1 MTDNKVILA
10 VNNGDGKTRLLTADA
25 GRTVKVKLIPGNKYL
40 LKNINDDFAPENITL
55 QRVDKALHIIQEG
68 DTQPSI
74 IIEDYFNGDPNNPVL
89 MGMAEDGLLY
99 AYVPLSGESYD
110 TGYLIADGS
119 MSPVALGGEPLGAG
133 GPLLTAPDDDNDMLF
148 GMLGWF
154 ALAAA
159 GVGAAFALSEMDK
172 DDGDNHSTPDKP
184 SIGTTMDDEGS
195 IKGPLKSGDT
205 TDDSTPTLT
214 GKGKPGDTIHIY
226 DNDKEIGSVIVDDEG
241 EWSYTPDKPLGEGE
255 HELTVVEKDPDGN
268 ASPPSDPIV
277 IVVDTVAPKAPTIEH
292 IMDKVGKTTGEIH
305 DDAYTDDPQ
314 PEMSGTGEAGATI
327 AIYDNG
333 KKIGETTVNDDGRWY
348 FKPSENLTDG
358 SHSITVSQT
367 DKAGNVSEP
376 SDERDFIVLTE
387 PPGKAE
393 TPEVIDNTGPVTG
406 PLKPGDVTDDSQPSF
421 SGEGTPGNTI
431 IIKDNDKEIGS
442 VIVDDEGKWSFTP
455 KDELAEGE
463 HNVVVVEEDPLGNEG
478 DPSDPIQI
486 IVDTTPPAKPDMADA
501 LDNTGPITGQ
511 LKGGDVTDE
520 TRPVFSGKGEP
531 GDTVTIYDGD
541 EVLGTTVI
549 DDKGNWTL
557 KPEKPLGE
565 GHHSITVTQ
574 TDKAG
579 NTSDPSEALE
589 FEVDTTAP
597 DASANVLNITAVADD
612 VGDRQGNVASGDIT
626 DDSKPLISG
635 IGEAGNTVF
644 VYTTD
649 SSGKH
654 LIGTAVVGSD
664 GTWSL
669 TPETPLTEG
678 LNKLTLE
685 TQDPAGNRVAGEAP
699 SYDINLLIPVST
711 APSINSVVDNAEPH
725 VGPLQKGEST
735 NDTTPTLSGSAAP
748 GDIVS
753 ILDNGK
759 VIGTVKA
766 DSNGKWAFSPDT
778 ALADGKHTFTV
789 TATDAAGNA
798 RTSGSFPIVI
808 DTAAPS
814 PAENIVINDN
824 VGDKQGPVGPGDTT
838 DDQSPTLSG
847 EAEPGSVVDIYDND
861 EKIGSVIVD
870 DEGKWSYTPDT
881 PLAKGDHEITT
892 TVTDPS
898 GNTSE
903 PSPGISFTVDP
914 DPNQVTVGEI
924 VDDQGPIVGN
934 LKPGT
939 VTDDVRPELS
949 GKGKPGSTVTIMD
962 GDDVLGS
969 TVVDPDGNWTF
980 TPEQDLADG
989 DHSLTV
995 ISKDPA
1001 GNEVTSPSFDIT
1013 VDATAPEKPVLGSAT
1028 DDVGT
1033 IRGDLS
1039 NGGTTDDANPTFNGS
1054 AEPGSRV
1061 DIYDNGEHIGSTIAD
1076 DNGAWQFTPTTPLP
1090 EGEHHITTTATDEAG
1105 NTGPESDDFV
1115 LVTDYTPPVAS
1126 SDVLNITSVMDDVGG
1141 RQGNVASG
1149 EITDDSK
1156 PVINGIG
1163 EAGSTVFVYSTD
1175 ANGKHL
1181 LGSAVVNSEGTWRLA
1196 LDTPL
1201 VEGLNQLTLETQDAV
1216 GNRVV
1221 GEAPSY
1227 DITVLIPV
1235 STEPSINS
1243 VVDNAEP
1250 HVGPMQKGETT
1261 NDTTPTLSGSAAP
1274 GDVVSILDN
1283 GKVIG
1288 TVKADS
1294 SGKWSFTPDTA
1305 LADGQHTFTV
1315 TATDAAG
1322 NARTSGTFPIVIDTA
1337 APSPAENI
1345 VINDNVGDKQGPV
1358 GPGDTTDDQS
1368 PTLSGEAEPGSV
1380 VDIYDNDEKIG
1391 SVIVDDE
1398 GKWSYTPD
1406 KPLAKGDHEITT
1418 TVTDPSGNTSEP
1430 SPGISFTVDPDPNQV
1445 TVGEVVDD
1453 QGPIVG
1459 NLKPGTVTDDAR
1471 PELSGKGKPGSTVTI
1486 MDGDDVLGSTVVDP
1500 DGNWTFTPEQDL
1512 ADGDHSLTVISKDP
1526 AGNDVT
1532 SPSFDISVDTVAPE
1546 KPVIGVATDDVGSSR
1561 GDLSSGSTTDDANPT
1576 FKGSAE
1582 PGSRVDIY
1590 DNGELIGS
1598 TMVDENG
1605 GWQFTPTTALPE
1617 GEHHITT
1624 TATDEAGNTGPES
1637 DDFVLITDYTAPD
1650 ASKVA
1655 ITEVYDDV
1663 NTAGVIA
1670 SGEETDDN
1678 RPLIKGTG
1686 AEPGNT
1692 ITVYNGDKVIGTAK
1706 VQADGTW
1713 SLEPTTPL
1721 PDGKYTLTA
1730 KETDGVGNV
1739 SGPSGEYIINVATVP
1754 PQAPTLDTVYDDVAP
1769 HADYLQKG
1777 DVTNDTT
1784 PTLSGSSGVA
1794 GGTISI
1800 YDNGRLIG
1808 TTSVGSNGSWSFTP
1822 DTALADGS
1830 HNFTATVTDGVGRTS
1845 EPTGGFGIVIDT
1857 KAPEAA
1863 SDLLVTDNVGAY
1875 QGPVVSGDTTD
1886 DNTPTLSGKAEPGS
1900 TVNIIDNGQV
1910 IGTAKVNPDGTW
1922 SYTPDQPLANGAHD
1936 LTTTVTDPSGNTGP
1950 EGSHVVI
1957 TVDVV
1962 PGKVEIT
1969 AVTDDTGSV
1978 TGSLSQGALT
1988 DDTRPQ
1994 ISGTAKAGSTV
2005 TIMDGSNVLG
2015 TTTAGA
2021 DGTWSFTPSVDL
2033 GRGDHTFTATAKDP
2047 MGNESSSSSWT
2058 VTIDTDAPVKP
2069 TIDAALDDV
2078 GSVQGN
2084 LANGGTTDD
2093 PTPTL
2098 SGKAEAGSTVKIY
2111 DQNGLLG
2118 EVTAKADG
2126 TWSFSPVAKLPEGEH
2141 RFHVT
2146 ATDKAGNTSVASD
2159 DFVLTLD
2166 YTAPDA
2172 SKLAITEVY
2181 DDVNTAGVIA
2191 SGEETDDN
2199 RPLIKGTGAEPGNT
2213 ITVYNGDKVIGTAK
2227 VQADGTW
2234 SLEPTTP
2241 LPDGKYTLTAK
2252 ETDGVGNVSGPSG
2265 EYIINVATIPPQAP
2279 TLDTVYDDVAP
2290 HADYLQKGDVTN
2302 DTTPTLSGSSGV
2314 AGGTISIYDNGRL
2327 IGTTSVGSNGS
2338 WSFTP
2343 DTALADGSHNFTAT
2357 VTDGVGRTSEPTGG
2371 FGIVIDTKAPEAAS
2385 DLLVTDNVGAYQG
2398 PVVSGDT
2405 TDDNTPTLS
2414 GKAEPGSTVNI
2425 IDNGQVIGTA
2435 KVNPDGTWSYT
2446 PDQPLAN
2453 GAHDLTTTVTDPS
2466 GNTGPEGSHVVIT
2479 VDVVP
2484 GKVEIT
2490 AVTDDTGSVTGSL
2503 SQGALT
2509 DDTRPQISGTAKA
2522 GSTVTIM
2529 DGSNVLGTT
2538 TAGADG
2544 TWSFTPSVDLG
2555 RGDHTFTATAKDPM
2569 GNESSSSS
2577 WTVTID
2583 TDAPVKPTI
2592 DAALDD
2598 VGSVQGNLANG
2609 GTTDDPT
2616 PTLSGKAEAGS
2627 TVKIYDQNGL
2637 LGEVTAKADGTWSF
2651 SPVAKLPEGEHRF
2664 HVTATD
2670 KAGNT
2675 SVASDDFVLTLDYTA
2690 PDASKLAITEVY
2702 DDVNTAGVIASG
2714 EETDDNRPLIKGTG
2728 AEPGNTITVYN
2739 GDKVIGTAK
2748 VQADGTWSLE
2758 PTTPLP
2764 DGKYTLTAKETD
2776 GVGNVSGPSGEY
2788 IINVA
2793 TVPPQAPTLDT
2804 VYDDVAPHAD
2814 YLQKG
2819 DVTNDTTPTLSGSSG
2834 VAGGTISIYDNGRLI
2849 GTTSVGSNGS
2859 WSFTPD
2865 TALADGSH
2873 NFTATVTDGVG
2884 RTSEPT
2890 GGFGIVI
2897 DTKAPDAASDLLV
2910 TDNVGAYQG
2919 PVVSGDTTDDNTP
2932 TLSGKA
2938 EPGSTVNIIDNGQV
2952 IGTAKVNPDGT
2963 WSYTPDQPLA
2973 NGAHDLTTTVTDPS
2987 GNTGPEGS
2995 HVVIT
3000 VDVVPGKVEITAV
3013 TDDTGSVTGS
3023 LSQGALTDD
3032 TRPQISGTAKAGSTV
3047 TIMDGSNVL
3056 GTTTVGADGTWSFTP
3071 SVDLGRGDHTFT
3083 ATAKDPMGNE
3093 SSSSSWTVTIDT
3105 DAPVKPTIDAALDD
3119 VGSVQGNLA
3128 NGGTTDDPTP
3138 TLSGKAEAG
3147 STVKIYDQNGLLG
3160 EVTAKA
3166 DGTWSFSPVAK
3177 LPEGEHRFHVTATDR
3192 AGNTSVASD
3201 DFVLT
3206 LDYTAPDASKLAI
3219 TEVYDDVN
3227 TAGVIASGE
3236 ETDDNRPLIKGTG
3249 AEAGNTITV
3258 YNGDKVI
3265 GTAKVQADGTWSLEP
3280 TTPLPDGKYTLTAKE
3295 TDGVGNVSGPSG
3307 EYIINVATVP
3317 PQAPTLD
3324 TVYDDVAPHAD
3335 YLQKGDVTNDTTPTL
3350 SGSSG
3355 VAGGTI
3361 SIYDNGRLIGTT
3373 SVAGN
3378 GSWSFTPDTALADGS
3393 HNFTATV
3400 TDGVGRTSE
3409 PTGGF
3414 GIVIDTKAPDA
3425 ASDLL
3430 VTDNVG
3436 AYQGPV
3442 VSGDT
3447 TDDNTP
3453 TLSGKAEPG
3462 STVNIIDNGQVI
3474 GTAKVN
3480 PDGTWSYT
3488 PDQPL
3493 ANGAHDLTTT
3503 VTDPSGN
3510 TGPEGSHVVITVDV
3524 VPGKVEIT
3532 AVTDDTGSV
3541 TGSLSQGALTDDTRP
3556 QISGT
3561 AKAGSTVTIMDGS
3574 NVLGTTTAGADGT
3587 WSFTPSVDLGRG
3599 DHTFTATAKD
3609 PMGNESASSSWT
3621 VTIDT
3626 DAPVKPTIDAALDD
3640 VGSVQGNL
3648 ANGGTTDDPT
3658 PTLSGK
3664 AEAGS
3669 TVKIYDQNGLLG
3681 EVTAKADGTWSFSPV
3696 AKLPEGEHRFHVT
3709 ATDRAGNTSVASD
3722 DFVLTLD
3729 YTAPDVSKVSITDVV
3744 DDFGSVTGSIASGGK
3759 TDDNTPLIKGTG
3771 AEPGN
3776 TITVYNGDKVIGTA
3790 KVQAD
3795 GTWELQVT
3803 KALPD
3808 GTYTLTVKETDS
3820 VGNTTAASPEY
3831 IIQIDAGG
3839 QPLPPTLSS
3848 VEDDV
3853 APHTGPLQK
3862 DATTNDN
3869 TLLLTGTA
3877 EAGVTVRIY
3886 GGPNGTTLLGET
3898 KADAQGKWSFNTP
3911 KLADGVHTF
3920 VAEAINDIGQVSP
3933 QTGGFPITVDTSAPG
3948 EVTGFIVSDNEGP
3961 QTGTLS
3967 NGDTTDDAT
3976 PTISGKAEPGSVVHI
3991 YVNGQ
3996 ENGTAVADANGNWTY
4011 TTGSLADG
4019 EYTFTARAED
4029 SAGNLGAENAG
4040 VTVTLDTSSVP
4051 VTIVRVMDD
4060 KGSVTGE
4067 LKAND
4072 VTDDARPEI
4081 IGKAKAGSTV
4091 TIMDGNV
4098 VLGSV
4103 KADASGNWVFTPTSD
4118 LGDGVHNITATAKDL
4133 TGKEDTSST
4142 FSFEIDSKAPNRP
4155 SIDYAEDQVGTI
4167 KDDLNSNDVTDDPQ
4181 PILHGTAEAGST
4193 VNIYTVDGTLL
4204 GSVTANSNGAWNFKP
4219 GSKLPEGKNTF
4230 YVTATDEAGNVS
4242 DKSAD
4247 FILTTD
4253 YTAPDASK
4261 VAITEVID
4269 NYGSVTGKV
4278 ESGGVLDDSR
4288 PVIKGTGAEI
4298 GNVITVYTTDAS
4310 GATKVLGTTKVDA
4323 NGTWTLTVS
4332 DALYA
4337 DLNKLTVTETD
4348 TTGNTAKPST
4358 SYDVTLSSAPGVPV
4372 IDGITD
4378 DAGSANVEL
4387 SNGGLTKDTT
4397 PTLHGTA
4404 SGVAGNTVTIYN
4416 GSQVVG
4422 TTTLDANGHW
4432 SFTPGTALADGSY
4445 HFTVTVTNTAGQES
4459 EKSQVYSID
4468 VDATAPNPATD
4479 ILIADDVSP
4488 ITGNLQDGDVTDD
4501 NKPTFSGKAEAG
4513 STVNILDGGKVI
4525 GSTTVDST
4533 GNWDWTPGTA
4543 LADGDHAF
4551 TTTVTDKAGNTSAPT
4566 GVVNITVD
4574 TQGST
4579 VALSIDG
4586 YHDDVGTNTGLI
4598 LGSGTSTDDTS
4609 PILQGSWSGDLET
4622 TESIRVYQDGILLGL
4637 AVLDRANH
4645 TWTMAVNGLVNAN
4658 TYKFTVVAV
4667 DAAGNESAPSA
4678 EFALTIDQ
4686 DAPTQT
4692 VSITSYTDDVGLVTG
4707 NMPGNTSTD
4716 DRQPVLNGKV
4726 TGTPLEAGDEVR
4738 IYDVS
4743 SNTMLGTATVNSDGT
4758 WSFELPPL
4766 DDNMT
4771 HTFRAVVAD
4780 NVGNE
4785 GTPSSDFAITVDL
4798 NLLVNKQDTLDT
4810 TPIVSGSTGFEI
4822 QQGEY
4827 VEVTVNGK
4835 TYSSQN
4841 GQVVVD
4847 MRNNTWYVQIP
4858 DADALNVGTYD
4869 VKAVLFDA
4877 AGVQIAADESS
4888 NELVVSPTPKVSV
4901 GAGGGDPDQKATSV
4915 TLSEDGVWRIHSNQT
4930 MLDSTAT
4937 SSSSLGDFSTTRLQ
4951 SNSGTGYSSN
4961 NYVQNATFIDYNRDG
4976 MMDLFTVDS
4985 NYDDGQQMFYYNG
4998 STYTAYQVGAFERAP
5013 QTGEFAGDANT
5024 DGSANTWSWYGG
5036 IVAID
5041 KNGDGYVDMI
5051 NGDQTPNDSAIRGG
5065 YGSQIVLNNDGTVVG
5080 MSKDGTFATDY
5091 AADSGYDP
5099 IGLDQSQPDMEL
5111 SGVDINNDG
5120 IVDFVMHSQN
5130 IVADGSRIDANGA
5143 TDSSAARSTNQARL
5157 VVVNGT
5163 NNGNW
5168 KVTQIVDNVFQR
5180 GSDSDPGIGNGVAM
5194 TWGDYNGDGY
5204 LDLFLGRGSESTT
5217 SDSSAGNNAGEYAS
5231 RIHFND
5237 GNGKLLSDDGDNN
5250 GIGNPTG
5257 MYTFNDTL
5265 AGGASL
5271 ALDWNHDGKMDV
5283 IELPGMESSS
5293 GGINDAAATGPIN
5306 LYTNTSVNGNTSF
5319 TTSNLLTQVGKS
5331 TIGGSSTAQQVTG
5344 AIAIDVDWD
5353 GDRDLLAFTSGGTTT
5368 YIENKNEVAH
5378 GTSIHLRILDEG
5390 GINTLFGNTVQLIDE
5405 ATGQVVSTQ
5414 IINAQSGNQTN
5425 DSTAIVDFYNLDA
5438 TKSYS
5443 AVILRST
5450 GGAVSNVGGVATV
5463 DGKAVQNVNKAW
5475 GGLTA
5480 AEGNH
5485 AYVLTTESENNVA
5498 NASASGGTNTTGIV
5512 GTGYNDTFFATL
5524 GNDLY
5529 NGAGGTETVSGVK
5542 SWNNTGGLDIV
5553 DYKLAGSTPL
5563 NIDLN
5568 KTGMQNTGFGS
5579 AQFVNVEGLAGGS
5592 GNDTFT
5598 GNAANNYFEGRA
5610 GADTFYLDN
5619 DGKGGGQDT
5628 LKYQVQENGRTN
5640 GTGGN
5645 GSDVVHGF
5653 VVGTVEATRKA
5664 DIIDISSLLVGYAGD
5679 ADGAAHYI
5687 NGVATIDAG
5696 DAIAQYLSVTYN
5708 GKDTILSID
5717 RDGSGSGF
5725 GASQVLTI
5733 ADTKVDL
5740 ETLLANHQLVIKG
5753 PDVSTMNYSALNEGV
5768 TVNMWTGFT
5777 SAGGKLEDIVKI
5789 VGTQTDDTI
5798 TDNSFSNVIA
5808 GEGGNDTFYLMN
5820 GGNDVL
5826 MYNVLEGMENDA
5838 TGGNGHDTVHGFKVG
5853 NVEKDGDAD
5862 TLNLSDLVDYSGPVT
5877 FFENNGKMELDAESK
5892 GLEDYLKVDV
5902 VGNDTVISVDIDGQ
5916 GGQHG
5921 FTQVV
5926 TLADVQTDLVTLLQ
5940 NNQIMM

>member
-110 TGYLIADGS
+110 TGYLMADGS

-333 KKIGETTVNDDGRWY
+333 KKIGETTVNEDGRWY

-501 LDNTGPITGQ
+501 QDNTGPITGQ

-565 GHHSITVTQ
+565 GDHSITVTQ

-725 VGPLQKGEST
+725 VGPMQKGEST

-748 GDIVS
+748 GDVVS

-759 VIGTVKA
+759 VIGTVTA
-766 DSNGKWAFSPDT
+766 DSNGKWAFTPDT

-914 DPNQVTVGEI
+914 DPNQVTVGEV
-924 VDDQGPIVGN
+924 VDDEGPIVGN

-939 VTDDVRPELS
+939 VTDDARPELS

-1175 ANGKHL
+1175 ANGNHL
-1181 LGSAVVNSEGTWRLA
+1181 LGSAVVDSEGNWTLA

-1216 GNRVV
+1216 GNRVA

-1322 NARTSGTFPIVIDTA
+1322 NARTSGSFPIVIDTA

-1430 SPGISFTVDPDPNQV
+1430 SPGISFTADPDPNQV

-1561 GDLSSGSTTDDANPT
+1561 GDLSNGSTTDDANPT

-1670 SGEETDDN
+1670 SGGETDDN

-1808 TTSVGSNGSWSFTP
+1808 TTSVAGNGSWSFTP

-1857 KAPEAA
+1857 KAPDAA

-1886 DNTPTLSGKAEPGS
+1886 DNTPTLSGRAEPGS

-2191 SGEETDDN
+2191 SG
-2199 RPLIKGTGAEPGNT
+2199 G
-2213 ITVYNGDKVIGTAK
+2213 
-2227 VQADGTW
+2227 
-2234 SLEPTTP
+2234 
-2241 LPDGKYTLTAK
+2241 
-2252 ETDGVGNVSGPSG
+2252 
-2265 EYIINVATIPPQAP
+2265 
-2279 TLDTVYDDVAP
+2279 
-2290 HADYLQKGDVTN
+2290 
-2302 DTTPTLSGSSGV
+2302 
-2314 AGGTISIYDNGRL
+2314 
-2327 IGTTSVGSNGS
+2327 
-2338 WSFTP
+2338 
-2343 DTALADGSHNFTAT
+2343 
-2357 VTDGVGRTSEPTGG
+2357 
-2371 FGIVIDTKAPEAAS
+2371 
-2385 DLLVTDNVGAYQG
+2385 
-2398 PVVSGDT
+2398 
-2405 TDDNTPTLS
+2405 
-2414 GKAEPGSTVNI
+2414 
-2425 IDNGQVIGTA
+2425 
-2435 KVNPDGTWSYT
+2435 
-2446 PDQPLAN
+2446 
-2453 GAHDLTTTVTDPS
+2453 
-2466 GNTGPEGSHVVIT
+2466 
-2479 VDVVP
+2479 
-2484 GKVEIT
+2484 
-2490 AVTDDTGSVTGSL
+2490 
-2503 SQGALT
+2503 
-2509 DDTRPQISGTAKA
+2509 
-2522 GSTVTIM
+2522 
-2529 DGSNVLGTT
+2529 
-2538 TAGADG
+2538 
-2544 TWSFTPSVDLG
+2544 
-2555 RGDHTFTATAKDPM
+2555 
-2569 GNESSSSS
+2569 
-2577 WTVTID
+2577 
-2583 TDAPVKPTI
+2583 
-2592 DAALDD
+2592 
-2598 VGSVQGNLANG
+2598 
-2609 GTTDDPT
+2609 
-2616 PTLSGKAEAGS
+2616 
-2627 TVKIYDQNGL
+2627 
-2637 LGEVTAKADGTWSF
+2637 
-2651 SPVAKLPEGEHRF
+2651 
-2664 HVTATD
+2664 
-2670 KAGNT
+2670 
-2675 SVASDDFVLTLDYTA
+2675 
-2690 PDASKLAITEVY
+2690 
-2702 DDVNTAGVIASG
+2702 
-2714 EETDDNRPLIKGTG
+2714 ETDDNRPLIKGTG

-2849 GTTSVGSNGS
+2849 GTTS
-2859 WSFTPD
+2859 
-2865 TALADGSH
+2865 A
-2873 NFTATVTDGVG
+2873 
-2884 RTSEPT
+2884 
-2890 GGFGIVI
+2890 
-2897 DTKAPDAASDLLV
+2897 
-2910 TDNVGAYQG
+2910 
-2919 PVVSGDTTDDNTP
+2919 
-2932 TLSGKA
+2932 
-2938 EPGSTVNIIDNGQV
+2938 
-2952 IGTAKVNPDGT
+2952 
-2963 WSYTPDQPLA
+2963 
-2973 NGAHDLTTTVTDPS
+2973 
-2987 GNTGPEGS
+2987 
-2995 HVVIT
+2995 
-3000 VDVVPGKVEITAV
+3000 
-3013 TDDTGSVTGS
+3013 
-3023 LSQGALTDD
+3023 
-3032 TRPQISGTAKAGSTV
+3032 
-3047 TIMDGSNVL
+3047 
-3056 GTTTVGADGTWSFTP
+3056 
-3071 SVDLGRGDHTFT
+3071 
-3083 ATAKDPMGNE
+3083 
-3093 SSSSSWTVTIDT
+3093 
-3105 DAPVKPTIDAALDD
+3105 
-3119 VGSVQGNLA
+3119 
-3128 NGGTTDDPTP
+3128 
-3138 TLSGKAEAG
+3138 
-3147 STVKIYDQNGLLG
+3147 
-3160 EVTAKA
+3160 
-3166 DGTWSFSPVAK
+3166 
-3177 LPEGEHRFHVTATDR
+3177 
-3192 AGNTSVASD
+3192 
-3201 DFVLT
+3201 
-3206 LDYTAPDASKLAI
+3206 
-3219 TEVYDDVN
+3219 
-3227 TAGVIASGE
+3227 
-3236 ETDDNRPLIKGTG
+3236 
-3249 AEAGNTITV
+3249 
-3258 YNGDKVI
+3258 
-3265 GTAKVQADGTWSLEP
+3265 
-3280 TTPLPDGKYTLTAKE
+3280 
-3295 TDGVGNVSGPSG
+3295 
-3307 EYIINVATVP
+3307 
-3317 PQAPTLD
+3317 
-3324 TVYDDVAPHAD
+3324 
-3335 YLQKGDVTNDTTPTL
+3335 
-3350 SGSSG
+3350 
-3355 VAGGTI
+3355 
-3361 SIYDNGRLIGTT
+3361 
-3373 SVAGN
+3373 AGN

-3453 TLSGKAEPG
+3453 TLSGKAE
-3462 STVNIIDNGQVI
+3462 
-3474 GTAKVN
+3474 
-3480 PDGTWSYT
+3480 
-3488 PDQPL
+3488 
-3493 ANGAHDLTTT
+3493 
-3503 VTDPSGN
+3503 
-3510 TGPEGSHVVITVDV
+3510 
-3524 VPGKVEIT
+3524 
-3532 AVTDDTGSV
+3532 
-3541 TGSLSQGALTDDTRP
+3541 
-3556 QISGT
+3556 
-3561 AKAGSTVTIMDGS
+3561 
-3574 NVLGTTTAGADGT
+3574 
-3587 WSFTPSVDLGRG
+3587 
-3599 DHTFTATAKD
+3599 
-3609 PMGNESASSSWT
+3609 
-3621 VTIDT
+3621 
-3626 DAPVKPTIDAALDD
+3626 
-3640 VGSVQGNL
+3640 
-3648 ANGGTTDDPT
+3648 
-3658 PTLSGK
+3658 
-3664 AEAGS
+3664 AGS

-3709 ATDRAGNTSVASD
+3709 ATDKAGNTSVASD

-3729 YTAPDVSKVSITDVV
+3729 FTAPDASKVSITDVV

-3808 GTYTLTVKETDS
+3808 GTYNLTVKETDS

-3961 QTGTLS
+3961 KTGTLS

-4118 LGDGVHNITATAKDL
+4118 LGDGVHNITAIAKDL
-4133 TGKEDTSST
+4133 TGNEDTSST

-4261 VAITEVID
+4261 VTID
-4269 NYGSVTGKV
+4269 SVTDNVGNV
-4278 ESGGVLDDSR
+4278 QGIVADGGVLDDSR
-4288 PVIKGTGAEI
+4288 PVIRGSGAET
-4298 GNVITVYTTDAS
+4298 GNVITVYTTDKD
-4310 GATKVLGTTKVDA
+4310 GNTKVLGTTKVDQ
-4323 NGTWTLTVS
+4323 NGKWELTPS
-4332 DALYA
+4332 ESLYG
-4337 DLNKLTVTETD
+4337 DSINKLTVTETD
-4348 TTGNTAKPST
+4348 SVGNVAKPAD
-4358 SYDVTLSSAPGVPV
+4358 SYDVIMSDTPNAPAIVNVLDDTGTTV
-4372 IDGITD
+4372 INLADN
-4378 DAGSANVEL
+4378 A
-4387 SNGGLTKDTT
+4387 LTKDDT
-4397 PTLHGTA
+4397 PTLKGTA
-4404 SGVAGNTVTIYN
+4404 DGVAGDTITIYN

-4422 TTTLDANGHW
+4422 KTTLNSDGTW
-4432 SFTPGTALADGSY
+4432 SFTPSPALADGNY
-4445 HFTVTVTNTAGQES
+4445 IFTVTNTNSAGQES
-4459 EKSQVYSID
+4459 ERSGSFTLTID
-4468 VDATAPNPATD
+4468 STAPNPVSG
-4479 ILIADDVSP
+4479 LQVADDQGAWKGQL
-4488 ITGNLQDGDVTDD
+4488 TDGMTTDD
-4501 NKPTFSGKAEAG
+4501 NKPTFTGKAEQGSTVTIYDNGQAIGSVVVTNTDGSWQYTPTTPLADGEHQFATQVTDPAGNASAIVDDITVNVSTGASYLQLLQVVDDVQETGGSRVLREGEVTNDSQVQLVGKATAGSTIIITDVGGVQLGTVKADANGDWEFTPLSSLSDGAHTLRITGTDPSNNPLTPIDFDLVVDTVAPVAPVITNVLDDVNPVQGSVAHGKPTNDTTPEITGTAEKG
-4513 STVNILDGGKVI
+4513 STVNVYHQVDATTRILLGTAVADSTTGLWTLQITDANKLTEGTWNLVATSTDAAGNISTPSNTWTIVVDTTVSDAVINISSISEDRGASDTDFITSDNTLLINGQLTKALQADEWVEISLDNGATWTRASTVTSTSWTVDMQNTPLNDGAYTIQARVVDNAGNV
-4525 GSTTVDST
+4525 GSTDSQALQVTT
-4533 GNWDWTPGTA
+4533 GGSDMNGLSTTTKVTTDTSHGLTT
-4543 LADGDHAF
+4543 GDHFSHAA
-4551 TTTVTDKAGNTSAPT
+4551 TATNSDMVTRDRTVTISGNLSAALQAGEHLQISLDNGKTWQTLALNGQSWSYVLPEATASTTHSFKLQVIDVAGNP
-4566 GVVNITVD
+4566 
-4574 TQGST
+4574 
-4579 VALSIDG
+4579 
-4586 YHDDVGTNTGLI
+4586 GTNTKFADSYNVVIDLDSPNGITGAPDVPQHTTTGDSFTFSSGQYGRVEAGAIVSLVSDVNNNGTYQEGLDQVI
-4598 LGSGTSTDDTS
+4598 GFVKANADGSWSLNTSLPSGAHNLAFVVWDEAGNRSSMSASTSTGVTEGGGSTLIEQTWGGTTDADSRGLNAAAVTISQDGLWSFFQSARGTSGTSTANA
-4609 PILQGSWSGDLET
+4609 G
-4622 TESIRVYQDGILLGL
+4622 RVYDSVTREDYDSTYL
-4637 AVLDRANH
+4637 AQPSTD
-4645 TWTMAVNGLVNAN
+4645 NGAGYN
-4658 TYKFTVVAV
+4658 V
-4667 DAAGNESAPSA
+4667 DS
-4678 EFALTIDQ
+4678 
-4686 DAPTQT
+4686 
-4692 VSITSYTDDVGLVTG
+4692 TSY
-4707 NMPGNTSTD
+4707 S
-4716 DRQPVLNGKV
+4716 R
-4726 TGTPLEAGDEVR
+4726 
-4738 IYDVS
+4738 Y
-4743 SNTMLGTATVNSDGT
+4743 VNSAA
-4758 WSFELPPL
+4758 F
-4766 DDNMT
+4766 
-4771 HTFRAVVAD
+4771 AD
-4780 NVGNE
+4780 
-4785 GTPSSDFAITVDL
+4785 I
-4798 NLLVNKQDTLDT
+4798 
-4810 TPIVSGSTGFEI
+4810 
-4822 QQGEY
+4822 
-4827 VEVTVNGK
+4827 
-4835 TYSSQN
+4835 
-4841 GQVVVD
+4841 
-4847 MRNNTWYVQIP
+4847 
-4858 DADALNVGTYD
+4858 
-4869 VKAVLFDA
+4869 
-4877 AGVQIAADESS
+4877 
-4888 NELVVSPTPKVSV
+4888 
-4901 GAGGGDPDQKATSV
+4901 
-4915 TLSEDGVWRIHSNQT
+4915 
-4930 MLDSTAT
+4930 
-4937 SSSSLGDFSTTRLQ
+4937 
-4951 SNSGTGYSSN
+4951 
-4961 NYVQNATFIDYNRDG
+4961 NRDG
-4976 MMDLFTVDS
+4976 YADVMSQISSYS
-4985 NYDDGQQMFYYNG
+4985 NAGR
-4998 STYTAYQVGAFERAP
+4998 TAY
-5013 QTGEFAGDANT
+5013 
-5024 DGSANTWSWYGG
+5024 W
-5036 IVAID
+5036 
-5041 KNGDGYVDMI
+5041 
-5051 NGDQTPNDSAIRGG
+5051 
-5065 YGSQIVLNNDGTVVG
+5065 L
-5080 MSKDGTFATDY
+5080 
-5091 AADSGYDP
+5091 
-5099 IGLDQSQPDMEL
+5099 
-5111 SGVDINNDG
+5111 
-5120 IVDFVMHSQN
+5120 QN
-5130 IVADGSRIDANGA
+5130 ADGSY
-5143 TDSSAARSTNQARL
+5143 SAKALDQ
-5157 VVVNGT
+5157 GT
-5163 NNGNW
+5163 LNHLG
-5168 KVTQIVDNVFQR
+5168 
-5180 GSDSDPGIGNGVAM
+5180 GVISY
-5194 TWGDYNGDGY
+5194 DREGDGY
-5204 LDLFLGRGSESTT
+5204 LDFVLGDSEADSISFIKNTQGTLSYEDNSGFSDGHPGGALPT
-5217 SDSSAGNNAGEYAS
+5217 S
-5231 RIHFND
+5231 
-5237 GNGKLLSDDGDNN
+5237 LSVLHEVGAVDIDNN
-5250 GIGNPTG
+5250 GTVDITAHIDYNGAGNLVGNNSRGLGILYNQTTG
-5257 MYTFNDTL
+5257 TSNTNFGEVGYYANVFRDDGHEDYGNLSISMTYADYNNDGWL
-5265 AGGASL
+5265 DLFLSRGSKGGSNSDESRIYLNDGTGKLNATDSQAQWFGDNVDGGTSL
-5271 ALDWNHDGKMDV
+5271 AVDWNHDGKMDI
-5283 IELPGMESSS
+5283 IEVPRS
-5293 GGINDAAATGPIN
+5293 GVTGSPM
-5306 LYTNTSVNGNTSF
+5306 LYTNTGSNNWGANKVSLTGS
-5319 TTSNLLTQVGKS
+5319 TTFNNM
-5331 TIGGSSTAQQVTG
+5331 TG
-5344 AIAIDVDWD
+5344 AVALDYDWD
-5353 GDRDLLAFTSGGTTT
+5353 GSMDLVLYRSGADADVVARDDAGRTMLV
-5368 YIENKNEVAH
+5368 KNTNIAAD
-5378 GTSIHLRILDEG
+5378 GTSLQIRIVDG
-5390 GINTLFGNTVQLIDE
+5390 NGINTFYSNTVKLYNSAGELVATQLINPQSS
-5405 ATGQVVSTQ
+5405 GSSNSMGLVSFF
-5414 IINAQSGNQTN
+5414 G
-5425 DSTAIVDFYNLDA
+5425 LDPNEV
-5438 TKSYS
+5438 YS
-5443 AVILRST
+5443 VQMLRIT
-5450 GGAVSNVGGVATV
+5450 
-5463 DGKAVQNVNKAW
+5463 DGKADHVGATSSIGGYTNGTVNESW
-5475 GGLTA
+5475 GGLTTGKA
-5480 AEGNH
+5480 H
-5485 AYVLTTESENNVA
+5485 DSYVLTAENSNAA
-5498 NASASGGTNTTGIV
+5498 NNTSGNNGII
-5512 GTGYNDTFFATL
+5512 GTGYNDTFF
-5524 GNDLY
+5524 
-5529 NGAGGTETVSGVK
+5529 
-5542 SWNNTGGLDIV
+5542 
-5553 DYKLAGSTPL
+5553 
-5563 NIDLN
+5563 
-5568 KTGMQNTGFGS
+5568 GS
-5579 AQFVNVEGLAGGS
+5579 A
-5592 GNDTFT
+5592 GNDTYNGGGGWNQIVSGNPVWSETAGMDVVDYSRSTTAINANLWTGTAT
-5598 GNAANNYFEGRA
+5598 GNGTDQLLNIEGLVGSSQQDTFTDNSANNVFEGRGGNDA
-5610 GADTFYLDN
+5610 FYL
-5619 DGKGGGQDT
+5619 
-5628 LKYQVQENGRTN
+5628 
-5640 GTGGN
+5640 
-5645 GSDVVHGF
+5645 
-5653 VVGTVEATRKA
+5653 
-5664 DIIDISSLLVGYAGD
+5664 
-5679 ADGAAHYI
+5679 
-5687 NGVATIDAG
+5687 
-5696 DAIAQYLSVTYN
+5696 
-5708 GKDTILSID
+5708 
-5717 RDGSGSGF
+5717 
-5725 GASQVLTI
+5725 
-5733 ADTKVDL
+5733 
-5740 ETLLANHQLVIKG
+5740 
-5753 PDVSTMNYSALNEGV
+5753 
-5768 TVNMWTGFT
+5768 VN
-5777 SAGGKLEDIVKI
+5777 
-5789 VGTQTDDTI
+5789 
-5798 TDNSFSNVIA
+5798 
-5808 GEGGNDTFYLMN
+5808 GGNDT
-5820 GGNDVL
+5820 L
-5826 MYNVLEGMENDA
+5826 MYKVLAGLSNDS
-5838 TGGNGHDTVHGFKVG
+5838 TGGNGHDTIHGFKVG
-5853 NVEKDGDAD
+5853 NLVKDSDAD
-5862 TLNLSDLVDYSGPVT
+5862 LLDMSELLDYKGSISFFEDEGKLELDYSSRGV
-5877 FFENNGKMELDAESK
+5877 LD
-5892 GLEDYLKVDV
+5892 YVKVEV
-5902 VGNDTVISVDIDGQ
+5902 VGSDTVISIDRDGQ

>member
-110 TGYLIADGS
+110 TGYLMADGS

-333 KKIGETTVNDDGRWY
+333 KKIGETTVNEDGRWY

-565 GHHSITVTQ
+565 GDHSITVTQ

-725 VGPLQKGEST
+725 VGPMQKGEST
-735 NDTTPTLSGSAAP
+735 NDTTPSLSGSAAP

-759 VIGTVKA
+759 VIGTVEA
-766 DSNGKWAFSPDT
+766 DSNGKWAFTPDT

-798 RTSGSFPIVI
+798 RTSGTFPIVI

-962 GDDVLGS
+962 GDDVQGS

-1181 LGSAVVNSEGTWRLA
+1181 LGSAVVNSEGTWTLA

-1598 TMVDENG
+1598 TVVDENG

-1678 RPLIKGTG
+1678 RPLLKGTG

-1692 ITVYNGDKVIGTAK
+1692 ITVYNGDKLIGTAT

-1857 KAPEAA
+1857 KAPDAA

-1886 DNTPTLSGKAEPGS
+1886 DNTPTLSGRAEPGS

-2146 ATDKAGNTSVASD
+2146 ATDKAGNTSVTSD

-2199 RPLIKGTGAEPGNT
+2199 RPLIKGTGAEP
-2213 ITVYNGDKVIGTAK
+2213 
-2227 VQADGTW
+2227 
-2234 SLEPTTP
+2234 
-2241 LPDGKYTLTAK
+2241 
-2252 ETDGVGNVSGPSG
+2252 
-2265 EYIINVATIPPQAP
+2265 
-2279 TLDTVYDDVAP
+2279 
-2290 HADYLQKGDVTN
+2290 
-2302 DTTPTLSGSSGV
+2302 
-2314 AGGTISIYDNGRL
+2314 
-2327 IGTTSVGSNGS
+2327 
-2338 WSFTP
+2338 
-2343 DTALADGSHNFTAT
+2343 
-2357 VTDGVGRTSEPTGG
+2357 
-2371 FGIVIDTKAPEAAS
+2371 
-2385 DLLVTDNVGAYQG
+2385 
-2398 PVVSGDT
+2398 
-2405 TDDNTPTLS
+2405 
-2414 GKAEPGSTVNI
+2414 
-2425 IDNGQVIGTA
+2425 
-2435 KVNPDGTWSYT
+2435 
-2446 PDQPLAN
+2446 
-2453 GAHDLTTTVTDPS
+2453 
-2466 GNTGPEGSHVVIT
+2466 
-2479 VDVVP
+2479 
-2484 GKVEIT
+2484 
-2490 AVTDDTGSVTGSL
+2490 
-2503 SQGALT
+2503 
-2509 DDTRPQISGTAKA
+2509 
-2522 GSTVTIM
+2522 
-2529 DGSNVLGTT
+2529 
-2538 TAGADG
+2538 
-2544 TWSFTPSVDLG
+2544 
-2555 RGDHTFTATAKDPM
+2555 
-2569 GNESSSSS
+2569 
-2577 WTVTID
+2577 
-2583 TDAPVKPTI
+2583 
-2592 DAALDD
+2592 
-2598 VGSVQGNLANG
+2598 
-2609 GTTDDPT
+2609 
-2616 PTLSGKAEAGS
+2616 
-2627 TVKIYDQNGL
+2627 
-2637 LGEVTAKADGTWSF
+2637 
-2651 SPVAKLPEGEHRF
+2651 
-2664 HVTATD
+2664 
-2670 KAGNT
+2670 
-2675 SVASDDFVLTLDYTA
+2675 
-2690 PDASKLAITEVY
+2690 
-2702 DDVNTAGVIASG
+2702 
-2714 EETDDNRPLIKGTG
+2714 
-2728 AEPGNTITVYN
+2728 
-2739 GDKVIGTAK
+2739 
-2748 VQADGTWSLE
+2748 
-2758 PTTPLP
+2758 
-2764 DGKYTLTAKETD
+2764 
-2776 GVGNVSGPSGEY
+2776 
-2788 IINVA
+2788 
-2793 TVPPQAPTLDT
+2793 
-2804 VYDDVAPHAD
+2804 
-2814 YLQKG
+2814 
-2819 DVTNDTTPTLSGSSG
+2819 
-2834 VAGGTISIYDNGRLI
+2834 
-2849 GTTSVGSNGS
+2849 
-2859 WSFTPD
+2859 
-2865 TALADGSH
+2865 
-2873 NFTATVTDGVG
+2873 
-2884 RTSEPT
+2884 
-2890 GGFGIVI
+2890 
-2897 DTKAPDAASDLLV
+2897 
-2910 TDNVGAYQG
+2910 
-2919 PVVSGDTTDDNTP
+2919 
-2932 TLSGKA
+2932 
-2938 EPGSTVNIIDNGQV
+2938 
-2952 IGTAKVNPDGT
+2952 
-2963 WSYTPDQPLA
+2963 
-2973 NGAHDLTTTVTDPS
+2973 
-2987 GNTGPEGS
+2987 
-2995 HVVIT
+2995 
-3000 VDVVPGKVEITAV
+3000 
-3013 TDDTGSVTGS
+3013 
-3023 LSQGALTDD
+3023 
-3032 TRPQISGTAKAGSTV
+3032 
-3047 TIMDGSNVL
+3047 
-3056 GTTTVGADGTWSFTP
+3056 
-3071 SVDLGRGDHTFT
+3071 
-3083 ATAKDPMGNE
+3083 
-3093 SSSSSWTVTIDT
+3093 
-3105 DAPVKPTIDAALDD
+3105 
-3119 VGSVQGNLA
+3119 
-3128 NGGTTDDPTP
+3128 
-3138 TLSGKAEAG
+3138 
-3147 STVKIYDQNGLLG
+3147 
-3160 EVTAKA
+3160 
-3166 DGTWSFSPVAK
+3166 
-3177 LPEGEHRFHVTATDR
+3177 
-3192 AGNTSVASD
+3192 
-3201 DFVLT
+3201 
-3206 LDYTAPDASKLAI
+3206 
-3219 TEVYDDVN
+3219 
-3227 TAGVIASGE
+3227 
-3236 ETDDNRPLIKGTG
+3236 
-3249 AEAGNTITV
+3249 GNTITV

-3436 AYQGPV
+3436 AWQGPV

-3453 TLSGKAEPG
+3453 TLSGRAEPG

-3510 TGPEGSHVVITVDV
+3510 TGPKGSHVVITVDV

-3709 ATDRAGNTSVASD
+3709 ATDKAGNTSSASD

-3729 YTAPDVSKVSITDVV
+3729 YTAPDASKVSITDVV

-3808 GTYTLTVKETDS
+3808 GTYNLTVKETDS

-3961 QTGTLS
+3961 KTGTLS

-4011 TTGSLADG
+4011 TTGSLVDG

-4081 IGKAKAGSTV
+4081 SGKAKAGSTV

-4103 KADASGNWVFTPTSD
+4103 KADASGTWVFTPTSD

-4261 VAITEVID
+4261 VTID
-4269 NYGSVTGKV
+4269 SVTDNVGNVQGSVAD
-4278 ESGGVLDDSR
+4278 GGVLDDSR
-4288 PVIKGTGAEI
+4288 PVIRGSGAET
-4298 GNVITVYTTDAS
+4298 GNVITVYTTDKD
-4310 GATKVLGTTKVDA
+4310 GNTKVLGTTKVDQ
-4323 NGTWTLTVS
+4323 NGKWELTPS
-4332 DALYA
+4332 ESLYG
-4337 DLNKLTVTETD
+4337 DSINKLTVTETD
-4348 TTGNTAKPST
+4348 SVGNVAKPAD
-4358 SYDVTLSSAPGVPV
+4358 SYDVIMSDTPNAPAIVNVLDDTGTTV
-4372 IDGITD
+4372 INLADN
-4378 DAGSANVEL
+4378 A
-4387 SNGGLTKDTT
+4387 LTKDDT
-4397 PTLHGTA
+4397 PTLKGTA
-4404 SGVAGNTVTIYN
+4404 DGVAGDTITIYN

-4422 TTTLDANGHW
+4422 KTTLNSDGTW
-4432 SFTPGTALADGSY
+4432 SFTPSPALADGNY
-4445 HFTVTVTNTAGQES
+4445 IFTVTNTNSAGQES
-4459 EKSQVYSID
+4459 DRSGSFTLTID
-4468 VDATAPNPATD
+4468 STAPNPVSG
-4479 ILIADDVSP
+4479 LQVADDQGAWKGQL
-4488 ITGNLQDGDVTDD
+4488 TDGMTTDD
-4501 NKPTFSGKAEAG
+4501 NKPTFTGKAEQGSTVTIYDNGQAIGSVVVTNTDGSWQYTPTTPLADGEHQFATQVTDPAGNASAIVDDITVNVSTGASYLQLLQVVDDVQETGGSRVLREGEVTNDSQVQLVGKATAGSTIIITDVGGVQLGTVKADANGDWEFTSLSSLSDGAHTLRITGTDPSNNPLTPIDFDLVVDTVAPVAPVITNVLDDVNPVQGSVAHGKPTNDTTPEITGTAEKG
-4513 STVNILDGGKVI
+4513 STVNVYHQVDA
-4525 GSTTVDST
+4525 TT
-4533 GNWDWTPGTA
+4533 
-4543 LADGDHAF
+4543 
-4551 TTTVTDKAGNTSAPT
+4551 
-4566 GVVNITVD
+4566 
-4574 TQGST
+4574 
-4579 VALSIDG
+4579 
-4586 YHDDVGTNTGLI
+4586 
-4598 LGSGTSTDDTS
+4598 
-4609 PILQGSWSGDLET
+4609 
-4622 TESIRVYQDGILLGL
+4622 RILLGT
-4637 AVLDRANH
+4637 AVADSTTGLWTLQITDANKLTEG
-4645 TWTMAVNGLVNAN
+4645 TWNLVA
-4658 TYKFTVVAV
+4658 TST
-4667 DAAGNESAPSA
+4667 DAAGNISTPSNTW
-4678 EFALTIDQ
+4678 TIVVD
-4686 DAPTQT
+4686 TT
-4692 VSITSYTDDVGLVTG
+4692 VSDAVINISSISEDRGASDTDFITSDNTLLINGQLTKALQADEWVEISLDNGATWTRASTV
-4707 NMPGNTSTD
+4707 TSTSWTVD
-4716 DRQPVLNGKV
+4716 MQNTPLNDGAYTIQARVLDNAGNVGSTDSQALQVTTGGSDMNGLSTTTKV
-4726 TGTPLEAGDEVR
+4726 TTDTSHGLTTGDHF
-4738 IYDVS
+4738 S
-4743 SNTMLGTATVNSDGT
+4743 HAATATNSDMVTRDRTVTISGNL
-4758 WSFELPPL
+4758 SAALQAGEHLQISL
-4766 DDNMT
+4766 D
-4771 HTFRAVVAD
+4771 
-4780 NVGNE
+4780 
-4785 GTPSSDFAITVDL
+4785 
-4798 NLLVNKQDTLDT
+4798 
-4810 TPIVSGSTGFEI
+4810 
-4822 QQGEY
+4822 
-4827 VEVTVNGK
+4827 NGK
-4835 TYSSQN
+4835 TWQTLALN
-4841 GQVVVD
+4841 GQSWSYVLPEATASTTHSFKLQVIDVAGNPGTNTKFADSYNVVIDLDSPNGITGAPDVPQHTTTGD
-4847 MRNNTWYVQIP
+4847 SFTFSSGQYGRVEAGAIVSLVSDVNNNGTYQEGLDQIIGFAKANADGSWSLNTSLPAGAHNLAFVVWDEAGNRSSMSASTSTGVTEGGGSTLIEQTWGGTT
-4858 DADALNVGTYD
+4858 DADSRGLNAAAVTISQDGLWSFFQSARGTSGTTTANAGRVYD
-4869 VKAVLFDA
+4869 AVTREDYDSTYLA
-4877 AGVQIAADESS
+4877 QPSTG
-4888 NELVVSPTPKVSV
+4888 N
-4901 GAGGGDPDQKATSV
+4901 GAGYNVDDASY
-4915 TLSEDGVWRIHSNQT
+4915 SRYI
-4930 MLDSTAT
+4930 
-4937 SSSSLGDFSTTRLQ
+4937 
-4951 SNSGTGYSSN
+4951 NS
-4961 NYVQNATFIDYNRDG
+4961 AAFADINRDG
-4976 MMDLFTVDS
+4976 YADVMSQVS
-4985 NYDDGQQMFYYNG
+4985 SYGNAGR
-4998 STYTAYQVGAFERAP
+4998 TAY
-5013 QTGEFAGDANT
+5013 
-5024 DGSANTWSWYGG
+5024 W
-5036 IVAID
+5036 
-5041 KNGDGYVDMI
+5041 
-5051 NGDQTPNDSAIRGG
+5051 
-5065 YGSQIVLNNDGTVVG
+5065 L
-5080 MSKDGTFATDY
+5080 
-5091 AADSGYDP
+5091 
-5099 IGLDQSQPDMEL
+5099 
-5111 SGVDINNDG
+5111 
-5120 IVDFVMHSQN
+5120 QN
-5130 IVADGSRIDANGA
+5130 ADGSY
-5143 TDSSAARSTNQARL
+5143 SAKALDQ
-5157 VVVNGT
+5157 GT
-5163 NNGNW
+5163 LNHLG
-5168 KVTQIVDNVFQR
+5168 
-5180 GSDSDPGIGNGVAM
+5180 GVISY
-5194 TWGDYNGDGY
+5194 DREGDGY
-5204 LDLFLGRGSESTT
+5204 LDFVLGDSEADSISFIKNTQGTLSYEDNSGFSDGHPGGALPT
-5217 SDSSAGNNAGEYAS
+5217 S
-5231 RIHFND
+5231 
-5237 GNGKLLSDDGDNN
+5237 LSVLHEVGAVDIDNN
-5250 GIGNPTG
+5250 GTVDITAHIDYNGAGNLVGNNSRGLGILYNQTTG
-5257 MYTFNDTL
+5257 TSKTNFGEVGYYANVFRDDGHEDYGNLSISMTYADYNNDGWL
-5265 AGGASL
+5265 DLFLSRGSKGGSNSDESRIYLNDGTGKLNATDSQAQWFGDNVDGGTSL
-5271 ALDWNHDGKMDV
+5271 AVDWNHDGKMDI
-5283 IELPGMESSS
+5283 IEVPRS
-5293 GGINDAAATGPIN
+5293 GVTGSPM
-5306 LYTNTSVNGNTSF
+5306 LYTNTGSNNWGANKVSLTGS
-5319 TTSNLLTQVGKS
+5319 TTFNNM
-5331 TIGGSSTAQQVTG
+5331 TG
-5344 AIAIDVDWD
+5344 AVALDYDWD
-5353 GDRDLLAFTSGGTTT
+5353 GSMDLVLYRSGADADVVARDDAGRTMLV
-5368 YIENKNEVAH
+5368 KNTNIAAD
-5378 GTSIHLRILDEG
+5378 GTSLQIRIVDG
-5390 GINTLFGNTVQLIDE
+5390 NGINTFYSNTVKLYNSAGELVATQLINPQSS
-5405 ATGQVVSTQ
+5405 GSSNSMGLVSFF
-5414 IINAQSGNQTN
+5414 G
-5425 DSTAIVDFYNLDA
+5425 LDPNEV
-5438 TKSYS
+5438 YS
-5443 AVILRST
+5443 VQMLRIT
-5450 GGAVSNVGGVATV
+5450 
-5463 DGKAVQNVNKAW
+5463 DGKADHVGATSSIGGYTNGTVNESW
-5475 GGLTA
+5475 GGLTTGKA
-5480 AEGNH
+5480 H
-5485 AYVLTTESENNVA
+5485 DSYVLTAESSNAANNT
-5498 NASASGGTNTTGIV
+5498 SGNNGII
-5512 GTGYNDTFFATL
+5512 GTGYNDTFF
-5524 GNDLY
+5524 
-5529 NGAGGTETVSGVK
+5529 
-5542 SWNNTGGLDIV
+5542 
-5553 DYKLAGSTPL
+5553 
-5563 NIDLN
+5563 
-5568 KTGMQNTGFGS
+5568 GS
-5579 AQFVNVEGLAGGS
+5579 A
-5592 GNDTFT
+5592 GNDTYNGGGGWNQIVSGNPVWSETAGMDVVDYSRSTTAINANLWTGTAT
-5598 GNAANNYFEGRA
+5598 GNGTDKLLNIEGLVGSSQQDTFTDNSANNVFEGRGGNDA
-5610 GADTFYLDN
+5610 FYL
-5619 DGKGGGQDT
+5619 
-5628 LKYQVQENGRTN
+5628 
-5640 GTGGN
+5640 
-5645 GSDVVHGF
+5645 
-5653 VVGTVEATRKA
+5653 
-5664 DIIDISSLLVGYAGD
+5664 
-5679 ADGAAHYI
+5679 
-5687 NGVATIDAG
+5687 
-5696 DAIAQYLSVTYN
+5696 
-5708 GKDTILSID
+5708 
-5717 RDGSGSGF
+5717 
-5725 GASQVLTI
+5725 
-5733 ADTKVDL
+5733 
-5740 ETLLANHQLVIKG
+5740 
-5753 PDVSTMNYSALNEGV
+5753 
-5768 TVNMWTGFT
+5768 VN
-5777 SAGGKLEDIVKI
+5777 
-5789 VGTQTDDTI
+5789 
-5798 TDNSFSNVIA
+5798 
-5808 GEGGNDTFYLMN
+5808 GGNDT
-5820 GGNDVL
+5820 L
-5826 MYNVLEGMENDA
+5826 MYKVLAGLSNDS
-5838 TGGNGHDTVHGFKVG
+5838 TGGNGHDTIHGFKVG
-5853 NVEKDGDAD
+5853 NLVKDSDAD
-5862 TLNLSDLVDYSGPVT
+5862 LLDMSELLDYKGSISFFEDEGKLELDYSSRGV
-5877 FFENNGKMELDAESK
+5877 LD
-5892 GLEDYLKVDV
+5892 YVKVEV
-5902 VGNDTVISVDIDGQ
+5902 VGSDTVISIDRDGQ

>member
-1 MTDNKVILA
+1 MTENKVILA

-40 LKNINDDFAPENITL
+40 LKNVNDDFAPENITL
-55 QRVDKALHIIQEG
+55 QRVGKALHIIQEG

-74 IIEDYFNGDPNNPVL
+74 IIENYFDGDSKNPTL

-99 AYVPLSGESYD
+99 AYIPLSGESYD
-110 TGYLIADGS
+110 NGYLMAEGGLA
-119 MSPVALGGEPLGAG
+119 PVALGGEPLGAG
-133 GPLLTAPDDDNDMLF
+133 GPLLSAPDDENDMLF

-159 GVGAAFALSEMDK
+159 GVGAAFALSELDK
-172 DDGDNHSTPDKP
+172 DESDSQPAPEKP
-184 SIGTTMDDEGS
+184 SIGKAVDDEGS
-195 IKGPLKSGDT
+195 IKGPLKSGDV
-205 TDDSTPTLT
+205 TDDSTPSLI
-214 GKGKPGDTIHIY
+214 GKGKPGDTIHII

-241 EWSYTPDKPLGEGE
+241 EWSYTPDKPLGDGE
-255 HELTVVEKDPDGN
+255 HDLSVVVEDPDGN
-268 ASPPSDPIV
+268 MSPPSDPIT
-277 IVVDTVAPKAPTIEH
+277 IVVDTVAPDAPTIEH
-292 IMDKVGKTTGEIH
+292 IMDKVGKVTGEILE
-305 DDAYTDDPQ
+305 DAYTDDPK

-327 AIYDNG
+327 TIYDNG

-358 SHSITVSQT
+358 NHSITVSQT

-393 TPEVIDNTGPVTG
+393 TPSVIDDNGPVTG
-406 PLKPGDVTDDSQPSF
+406 PLKPGDVTDDTKPSF

-431 IIKDNDKEIGS
+431 VIKDNDKEIGS
-442 VIVDDEGKWSFTP
+442 VIVDDEGKWTYTP
-455 KDELAEGE
+455 EKDLSEGE
-463 HNVVVVEEDPLGNEG
+463 HNVEVIEEDPLGNVG
-478 DPSDPIQI
+478 QPSDPIQI
-486 IVDTTPPAKPDMADA
+486 IVDTTPPARPDRVDA
-501 LDNTGPITGQ
+501 EDNTGPITGQ

-541 EVLGTTVI
+541 EVLGSTVI
-549 DDKGNWTL
+549 DDEGNWSL

-565 GHHSITVTQ
+565 GDHSITVTQ

-597 DASANVLNITAVADD
+597 DASADVLKITAVADD
-612 VGDRQGNVASGDIT
+612 VGDRQGNVASGEIT

-635 IGEAGNTVF
+635 IGEAGNTVY

-649 SSGKH
+649 ASGKH
-654 LIGTAVVGSD
+654 LIGSAVVGSD

-678 LNKLTLE
+678 LNQLTLE
-685 TQDPAGNRVAGEAP
+685 TQDPAGNRVAGDAP
-699 SYDINLLIPVST
+699 SYDINLLIPIST
-711 APSINSVVDNAEPH
+711 QPSINSVVDNSEPH
-725 VGPLQKGEST
+725 FGPLQKGDAT

-759 VIGTVKA
+759 VIGSVTA
-766 DSNGKWAFSPDT
+766 DSNGKWTFTPDA

-789 TATDAAGNA
+789 TATDAAGNS

-824 VGDKQGPVGPGDTT
+824 VGDKQGPVGSGDTT

-870 DEGKWSYTPDT
+870 DEGKWSYTPDK
-881 PLAKGDHEITT
+881 PLDKGDHEITT

-914 DPNQVTVGEI
+914 DPNQVTVGEV

-949 GKGKPGSTVTIMD
+949 GKGKPGSTVTIKD

-989 DHSLTV
+989 NHSLTV
-995 ISKDPA
+995 VSKDPA

-1039 NGGTTDDANPTFNGS
+1039 NGSTTDDANPTFNGS

-1076 DNGAWQFTPTTPLP
+1076 DKGAWQFTPTTPLP

-1115 LVTDYTPPVAS
+1115 LVTDYTPPVATG
-1126 SDVLNITSVMDDVGG
+1126 DVLNITSVMDDVGG

-1181 LGSAVVNSEGTWRLA
+1181 LGSAVVNSEGTWTLA

-1216 GNRVV
+1216 GNRVA

-1358 GPGDTTDDQS
+1358 GDGDTTDDQS

-1459 NLKPGTVTDDAR
+1459 NLRPGNVTDDAR
-1471 PELSGKGKPGSTVTI
+1471 PELGGKGKPGSTVTI

-1546 KPVIGVATDDVGSSR
+1546 KPVVGLATDDVGSSR

-1598 TMVDENG
+1598 TVVDENG

-1624 TATDEAGNTGPES
+1624 TATDKAGNTGPES

-1686 AEPGNT
+1686 AEAGNT
-1692 ITVYNGDKVIGTAK
+1692 ITVYSGDKVIGTAT

-1721 PDGKYTLTA
+1721 PDGKYTLTAKETDGVGNVSGPSAEYIINVATVPPQAPTLDTVYDDVAPHADYLQKGDVTNDTTPTLSGSSGVAGGTISIYDNGRLIGTTTVGSNGSWSFTPDTALADGSHSFTATVTDGVGRTSEPTGGFGIVIDTKAPDAASDLLVTDNVGAYQGPVVSGDTTDDNTPTLSGRAEPGSTVNIIDNGQVIGSTKVNPDGTWSYTPDQPLANGAHDLTTTVTDPSGNTGPEGSHVVITVDVVPGKVEITAVTDDAGSVTGSLSQNAVTDDTRPQISGTAKAGSTVTIMDGSNVLGTTTAGADGTWSFTPSVDLGRGDHTFTATAKDPTGNESSSSSWTVTIDTDAPVKPTIDAALDDVGTVQGALSNGSSTDDPTPTLSGKAEAGSTVKIYDQNGLLGEVTAKADGTWSFSPVAKLPEGEHRFHVTATDRAGNTSSASDDFVLTLDYTAPDASKLAITEVYDDVNTAGVIASGEETDDNRPLIKGTGAEPGNTITVYNGDKVIGTATVQADGTWSLEPTTPLPDGRYTLTA

-1808 TTSVGSNGSWSFTP
+1808 TTTVGSNGSWSFTP

-1830 HNFTATVTDGVGRTS
+1830 HS
-1845 EPTGGFGIVIDT
+1845 
-1857 KAPEAA
+1857 
-1863 SDLLVTDNVGAY
+1863 
-1875 QGPVVSGDTTD
+1875 
-1886 DNTPTLSGKAEPGS
+1886 
-1900 TVNIIDNGQV
+1900 
-1910 IGTAKVNPDGTW
+1910 
-1922 SYTPDQPLANGAHD
+1922 
-1936 LTTTVTDPSGNTGP
+1936 
-1950 EGSHVVI
+1950 
-1957 TVDVV
+1957 
-1962 PGKVEIT
+1962 
-1969 AVTDDTGSV
+1969 
-1978 TGSLSQGALT
+1978 
-1988 DDTRPQ
+1988 
-1994 ISGTAKAGSTV
+1994 
-2005 TIMDGSNVLG
+2005 
-2015 TTTAGA
+2015 
-2021 DGTWSFTPSVDL
+2021 
-2033 GRGDHTFTATAKDP
+2033 
-2047 MGNESSSSSWT
+2047 
-2058 VTIDTDAPVKP
+2058 
-2069 TIDAALDDV
+2069 
-2078 GSVQGN
+2078 
-2084 LANGGTTDD
+2084 
-2093 PTPTL
+2093 
-2098 SGKAEAGSTVKIY
+2098 
-2111 DQNGLLG
+2111 
-2118 EVTAKADG
+2118 
-2126 TWSFSPVAKLPEGEH
+2126 
-2141 RFHVT
+2141 
-2146 ATDKAGNTSVASD
+2146 
-2159 DFVLTLD
+2159 
-2166 YTAPDA
+2166 
-2172 SKLAITEVY
+2172 
-2181 DDVNTAGVIA
+2181 
-2191 SGEETDDN
+2191 
-2199 RPLIKGTGAEPGNT
+2199 
-2213 ITVYNGDKVIGTAK
+2213 
-2227 VQADGTW
+2227 
-2234 SLEPTTP
+2234 
-2241 LPDGKYTLTAK
+2241 
-2252 ETDGVGNVSGPSG
+2252 
-2265 EYIINVATIPPQAP
+2265 
-2279 TLDTVYDDVAP
+2279 
-2290 HADYLQKGDVTN
+2290 
-2302 DTTPTLSGSSGV
+2302 
-2314 AGGTISIYDNGRL
+2314 
-2327 IGTTSVGSNGS
+2327 
-2338 WSFTP
+2338 
-2343 DTALADGSHNFTAT
+2343 
-2357 VTDGVGRTSEPTGG
+2357 
-2371 FGIVIDTKAPEAAS
+2371 
-2385 DLLVTDNVGAYQG
+2385 
-2398 PVVSGDT
+2398 
-2405 TDDNTPTLS
+2405 
-2414 GKAEPGSTVNI
+2414 
-2425 IDNGQVIGTA
+2425 
-2435 KVNPDGTWSYT
+2435 
-2446 PDQPLAN
+2446 
-2453 GAHDLTTTVTDPS
+2453 
-2466 GNTGPEGSHVVIT
+2466 
-2479 VDVVP
+2479 
-2484 GKVEIT
+2484 
-2490 AVTDDTGSVTGSL
+2490 
-2503 SQGALT
+2503 
-2509 DDTRPQISGTAKA
+2509 
-2522 GSTVTIM
+2522 
-2529 DGSNVLGTT
+2529 
-2538 TAGADG
+2538 
-2544 TWSFTPSVDLG
+2544 
-2555 RGDHTFTATAKDPM
+2555 
-2569 GNESSSSS
+2569 
-2577 WTVTID
+2577 
-2583 TDAPVKPTI
+2583 
-2592 DAALDD
+2592 
-2598 VGSVQGNLANG
+2598 
-2609 GTTDDPT
+2609 
-2616 PTLSGKAEAGS
+2616 
-2627 TVKIYDQNGL
+2627 
-2637 LGEVTAKADGTWSF
+2637 
-2651 SPVAKLPEGEHRF
+2651 
-2664 HVTATD
+2664 
-2670 KAGNT
+2670 
-2675 SVASDDFVLTLDYTA
+2675 
-2690 PDASKLAITEVY
+2690 
-2702 DDVNTAGVIASG
+2702 
-2714 EETDDNRPLIKGTG
+2714 
-2728 AEPGNTITVYN
+2728 
-2739 GDKVIGTAK
+2739 
-2748 VQADGTWSLE
+2748 
-2758 PTTPLP
+2758 
-2764 DGKYTLTAKETD
+2764 
-2776 GVGNVSGPSGEY
+2776 
-2788 IINVA
+2788 
-2793 TVPPQAPTLDT
+2793 
-2804 VYDDVAPHAD
+2804 
-2814 YLQKG
+2814 
-2819 DVTNDTTPTLSGSSG
+2819 
-2834 VAGGTISIYDNGRLI
+2834 
-2849 GTTSVGSNGS
+2849 
-2859 WSFTPD
+2859 
-2865 TALADGSH
+2865 
-2873 NFTATVTDGVG
+2873 FTATVTDGVG

-2932 TLSGKA
+2932 TLSGRA

-2952 IGTAKVNPDGT
+2952 IGSTKVNPDGT

-3000 VDVVPGKVEITAV
+3000 VDVVPGKVEITGV
-3013 TDDTGSVTGS
+3013 TDDAGSVTGS
-3023 LSQGALTDD
+3023 LSQ
-3032 TRPQISGTAKAGSTV
+3032 
-3047 TIMDGSNVL
+3047 N
-3056 GTTTVGADGTWSFTP
+3056 
-3071 SVDLGRGDHTFT
+3071 
-3083 ATAKDPMGNE
+3083 
-3093 SSSSSWTVTIDT
+3093 
-3105 DAPVKPTIDAALDD
+3105 
-3119 VGSVQGNLA
+3119 
-3128 NGGTTDDPTP
+3128 
-3138 TLSGKAEAG
+3138 
-3147 STVKIYDQNGLLG
+3147 
-3160 EVTAKA
+3160 
-3166 DGTWSFSPVAK
+3166 
-3177 LPEGEHRFHVTATDR
+3177 
-3192 AGNTSVASD
+3192 
-3201 DFVLT
+3201 
-3206 LDYTAPDASKLAI
+3206 
-3219 TEVYDDVN
+3219 
-3227 TAGVIASGE
+3227 
-3236 ETDDNRPLIKGTG
+3236 
-3249 AEAGNTITV
+3249 
-3258 YNGDKVI
+3258 
-3265 GTAKVQADGTWSLEP
+3265 
-3280 TTPLPDGKYTLTAKE
+3280 
-3295 TDGVGNVSGPSG
+3295 
-3307 EYIINVATVP
+3307 
-3317 PQAPTLD
+3317 
-3324 TVYDDVAPHAD
+3324 
-3335 YLQKGDVTNDTTPTL
+3335 
-3350 SGSSG
+3350 
-3355 VAGGTI
+3355 
-3361 SIYDNGRLIGTT
+3361 
-3373 SVAGN
+3373 
-3378 GSWSFTPDTALADGS
+3378 
-3393 HNFTATV
+3393 
-3400 TDGVGRTSE
+3400 
-3409 PTGGF
+3409 
-3414 GIVIDTKAPDA
+3414 
-3425 ASDLL
+3425 
-3430 VTDNVG
+3430 
-3436 AYQGPV
+3436 
-3442 VSGDT
+3442 
-3447 TDDNTP
+3447 
-3453 TLSGKAEPG
+3453 
-3462 STVNIIDNGQVI
+3462 
-3474 GTAKVN
+3474 
-3480 PDGTWSYT
+3480 
-3488 PDQPL
+3488 
-3493 ANGAHDLTTT
+3493 
-3503 VTDPSGN
+3503 
-3510 TGPEGSHVVITVDV
+3510 
-3524 VPGKVEIT
+3524 
-3532 AVTDDTGSV
+3532 AV
-3541 TGSLSQGALTDDTRP
+3541 TDDTRP

-3599 DHTFTATAKD
+3599 EHTFTATAKD

-3648 ANGGTTDDPT
+3648 ANGGSTDDPT

-3681 EVTAKADGTWSFSPV
+3681 EVTAKADGTWSFSPT

-3709 ATDRAGNTSVASD
+3709 ATDRAGNTSAASD
-3722 DFVLTLD
+3722 DFVLNLD
-3729 YTAPDVSKVSITDVV
+3729 YIAPDASKVSITDVV
-3744 DDFGSVTGSIASGGK
+3744 DDFGSVTGSVTSGGK

-3771 AEPGN
+3771 AEAGN

-3808 GTYTLTVKETDS
+3808 GTYNLTVKETDS

-3877 EAGVTVRIY
+3877 EANVTVRIY

-3961 QTGTLS
+3961 KTGVLA

-3976 PTISGKAEPGSVVHI
+3976 PTISGKAEPGSVVHV

-4067 LKAND
+4067 MKAND

-4155 SIDYAEDQVGTI
+4155 SIDYAEDQVGTV

-4261 VAITEVID
+4261 VTID
-4269 NYGSVTGKV
+4269 SVTDNVGNV
-4278 ESGGVLDDSR
+4278 QGIVADGGVLDDSR
-4288 PVIKGTGAEI
+4288 PVIRGSGAEV
-4298 GNVITVYTTDAS
+4298 GNVITVYTTDKD
-4310 GATKVLGTTKVDA
+4310 GNTKVLGTTTVDQ
-4323 NGTWTLTVS
+4323 NGKWELTPS
-4332 DALYA
+4332 ESLYG
-4337 DLNKLTVTETD
+4337 DSINQLTVTETD
-4348 TTGNTAKPST
+4348 RVGNVAKPAD
-4358 SYDVTLSSAPGVPV
+4358 SYDVIMSDTPDAPAILNVLDDTGTTV
-4372 IDGITD
+4372 INL
-4378 DAGSANVEL
+4378 AN
-4387 SNGGLTKDTT
+4387 NALTKDDT
-4397 PTLHGTA
+4397 PTLKGTA
-4404 SGVAGNTVTIYN
+4404 DGAAGDTITIYN

-4422 TTTLDANGHW
+4422 KTTLNSDGTW
-4432 SFTPGTALADGSY
+4432 SFTPSPALADGSY
-4445 HFTVTVTNTAGQES
+4445 TFTVTNTNSAGQES
-4459 EKSQVYSID
+4459 DRSGSFTVTID
-4468 VDATAPNPATD
+4468 STAPNPVSGLQVSDDQGAWKGQLTD
-4479 ILIADDVSP
+4479 GM
-4488 ITGNLQDGDVTDD
+4488 TTDD
-4501 NKPTFSGKAEAG
+4501 NKPTFTGKAEQGSTVTIYDNGQAMGTVTVTNPDGSWQFTPSTPLVDGEHQFATQVTDPAGNASAIVDDITVNVSTGASYLQLLQVVDDVQEAGGSRVLRDGEVTNDSQVQLVGKATAGSTIIITDVGGVQLGTVKADANGNWEFTPTSSLSDGAHTLRITGTDPSNNPLTPIDFDLVVDTVAPVAPAITDVLDDVNPVQGSVAHGKPTNDTTPEITGTAEKG
-4513 STVNILDGGKVI
+4513 STVNVYHQVDA
-4525 GSTTVDST
+4525 TT
-4533 GNWDWTPGTA
+4533 
-4543 LADGDHAF
+4543 
-4551 TTTVTDKAGNTSAPT
+4551 
-4566 GVVNITVD
+4566 
-4574 TQGST
+4574 
-4579 VALSIDG
+4579 
-4586 YHDDVGTNTGLI
+4586 
-4598 LGSGTSTDDTS
+4598 
-4609 PILQGSWSGDLET
+4609 
-4622 TESIRVYQDGILLGL
+4622 RILLGTAVADSTTGQWTLQITDANKL
-4637 AVLDRANH
+4637 AEG
-4645 TWTMAVNGLVNAN
+4645 TWNLVA
-4658 TYKFTVVAV
+4658 TST
-4667 DAAGNESAPSA
+4667 DAAGNVSTPSNTW
-4678 EFALTIDQ
+4678 TIVVD
-4686 DAPTQT
+4686 TT
-4692 VSITSYTDDVGLVTG
+4692 VSDAVINISSVSEDRGASDTDFITSDNTLLINGELNKALQADEWVEISLDNGVTW
-4707 NMPGNTSTD
+4707 TRAST
-4716 DRQPVLNGKV
+4716 V
-4726 TGTPLEAGDEVR
+4726 TGTSWTVDMQSTPLNDGAYTIQARVVDNAGNVGSTDSQALQVASGGSDMNGLSTTTKVTTDTSHGLTTGDHFSHAATATNGDMVTRDRTVTISGNLSAALQAGEHLQISLDNGKTWKTLALNGQSWSYELPEATASTTHSFKLQVIDVAGNPGTNTNFADSYNVVIDLDSPNGITGAPDVPQHTTTGDSFTFSSGQYGRVEAGAIISLVSDVNNNGTYQEGLDQVIGFVKANADGSWSLNTSLPSGAHNLAFVVWDEAGNR
-4738 IYDVS
+4738 S
-4743 SNTMLGTATVNSDGT
+4743 SMSASTSTGVTEGGGSTLIEQTWGGTTDADSRGLNAAAVTISQDGLWSFFQSARGTSGTATANAGRVYDSVTREDYDSTYLAQPSTENGAGYDVDSTSYSRYVNSAA
-4758 WSFELPPL
+4758 F
-4766 DDNMT
+4766 
-4771 HTFRAVVAD
+4771 AD
-4780 NVGNE
+4780 
-4785 GTPSSDFAITVDL
+4785 I
-4798 NLLVNKQDTLDT
+4798 
-4810 TPIVSGSTGFEI
+4810 
-4822 QQGEY
+4822 
-4827 VEVTVNGK
+4827 
-4835 TYSSQN
+4835 
-4841 GQVVVD
+4841 
-4847 MRNNTWYVQIP
+4847 
-4858 DADALNVGTYD
+4858 
-4869 VKAVLFDA
+4869 
-4877 AGVQIAADESS
+4877 
-4888 NELVVSPTPKVSV
+4888 
-4901 GAGGGDPDQKATSV
+4901 
-4915 TLSEDGVWRIHSNQT
+4915 
-4930 MLDSTAT
+4930 
-4937 SSSSLGDFSTTRLQ
+4937 
-4951 SNSGTGYSSN
+4951 
-4961 NYVQNATFIDYNRDG
+4961 NRDG
-4976 MMDLFTVDS
+4976 YADVMSQISSYS
-4985 NYDDGQQMFYYNG
+4985 NAGR
-4998 STYTAYQVGAFERAP
+4998 TAY
-5013 QTGEFAGDANT
+5013 
-5024 DGSANTWSWYGG
+5024 W
-5036 IVAID
+5036 
-5041 KNGDGYVDMI
+5041 
-5051 NGDQTPNDSAIRGG
+5051 
-5065 YGSQIVLNNDGTVVG
+5065 L
-5080 MSKDGTFATDY
+5080 
-5091 AADSGYDP
+5091 
-5099 IGLDQSQPDMEL
+5099 
-5111 SGVDINNDG
+5111 
-5120 IVDFVMHSQN
+5120 QN
-5130 IVADGSRIDANGA
+5130 ADGSY
-5143 TDSSAARSTNQARL
+5143 SAKALDQ
-5157 VVVNGT
+5157 GT
-5163 NNGNW
+5163 LNHLG
-5168 KVTQIVDNVFQR
+5168 
-5180 GSDSDPGIGNGVAM
+5180 GVISY
-5194 TWGDYNGDGY
+5194 DREGDGY
-5204 LDLFLGRGSESTT
+5204 LDFVLGDSEADSISFIKNTQGTLSYEDNSGFSDGHPGGALPT
-5217 SDSSAGNNAGEYAS
+5217 S
-5231 RIHFND
+5231 
-5237 GNGKLLSDDGDNN
+5237 LSVLHEVGAVDIDNN
-5250 GIGNPTG
+5250 GTVDITAHIDYNGAGNLVGNNSRGLGILYNQTTG
-5257 MYTFNDTL
+5257 TSKTNFGEVGYYANVFRDDGHEDYGNLSISMTYADYNNDGWL
-5265 AGGASL
+5265 DLFLSRGSKGGSNSDESRIYLNDGTGKLNATDSQAQWFGDNVDGGTSL
-5271 ALDWNHDGKMDV
+5271 AVDWNHDGKMDI
-5283 IELPGMESSS
+5283 IEVPRS
-5293 GGINDAAATGPIN
+5293 GVTGSPM
-5306 LYTNTSVNGNTSF
+5306 LYTNTGSNNWGANKVSLTGS
-5319 TTSNLLTQVGKS
+5319 TTFNNM
-5331 TIGGSSTAQQVTG
+5331 TG
-5344 AIAIDVDWD
+5344 AVALDYDWD
-5353 GDRDLLAFTSGGTTT
+5353 GSMDLVLYRSGADADVVARDDAGRTMLV
-5368 YIENKNEVAH
+5368 KNTNIAAD
-5378 GTSIHLRILDEG
+5378 GTSLQIRIVDG
-5390 GINTLFGNTVQLIDE
+5390 NGINTFYSNTVKLYNSAGELVATQLINPQSSGSSNSMGLVSFFGLDPNEVYSVQMLRITDGE
-5405 ATGQVVSTQ
+5405 ADHVGATSSIG
-5414 IINAQSGNQTN
+5414 GYTN
-5425 DSTAIVDFYNLDA
+5425 
-5438 TKSYS
+5438 
-5443 AVILRST
+5443 
-5450 GGAVSNVGGVATV
+5450 GTV
-5463 DGKAVQNVNKAW
+5463 NESW
-5475 GGLTA
+5475 GGLTTGKA
-5480 AEGNH
+5480 H
-5485 AYVLTTESENNVA
+5485 DSYVLTAESGNAANNT
-5498 NASASGGTNTTGIV
+5498 SGNSGIV
-5512 GTGYNDTFFATL
+5512 GTGYNDTFF
-5524 GNDLY
+5524 
-5529 NGAGGTETVSGVK
+5529 
-5542 SWNNTGGLDIV
+5542 
-5553 DYKLAGSTPL
+5553 
-5563 NIDLN
+5563 
-5568 KTGMQNTGFGS
+5568 GS
-5579 AQFVNVEGLAGGS
+5579 A
-5592 GNDTFT
+5592 GNDTYNGGGGWNQIVSGKPVWSETAGMDVVDYSRSTTAINANLWTGTAT
-5598 GNAANNYFEGRA
+5598 GNGTDKLLNIEGLL
-5610 GADTFYLDN
+5610 GSSQQDTF
-5619 DGKGGGQDT
+5619 
-5628 LKYQVQENGRTN
+5628 
-5640 GTGGN
+5640 
-5645 GSDVVHGF
+5645 
-5653 VVGTVEATRKA
+5653 
-5664 DIIDISSLLVGYAGD
+5664 
-5679 ADGAAHYI
+5679 
-5687 NGVATIDAG
+5687 
-5696 DAIAQYLSVTYN
+5696 
-5708 GKDTILSID
+5708 
-5717 RDGSGSGF
+5717 
-5725 GASQVLTI
+5725 
-5733 ADTKVDL
+5733 
-5740 ETLLANHQLVIKG
+5740 
-5753 PDVSTMNYSALNEGV
+5753 
-5768 TVNMWTGFT
+5768 
-5777 SAGGKLEDIVKI
+5777 
-5789 VGTQTDDTI
+5789 
-5798 TDNSFSNVIA
+5798 TDNSANNLFDGRGGNDAFYLVN
-5808 GEGGNDTFYLMN
+5808 GGNDT
-5820 GGNDVL
+5820 L
-5826 MYNVLEGMENDA
+5826 MYNVLEGMTNDS
-5838 TGGNGHDTVHGFKVG
+5838 TGGNGHDTIHGFKVG
-5853 NVEKDGDAD
+5853 NLVKDSDAD
-5862 TLNLSDLVDYSGPVT
+5862 LLDMSELLDYKGSISFFEDDGKLELDYSSRGV
-5877 FFENNGKMELDAESK
+5877 LD
-5892 GLEDYLKVDV
+5892 YVKVEV
-5902 VGNDTVISVDIDGQ
+5902 VGSDTVISIDRDGQ

>member
-10 VNNGDGKTRLLTADA
+10 VNNGDGKTRLLTAEA
-25 GRTVKVKLIPGNKYL
+25 GRTVKVKLIPGNKYV

-74 IIEDYFNGDPNNPVL
+74 IIEDYFNGDPTNPVL

-99 AYVPLSGESYD
+99 AYVPLSGDSYD
-110 TGYLIADGS
+110 TGYLMADGS

-172 DDGDNHSTPDKP
+172 DEGDNSSTPDKP
-184 SIGTTMDDEGS
+184 SIGNAVDDEGS
-195 IKGPLKSGDT
+195 IKGPLKTGDV

-214 GKGKPGDTIHIY
+214 GKGKPGDTIHII
-226 DNDKEIGSVIVDDEG
+226 DNGKEIGSVIVDDEG

-255 HELTVVEKDPDGN
+255 HELSVVEKDPDGN
-268 ASPPSDPIV
+268 TSPPSDPIV
-277 IVVDTVAPKAPTIEH
+277 IVVDTIAPKAPTIEH
-292 IMDKVGKTTGEIH
+292 IMDKVGKVTGEILE
-305 DDAYTDDPQ
+305 DAYTDDPK

-327 AIYDNG
+327 TIYDNG

-348 FKPSENLTDG
+348 FKPSENLADG

-367 DKAGNVSEP
+367 DKAGNVSKP
-376 SDERDFIVLTE
+376 SDDREFMVLTE

-393 TPEVIDNTGPVTG
+393 TPDVIDNTGPVTG

-431 IIKDNDKEIGS
+431 VIKDNDKEIGS

-463 HNVVVVEEDPLGNEG
+463 HNVVVVEEDPLGNVG

-501 LDNTGPITGQ
+501 QDNTGPITGQ

-565 GHHSITVTQ
+565 GDHSITVTQ

-597 DASANVLNITAVADD
+597 DASADVLNITAVVDD
-612 VGDRQGNVASGDIT
+612 VGDRQGNVASGEIT

-669 TPETPLTEG
+669 TPDTPLTEG

-685 TQDPAGNRVAGEAP
+685 TQDPAGNRVAGDAP

-748 GDIVS
+748 GDTIS

-766 DSNGKWAFSPDT
+766 DSNGKWAFTPDS

-808 DTAAPS
+808 DTAAPA

-824 VGDKQGPVGPGDTT
+824 VGDKQGPVGSGDTT

-847 EAEPGSVVDIYDND
+847 EAEPGSTVDIYDND

-870 DEGKWSYTPDT
+870 DEGKWSYTPEK
-881 PLAKGDHEITT
+881 PLDKGDHEITT

-914 DPNQVTVGEI
+914 DPNQVTVGEV

-949 GKGKPGSTVTIMD
+949 GKGKPGSTVTIKD

-995 ISKDPA
+995 VSTDPA
-1001 GNEVTSPSFDIT
+1001 GNEATSPSFDIT

-1039 NGGTTDDANPTFNGS
+1039 NGGTTDDANPTFNGT

-1076 DNGAWQFTPTTPLP
+1076 DKGAWQFTPTTPLP

-1115 LVTDYTPPVAS
+1115 LVTDYTPPVAT
-1126 SDVLNITSVMDDVGG
+1126 SDVLSITSVMDDVGG

-1181 LGSAVVNSEGTWRLA
+1181 LGSAVVDNDGNWTLA

-1216 GNRVV
+1216 GNRVA

-1294 SGKWSFTPDTA
+1294 SGKWVFTPDSA

-1337 APSPAENI
+1337 APAPAENI

-1358 GPGDTTDDQS
+1358 GSGDTTDDQS
-1368 PTLSGEAEPGSV
+1368 PTLSGEAEPGST

-1398 GKWSYTPD
+1398 GKWSYTPE
-1406 KPLAKGDHEITT
+1406 KPLDKGDHEITT

-1486 MDGDDVLGSTVVDP
+1486 KDGDDVLGSTVVDP

-1512 ADGDHSLTVISKDP
+1512 ADGDHSLTVVSTDP

-1576 FKGSAE
+1576 FNGTAE

-1598 TMVDENG
+1598 TVVDENG
-1605 GWQFTPTTALPE
+1605 GWQFTPTTPLPE

-1624 TATDEAGNTGPES
+1624 TATDKAGNTSPES

-1650 ASKVA
+1650 ASKLA

-1670 SGEETDDN
+1670 SGGETDDN

-1692 ITVYNGDKVIGTAK
+1692 ITVYNGDRVIGTAK

-1730 KETDGVGNV
+1730 KETDSVGNV

-1808 TTSVGSNGSWSFTP
+1808 TTTVGSNGSWSFTP
-1822 DTALADGS
+1822 DTALSDGS

-1857 KAPEAA
+1857 KAPDAA

-1875 QGPVVSGDTTD
+1875 QGPVVSGDITD

-1978 TGSLSQGALT
+1978 TGSLSQNAVT

-2084 LANGGTTDD
+2084 LANG
-2093 PTPTL
+2093 
-2098 SGKAEAGSTVKIY
+2098 
-2111 DQNGLLG
+2111 
-2118 EVTAKADG
+2118 
-2126 TWSFSPVAKLPEGEH
+2126 
-2141 RFHVT
+2141 
-2146 ATDKAGNTSVASD
+2146 
-2159 DFVLTLD
+2159 
-2166 YTAPDA
+2166 
-2172 SKLAITEVY
+2172 
-2181 DDVNTAGVIA
+2181 
-2191 SGEETDDN
+2191 
-2199 RPLIKGTGAEPGNT
+2199 
-2213 ITVYNGDKVIGTAK
+2213 
-2227 VQADGTW
+2227 
-2234 SLEPTTP
+2234 
-2241 LPDGKYTLTAK
+2241 
-2252 ETDGVGNVSGPSG
+2252 
-2265 EYIINVATIPPQAP
+2265 
-2279 TLDTVYDDVAP
+2279 
-2290 HADYLQKGDVTN
+2290 
-2302 DTTPTLSGSSGV
+2302 SS
-2314 AGGTISIYDNGRL
+2314 
-2327 IGTTSVGSNGS
+2327 
-2338 WSFTP
+2338 
-2343 DTALADGSHNFTAT
+2343 
-2357 VTDGVGRTSEPTGG
+2357 
-2371 FGIVIDTKAPEAAS
+2371 
-2385 DLLVTDNVGAYQG
+2385 
-2398 PVVSGDT
+2398 
-2405 TDDNTPTLS
+2405 
-2414 GKAEPGSTVNI
+2414 
-2425 IDNGQVIGTA
+2425 
-2435 KVNPDGTWSYT
+2435 
-2446 PDQPLAN
+2446 
-2453 GAHDLTTTVTDPS
+2453 
-2466 GNTGPEGSHVVIT
+2466 
-2479 VDVVP
+2479 
-2484 GKVEIT
+2484 
-2490 AVTDDTGSVTGSL
+2490 
-2503 SQGALT
+2503 
-2509 DDTRPQISGTAKA
+2509 
-2522 GSTVTIM
+2522 
-2529 DGSNVLGTT
+2529 
-2538 TAGADG
+2538 
-2544 TWSFTPSVDLG
+2544 
-2555 RGDHTFTATAKDPM
+2555 
-2569 GNESSSSS
+2569 
-2577 WTVTID
+2577 
-2583 TDAPVKPTI
+2583 
-2592 DAALDD
+2592 
-2598 VGSVQGNLANG
+2598 
-2609 GTTDDPT
+2609 
-2616 PTLSGKAEAGS
+2616 
-2627 TVKIYDQNGL
+2627 
-2637 LGEVTAKADGTWSF
+2637 
-2651 SPVAKLPEGEHRF
+2651 
-2664 HVTATD
+2664 
-2670 KAGNT
+2670 
-2675 SVASDDFVLTLDYTA
+2675 
-2690 PDASKLAITEVY
+2690 
-2702 DDVNTAGVIASG
+2702 
-2714 EETDDNRPLIKGTG
+2714 
-2728 AEPGNTITVYN
+2728 
-2739 GDKVIGTAK
+2739 
-2748 VQADGTWSLE
+2748 
-2758 PTTPLP
+2758 
-2764 DGKYTLTAKETD
+2764 
-2776 GVGNVSGPSGEY
+2776 
-2788 IINVA
+2788 
-2793 TVPPQAPTLDT
+2793 
-2804 VYDDVAPHAD
+2804 
-2814 YLQKG
+2814 
-2819 DVTNDTTPTLSGSSG
+2819 
-2834 VAGGTISIYDNGRLI
+2834 
-2849 GTTSVGSNGS
+2849 
-2859 WSFTPD
+2859 
-2865 TALADGSH
+2865 
-2873 NFTATVTDGVG
+2873 
-2884 RTSEPT
+2884 
-2890 GGFGIVI
+2890 
-2897 DTKAPDAASDLLV
+2897 
-2910 TDNVGAYQG
+2910 
-2919 PVVSGDTTDDNTP
+2919 
-2932 TLSGKA
+2932 
-2938 EPGSTVNIIDNGQV
+2938 
-2952 IGTAKVNPDGT
+2952 
-2963 WSYTPDQPLA
+2963 
-2973 NGAHDLTTTVTDPS
+2973 
-2987 GNTGPEGS
+2987 
-2995 HVVIT
+2995 
-3000 VDVVPGKVEITAV
+3000 
-3013 TDDTGSVTGS
+3013 
-3023 LSQGALTDD
+3023 
-3032 TRPQISGTAKAGSTV
+3032 
-3047 TIMDGSNVL
+3047 
-3056 GTTTVGADGTWSFTP
+3056 
-3071 SVDLGRGDHTFT
+3071 
-3083 ATAKDPMGNE
+3083 
-3093 SSSSSWTVTIDT
+3093 
-3105 DAPVKPTIDAALDD
+3105 
-3119 VGSVQGNLA
+3119 
-3128 NGGTTDDPTP
+3128 TDDPTP

-3192 AGNTSVASD
+3192 AGNTSAASD
-3201 DFVLT
+3201 DFVLN
-3206 LDYTAPDASKLAI
+3206 LDFTAPDA
-3219 TEVYDDVN
+3219 
-3227 TAGVIASGE
+3227 
-3236 ETDDNRPLIKGTG
+3236 
-3249 AEAGNTITV
+3249 
-3258 YNGDKVI
+3258 
-3265 GTAKVQADGTWSLEP
+3265 
-3280 TTPLPDGKYTLTAKE
+3280 
-3295 TDGVGNVSGPSG
+3295 
-3307 EYIINVATVP
+3307 
-3317 PQAPTLD
+3317 
-3324 TVYDDVAPHAD
+3324 
-3335 YLQKGDVTNDTTPTL
+3335 
-3350 SGSSG
+3350 
-3355 VAGGTI
+3355 
-3361 SIYDNGRLIGTT
+3361 
-3373 SVAGN
+3373 
-3378 GSWSFTPDTALADGS
+3378 
-3393 HNFTATV
+3393 
-3400 TDGVGRTSE
+3400 
-3409 PTGGF
+3409 
-3414 GIVIDTKAPDA
+3414 
-3425 ASDLL
+3425 
-3430 VTDNVG
+3430 
-3436 AYQGPV
+3436 
-3442 VSGDT
+3442 
-3447 TDDNTP
+3447 
-3453 TLSGKAEPG
+3453 
-3462 STVNIIDNGQVI
+3462 
-3474 GTAKVN
+3474 
-3480 PDGTWSYT
+3480 
-3488 PDQPL
+3488 
-3493 ANGAHDLTTT
+3493 
-3503 VTDPSGN
+3503 
-3510 TGPEGSHVVITVDV
+3510 
-3524 VPGKVEIT
+3524 
-3532 AVTDDTGSV
+3532 
-3541 TGSLSQGALTDDTRP
+3541 
-3556 QISGT
+3556 
-3561 AKAGSTVTIMDGS
+3561 
-3574 NVLGTTTAGADGT
+3574 
-3587 WSFTPSVDLGRG
+3587 
-3599 DHTFTATAKD
+3599 
-3609 PMGNESASSSWT
+3609 
-3621 VTIDT
+3621 
-3626 DAPVKPTIDAALDD
+3626 
-3640 VGSVQGNL
+3640 
-3648 ANGGTTDDPT
+3648 
-3658 PTLSGK
+3658 
-3664 AEAGS
+3664 
-3669 TVKIYDQNGLLG
+3669 
-3681 EVTAKADGTWSFSPV
+3681 
-3696 AKLPEGEHRFHVT
+3696 
-3709 ATDRAGNTSVASD
+3709 
-3722 DFVLTLD
+3722 
-3729 YTAPDVSKVSITDVV
+3729 SKVSITDVV

-3808 GTYTLTVKETDS
+3808 GTYNLTVKETDS

-3862 DATTNDN
+3862 DALTNDN

-3877 EAGVTVRIY
+3877 EANVTVRIY

-3898 KADAQGKWSFNTP
+3898 RADAQGKWSFNTP

-3961 QTGTLS
+3961 KTGTLS

-3996 ENGTAVADANGNWTY
+3996 ENGTAVADANGNWSY

-4029 SAGNLGAENAG
+4029 AAGNLGAENAG

-4060 KGSVTGE
+4060 KGTVTGE

-4081 IGKAKAGSTV
+4081 IGKAKAGSTA
-4091 TIMDGNV
+4091 TIKDGNV
-4098 VLGSV
+4098 VLGTV
-4103 KADASGNWVFTPTSD
+4103 MADASGNWTFTPTSD

-4167 KDDLNSNDVTDDPQ
+4167 KDDLSNNDVTDDPQ

-4193 VNIYTVDGTLL
+4193 VNIYTLDGTLL
-4204 GSVTANSNGAWNFKP
+4204 GSVTANSSGAWNFKP

-4261 VAITEVID
+4261 VTID
-4269 NYGSVTGKV
+4269 SVTDNVGNV
-4278 ESGGVLDDSR
+4278 QGIVADGGVLDDSR
-4288 PVIKGTGAEI
+4288 PVIRGSGAEA
-4298 GNVITVYTTDAS
+4298 GNVITVYTTDKD
-4310 GATKVLGTTKVDA
+4310 GNTKVLGTTTVDQ
-4323 NGTWTLTVS
+4323 NGKWELTPS
-4332 DALYA
+4332 ESLYG
-4337 DLNKLTVTETD
+4337 DSINKLTVTETD
-4348 TTGNTAKPST
+4348 RVGNVAKPAD
-4358 SYDVTLSSAPGVPV
+4358 SYDVIMSDTPDAPAIVNVLDDTGTTV
-4372 IDGITD
+4372 INL
-4378 DAGSANVEL
+4378 AN
-4387 SNGGLTKDTT
+4387 NALTKDDT
-4397 PTLHGTA
+4397 PTLKGTA
-4404 SGVAGNTVTIYN
+4404 DGTAGDTITIYN
-4416 GSQVVG
+4416 GTQVVG
-4422 TTTLDANGHW
+4422 KTTLNSDGTW
-4432 SFTPGTALADGSY
+4432 SFTPSPALADGNY
-4445 HFTVTVTNTAGQES
+4445 TFTVTNTNSAGQES
-4459 EKSQVYSID
+4459 DRSGSFTLTID
-4468 VDATAPNPATD
+4468 STAPNPVSGLQVSDDQGAWKGQLTD
-4479 ILIADDVSP
+4479 GM
-4488 ITGNLQDGDVTDD
+4488 TTDD
-4501 NKPTFSGKAEAG
+4501 NKPTFTGKAEQGSTVTIYDNGQAIGSVVVTNTDGSWQYTPTTPLADGEHQFATQVTDPAGNSSAIVDDITVNVSTGASYLQLLQVVDDVQEAGGSRVLREGDVTNDSQVQLVGKATAGSTIIITDVGGVQLGTVKADANGNWEFTLLSSLKDGAHTLRITGTDPSNNPLTPIDFDLVVDTVAPVAPVITNVLDDVNPVQGSVAHGKPTNDTTPEITGTAEKG
-4513 STVNILDGGKVI
+4513 STVNVYHQVDA
-4525 GSTTVDST
+4525 TT
-4533 GNWDWTPGTA
+4533 
-4543 LADGDHAF
+4543 
-4551 TTTVTDKAGNTSAPT
+4551 
-4566 GVVNITVD
+4566 
-4574 TQGST
+4574 
-4579 VALSIDG
+4579 
-4586 YHDDVGTNTGLI
+4586 
-4598 LGSGTSTDDTS
+4598 
-4609 PILQGSWSGDLET
+4609 
-4622 TESIRVYQDGILLGL
+4622 RILLGTAVADSTTGHWTLQISDANKL
-4637 AVLDRANH
+4637 AEG
-4645 TWTMAVNGLVNAN
+4645 TWNLVA
-4658 TYKFTVVAV
+4658 TST
-4667 DAAGNESAPSA
+4667 DAAGNISTPSNTW
-4678 EFALTIDQ
+4678 TIVVD
-4686 DAPTQT
+4686 TT
-4692 VSITSYTDDVGLVTG
+4692 VSDAVINISSVSEDRGASDTDFITSD
-4707 NMPGNTSTD
+4707 NTLLINGELNKALQADEWVEVSLDNGATWTRAST
-4716 DRQPVLNGKV
+4716 V
-4726 TGTPLEAGDEVR
+4726 TGTSWTVDMQNTPLNDGAYTIQARVVDNAGNVGSTDSQALQVASGGS
-4738 IYDVS
+4738 DMNGLTTTTKVTTDTS
-4743 SNTMLGTATVNSDGT
+4743 HGLTTGDHFSHAATATNGDMITRDRTVTISGNLSAALQAGEHLQI
-4758 WSFELPPL
+4758 SL
-4766 DDNMT
+4766 D
-4771 HTFRAVVAD
+4771 
-4780 NVGNE
+4780 
-4785 GTPSSDFAITVDL
+4785 
-4798 NLLVNKQDTLDT
+4798 
-4810 TPIVSGSTGFEI
+4810 
-4822 QQGEY
+4822 
-4827 VEVTVNGK
+4827 NGK
-4835 TYSSQN
+4835 TWKTLALN
-4841 GQVVVD
+4841 GQSWSYELPEAMASVTHNFKLQVIDVAGNPGTNTKFADSYNVVIDLDSPDGITGAPNVPQHTTTGD
-4847 MRNNTWYVQIP
+4847 SFTFSSGQYGRVEAGAIVSLVSDVNNNGTYQEGLDQVIGFAKANADGSWTLNTTLPAGAHNLAFVVWDEAGNRSSMSASTSTGVTEGGGSTLIEQTWGGTT
-4858 DADALNVGTYD
+4858 DADSRGLNAAAVTISQDGLWSFFQSARGTSGTTTANAGRVYD
-4869 VKAVLFDA
+4869 
-4877 AGVQIAADESS
+4877 
-4888 NELVVSPTPKVSV
+4888 
-4901 GAGGGDPDQKATSV
+4901 SV
-4915 TLSEDGVWRIHSNQT
+4915 TREDY
-4930 MLDSTAT
+4930 DSTYLAQPST
-4937 SSSSLGDFSTTRLQ
+4937 SNGADYNVDDPYYSRYI
-4951 SNSGTGYSSN
+4951 NS
-4961 NYVQNATFIDYNRDG
+4961 ATFADINRDG
-4976 MMDLFTVDS
+4976 YTDVMSQVS
-4985 NYDDGQQMFYYNG
+4985 SYGNAGR
-4998 STYTAYQVGAFERAP
+4998 TAY
-5013 QTGEFAGDANT
+5013 
-5024 DGSANTWSWYGG
+5024 W
-5036 IVAID
+5036 
-5041 KNGDGYVDMI
+5041 
-5051 NGDQTPNDSAIRGG
+5051 
-5065 YGSQIVLNNDGTVVG
+5065 L
-5080 MSKDGTFATDY
+5080 
-5091 AADSGYDP
+5091 
-5099 IGLDQSQPDMEL
+5099 
-5111 SGVDINNDG
+5111 
-5120 IVDFVMHSQN
+5120 QN
-5130 IVADGSRIDANGA
+5130 ADGSY
-5143 TDSSAARSTNQARL
+5143 SAKALDQ
-5157 VVVNGT
+5157 
-5163 NNGNW
+5163 
-5168 KVTQIVDNVFQR
+5168 
-5180 GSDSDPGIGNGVAM
+5180 GSLNHLGGVIAY
-5194 TWGDYNGDGY
+5194 DREGDGY
-5204 LDLFLGRGSESTT
+5204 LDFVLADSEA
-5217 SDSSAGNNAGEYAS
+5217 DSISFVKNENGTLSHEDNAGFY
-5231 RIHFND
+5231 D
-5237 GNGKLLSDDGDNN
+5237 GHPGGAIPSALSVLHEVGAVDIDNN
-5250 GIGNPTG
+5250 GTVDITAHIDYNGAGSYVGNLSRGLGILYNQTNG
-5257 MYTFNDTL
+5257 TTKTSFGEVGYYANVFRNDGHEDYGNRSISMTYGDYNNDGWL
-5265 AGGASL
+5265 DLFLTRGSKGGANSDESRIYLNDGTGKLNATDSQALWFGDNVDGGTSL
-5271 ALDWNHDGKMDV
+5271 AVDWNHDGKMDI
-5283 IELPGMESSS
+5283 IEVPRSDVNGAPM
-5293 GGINDAAATGPIN
+5293 
-5306 LYTNTSVNGNTSF
+5306 LYTNTGSNNWGTSKVSLTGNTMF
-5319 TTSNLLTQVGKS
+5319 NNL
-5331 TIGGSSTAQQVTG
+5331 TG
-5344 AIAIDVDWD
+5344 AVALDYDWD
-5353 GDRDLLAFTSGGTTT
+5353 GSMDLVLYRSGADANVVTSDDAARTLLV
-5368 YIENKNEVAH
+5368 KNTNIAAD
-5378 GTSIHLRILDEG
+5378 GTSLQIRIVDG
-5390 GINTLFGNTVQLIDE
+5390 NGINTFYSNTVKLYNSAGELVATQLINPQSS
-5405 ATGQVVSTQ
+5405 GSSNSMGLVSFF
-5414 IINAQSGNQTN
+5414 G
-5425 DSTAIVDFYNLDA
+5425 LDPNEV
-5438 TKSYS
+5438 YS
-5443 AVILRST
+5443 VQMLRIT
-5450 GGAVSNVGGVATV
+5450 
-5463 DGKAVQNVNKAW
+5463 DGKADHVGATGSIGGYTNGTVNENW
-5475 GGLTA
+5475 GGLTTGKA
-5480 AEGNH
+5480 H
-5485 AYVLTTESENNVA
+5485 DSYVLTAESGTAA
-5498 NASASGGTNTTGIV
+5498 NNTTGNSGTI
-5512 GTGYNDTFFATL
+5512 GTGYNDTFF
-5524 GNDLY
+5524 
-5529 NGAGGTETVSGVK
+5529 
-5542 SWNNTGGLDIV
+5542 
-5553 DYKLAGSTPL
+5553 
-5563 NIDLN
+5563 
-5568 KTGMQNTGFGS
+5568 GS
-5579 AQFVNVEGLAGGS
+5579 A
-5592 GNDTFT
+5592 GNDTYNGGGGWNQIVSGKPVWSEKAGMDVVDYSRSTTAINANLWTGTAT
-5598 GNAANNYFEGRA
+5598 GNGTDKLLSIEGLVGSSQQDTFTDNSANNVFEGRGGNDA
-5610 GADTFYLDN
+5610 FYL
-5619 DGKGGGQDT
+5619 
-5628 LKYQVQENGRTN
+5628 
-5640 GTGGN
+5640 
-5645 GSDVVHGF
+5645 
-5653 VVGTVEATRKA
+5653 
-5664 DIIDISSLLVGYAGD
+5664 
-5679 ADGAAHYI
+5679 
-5687 NGVATIDAG
+5687 
-5696 DAIAQYLSVTYN
+5696 
-5708 GKDTILSID
+5708 
-5717 RDGSGSGF
+5717 
-5725 GASQVLTI
+5725 
-5733 ADTKVDL
+5733 
-5740 ETLLANHQLVIKG
+5740 
-5753 PDVSTMNYSALNEGV
+5753 
-5768 TVNMWTGFT
+5768 VN
-5777 SAGGKLEDIVKI
+5777 
-5789 VGTQTDDTI
+5789 
-5798 TDNSFSNVIA
+5798 
-5808 GEGGNDTFYLMN
+5808 GGNDT
-5820 GGNDVL
+5820 L
-5826 MYNVLEGMENDA
+5826 MYKVLAGMTNDS
-5838 TGGNGHDTVHGFKVG
+5838 TGGNGHDTIHGFKVG
-5853 NVEKDGDAD
+5853 NLVKDSDAD
-5862 TLNLSDLVDYSGPVT
+5862 LLDMSELLDYKGSVS
-5877 FFENNGKMELDAESK
+5877 FFEDEGKL
-5892 GLEDYLKVDV
+5892 
-5902 VGNDTVISVDIDGQ
+5902 
-5916 GGQHG
+5916 
-5921 FTQVV
+5921 
-5926 TLADVQTDLVTLLQ
+5926 
-5940 NNQIMM
+5940 

>member
-1 MTDNKVILA
+1 MTENKVILA

-40 LKNINDDFAPENITL
+40 LKNVNDDFAPENITL
-55 QRVDKALHIIQEG
+55 QRVGKALHIIQEG

-74 IIEDYFNGDPNNPVL
+74 IIENYFDGDSKNPTL

-99 AYVPLSGESYD
+99 AYIPLSGESYD
-110 TGYLIADGS
+110 NGYLMAEGGLA
-119 MSPVALGGEPLGAG
+119 PVALGGEPLGAG
-133 GPLLTAPDDDNDMLF
+133 GPLLSAPDDENDMLF

-159 GVGAAFALSEMDK
+159 GVGAAFALSELDK
-172 DDGDNHSTPDKP
+172 DESDSQPAPEKP
-184 SIGTTMDDEGS
+184 SIGKAVDDEGS
-195 IKGPLKSGDT
+195 IKGPLKSGDV
-205 TDDSTPTLT
+205 TDDSTPSLI
-214 GKGKPGDTIHIY
+214 GKGKPGDTIHII

-241 EWSYTPDKPLGEGE
+241 EWSYTPDKPLGDGE
-255 HELTVVEKDPDGN
+255 HDLSVVVEDPDGN
-268 ASPPSDPIV
+268 MSPPSDPIT
-277 IVVDTVAPKAPTIEH
+277 IVVDTVAPDAPTIEH
-292 IMDKVGKTTGEIH
+292 IMDKVGKVTGEILE
-305 DDAYTDDPQ
+305 DAYTDDPK

-327 AIYDNG
+327 TIYDNG
-333 KKIGETTVNDDGRWY
+333 KKIGETSVNDDGRWY

-358 SHSITVSQT
+358 NHSITVSQT

-393 TPEVIDNTGPVTG
+393 TPSVIDDNGPVTG
-406 PLKPGDVTDDSQPSF
+406 PLKPGDVTDDTKPSF

-431 IIKDNDKEIGS
+431 VIKDNDKEIGS
-442 VIVDDEGKWSFTP
+442 VIVDDEGKWTYTP
-455 KDELAEGE
+455 EKDLSEGE
-463 HNVVVVEEDPLGNEG
+463 HNVEVIEEDPLGNVG
-478 DPSDPIQI
+478 QPSDPIQI
-486 IVDTTPPAKPDMADA
+486 IVDTTPPARPDRVDA
-501 LDNTGPITGQ
+501 EDNTGPITGQ

-541 EVLGTTVI
+541 EVLGSTVI
-549 DDKGNWTL
+549 DDEGNWSL

-565 GHHSITVTQ
+565 GDHSITVTQ

-597 DASANVLNITAVADD
+597 DASADVLKITAVADD
-612 VGDRQGNVASGDIT
+612 VGDRQGNVASGEIT

-635 IGEAGNTVF
+635 IGEAGNTVY

-649 SSGKH
+649 ASGKH
-654 LIGTAVVGSD
+654 LIGSAVVGSD

-678 LNKLTLE
+678 LNQLTLE
-685 TQDPAGNRVAGEAP
+685 TQDPAGNRVAGDAP
-699 SYDINLLIPVST
+699 SYDINLLIPIST
-711 APSINSVVDNAEPH
+711 QPSINSVVDNSEPH
-725 VGPLQKGEST
+725 VGPLQKGDAT

-759 VIGTVKA
+759 VIGSVTA
-766 DSNGKWAFSPDT
+766 DSNGKWTFTPDA

-789 TATDAAGNA
+789 TATDAAGNS

-824 VGDKQGPVGPGDTT
+824 VGDKQGPVGSGDTT

-870 DEGKWSYTPDT
+870 DEGKWSYTPDK
-881 PLAKGDHEITT
+881 PLDKGDHEITT

-914 DPNQVTVGEI
+914 DPNQVTVGEV

-949 GKGKPGSTVTIMD
+949 GKGKPGSTVTIKD

-989 DHSLTV
+989 NHSLTV
-995 ISKDPA
+995 VSKDPA

-1039 NGGTTDDANPTFNGS
+1039 NGSTTDDANPTFNGS

-1076 DNGAWQFTPTTPLP
+1076 DKGAWQFTPTTPLP

-1115 LVTDYTPPVAS
+1115 LVTDYTPPVATG
-1126 SDVLNITSVMDDVGG
+1126 DVLNITSVMDDVGG

-1181 LGSAVVNSEGTWRLA
+1181 LGSAVVNSEGTWTLA

-1216 GNRVV
+1216 GNRVA

-1288 TVKADS
+1288 TAKADS

-1358 GPGDTTDDQS
+1358 GDGDTTDDQS

-1459 NLKPGTVTDDAR
+1459 NLRPGNVTDDAR
-1471 PELSGKGKPGSTVTI
+1471 PELGGKGKPGSTVTI

-1546 KPVIGVATDDVGSSR
+1546 KPVVGLATDDVGSSR

-1598 TMVDENG
+1598 TVVDENG

-1624 TATDEAGNTGPES
+1624 TATDKAGNTGPES

-1721 PDGKYTLTA
+1721 PDGRYTLTA

-1808 TTSVGSNGSWSFTP
+1808 TTTVGSNGSWSFTP

-1830 HNFTATVTDGVGRTS
+1830 HSFTATVTDGVGRTS

-1857 KAPEAA
+1857 KAPDAA

-1886 DNTPTLSGKAEPGS
+1886 DNTPTLSGRAEPGS

-1910 IGTAKVNPDGTW
+1910 IGSTKVNPDGTW

-1969 AVTDDTGSV
+1969 AVTDDAGSV
-1978 TGSLSQGALT
+1978 TGSLSQNAVT

-2084 LANGGTTDD
+2084 LANGGSTDD

-2126 TWSFSPVAKLPEGEH
+2126 TWSFSP
-2141 RFHVT
+2141 T
-2146 ATDKAGNTSVASD
+2146 
-2159 DFVLTLD
+2159 
-2166 YTAPDA
+2166 
-2172 SKLAITEVY
+2172 
-2181 DDVNTAGVIA
+2181 
-2191 SGEETDDN
+2191 
-2199 RPLIKGTGAEPGNT
+2199 
-2213 ITVYNGDKVIGTAK
+2213 
-2227 VQADGTW
+2227 
-2234 SLEPTTP
+2234 
-2241 LPDGKYTLTAK
+2241 
-2252 ETDGVGNVSGPSG
+2252 
-2265 EYIINVATIPPQAP
+2265 
-2279 TLDTVYDDVAP
+2279 
-2290 HADYLQKGDVTN
+2290 
-2302 DTTPTLSGSSGV
+2302 
-2314 AGGTISIYDNGRL
+2314 
-2327 IGTTSVGSNGS
+2327 
-2338 WSFTP
+2338 
-2343 DTALADGSHNFTAT
+2343 
-2357 VTDGVGRTSEPTGG
+2357 
-2371 FGIVIDTKAPEAAS
+2371 
-2385 DLLVTDNVGAYQG
+2385 
-2398 PVVSGDT
+2398 
-2405 TDDNTPTLS
+2405 
-2414 GKAEPGSTVNI
+2414 
-2425 IDNGQVIGTA
+2425 
-2435 KVNPDGTWSYT
+2435 
-2446 PDQPLAN
+2446 
-2453 GAHDLTTTVTDPS
+2453 
-2466 GNTGPEGSHVVIT
+2466 
-2479 VDVVP
+2479 
-2484 GKVEIT
+2484 
-2490 AVTDDTGSVTGSL
+2490 
-2503 SQGALT
+2503 
-2509 DDTRPQISGTAKA
+2509 
-2522 GSTVTIM
+2522 
-2529 DGSNVLGTT
+2529 
-2538 TAGADG
+2538 
-2544 TWSFTPSVDLG
+2544 
-2555 RGDHTFTATAKDPM
+2555 
-2569 GNESSSSS
+2569 
-2577 WTVTID
+2577 
-2583 TDAPVKPTI
+2583 
-2592 DAALDD
+2592 
-2598 VGSVQGNLANG
+2598 
-2609 GTTDDPT
+2609 
-2616 PTLSGKAEAGS
+2616 
-2627 TVKIYDQNGL
+2627 
-2637 LGEVTAKADGTWSF
+2637 
-2651 SPVAKLPEGEHRF
+2651 
-2664 HVTATD
+2664 
-2670 KAGNT
+2670 
-2675 SVASDDFVLTLDYTA
+2675 
-2690 PDASKLAITEVY
+2690 
-2702 DDVNTAGVIASG
+2702 
-2714 EETDDNRPLIKGTG
+2714 
-2728 AEPGNTITVYN
+2728 
-2739 GDKVIGTAK
+2739 
-2748 VQADGTWSLE
+2748 
-2758 PTTPLP
+2758 
-2764 DGKYTLTAKETD
+2764 
-2776 GVGNVSGPSGEY
+2776 
-2788 IINVA
+2788 
-2793 TVPPQAPTLDT
+2793 
-2804 VYDDVAPHAD
+2804 
-2814 YLQKG
+2814 
-2819 DVTNDTTPTLSGSSG
+2819 
-2834 VAGGTISIYDNGRLI
+2834 
-2849 GTTSVGSNGS
+2849 
-2859 WSFTPD
+2859 
-2865 TALADGSH
+2865 
-2873 NFTATVTDGVG
+2873 
-2884 RTSEPT
+2884 
-2890 GGFGIVI
+2890 
-2897 DTKAPDAASDLLV
+2897 
-2910 TDNVGAYQG
+2910 
-2919 PVVSGDTTDDNTP
+2919 
-2932 TLSGKA
+2932 
-2938 EPGSTVNIIDNGQV
+2938 
-2952 IGTAKVNPDGT
+2952 
-2963 WSYTPDQPLA
+2963 
-2973 NGAHDLTTTVTDPS
+2973 
-2987 GNTGPEGS
+2987 
-2995 HVVIT
+2995 
-3000 VDVVPGKVEITAV
+3000 
-3013 TDDTGSVTGS
+3013 
-3023 LSQGALTDD
+3023 
-3032 TRPQISGTAKAGSTV
+3032 
-3047 TIMDGSNVL
+3047 
-3056 GTTTVGADGTWSFTP
+3056 
-3071 SVDLGRGDHTFT
+3071 
-3083 ATAKDPMGNE
+3083 
-3093 SSSSSWTVTIDT
+3093 
-3105 DAPVKPTIDAALDD
+3105 
-3119 VGSVQGNLA
+3119 
-3128 NGGTTDDPTP
+3128 
-3138 TLSGKAEAG
+3138 
-3147 STVKIYDQNGLLG
+3147 
-3160 EVTAKA
+3160 
-3166 DGTWSFSPVAK
+3166 AK

-3192 AGNTSVASD
+3192 AGNTSAASD
-3201 DFVLT
+3201 DFVLN
-3206 LDYTAPDASKLAI
+3206 LDYTAPDA
-3219 TEVYDDVN
+3219 
-3227 TAGVIASGE
+3227 
-3236 ETDDNRPLIKGTG
+3236 
-3249 AEAGNTITV
+3249 
-3258 YNGDKVI
+3258 
-3265 GTAKVQADGTWSLEP
+3265 
-3280 TTPLPDGKYTLTAKE
+3280 
-3295 TDGVGNVSGPSG
+3295 
-3307 EYIINVATVP
+3307 
-3317 PQAPTLD
+3317 
-3324 TVYDDVAPHAD
+3324 
-3335 YLQKGDVTNDTTPTL
+3335 
-3350 SGSSG
+3350 
-3355 VAGGTI
+3355 
-3361 SIYDNGRLIGTT
+3361 
-3373 SVAGN
+3373 
-3378 GSWSFTPDTALADGS
+3378 
-3393 HNFTATV
+3393 
-3400 TDGVGRTSE
+3400 
-3409 PTGGF
+3409 
-3414 GIVIDTKAPDA
+3414 
-3425 ASDLL
+3425 
-3430 VTDNVG
+3430 
-3436 AYQGPV
+3436 
-3442 VSGDT
+3442 
-3447 TDDNTP
+3447 
-3453 TLSGKAEPG
+3453 
-3462 STVNIIDNGQVI
+3462 
-3474 GTAKVN
+3474 
-3480 PDGTWSYT
+3480 
-3488 PDQPL
+3488 
-3493 ANGAHDLTTT
+3493 
-3503 VTDPSGN
+3503 
-3510 TGPEGSHVVITVDV
+3510 
-3524 VPGKVEIT
+3524 
-3532 AVTDDTGSV
+3532 
-3541 TGSLSQGALTDDTRP
+3541 
-3556 QISGT
+3556 
-3561 AKAGSTVTIMDGS
+3561 
-3574 NVLGTTTAGADGT
+3574 
-3587 WSFTPSVDLGRG
+3587 
-3599 DHTFTATAKD
+3599 
-3609 PMGNESASSSWT
+3609 
-3621 VTIDT
+3621 
-3626 DAPVKPTIDAALDD
+3626 
-3640 VGSVQGNL
+3640 
-3648 ANGGTTDDPT
+3648 
-3658 PTLSGK
+3658 
-3664 AEAGS
+3664 
-3669 TVKIYDQNGLLG
+3669 
-3681 EVTAKADGTWSFSPV
+3681 
-3696 AKLPEGEHRFHVT
+3696 
-3709 ATDRAGNTSVASD
+3709 
-3722 DFVLTLD
+3722 
-3729 YTAPDVSKVSITDVV
+3729 SKVSITDVV
-3744 DDFGSVTGSIASGGK
+3744 DDFGSVTGSVTSGGK

-3771 AEPGN
+3771 AEAGN

-3808 GTYTLTVKETDS
+3808 GTYNLTVKETDS

-3877 EAGVTVRIY
+3877 EANVTVRIY

-3961 QTGTLS
+3961 KTGVLA

-3976 PTISGKAEPGSVVHI
+3976 PTISGKAEPGSVVHV

-4067 LKAND
+4067 MKAND

-4155 SIDYAEDQVGTI
+4155 SIDYAEDQVGTV

-4261 VAITEVID
+4261 VTID
-4269 NYGSVTGKV
+4269 SVTDNVGNV
-4278 ESGGVLDDSR
+4278 QGIVADGGVLDDTR
-4288 PVIKGTGAEI
+4288 PVIRGSGAEV
-4298 GNVITVYTTDAS
+4298 GNVITVYTTDKD
-4310 GATKVLGTTKVDA
+4310 GNTKVLGTTTVDQ
-4323 NGTWTLTVS
+4323 NGKWELTPS
-4332 DALYA
+4332 ESLYG
-4337 DLNKLTVTETD
+4337 DSINQLTVTETD
-4348 TTGNTAKPST
+4348 RVGNVAKPAD
-4358 SYDVTLSSAPGVPV
+4358 SYDVIMSDTPDAPAILNVLDDTGTTV
-4372 IDGITD
+4372 INL
-4378 DAGSANVEL
+4378 AN
-4387 SNGGLTKDTT
+4387 NALTKDDT
-4397 PTLHGTA
+4397 PTLKGTA
-4404 SGVAGNTVTIYN
+4404 DGAAGDTITIYN

-4422 TTTLDANGHW
+4422 KTTLNSDGTW
-4432 SFTPGTALADGSY
+4432 SFTPSPALADGSY
-4445 HFTVTVTNTAGQES
+4445 TFTVTNTNSAGQES
-4459 EKSQVYSID
+4459 DRSGSFTVTID
-4468 VDATAPNPATD
+4468 STAPNPVSGLQVSDDQGAWKGQLTD
-4479 ILIADDVSP
+4479 GM
-4488 ITGNLQDGDVTDD
+4488 TTDD
-4501 NKPTFSGKAEAG
+4501 NKPTFTGKAEQGSTVTIYDNGQAMGTVTVTNPDGSWQFTPSTPLVDGEHQFATQVTDPAGNASAIVDDITVNVSTGASYLQLLQVVDDVQEAGGSRVLRDGEVTNDSQVQLVGKATAGSTIIITDVGGVQLGTVKADANGNWEFTPTSSLSDGAHTLRITGTDPSNNPLTPIDFDLVVDTVAPVAPAITDVLDDVNPVQGSVAHGKPTNDTTPEITGTAEKG
-4513 STVNILDGGKVI
+4513 STVNVYHQVDA
-4525 GSTTVDST
+4525 TT
-4533 GNWDWTPGTA
+4533 
-4543 LADGDHAF
+4543 
-4551 TTTVTDKAGNTSAPT
+4551 
-4566 GVVNITVD
+4566 
-4574 TQGST
+4574 
-4579 VALSIDG
+4579 
-4586 YHDDVGTNTGLI
+4586 
-4598 LGSGTSTDDTS
+4598 
-4609 PILQGSWSGDLET
+4609 
-4622 TESIRVYQDGILLGL
+4622 RILLGTAVADSTTGQWTLQITDANKL
-4637 AVLDRANH
+4637 AEG
-4645 TWTMAVNGLVNAN
+4645 TWNLVA
-4658 TYKFTVVAV
+4658 TST
-4667 DAAGNESAPSA
+4667 DAAGNVSTPSNTW
-4678 EFALTIDQ
+4678 TIVVD
-4686 DAPTQT
+4686 TT
-4692 VSITSYTDDVGLVTG
+4692 VSDAVINISSVSEDRGASDTDFITSDNTLLINGELNKALQADEWVEISLDNGVTW
-4707 NMPGNTSTD
+4707 TRAST
-4716 DRQPVLNGKV
+4716 V
-4726 TGTPLEAGDEVR
+4726 TGTSWTVDMQSTPLNDGAYTIQARVVDNAGNVGSTDSQALQVASGGSDMNGLSTTTKVTTDTSHGLTTGDHFSHAATATNGDMVTRDRTVTISGNLSAALQAGEHLQISLDNGKTWKTLALNGQSWSYELPEATASTTHSFKLQVIDVAGNPGTNTNFADSYNVVIDLDSPNGITGAPDVPQHTTTGDSFTFSSGQYGRVEAGAIISLVSDVNNNGTYQEGLDQVIGFVKANADGSWSLNTSLPSGAHNLAFVVWDEAGNR
-4738 IYDVS
+4738 S
-4743 SNTMLGTATVNSDGT
+4743 SMSASTSTGVTEGGGSTLIEQTWGGTTDADSRGLNAAAVTISQDGLWSFFQSARGTSGTATANAGRVYDSVTREDYDSTYLAQPSTENGAGYDVDSTSYSRYVNSAA
-4758 WSFELPPL
+4758 F
-4766 DDNMT
+4766 
-4771 HTFRAVVAD
+4771 AD
-4780 NVGNE
+4780 
-4785 GTPSSDFAITVDL
+4785 I
-4798 NLLVNKQDTLDT
+4798 
-4810 TPIVSGSTGFEI
+4810 
-4822 QQGEY
+4822 
-4827 VEVTVNGK
+4827 
-4835 TYSSQN
+4835 
-4841 GQVVVD
+4841 
-4847 MRNNTWYVQIP
+4847 
-4858 DADALNVGTYD
+4858 
-4869 VKAVLFDA
+4869 
-4877 AGVQIAADESS
+4877 
-4888 NELVVSPTPKVSV
+4888 
-4901 GAGGGDPDQKATSV
+4901 
-4915 TLSEDGVWRIHSNQT
+4915 
-4930 MLDSTAT
+4930 
-4937 SSSSLGDFSTTRLQ
+4937 
-4951 SNSGTGYSSN
+4951 
-4961 NYVQNATFIDYNRDG
+4961 NRDG
-4976 MMDLFTVDS
+4976 YADVMSQISSYS
-4985 NYDDGQQMFYYNG
+4985 NAGR
-4998 STYTAYQVGAFERAP
+4998 TAY
-5013 QTGEFAGDANT
+5013 
-5024 DGSANTWSWYGG
+5024 W
-5036 IVAID
+5036 
-5041 KNGDGYVDMI
+5041 
-5051 NGDQTPNDSAIRGG
+5051 
-5065 YGSQIVLNNDGTVVG
+5065 L
-5080 MSKDGTFATDY
+5080 
-5091 AADSGYDP
+5091 
-5099 IGLDQSQPDMEL
+5099 
-5111 SGVDINNDG
+5111 
-5120 IVDFVMHSQN
+5120 QN
-5130 IVADGSRIDANGA
+5130 ADGSY
-5143 TDSSAARSTNQARL
+5143 SAKALDQ
-5157 VVVNGT
+5157 GT
-5163 NNGNW
+5163 LNHLG
-5168 KVTQIVDNVFQR
+5168 
-5180 GSDSDPGIGNGVAM
+5180 GVISY
-5194 TWGDYNGDGY
+5194 DREGDGY
-5204 LDLFLGRGSESTT
+5204 LDFVLGDSEADSISFIKNTQGTLSYEDNSGFSDGHPGGALPT
-5217 SDSSAGNNAGEYAS
+5217 S
-5231 RIHFND
+5231 
-5237 GNGKLLSDDGDNN
+5237 LSVLHEVGAVDIDNN
-5250 GIGNPTG
+5250 GTVDITAHIDYNGAGNLVGNNSRGLGILYNQTTG
-5257 MYTFNDTL
+5257 TSKTNFGEVGYYANVFRDDGHEDYGNLSISMTYADYNNDGWL
-5265 AGGASL
+5265 DLFLSRGSKGGSNSDESRIYLNDGTGKLNATDSQAQWFGDNVDGGTSL
-5271 ALDWNHDGKMDV
+5271 AVDWNHDGKMDI
-5283 IELPGMESSS
+5283 IEVPRS
-5293 GGINDAAATGPIN
+5293 GVTGSPM
-5306 LYTNTSVNGNTSF
+5306 LYTNTGSNNWGANKVSLTGS
-5319 TTSNLLTQVGKS
+5319 TTFNNM
-5331 TIGGSSTAQQVTG
+5331 TG
-5344 AIAIDVDWD
+5344 AVALDYDWD
-5353 GDRDLLAFTSGGTTT
+5353 GSMDLVLYRSGADADVVARDDAGRTMLV
-5368 YIENKNEVAH
+5368 KNTNIAAD
-5378 GTSIHLRILDEG
+5378 GTSLQIRIVDG
-5390 GINTLFGNTVQLIDE
+5390 NGINTFYSNTVKLYNSAGELVATQLINPQSSGSSNSMGLVSFFGLDPNEVYSVQMLRITDGE
-5405 ATGQVVSTQ
+5405 ADHVGATSSIG
-5414 IINAQSGNQTN
+5414 GYTN
-5425 DSTAIVDFYNLDA
+5425 
-5438 TKSYS
+5438 
-5443 AVILRST
+5443 
-5450 GGAVSNVGGVATV
+5450 GTV
-5463 DGKAVQNVNKAW
+5463 NESW
-5475 GGLTA
+5475 GGLTTGKA
-5480 AEGNH
+5480 H
-5485 AYVLTTESENNVA
+5485 DSYVLTAESGNAANNT
-5498 NASASGGTNTTGIV
+5498 SGNSGIV
-5512 GTGYNDTFFATL
+5512 GTGYNDTFF
-5524 GNDLY
+5524 
-5529 NGAGGTETVSGVK
+5529 
-5542 SWNNTGGLDIV
+5542 
-5553 DYKLAGSTPL
+5553 
-5563 NIDLN
+5563 
-5568 KTGMQNTGFGS
+5568 GS
-5579 AQFVNVEGLAGGS
+5579 A
-5592 GNDTFT
+5592 GNDTYNGGGGWNQIVSGKPVWSETAGMDVVDYSRSTTAINANLWTGTAT
-5598 GNAANNYFEGRA
+5598 GNGTDKLLNIEGLL
-5610 GADTFYLDN
+5610 GSSQQDTF
-5619 DGKGGGQDT
+5619 
-5628 LKYQVQENGRTN
+5628 
-5640 GTGGN
+5640 
-5645 GSDVVHGF
+5645 
-5653 VVGTVEATRKA
+5653 
-5664 DIIDISSLLVGYAGD
+5664 
-5679 ADGAAHYI
+5679 
-5687 NGVATIDAG
+5687 
-5696 DAIAQYLSVTYN
+5696 
-5708 GKDTILSID
+5708 
-5717 RDGSGSGF
+5717 
-5725 GASQVLTI
+5725 
-5733 ADTKVDL
+5733 
-5740 ETLLANHQLVIKG
+5740 
-5753 PDVSTMNYSALNEGV
+5753 
-5768 TVNMWTGFT
+5768 
-5777 SAGGKLEDIVKI
+5777 
-5789 VGTQTDDTI
+5789 
-5798 TDNSFSNVIA
+5798 TDNSANNLFDGRGGNDAFYLVN
-5808 GEGGNDTFYLMN
+5808 GGNDT
-5820 GGNDVL
+5820 L
-5826 MYNVLEGMENDA
+5826 MYNVLEGMTNDS
-5838 TGGNGHDTVHGFKVG
+5838 TGGNGHDTIHGFKVG
-5853 NVEKDGDAD
+5853 NLVKDSDAD
-5862 TLNLSDLVDYSGPVT
+5862 LLDMSELLDYKGSISFFEDDGKLELDYSSRGV
-5877 FFENNGKMELDAESK
+5877 LD
-5892 GLEDYLKVDV
+5892 YVKVEV
-5902 VGNDTVISVDIDGQ
+5902 VGSDTVISIDRDGQ

>member
-1 MTDNKVILA
+1 MTENKVILA

-40 LKNINDDFAPENITL
+40 LKNVNDDFAPENITL
-55 QRVDKALHIIQEG
+55 QRVGKALHIIQEG

-74 IIEDYFNGDPNNPVL
+74 IIENYFDGDSKNPTL

-99 AYVPLSGESYD
+99 AYIPLSGESYD
-110 TGYLIADGS
+110 NGYLMAEGGLA
-119 MSPVALGGEPLGAG
+119 PVALGGEPLGAG
-133 GPLLTAPDDDNDMLF
+133 GPLLSAPDDENDMLF

-159 GVGAAFALSEMDK
+159 GVGAAFALSELDK
-172 DDGDNHSTPDKP
+172 DESDSQPAPEKP
-184 SIGTTMDDEGS
+184 SIGKAVDDEGS
-195 IKGPLKSGDT
+195 IKGPLKSGDV
-205 TDDSTPTLT
+205 TDDSTPSLI
-214 GKGKPGDTIHIY
+214 GKGKPGDTIHII

-241 EWSYTPDKPLGEGE
+241 EWSYTPDKPLGDGE
-255 HELTVVEKDPDGN
+255 HDLSVVVEDPDGN
-268 ASPPSDPIV
+268 MSPPSDPIT
-277 IVVDTVAPKAPTIEH
+277 IVVDTVAPDAPTIEH
-292 IMDKVGKTTGEIH
+292 IMDKVGKVTGEILE
-305 DDAYTDDPQ
+305 DAYTDDPK

-327 AIYDNG
+327 TIYDNG
-333 KKIGETTVNDDGRWY
+333 KKIGETSVNDDGRWY

-358 SHSITVSQT
+358 NHSITVSQT

-393 TPEVIDNTGPVTG
+393 TPSVIDDNGPVTG
-406 PLKPGDVTDDSQPSF
+406 PLKPGDVTDDTKPSF

-431 IIKDNDKEIGS
+431 VIKDNDKEIGS
-442 VIVDDEGKWSFTP
+442 VIVDDEGKWTYTP
-455 KDELAEGE
+455 EKDLSEGE
-463 HNVVVVEEDPLGNEG
+463 HNVEVIEEDPLGNVG
-478 DPSDPIQI
+478 QPSDPIQI
-486 IVDTTPPAKPDMADA
+486 IVDTTPPARPDRVDA
-501 LDNTGPITGQ
+501 EDNTGPITGQ

-541 EVLGTTVI
+541 EVLGSTVI
-549 DDKGNWTL
+549 DDEGNWSL

-565 GHHSITVTQ
+565 GDHSITVTQ

-597 DASANVLNITAVADD
+597 DASADVLKITAVADD
-612 VGDRQGNVASGDIT
+612 VGDRQGNVASGEIT

-635 IGEAGNTVF
+635 IGEAGNTVY

-649 SSGKH
+649 ASGKH
-654 LIGTAVVGSD
+654 LIGSAVVGSD

-678 LNKLTLE
+678 LNQLTLE
-685 TQDPAGNRVAGEAP
+685 TQDPAGNRVAGDAP
-699 SYDINLLIPVST
+699 SYDINLLIPIST
-711 APSINSVVDNAEPH
+711 QPSINSVVDNSEPH
-725 VGPLQKGEST
+725 VGPLQKGDAT

-759 VIGTVKA
+759 VIGSVTA
-766 DSNGKWAFSPDT
+766 DSNGKWTFTPDA

-789 TATDAAGNA
+789 TATDAAGNS

-824 VGDKQGPVGPGDTT
+824 VGDKQGPVGSGDTT

-870 DEGKWSYTPDT
+870 DEGKWSYTPDK
-881 PLAKGDHEITT
+881 PLDKGDHEITT

-914 DPNQVTVGEI
+914 DPNQVTVGEV

-949 GKGKPGSTVTIMD
+949 GKGKPGSTVTIKD

-989 DHSLTV
+989 NHSLTV
-995 ISKDPA
+995 VSKDPA

-1039 NGGTTDDANPTFNGS
+1039 NGSTTDDANPTFNGS

-1076 DNGAWQFTPTTPLP
+1076 DKGAWQFTPTTPLP

-1115 LVTDYTPPVAS
+1115 LVTDYTPPVATG
-1126 SDVLNITSVMDDVGG
+1126 DVLNITSVMDDVGG

-1181 LGSAVVNSEGTWRLA
+1181 LGSAVVNSEGTWTLA

-1216 GNRVV
+1216 GNRVA

-1288 TVKADS
+1288 TAKADS

-1358 GPGDTTDDQS
+1358 GDGDTTDDQS

-1459 NLKPGTVTDDAR
+1459 NLRPGNVTDDAR
-1471 PELSGKGKPGSTVTI
+1471 PELGGKGKPGSTVTI

-1546 KPVIGVATDDVGSSR
+1546 KPVVGLATDDVGSSR

-1598 TMVDENG
+1598 TVVDENG

-1624 TATDEAGNTGPES
+1624 TATDKAGNTGPES

-1721 PDGKYTLTA
+1721 PDGRYTLTA

-1808 TTSVGSNGSWSFTP
+1808 TTTVGSNGSWSFTP

-1830 HNFTATVTDGVGRTS
+1830 HS
-1845 EPTGGFGIVIDT
+1845 
-1857 KAPEAA
+1857 
-1863 SDLLVTDNVGAY
+1863 
-1875 QGPVVSGDTTD
+1875 
-1886 DNTPTLSGKAEPGS
+1886 
-1900 TVNIIDNGQV
+1900 
-1910 IGTAKVNPDGTW
+1910 
-1922 SYTPDQPLANGAHD
+1922 
-1936 LTTTVTDPSGNTGP
+1936 
-1950 EGSHVVI
+1950 
-1957 TVDVV
+1957 
-1962 PGKVEIT
+1962 
-1969 AVTDDTGSV
+1969 
-1978 TGSLSQGALT
+1978 
-1988 DDTRPQ
+1988 
-1994 ISGTAKAGSTV
+1994 
-2005 TIMDGSNVLG
+2005 
-2015 TTTAGA
+2015 
-2021 DGTWSFTPSVDL
+2021 
-2033 GRGDHTFTATAKDP
+2033 
-2047 MGNESSSSSWT
+2047 
-2058 VTIDTDAPVKP
+2058 
-2069 TIDAALDDV
+2069 
-2078 GSVQGN
+2078 
-2084 LANGGTTDD
+2084 
-2093 PTPTL
+2093 
-2098 SGKAEAGSTVKIY
+2098 
-2111 DQNGLLG
+2111 
-2118 EVTAKADG
+2118 
-2126 TWSFSPVAKLPEGEH
+2126 
-2141 RFHVT
+2141 
-2146 ATDKAGNTSVASD
+2146 
-2159 DFVLTLD
+2159 
-2166 YTAPDA
+2166 
-2172 SKLAITEVY
+2172 
-2181 DDVNTAGVIA
+2181 
-2191 SGEETDDN
+2191 
-2199 RPLIKGTGAEPGNT
+2199 
-2213 ITVYNGDKVIGTAK
+2213 
-2227 VQADGTW
+2227 
-2234 SLEPTTP
+2234 
-2241 LPDGKYTLTAK
+2241 
-2252 ETDGVGNVSGPSG
+2252 
-2265 EYIINVATIPPQAP
+2265 
-2279 TLDTVYDDVAP
+2279 
-2290 HADYLQKGDVTN
+2290 
-2302 DTTPTLSGSSGV
+2302 
-2314 AGGTISIYDNGRL
+2314 
-2327 IGTTSVGSNGS
+2327 
-2338 WSFTP
+2338 
-2343 DTALADGSHNFTAT
+2343 
-2357 VTDGVGRTSEPTGG
+2357 
-2371 FGIVIDTKAPEAAS
+2371 
-2385 DLLVTDNVGAYQG
+2385 
-2398 PVVSGDT
+2398 
-2405 TDDNTPTLS
+2405 
-2414 GKAEPGSTVNI
+2414 
-2425 IDNGQVIGTA
+2425 
-2435 KVNPDGTWSYT
+2435 
-2446 PDQPLAN
+2446 
-2453 GAHDLTTTVTDPS
+2453 
-2466 GNTGPEGSHVVIT
+2466 
-2479 VDVVP
+2479 
-2484 GKVEIT
+2484 
-2490 AVTDDTGSVTGSL
+2490 
-2503 SQGALT
+2503 
-2509 DDTRPQISGTAKA
+2509 
-2522 GSTVTIM
+2522 
-2529 DGSNVLGTT
+2529 
-2538 TAGADG
+2538 
-2544 TWSFTPSVDLG
+2544 
-2555 RGDHTFTATAKDPM
+2555 
-2569 GNESSSSS
+2569 
-2577 WTVTID
+2577 
-2583 TDAPVKPTI
+2583 
-2592 DAALDD
+2592 
-2598 VGSVQGNLANG
+2598 
-2609 GTTDDPT
+2609 
-2616 PTLSGKAEAGS
+2616 
-2627 TVKIYDQNGL
+2627 
-2637 LGEVTAKADGTWSF
+2637 
-2651 SPVAKLPEGEHRF
+2651 
-2664 HVTATD
+2664 
-2670 KAGNT
+2670 
-2675 SVASDDFVLTLDYTA
+2675 
-2690 PDASKLAITEVY
+2690 
-2702 DDVNTAGVIASG
+2702 
-2714 EETDDNRPLIKGTG
+2714 
-2728 AEPGNTITVYN
+2728 
-2739 GDKVIGTAK
+2739 
-2748 VQADGTWSLE
+2748 
-2758 PTTPLP
+2758 
-2764 DGKYTLTAKETD
+2764 
-2776 GVGNVSGPSGEY
+2776 
-2788 IINVA
+2788 
-2793 TVPPQAPTLDT
+2793 
-2804 VYDDVAPHAD
+2804 
-2814 YLQKG
+2814 
-2819 DVTNDTTPTLSGSSG
+2819 
-2834 VAGGTISIYDNGRLI
+2834 
-2849 GTTSVGSNGS
+2849 
-2859 WSFTPD
+2859 
-2865 TALADGSH
+2865 
-2873 NFTATVTDGVG
+2873 FTATVTDGVG

-2932 TLSGKA
+2932 TLSGRA

-2952 IGTAKVNPDGT
+2952 IGSTKVNPDGT
-2963 WSYTPDQPLA
+2963 WSFTPDQALS
-2973 NGAHDLTTTVTDPS
+2973 NGEHDLTTTVTDPS

-3000 VDVVPGKVEITAV
+3000 VDVVPGKVEITGV
-3013 TDDTGSVTGS
+3013 TDDAGSVTGS
-3023 LSQGALTDD
+3023 LSQ
-3032 TRPQISGTAKAGSTV
+3032 
-3047 TIMDGSNVL
+3047 N
-3056 GTTTVGADGTWSFTP
+3056 
-3071 SVDLGRGDHTFT
+3071 
-3083 ATAKDPMGNE
+3083 
-3093 SSSSSWTVTIDT
+3093 
-3105 DAPVKPTIDAALDD
+3105 
-3119 VGSVQGNLA
+3119 
-3128 NGGTTDDPTP
+3128 
-3138 TLSGKAEAG
+3138 
-3147 STVKIYDQNGLLG
+3147 
-3160 EVTAKA
+3160 
-3166 DGTWSFSPVAK
+3166 
-3177 LPEGEHRFHVTATDR
+3177 
-3192 AGNTSVASD
+3192 
-3201 DFVLT
+3201 
-3206 LDYTAPDASKLAI
+3206 
-3219 TEVYDDVN
+3219 
-3227 TAGVIASGE
+3227 
-3236 ETDDNRPLIKGTG
+3236 
-3249 AEAGNTITV
+3249 
-3258 YNGDKVI
+3258 
-3265 GTAKVQADGTWSLEP
+3265 
-3280 TTPLPDGKYTLTAKE
+3280 
-3295 TDGVGNVSGPSG
+3295 
-3307 EYIINVATVP
+3307 
-3317 PQAPTLD
+3317 
-3324 TVYDDVAPHAD
+3324 
-3335 YLQKGDVTNDTTPTL
+3335 
-3350 SGSSG
+3350 
-3355 VAGGTI
+3355 
-3361 SIYDNGRLIGTT
+3361 
-3373 SVAGN
+3373 
-3378 GSWSFTPDTALADGS
+3378 
-3393 HNFTATV
+3393 
-3400 TDGVGRTSE
+3400 
-3409 PTGGF
+3409 
-3414 GIVIDTKAPDA
+3414 
-3425 ASDLL
+3425 
-3430 VTDNVG
+3430 
-3436 AYQGPV
+3436 
-3442 VSGDT
+3442 
-3447 TDDNTP
+3447 
-3453 TLSGKAEPG
+3453 
-3462 STVNIIDNGQVI
+3462 
-3474 GTAKVN
+3474 
-3480 PDGTWSYT
+3480 
-3488 PDQPL
+3488 
-3493 ANGAHDLTTT
+3493 
-3503 VTDPSGN
+3503 
-3510 TGPEGSHVVITVDV
+3510 
-3524 VPGKVEIT
+3524 
-3532 AVTDDTGSV
+3532 AV
-3541 TGSLSQGALTDDTRP
+3541 TDDTRP

-3709 ATDRAGNTSVASD
+3709 ATDRAGNTSADSD

-3729 YTAPDVSKVSITDVV
+3729 YTAPDASKLAITEVYDDVKTAGVVASGGETDDNRPLIKGTGAEPGNTITVYNGDKVIGTATVQADGTWSLEPTTPLPDGRYTLTAKETDGVGNVSGPSGEYIINVATVPPQAPTLDTVYDDVAPHADYLQKGDVTNDTTPTLSGSSGVAGGTISIYDNGRLIGTATVGSNGSWSFTPDTALADGSHSFTATVTDGVGRTSEPTGGFGIVIDTKAPDAASDLLVTDNVGAYQGPVVSGDTTDDNTPTLSGRAEPGSTVNIIDNGQVIGSTKVNPDGTWSYTPDQPLANGAHDLTTTVTDPSGNTGPEGSHVVITVDVVPGKVEITGVTDDAGSVTGSLSRNAVTDDTRPQISGTAKAGSTVTIMDGSNVLGTTTAGADGTWSFTPSVDLGRGDHTFTATAKDPMGNESSSSSWTVTIDTDAPVKPTIDAALDDVGSVQGNLANGGSTDDPTPTLSGKAEAGSTVKIYDQNGLLGEVTAKADGTWSFSPTAKLPEGEHRFHVTATDRAGNTSAASDDFVLNLDYTAPDASKVSITDVV
-3744 DDFGSVTGSIASGGK
+3744 DDFGSVTGSVTSGGK

-3771 AEPGN
+3771 AEAGN

-3808 GTYTLTVKETDS
+3808 GTYNLTVKETDS

-3877 EAGVTVRIY
+3877 EANVTVRIY

-3961 QTGTLS
+3961 KTGVLA

-3976 PTISGKAEPGSVVHI
+3976 PTISGKAEPGSVVHV

-4067 LKAND
+4067 MKAND

-4155 SIDYAEDQVGTI
+4155 SIDYAEDQVGTV

-4261 VAITEVID
+4261 VTID
-4269 NYGSVTGKV
+4269 SVTDNVGNV
-4278 ESGGVLDDSR
+4278 QGIVADGGVLDDTR
-4288 PVIKGTGAEI
+4288 PVIRGSGAEV
-4298 GNVITVYTTDAS
+4298 GNVITVYTTDKD
-4310 GATKVLGTTKVDA
+4310 GNTKVLGTTTVDQ
-4323 NGTWTLTVS
+4323 NGKWELTPS
-4332 DALYA
+4332 ESLYG
-4337 DLNKLTVTETD
+4337 DSINQLTVTETD
-4348 TTGNTAKPST
+4348 RVGNVAKPAD
-4358 SYDVTLSSAPGVPV
+4358 SYDVIMSDTPDAPAILNVLDDTGTTV
-4372 IDGITD
+4372 INL
-4378 DAGSANVEL
+4378 AN
-4387 SNGGLTKDTT
+4387 NALTKDDT
-4397 PTLHGTA
+4397 PTLKGTA
-4404 SGVAGNTVTIYN
+4404 DGAAGDTITIYN

-4422 TTTLDANGHW
+4422 KTTLNSDGTW
-4432 SFTPGTALADGSY
+4432 SFTPSPALADGSY
-4445 HFTVTVTNTAGQES
+4445 TFTVTNTNSAGQES
-4459 EKSQVYSID
+4459 DRSGSFTVTID
-4468 VDATAPNPATD
+4468 STAPNPVSGLQVSDDQGAWKGQLTD
-4479 ILIADDVSP
+4479 GM
-4488 ITGNLQDGDVTDD
+4488 TTDD
-4501 NKPTFSGKAEAG
+4501 NKPTFTGKAEQGSTVTIYDNGQAMGTVTVTNPDGSWQFTPSTPLVDGEHQFATQVTDPAGNASAIVDDITVNVSTGASYLQLLQVVDDVQEAGGSRVLRDGEVTNDSQVQLVGKATAGSTIIITDVGGVQLGTVKADANGNWEFTPTSSLSDGAHTLRITGTDPSNNPLTPIDFDLVVDTVAPVAPAITDVLDDVNPVQGSVAHGKPTNDTTPEITGTAEKG
-4513 STVNILDGGKVI
+4513 STVNVYHQVDA
-4525 GSTTVDST
+4525 TT
-4533 GNWDWTPGTA
+4533 
-4543 LADGDHAF
+4543 
-4551 TTTVTDKAGNTSAPT
+4551 
-4566 GVVNITVD
+4566 
-4574 TQGST
+4574 
-4579 VALSIDG
+4579 
-4586 YHDDVGTNTGLI
+4586 
-4598 LGSGTSTDDTS
+4598 
-4609 PILQGSWSGDLET
+4609 
-4622 TESIRVYQDGILLGL
+4622 RILLGTAVADSTTGQWTLQITDANKL
-4637 AVLDRANH
+4637 AEG
-4645 TWTMAVNGLVNAN
+4645 TWNLVA
-4658 TYKFTVVAV
+4658 TST
-4667 DAAGNESAPSA
+4667 DAAGNVSTPSNTW
-4678 EFALTIDQ
+4678 TIVVD
-4686 DAPTQT
+4686 TT
-4692 VSITSYTDDVGLVTG
+4692 VSDAVINISSVSEDRGASDTDFITSDNTLLINGELNKALQADEWVEISLDNGVTW
-4707 NMPGNTSTD
+4707 TRAST
-4716 DRQPVLNGKV
+4716 V
-4726 TGTPLEAGDEVR
+4726 TGTSWTVDMQSTPLNDGAYTIQARVVDNAGNVGSTDSQALQVASGGSDMNGLSTTTKVTTDTSHGLTTGDHFSHAATATNGDMVTRDRTVTISGNLSAALQAGEHLQISLDNGKTWKTLALNGQSWSYELPEATASTTHSFKLQVIDVAGNPGTNTNFADSYNVVIDLDSPNGITGAPDVPQHTTTGDSFTFSSGQYGRVEAGAIISLVSDVNNNGTYQEGLDQVIGFVKANADGSWSLNTSLPSGAHNLAFVVWDEAGNR
-4738 IYDVS
+4738 S
-4743 SNTMLGTATVNSDGT
+4743 SMSASTSTGVTEGGGSTLIEQTWGGTTDADSRGLNAAAVTISQDGLWSFFQSARGTSGTATANAGRVYDSVTREDYDSTYLAQPSTENGAGYDVDSTSYSRYVNSAA
-4758 WSFELPPL
+4758 F
-4766 DDNMT
+4766 
-4771 HTFRAVVAD
+4771 AD
-4780 NVGNE
+4780 
-4785 GTPSSDFAITVDL
+4785 I
-4798 NLLVNKQDTLDT
+4798 
-4810 TPIVSGSTGFEI
+4810 
-4822 QQGEY
+4822 
-4827 VEVTVNGK
+4827 
-4835 TYSSQN
+4835 
-4841 GQVVVD
+4841 
-4847 MRNNTWYVQIP
+4847 
-4858 DADALNVGTYD
+4858 
-4869 VKAVLFDA
+4869 
-4877 AGVQIAADESS
+4877 
-4888 NELVVSPTPKVSV
+4888 
-4901 GAGGGDPDQKATSV
+4901 
-4915 TLSEDGVWRIHSNQT
+4915 
-4930 MLDSTAT
+4930 
-4937 SSSSLGDFSTTRLQ
+4937 
-4951 SNSGTGYSSN
+4951 
-4961 NYVQNATFIDYNRDG
+4961 NRDG
-4976 MMDLFTVDS
+4976 YADVMSQISSYS
-4985 NYDDGQQMFYYNG
+4985 NAGR
-4998 STYTAYQVGAFERAP
+4998 TAY
-5013 QTGEFAGDANT
+5013 
-5024 DGSANTWSWYGG
+5024 W
-5036 IVAID
+5036 
-5041 KNGDGYVDMI
+5041 
-5051 NGDQTPNDSAIRGG
+5051 
-5065 YGSQIVLNNDGTVVG
+5065 L
-5080 MSKDGTFATDY
+5080 
-5091 AADSGYDP
+5091 
-5099 IGLDQSQPDMEL
+5099 
-5111 SGVDINNDG
+5111 
-5120 IVDFVMHSQN
+5120 QN
-5130 IVADGSRIDANGA
+5130 ADGSY
-5143 TDSSAARSTNQARL
+5143 SAKALDQ
-5157 VVVNGT
+5157 GT
-5163 NNGNW
+5163 LNHLG
-5168 KVTQIVDNVFQR
+5168 
-5180 GSDSDPGIGNGVAM
+5180 GVISY
-5194 TWGDYNGDGY
+5194 DREGDGY
-5204 LDLFLGRGSESTT
+5204 LDFVLGDSEADSISFIKNTQGTLSYEDNSGFSDGHPGGALPT
-5217 SDSSAGNNAGEYAS
+5217 S
-5231 RIHFND
+5231 
-5237 GNGKLLSDDGDNN
+5237 LSVLHEVGAVDIDNN
-5250 GIGNPTG
+5250 GTVDITAHIDYNGAGNLVGNNSRGLGILYNQTTG
-5257 MYTFNDTL
+5257 TSKTNFGEVGYYANVFRDDGHEDYGNLSISMTYADYNNDGWL
-5265 AGGASL
+5265 DLFLSRGSKGGSNSDESRIYLNDGTGKLNATDSQAQWFGDNVDGGTSL
-5271 ALDWNHDGKMDV
+5271 AVDWNHDGKMDI
-5283 IELPGMESSS
+5283 IEVPRS
-5293 GGINDAAATGPIN
+5293 GVTGSPM
-5306 LYTNTSVNGNTSF
+5306 LYTNTGSNNWGANKVSLTGS
-5319 TTSNLLTQVGKS
+5319 TTFNNM
-5331 TIGGSSTAQQVTG
+5331 TG
-5344 AIAIDVDWD
+5344 AVALDYDWD
-5353 GDRDLLAFTSGGTTT
+5353 GSMDLVLYRSGADADVVARDDAGRTMLV
-5368 YIENKNEVAH
+5368 KNTNIAAD
-5378 GTSIHLRILDEG
+5378 GTSLQIRIVDG
-5390 GINTLFGNTVQLIDE
+5390 NGINTFYSNTVKLYNSAGELVATQLINPQSSGSSNSMGLVSFFGLDPNEVYSVQMLRITDGE
-5405 ATGQVVSTQ
+5405 ADHVGATSSIG
-5414 IINAQSGNQTN
+5414 GYTN
-5425 DSTAIVDFYNLDA
+5425 
-5438 TKSYS
+5438 
-5443 AVILRST
+5443 
-5450 GGAVSNVGGVATV
+5450 GTV
-5463 DGKAVQNVNKAW
+5463 NESW
-5475 GGLTA
+5475 GGLTTGKA
-5480 AEGNH
+5480 H
-5485 AYVLTTESENNVA
+5485 DSYVLTAESGNAANNT
-5498 NASASGGTNTTGIV
+5498 SGNSGIV
-5512 GTGYNDTFFATL
+5512 GTGYNDTFF
-5524 GNDLY
+5524 
-5529 NGAGGTETVSGVK
+5529 
-5542 SWNNTGGLDIV
+5542 
-5553 DYKLAGSTPL
+5553 
-5563 NIDLN
+5563 
-5568 KTGMQNTGFGS
+5568 GS
-5579 AQFVNVEGLAGGS
+5579 A
-5592 GNDTFT
+5592 GNDTYNGGGGWNQIVSGKPVWSETAGMDVVDYSRSTTAINANLWTGTAT
-5598 GNAANNYFEGRA
+5598 GNGTDKLLNIEGLL
-5610 GADTFYLDN
+5610 GSSQQDTF
-5619 DGKGGGQDT
+5619 
-5628 LKYQVQENGRTN
+5628 
-5640 GTGGN
+5640 
-5645 GSDVVHGF
+5645 
-5653 VVGTVEATRKA
+5653 
-5664 DIIDISSLLVGYAGD
+5664 
-5679 ADGAAHYI
+5679 
-5687 NGVATIDAG
+5687 
-5696 DAIAQYLSVTYN
+5696 
-5708 GKDTILSID
+5708 
-5717 RDGSGSGF
+5717 
-5725 GASQVLTI
+5725 
-5733 ADTKVDL
+5733 
-5740 ETLLANHQLVIKG
+5740 
-5753 PDVSTMNYSALNEGV
+5753 
-5768 TVNMWTGFT
+5768 
-5777 SAGGKLEDIVKI
+5777 
-5789 VGTQTDDTI
+5789 
-5798 TDNSFSNVIA
+5798 TDNSANNLFDGRGGNDAFYLVN
-5808 GEGGNDTFYLMN
+5808 GGNDT
-5820 GGNDVL
+5820 L
-5826 MYNVLEGMENDA
+5826 MYNVLEGMTNDS
-5838 TGGNGHDTVHGFKVG
+5838 TGGNGHDTIHGFKVG
-5853 NVEKDGDAD
+5853 NLVKDSDAD
-5862 TLNLSDLVDYSGPVT
+5862 LLDMSELLDYKGSISFFEDDGKLELDYSSRGV
-5877 FFENNGKMELDAESK
+5877 LD
-5892 GLEDYLKVDV
+5892 YVKVEV
-5902 VGNDTVISVDIDGQ
+5902 VGSDTVISIDRDGQ

>member
-1 MTDNKVILA
+1 MTENKVILA

-40 LKNINDDFAPENITL
+40 LKNVNDDFAPENITL
-55 QRVDKALHIIQEG
+55 QRVGKALHIIQEG

-74 IIEDYFNGDPNNPVL
+74 IIENYFDGDSKNPTL

-99 AYVPLSGESYD
+99 AYIPLSGESYD
-110 TGYLIADGS
+110 NGYLMAEGGLA
-119 MSPVALGGEPLGAG
+119 PVALGGEPLGAG
-133 GPLLTAPDDDNDMLF
+133 GPLLSAPDDENDMLF

-159 GVGAAFALSEMDK
+159 GVGAAFALSELDK
-172 DDGDNHSTPDKP
+172 DESDSQPAPEKP
-184 SIGTTMDDEGS
+184 SIGKAVDDEGS
-195 IKGPLKSGDT
+195 IKGPLKSGDV
-205 TDDSTPTLT
+205 TDDSTPSLI
-214 GKGKPGDTIHIY
+214 GKGKPGDTIHII

-241 EWSYTPDKPLGEGE
+241 EWSYTPDKPLGDGE
-255 HELTVVEKDPDGN
+255 HDLSVVVEDPDGN
-268 ASPPSDPIV
+268 MSPPSDPIT
-277 IVVDTVAPKAPTIEH
+277 IVVDTVAPDAPTIEH
-292 IMDKVGKTTGEIH
+292 IMDKVGKVTGEILE
-305 DDAYTDDPQ
+305 DAYTDDPK

-327 AIYDNG
+327 TIYDNG
-333 KKIGETTVNDDGRWY
+333 KKIGETSVNDDGRWY

-358 SHSITVSQT
+358 NHSITVSQT

-393 TPEVIDNTGPVTG
+393 TPSVIDDNGPVTG
-406 PLKPGDVTDDSQPSF
+406 PLKPGDVTDDTKPSF

-431 IIKDNDKEIGS
+431 VIKDNDKEIGS
-442 VIVDDEGKWSFTP
+442 VIVDDEGKWTYTP
-455 KDELAEGE
+455 EKDLSEGE
-463 HNVVVVEEDPLGNEG
+463 HNVEVIEEDPLGNVG
-478 DPSDPIQI
+478 QPSDPIQI
-486 IVDTTPPAKPDMADA
+486 IVDTTPPARPDRVDA
-501 LDNTGPITGQ
+501 EDNTGPITGQ

-541 EVLGTTVI
+541 EVLGSTVI
-549 DDKGNWTL
+549 DDEGNWSL

-565 GHHSITVTQ
+565 GDHSITVTQ

-597 DASANVLNITAVADD
+597 DASADVLKITAVADD
-612 VGDRQGNVASGDIT
+612 VGDRQGNVASGEIT

-635 IGEAGNTVF
+635 IGEAGNTVY

-649 SSGKH
+649 ASGKH
-654 LIGTAVVGSD
+654 LIGSAVVGSD

-678 LNKLTLE
+678 LNQLTLE
-685 TQDPAGNRVAGEAP
+685 TQDPAGNRVAGDAP
-699 SYDINLLIPVST
+699 SYDINLLIPIST
-711 APSINSVVDNAEPH
+711 QPSINSVVDNSEPH
-725 VGPLQKGEST
+725 VGPLQKGDAT

-759 VIGTVKA
+759 VIGSVTA
-766 DSNGKWAFSPDT
+766 DSNGKWTFTPDA

-789 TATDAAGNA
+789 TATDAAGNS

-824 VGDKQGPVGPGDTT
+824 VGDKQGPVGSGDTT

-870 DEGKWSYTPDT
+870 DEGKWSYTPDK
-881 PLAKGDHEITT
+881 PLDKGDHEITT

-914 DPNQVTVGEI
+914 DPNQVTVGEV

-949 GKGKPGSTVTIMD
+949 GKGKPGSTVTIKD

-989 DHSLTV
+989 NHSLTV
-995 ISKDPA
+995 VSKDPA

-1039 NGGTTDDANPTFNGS
+1039 NGSTTDDANPTFNGS

-1076 DNGAWQFTPTTPLP
+1076 DKGAWQFTPTTPLP

-1115 LVTDYTPPVAS
+1115 LVTDYTPPVATG
-1126 SDVLNITSVMDDVGG
+1126 DVLNITSVMDDVGG

-1181 LGSAVVNSEGTWRLA
+1181 LGSAVVNSEGTWTLA

-1216 GNRVV
+1216 GNRVA

-1227 DITVLIPV
+1227 DITALIPV

-1288 TVKADS
+1288 TAKADS

-1358 GPGDTTDDQS
+1358 GDGDTTDDQS

-1459 NLKPGTVTDDAR
+1459 NLRPGNVTDDAR
-1471 PELSGKGKPGSTVTI
+1471 PELGGKGKPGSTVTI

-1546 KPVIGVATDDVGSSR
+1546 KPVVGLATDDVGSSR

-1598 TMVDENG
+1598 TVVDENG

-1624 TATDEAGNTGPES
+1624 TATDKAGNTGPES

-1721 PDGKYTLTA
+1721 PDGRYTLTA

-1808 TTSVGSNGSWSFTP
+1808 TTTVGSNGSWSFTP

-1830 HNFTATVTDGVGRTS
+1830 HS
-1845 EPTGGFGIVIDT
+1845 
-1857 KAPEAA
+1857 
-1863 SDLLVTDNVGAY
+1863 
-1875 QGPVVSGDTTD
+1875 
-1886 DNTPTLSGKAEPGS
+1886 
-1900 TVNIIDNGQV
+1900 
-1910 IGTAKVNPDGTW
+1910 
-1922 SYTPDQPLANGAHD
+1922 
-1936 LTTTVTDPSGNTGP
+1936 
-1950 EGSHVVI
+1950 
-1957 TVDVV
+1957 
-1962 PGKVEIT
+1962 
-1969 AVTDDTGSV
+1969 
-1978 TGSLSQGALT
+1978 
-1988 DDTRPQ
+1988 
-1994 ISGTAKAGSTV
+1994 
-2005 TIMDGSNVLG
+2005 
-2015 TTTAGA
+2015 
-2021 DGTWSFTPSVDL
+2021 
-2033 GRGDHTFTATAKDP
+2033 
-2047 MGNESSSSSWT
+2047 
-2058 VTIDTDAPVKP
+2058 
-2069 TIDAALDDV
+2069 
-2078 GSVQGN
+2078 
-2084 LANGGTTDD
+2084 
-2093 PTPTL
+2093 
-2098 SGKAEAGSTVKIY
+2098 
-2111 DQNGLLG
+2111 
-2118 EVTAKADG
+2118 
-2126 TWSFSPVAKLPEGEH
+2126 
-2141 RFHVT
+2141 
-2146 ATDKAGNTSVASD
+2146 
-2159 DFVLTLD
+2159 
-2166 YTAPDA
+2166 
-2172 SKLAITEVY
+2172 
-2181 DDVNTAGVIA
+2181 
-2191 SGEETDDN
+2191 
-2199 RPLIKGTGAEPGNT
+2199 
-2213 ITVYNGDKVIGTAK
+2213 
-2227 VQADGTW
+2227 
-2234 SLEPTTP
+2234 
-2241 LPDGKYTLTAK
+2241 
-2252 ETDGVGNVSGPSG
+2252 
-2265 EYIINVATIPPQAP
+2265 
-2279 TLDTVYDDVAP
+2279 
-2290 HADYLQKGDVTN
+2290 
-2302 DTTPTLSGSSGV
+2302 
-2314 AGGTISIYDNGRL
+2314 
-2327 IGTTSVGSNGS
+2327 
-2338 WSFTP
+2338 
-2343 DTALADGSHNFTAT
+2343 
-2357 VTDGVGRTSEPTGG
+2357 
-2371 FGIVIDTKAPEAAS
+2371 
-2385 DLLVTDNVGAYQG
+2385 
-2398 PVVSGDT
+2398 
-2405 TDDNTPTLS
+2405 
-2414 GKAEPGSTVNI
+2414 
-2425 IDNGQVIGTA
+2425 
-2435 KVNPDGTWSYT
+2435 
-2446 PDQPLAN
+2446 
-2453 GAHDLTTTVTDPS
+2453 
-2466 GNTGPEGSHVVIT
+2466 
-2479 VDVVP
+2479 
-2484 GKVEIT
+2484 
-2490 AVTDDTGSVTGSL
+2490 
-2503 SQGALT
+2503 
-2509 DDTRPQISGTAKA
+2509 
-2522 GSTVTIM
+2522 
-2529 DGSNVLGTT
+2529 
-2538 TAGADG
+2538 
-2544 TWSFTPSVDLG
+2544 
-2555 RGDHTFTATAKDPM
+2555 
-2569 GNESSSSS
+2569 
-2577 WTVTID
+2577 
-2583 TDAPVKPTI
+2583 
-2592 DAALDD
+2592 
-2598 VGSVQGNLANG
+2598 
-2609 GTTDDPT
+2609 
-2616 PTLSGKAEAGS
+2616 
-2627 TVKIYDQNGL
+2627 
-2637 LGEVTAKADGTWSF
+2637 
-2651 SPVAKLPEGEHRF
+2651 
-2664 HVTATD
+2664 
-2670 KAGNT
+2670 
-2675 SVASDDFVLTLDYTA
+2675 
-2690 PDASKLAITEVY
+2690 
-2702 DDVNTAGVIASG
+2702 
-2714 EETDDNRPLIKGTG
+2714 
-2728 AEPGNTITVYN
+2728 
-2739 GDKVIGTAK
+2739 
-2748 VQADGTWSLE
+2748 
-2758 PTTPLP
+2758 
-2764 DGKYTLTAKETD
+2764 
-2776 GVGNVSGPSGEY
+2776 
-2788 IINVA
+2788 
-2793 TVPPQAPTLDT
+2793 
-2804 VYDDVAPHAD
+2804 
-2814 YLQKG
+2814 
-2819 DVTNDTTPTLSGSSG
+2819 
-2834 VAGGTISIYDNGRLI
+2834 
-2849 GTTSVGSNGS
+2849 
-2859 WSFTPD
+2859 
-2865 TALADGSH
+2865 
-2873 NFTATVTDGVG
+2873 FTATVTDGVG

-2932 TLSGKA
+2932 TLSGRA

-2952 IGTAKVNPDGT
+2952 IGSTKVNPDGT
-2963 WSYTPDQPLA
+2963 WSFTPDQALS
-2973 NGAHDLTTTVTDPS
+2973 NGEHDLTTTVTDPS

-3013 TDDTGSVTGS
+3013 TDDAGSVTGS
-3023 LSQGALTDD
+3023 LSQ
-3032 TRPQISGTAKAGSTV
+3032 
-3047 TIMDGSNVL
+3047 N
-3056 GTTTVGADGTWSFTP
+3056 
-3071 SVDLGRGDHTFT
+3071 
-3083 ATAKDPMGNE
+3083 
-3093 SSSSSWTVTIDT
+3093 
-3105 DAPVKPTIDAALDD
+3105 
-3119 VGSVQGNLA
+3119 
-3128 NGGTTDDPTP
+3128 
-3138 TLSGKAEAG
+3138 
-3147 STVKIYDQNGLLG
+3147 
-3160 EVTAKA
+3160 
-3166 DGTWSFSPVAK
+3166 
-3177 LPEGEHRFHVTATDR
+3177 
-3192 AGNTSVASD
+3192 
-3201 DFVLT
+3201 
-3206 LDYTAPDASKLAI
+3206 
-3219 TEVYDDVN
+3219 
-3227 TAGVIASGE
+3227 
-3236 ETDDNRPLIKGTG
+3236 
-3249 AEAGNTITV
+3249 
-3258 YNGDKVI
+3258 
-3265 GTAKVQADGTWSLEP
+3265 
-3280 TTPLPDGKYTLTAKE
+3280 
-3295 TDGVGNVSGPSG
+3295 
-3307 EYIINVATVP
+3307 
-3317 PQAPTLD
+3317 
-3324 TVYDDVAPHAD
+3324 
-3335 YLQKGDVTNDTTPTL
+3335 
-3350 SGSSG
+3350 
-3355 VAGGTI
+3355 
-3361 SIYDNGRLIGTT
+3361 
-3373 SVAGN
+3373 
-3378 GSWSFTPDTALADGS
+3378 
-3393 HNFTATV
+3393 
-3400 TDGVGRTSE
+3400 
-3409 PTGGF
+3409 
-3414 GIVIDTKAPDA
+3414 
-3425 ASDLL
+3425 
-3430 VTDNVG
+3430 
-3436 AYQGPV
+3436 
-3442 VSGDT
+3442 
-3447 TDDNTP
+3447 
-3453 TLSGKAEPG
+3453 
-3462 STVNIIDNGQVI
+3462 
-3474 GTAKVN
+3474 
-3480 PDGTWSYT
+3480 
-3488 PDQPL
+3488 
-3493 ANGAHDLTTT
+3493 
-3503 VTDPSGN
+3503 
-3510 TGPEGSHVVITVDV
+3510 
-3524 VPGKVEIT
+3524 
-3532 AVTDDTGSV
+3532 AV
-3541 TGSLSQGALTDDTRP
+3541 TDDTRP

-3709 ATDRAGNTSVASD
+3709 ATDRAGNTSADSDDFVLTLDYTAPDASKLAITEVYDDVKTAGVVASGGETDDNRPLIKGTGAEPGNTITVYNGDKVIGTATVQADGTWSLEPTTPLPDGRYTLTAKETDGVGNVSGPSGEYIINVATVPPQAPTLDTVYDDVAPHADYLQKGDVTNDTTPTLSGSSGVAGGTISIYDNGRLIGTATVGSNGSWSFTPDTALADGSHSFTATVTDGVGRTSEPTGGFGIVIDTKAPDAASDLLVTDNVGAYQGPVVSGDTTDDNTPTLSGRAEPGSTVNIIDNGQVIGSTKVNPDGTWSYTPDQPLANGAHDLTTTVTDPSGNTGPEGSHVVITVDVVPGKVEITGVTDDAGSVTGSLSRNAVTDDTRPQISGTAKAGSTVTIMDGSNVLGTTTAGADGTWSFTPSVDLGRGEHTFTATAKDPMGNESASSSWTVTIDTDAPVKPTIDAALDDVGTVQGALSNGSSTDDPTPTLSGKAEAGSTVKIYDQNGLLGEVTAKADGTWSFSPVAKLPEGEHRFHVTATDKAGNTSSASD

-3729 YTAPDVSKVSITDVV
+3729 YTAPDASKLAITEVYDDVNTAGVIASGEETDDNRPLIKGTGAEAGNTITVYSGDKVIGTATVQADGTWSLEPTTPLPDGRYTLTAKETDGVGNVSGPSGEYIINVATVPPQAPTLDTVYDDVAPHADYLQKGDVTNDTTPTLSGSSGVAGGTISIYDNGRLIGTTTVGSNGSWSFTPDTALADGSHSFTATVTDGVGRTSEPTGGFGIVIDTKAPDAASDLLVTDNVGAYQGPVVSGDTTDDNTPTLSGRAEPGSTVNIIDNGQVIGSTKVNPDGTWSFTPDQALSNGEHDLTTTVTDPSGNTGPEGSHVVITVDVVPGKVEITAVTDDAGSVTGSLSQNAVTDDTRPQISGTAKAGSTVTIMDGSNVLGTTTAGADGTWSFTPSVDLGRGDHTFTATAKDPMGNESSSSSWTVTIDTDAPVKPTIDAALDDVGSVQGNLANGGSTDDPTPTLSGKAEAGSTVKIYDQNGLLGEVTAKADGTWSFSPTAKLPEGEHRFHVTATDRAGNTSAASDDFVLNLDYTAPDASKVSITDVV
-3744 DDFGSVTGSIASGGK
+3744 DDFGSVTGSVTSGGK

-3771 AEPGN
+3771 AEAGN

-3808 GTYTLTVKETDS
+3808 GTYNLTVKETDS

-3877 EAGVTVRIY
+3877 EANVTVRIY

-3961 QTGTLS
+3961 KTGVLA

-3976 PTISGKAEPGSVVHI
+3976 PTISGKAEPGSVVHV

-4067 LKAND
+4067 MKAND

-4155 SIDYAEDQVGTI
+4155 SIDYAEDQVGTV

-4261 VAITEVID
+4261 VTID
-4269 NYGSVTGKV
+4269 SVTDNVGNV
-4278 ESGGVLDDSR
+4278 QGIVADGGVLDDTR
-4288 PVIKGTGAEI
+4288 PVIRGSGAEV
-4298 GNVITVYTTDAS
+4298 GNVITVYTTDKD
-4310 GATKVLGTTKVDA
+4310 GNTKVLGTTTVDQ
-4323 NGTWTLTVS
+4323 NGKWELTPS
-4332 DALYA
+4332 ESLYG
-4337 DLNKLTVTETD
+4337 DSINQLTVTETD
-4348 TTGNTAKPST
+4348 RVGNVAKPAD
-4358 SYDVTLSSAPGVPV
+4358 SYDVIMSDTPDAPAILNVLDDTGTTV
-4372 IDGITD
+4372 INL
-4378 DAGSANVEL
+4378 AN
-4387 SNGGLTKDTT
+4387 NALTKDDT
-4397 PTLHGTA
+4397 PTLKGTA
-4404 SGVAGNTVTIYN
+4404 DGAAGDTITIYN

-4422 TTTLDANGHW
+4422 KTTLNSDGTW
-4432 SFTPGTALADGSY
+4432 SFTPSPALADGSY
-4445 HFTVTVTNTAGQES
+4445 TFTVTNTNSAGQES
-4459 EKSQVYSID
+4459 DRSGSFTVTID
-4468 VDATAPNPATD
+4468 STAPNPVSGLQVSDDQGAWKGQLTD
-4479 ILIADDVSP
+4479 GM
-4488 ITGNLQDGDVTDD
+4488 TTDD
-4501 NKPTFSGKAEAG
+4501 NKPTFTGKAEQGSTVTIYDNGQAMGTVTVTNPDGSWQFTPSTPLVDGEHQFATQVTDPAGNASAIVDDITVNVSTGASYLQLLQVVDDVQEAGGSRVLRDGEVTNDSQVQLVGKATAGSTIIITDVGGVQLGTVKADANGNWEFTPTSSLSDGAHTLRITGTDPSNNPLTPIDFDLVVDTVAPVAPAITDVLDDVNPVQGSVAHGKPTNDTTPEITGTAEKG
-4513 STVNILDGGKVI
+4513 STVNVYHQVDA
-4525 GSTTVDST
+4525 TT
-4533 GNWDWTPGTA
+4533 
-4543 LADGDHAF
+4543 
-4551 TTTVTDKAGNTSAPT
+4551 
-4566 GVVNITVD
+4566 
-4574 TQGST
+4574 
-4579 VALSIDG
+4579 
-4586 YHDDVGTNTGLI
+4586 
-4598 LGSGTSTDDTS
+4598 
-4609 PILQGSWSGDLET
+4609 
-4622 TESIRVYQDGILLGL
+4622 RILLGTAVADSTTGQWTLQITDANKL
-4637 AVLDRANH
+4637 AEG
-4645 TWTMAVNGLVNAN
+4645 TWNLVA
-4658 TYKFTVVAV
+4658 TST
-4667 DAAGNESAPSA
+4667 DAAGNVSTPSNTW
-4678 EFALTIDQ
+4678 TIVVD
-4686 DAPTQT
+4686 TT
-4692 VSITSYTDDVGLVTG
+4692 VSDAVINISSVSEDRGASDTDFITSDNTLLINGELNKALQADEWVEISLDNGVTW
-4707 NMPGNTSTD
+4707 TRAST
-4716 DRQPVLNGKV
+4716 V
-4726 TGTPLEAGDEVR
+4726 TGTSWTVDMQSTPLNDGAYTIQARVVDNAGNVGSTDSQALQVASGGSDMNGLSTTTKVTTDTSHGLTTGDHFSHAATATNGDMVTRDRTVTISGNLSAALQAGEHLQISLDNGKTWKTLALNGQSWSYELPEATASTTHSFKLQVIDVAGNPGTNTNFADSYNVVIDLDSPNGITGAPDVPQHTTTGDSFTFSSGQYGRVEAGAIISLVSDVNNNGTYQEGLDQVIGFVKANADGSWSLNTSLPSGAHNLAFVVWDEAGNR
-4738 IYDVS
+4738 S
-4743 SNTMLGTATVNSDGT
+4743 SMSASTSTGVTEGGGSTLIEQTWGGTTDADSRGLNAAAVTISQDGLWSFFQSARGTSGTATANAGRVYDSVTREDYDSTYLAQPSTENGAGYDVDSTSYSRYVNSAA
-4758 WSFELPPL
+4758 F
-4766 DDNMT
+4766 
-4771 HTFRAVVAD
+4771 AD
-4780 NVGNE
+4780 
-4785 GTPSSDFAITVDL
+4785 I
-4798 NLLVNKQDTLDT
+4798 
-4810 TPIVSGSTGFEI
+4810 
-4822 QQGEY
+4822 
-4827 VEVTVNGK
+4827 
-4835 TYSSQN
+4835 
-4841 GQVVVD
+4841 
-4847 MRNNTWYVQIP
+4847 
-4858 DADALNVGTYD
+4858 
-4869 VKAVLFDA
+4869 
-4877 AGVQIAADESS
+4877 
-4888 NELVVSPTPKVSV
+4888 
-4901 GAGGGDPDQKATSV
+4901 
-4915 TLSEDGVWRIHSNQT
+4915 
-4930 MLDSTAT
+4930 
-4937 SSSSLGDFSTTRLQ
+4937 
-4951 SNSGTGYSSN
+4951 
-4961 NYVQNATFIDYNRDG
+4961 NRDG
-4976 MMDLFTVDS
+4976 YADVMSQISSYS
-4985 NYDDGQQMFYYNG
+4985 NAGR
-4998 STYTAYQVGAFERAP
+4998 TAY
-5013 QTGEFAGDANT
+5013 
-5024 DGSANTWSWYGG
+5024 W
-5036 IVAID
+5036 
-5041 KNGDGYVDMI
+5041 
-5051 NGDQTPNDSAIRGG
+5051 
-5065 YGSQIVLNNDGTVVG
+5065 L
-5080 MSKDGTFATDY
+5080 
-5091 AADSGYDP
+5091 
-5099 IGLDQSQPDMEL
+5099 
-5111 SGVDINNDG
+5111 
-5120 IVDFVMHSQN
+5120 QN
-5130 IVADGSRIDANGA
+5130 ADGSY
-5143 TDSSAARSTNQARL
+5143 SAKALDQ
-5157 VVVNGT
+5157 GT
-5163 NNGNW
+5163 LNHLG
-5168 KVTQIVDNVFQR
+5168 
-5180 GSDSDPGIGNGVAM
+5180 GVISY
-5194 TWGDYNGDGY
+5194 DREGDGY
-5204 LDLFLGRGSESTT
+5204 LDFVLGDSEADSISFIKNTQGTLSYEDNSGFSDGHPGGALPT
-5217 SDSSAGNNAGEYAS
+5217 S
-5231 RIHFND
+5231 
-5237 GNGKLLSDDGDNN
+5237 LSVLHEVGAVDIDNN
-5250 GIGNPTG
+5250 GTVDITAHIDYNGAGNLVGNNSRGLGILYNQTTG
-5257 MYTFNDTL
+5257 TSKTNFGEVGYYANVFRDDGHEDYGNLSISMTYADYNNDGWL
-5265 AGGASL
+5265 DLFLSRGSKGGSNSDESRIYLNDGTGKLNATDSQAQWFGDNVDGGTSL
-5271 ALDWNHDGKMDV
+5271 AVDWNHDGKMDI
-5283 IELPGMESSS
+5283 IEVPRS
-5293 GGINDAAATGPIN
+5293 GVTGSPM
-5306 LYTNTSVNGNTSF
+5306 LYTNTGSNNWGANKVSLTGS
-5319 TTSNLLTQVGKS
+5319 TTFNNM
-5331 TIGGSSTAQQVTG
+5331 TG
-5344 AIAIDVDWD
+5344 AVALDYDWD
-5353 GDRDLLAFTSGGTTT
+5353 GSMDLVLYRSGADADVVARDDAGRTMLV
-5368 YIENKNEVAH
+5368 KNTNIAAD
-5378 GTSIHLRILDEG
+5378 GTSLQIRIVDG
-5390 GINTLFGNTVQLIDE
+5390 NGINTFYSNTVKLYNSAGELVATQLINPQSSGSSNSMGLVSFFGLDPNEVYSVQMLRITDGE
-5405 ATGQVVSTQ
+5405 ADHVGATSSIG
-5414 IINAQSGNQTN
+5414 GYTN
-5425 DSTAIVDFYNLDA
+5425 
-5438 TKSYS
+5438 
-5443 AVILRST
+5443 
-5450 GGAVSNVGGVATV
+5450 GTV
-5463 DGKAVQNVNKAW
+5463 NESW
-5475 GGLTA
+5475 GGLTTGKA
-5480 AEGNH
+5480 H
-5485 AYVLTTESENNVA
+5485 DSYVLTAESGNAANNT
-5498 NASASGGTNTTGIV
+5498 SGNSGIV
-5512 GTGYNDTFFATL
+5512 GTGYNDTFF
-5524 GNDLY
+5524 
-5529 NGAGGTETVSGVK
+5529 
-5542 SWNNTGGLDIV
+5542 
-5553 DYKLAGSTPL
+5553 
-5563 NIDLN
+5563 
-5568 KTGMQNTGFGS
+5568 GS
-5579 AQFVNVEGLAGGS
+5579 A
-5592 GNDTFT
+5592 GNDTYNGGGGWNQIVSGKPVWSETAGMDVVDYSRSTTAINANLWTGTAT
-5598 GNAANNYFEGRA
+5598 GNGTDKLLNIEGLL
-5610 GADTFYLDN
+5610 GSSQQDTF
-5619 DGKGGGQDT
+5619 
-5628 LKYQVQENGRTN
+5628 
-5640 GTGGN
+5640 
-5645 GSDVVHGF
+5645 
-5653 VVGTVEATRKA
+5653 
-5664 DIIDISSLLVGYAGD
+5664 
-5679 ADGAAHYI
+5679 
-5687 NGVATIDAG
+5687 
-5696 DAIAQYLSVTYN
+5696 
-5708 GKDTILSID
+5708 
-5717 RDGSGSGF
+5717 
-5725 GASQVLTI
+5725 
-5733 ADTKVDL
+5733 
-5740 ETLLANHQLVIKG
+5740 
-5753 PDVSTMNYSALNEGV
+5753 
-5768 TVNMWTGFT
+5768 
-5777 SAGGKLEDIVKI
+5777 
-5789 VGTQTDDTI
+5789 
-5798 TDNSFSNVIA
+5798 TDNSANNLFDGRGGNDAFYLVN
-5808 GEGGNDTFYLMN
+5808 GGNDT
-5820 GGNDVL
+5820 L
-5826 MYNVLEGMENDA
+5826 MYNVLEGMTNDS
-5838 TGGNGHDTVHGFKVG
+5838 TGGNGHDTIHGFKVG
-5853 NVEKDGDAD
+5853 NLVKDSDAD
-5862 TLNLSDLVDYSGPVT
+5862 LLDMSELLDYKGSISFFEDDGKLELDYSSRGV
-5877 FFENNGKMELDAESK
+5877 LD
-5892 GLEDYLKVDV
+5892 YVKVEV
-5902 VGNDTVISVDIDGQ
+5902 VGSDTVISIDRDGQ

>member
-1 MTDNKVILA
+1 
-10 VNNGDGKTRLLTADA
+10 
-25 GRTVKVKLIPGNKYL
+25 
-40 LKNINDDFAPENITL
+40 
-55 QRVDKALHIIQEG
+55 
-68 DTQPSI
+68 
-74 IIEDYFNGDPNNPVL
+74 
-89 MGMAEDGLLY
+89 
-99 AYVPLSGESYD
+99 
-110 TGYLIADGS
+110 
-119 MSPVALGGEPLGAG
+119 MS
-133 GPLLTAPDDDNDMLF
+133 APDDENDMLF

-159 GVGAAFALSEMDK
+159 GVGAAFALSELDK
-172 DDGDNHSTPDKP
+172 DESDSQPAPEKP
-184 SIGTTMDDEGS
+184 SIGKAVDDEGS
-195 IKGPLKSGDT
+195 IKGPLKSGDV
-205 TDDSTPTLT
+205 TDDSTPSLI
-214 GKGKPGDTIHIY
+214 GKGKPGDTIHII

-241 EWSYTPDKPLGEGE
+241 EWSYTPDKPLGDGE
-255 HELTVVEKDPDGN
+255 HDLSVVVEDPDGN
-268 ASPPSDPIV
+268 MSPPSDPIT
-277 IVVDTVAPKAPTIEH
+277 IVVDTVAPDAPTIEH
-292 IMDKVGKTTGEIH
+292 IMDKVGKVTGEILE
-305 DDAYTDDPQ
+305 DAYTDDPK

-327 AIYDNG
+327 TIYDNG
-333 KKIGETTVNDDGRWY
+333 KKIGETSVNDDGRWY

-358 SHSITVSQT
+358 NHSITVSQT

-393 TPEVIDNTGPVTG
+393 TPSVIDDNGPVTG
-406 PLKPGDVTDDSQPSF
+406 PLKPGDVTDDTKPSF

-431 IIKDNDKEIGS
+431 VIKDNDKEIGS
-442 VIVDDEGKWSFTP
+442 VIVDDEGKWTYTP
-455 KDELAEGE
+455 EKDLSEGE
-463 HNVVVVEEDPLGNEG
+463 HNVEVIEEDPLGNVG
-478 DPSDPIQI
+478 QPSDPIQI
-486 IVDTTPPAKPDMADA
+486 IVDTTPPARPDRVYAE
-501 LDNTGPITGQ
+501 DNTGPITGQ

-541 EVLGTTVI
+541 EVLGSTVI
-549 DDKGNWTL
+549 DDEGNWSL

-565 GHHSITVTQ
+565 GDHSITVTQ

-597 DASANVLNITAVADD
+597 DASADVLKITAVADD
-612 VGDRQGNVASGDIT
+612 VGDRQGNVASGEIT
-626 DDSKPLISG
+626 DDSKPFISG
-635 IGEAGNTVF
+635 IGEAGNTVY

-649 SSGKH
+649 ASGKH
-654 LIGTAVVGSD
+654 LIGSAVVGSD

-678 LNKLTLE
+678 LNQLTLE
-685 TQDPAGNRVAGEAP
+685 TQDPAGNRVAGDAP
-699 SYDINLLIPVST
+699 SYDINLLIPIST
-711 APSINSVVDNAEPH
+711 QPSINSVVDNSEPH
-725 VGPLQKGEST
+725 FGPLQKGDAT

-759 VIGTVKA
+759 VIGSVTA
-766 DSNGKWAFSPDT
+766 DSNGKWTFTPDA

-789 TATDAAGNA
+789 TATDAAGNS

-824 VGDKQGPVGPGDTT
+824 VGDKQGPVGSGDTT

-870 DEGKWSYTPDT
+870 DEGKWSYTPDK
-881 PLAKGDHEITT
+881 PLDKGDHEITT

-914 DPNQVTVGEI
+914 DPNQVTVGEV

-949 GKGKPGSTVTIMD
+949 GKGKPGSTVTIKD

-989 DHSLTV
+989 NHSLTV
-995 ISKDPA
+995 VSKDPA

-1039 NGGTTDDANPTFNGS
+1039 NGSTTDDANPTFNGS

-1076 DNGAWQFTPTTPLP
+1076 DKGAWQFTPTTPLP

-1115 LVTDYTPPVAS
+1115 LVTDYTPPVATG
-1126 SDVLNITSVMDDVGG
+1126 DVLNITSVMDDVGG

-1181 LGSAVVNSEGTWRLA
+1181 LGSAVVNSEGTWTLA

-1216 GNRVV
+1216 GNRVA

-1358 GPGDTTDDQS
+1358 GDGDTTDDQS

-1459 NLKPGTVTDDAR
+1459 NLRPGNVTDDAR
-1471 PELSGKGKPGSTVTI
+1471 PELGGKGKPGSTVTI

-1546 KPVIGVATDDVGSSR
+1546 KPVVGLATDDVGSSR

-1598 TMVDENG
+1598 TVVDENG

-1624 TATDEAGNTGPES
+1624 TATDKAGNTGPES

-1692 ITVYNGDKVIGTAK
+1692 ITVYNGDKVIGTATVQADGTWSLEPTTPLPDGRYTLTAK
-1706 VQADGTW
+1706 ETDGVGNVSGPSAEYVINVATVPPQAPTLDTVYDDVAPHADYLQKGDVTNDTTPTLSGSSGVAGGTISIYDNGRLIGTTTVGSNGSWSFTPDTALADGSHSFTATVTDGVGRTSEPTGGFGIVIDTKAPDAASDLLVTDNVGAYQGPVVSGDTTDDNTPTLSGRAEPGSTVNIIDNGQVIGSTKVNPDGTWSFTPDQALSNGEHDLTTTVTDPSGNTGPEGSHVVITVDVVPGKVEITGVTDDAGSVTGSLSQNAVTDDTRPQISGTAKAGSTVTIMDGSNVLGTTTAGADGTWSFTPSVDLGRGDHTFTATAKDPTGNESSSSSWTVTIDTDAPVKPTIDAALDDVGTVQGALSNGSSTDDPTPTLSGKAEAGSTVKIYDQNGLLGEVTAKADGTWSFSPTAKLPEGEHRFHVTATDRAGNTSADSDDFVLTLDYTAPDASKLAITEVYDDVKTAGVIASGEETDDNRPLIKGTGAEAGNTITVYSGDKVIGTATVQADGTW

-1808 TTSVGSNGSWSFTP
+1808 TTTVGSNGSWSFTP

-1830 HNFTATVTDGVGRTS
+1830 HS
-1845 EPTGGFGIVIDT
+1845 
-1857 KAPEAA
+1857 
-1863 SDLLVTDNVGAY
+1863 
-1875 QGPVVSGDTTD
+1875 
-1886 DNTPTLSGKAEPGS
+1886 
-1900 TVNIIDNGQV
+1900 
-1910 IGTAKVNPDGTW
+1910 
-1922 SYTPDQPLANGAHD
+1922 
-1936 LTTTVTDPSGNTGP
+1936 
-1950 EGSHVVI
+1950 
-1957 TVDVV
+1957 
-1962 PGKVEIT
+1962 
-1969 AVTDDTGSV
+1969 
-1978 TGSLSQGALT
+1978 
-1988 DDTRPQ
+1988 
-1994 ISGTAKAGSTV
+1994 
-2005 TIMDGSNVLG
+2005 
-2015 TTTAGA
+2015 
-2021 DGTWSFTPSVDL
+2021 
-2033 GRGDHTFTATAKDP
+2033 
-2047 MGNESSSSSWT
+2047 
-2058 VTIDTDAPVKP
+2058 
-2069 TIDAALDDV
+2069 
-2078 GSVQGN
+2078 
-2084 LANGGTTDD
+2084 
-2093 PTPTL
+2093 
-2098 SGKAEAGSTVKIY
+2098 
-2111 DQNGLLG
+2111 
-2118 EVTAKADG
+2118 
-2126 TWSFSPVAKLPEGEH
+2126 
-2141 RFHVT
+2141 
-2146 ATDKAGNTSVASD
+2146 
-2159 DFVLTLD
+2159 
-2166 YTAPDA
+2166 
-2172 SKLAITEVY
+2172 
-2181 DDVNTAGVIA
+2181 
-2191 SGEETDDN
+2191 
-2199 RPLIKGTGAEPGNT
+2199 
-2213 ITVYNGDKVIGTAK
+2213 
-2227 VQADGTW
+2227 
-2234 SLEPTTP
+2234 
-2241 LPDGKYTLTAK
+2241 
-2252 ETDGVGNVSGPSG
+2252 
-2265 EYIINVATIPPQAP
+2265 
-2279 TLDTVYDDVAP
+2279 
-2290 HADYLQKGDVTN
+2290 
-2302 DTTPTLSGSSGV
+2302 
-2314 AGGTISIYDNGRL
+2314 
-2327 IGTTSVGSNGS
+2327 
-2338 WSFTP
+2338 
-2343 DTALADGSHNFTAT
+2343 
-2357 VTDGVGRTSEPTGG
+2357 
-2371 FGIVIDTKAPEAAS
+2371 
-2385 DLLVTDNVGAYQG
+2385 
-2398 PVVSGDT
+2398 
-2405 TDDNTPTLS
+2405 
-2414 GKAEPGSTVNI
+2414 
-2425 IDNGQVIGTA
+2425 
-2435 KVNPDGTWSYT
+2435 
-2446 PDQPLAN
+2446 
-2453 GAHDLTTTVTDPS
+2453 
-2466 GNTGPEGSHVVIT
+2466 
-2479 VDVVP
+2479 
-2484 GKVEIT
+2484 
-2490 AVTDDTGSVTGSL
+2490 
-2503 SQGALT
+2503 
-2509 DDTRPQISGTAKA
+2509 
-2522 GSTVTIM
+2522 
-2529 DGSNVLGTT
+2529 
-2538 TAGADG
+2538 
-2544 TWSFTPSVDLG
+2544 
-2555 RGDHTFTATAKDPM
+2555 
-2569 GNESSSSS
+2569 
-2577 WTVTID
+2577 
-2583 TDAPVKPTI
+2583 
-2592 DAALDD
+2592 
-2598 VGSVQGNLANG
+2598 
-2609 GTTDDPT
+2609 
-2616 PTLSGKAEAGS
+2616 
-2627 TVKIYDQNGL
+2627 
-2637 LGEVTAKADGTWSF
+2637 
-2651 SPVAKLPEGEHRF
+2651 
-2664 HVTATD
+2664 
-2670 KAGNT
+2670 
-2675 SVASDDFVLTLDYTA
+2675 
-2690 PDASKLAITEVY
+2690 
-2702 DDVNTAGVIASG
+2702 
-2714 EETDDNRPLIKGTG
+2714 
-2728 AEPGNTITVYN
+2728 
-2739 GDKVIGTAK
+2739 
-2748 VQADGTWSLE
+2748 
-2758 PTTPLP
+2758 
-2764 DGKYTLTAKETD
+2764 
-2776 GVGNVSGPSGEY
+2776 
-2788 IINVA
+2788 
-2793 TVPPQAPTLDT
+2793 
-2804 VYDDVAPHAD
+2804 
-2814 YLQKG
+2814 
-2819 DVTNDTTPTLSGSSG
+2819 
-2834 VAGGTISIYDNGRLI
+2834 
-2849 GTTSVGSNGS
+2849 
-2859 WSFTPD
+2859 
-2865 TALADGSH
+2865 
-2873 NFTATVTDGVG
+2873 FTATVTDGVG

-2932 TLSGKA
+2932 TLSGRA

-2952 IGTAKVNPDGT
+2952 IGSTKVNPDGT
-2963 WSYTPDQPLA
+2963 WSFTPDQALS
-2973 NGAHDLTTTVTDPS
+2973 NGEHDLTTTVTDPS
-2987 GNTGPEGS
+2987 GNTGPEGP

-3000 VDVVPGKVEITAV
+3000 VDVVPGKVEITGV
-3013 TDDTGSVTGS
+3013 TDDAGSVTGS
-3023 LSQGALTDD
+3023 LSQNAVTDD
-3032 TRPQISGTAKAGSTV
+3032 TRPQISGTAKAGSTI

-3056 GTTTVGADGTWSFTP
+3056 GTTTAGADGAWSFTP
-3071 SVDLGRGDHTFT
+3071 SVDLGRGEHTFT
-3083 ATAKDPMGNE
+3083 ATAKDPTGNE

-3192 AGNTSVASD
+3192 AGNTSADSD

-3219 TEVYDDVN
+3219 TEVYDDVK
-3227 TAGVIASGE
+3227 TAGVVASGG

-3249 AEAGNTITV
+3249 AEPGNTITV

-3265 GTAKVQADGTWSLEP
+3265 GTATVQADGTWSLEP
-3280 TTPLPDGKYTLTAKE
+3280 TTPLPDGRYTLTAKE
-3295 TDGVGNVSGPSG
+3295 TDGVGNVSGPSA
-3307 EYIINVATVP
+3307 EYVINVATVP

-3373 SVAGN
+3373 TVGSN

-3393 HNFTATV
+3393 HSFTATV

-3453 TLSGKAEPG
+3453 TLSGRAEPG

-3474 GTAKVN
+3474 GSTKVN
-3480 PDGTWSYT
+3480 PDGTWSST

-3532 AVTDDTGSV
+3532 AVTDDAGSV

-3609 PMGNESASSSWT
+3609 PTGNESSSSSWT

-3640 VGSVQGNL
+3640 VGTVQGAL
-3648 ANGGTTDDPT
+3648 SNGSSTDDPT

-3681 EVTAKADGTWSFSPV
+3681 EVTAKADGTWSFSPT

-3709 ATDRAGNTSVASD
+3709 ATDRAGNTSAASD
-3722 DFVLTLD
+3722 DFVLNLD
-3729 YTAPDVSKVSITDVV
+3729 YIAPDASKVSITDVV
-3744 DDFGSVTGSIASGGK
+3744 DDFGSVTGSVTSGGK

-3771 AEPGN
+3771 AEAGN

-3808 GTYTLTVKETDS
+3808 GTYNLTVKETDS

-3877 EAGVTVRIY
+3877 EANVTVRIY

-3961 QTGTLS
+3961 KTGVLA

-3976 PTISGKAEPGSVVHI
+3976 PTISGKAEPGSVVHV

-4029 SAGNLGAENAG
+4029 SAGNLGTENAG

-4067 LKAND
+4067 MKAND

-4155 SIDYAEDQVGTI
+4155 SIDYAEDQVGTV

-4261 VAITEVID
+4261 VTID
-4269 NYGSVTGKV
+4269 SVTDNVGNV
-4278 ESGGVLDDSR
+4278 QGIVADGGVLDDTR
-4288 PVIKGTGAEI
+4288 PVIRGSGAEV
-4298 GNVITVYTTDAS
+4298 GNVITVYTTDKD
-4310 GATKVLGTTKVDA
+4310 GNTKVLGTTTVDQ
-4323 NGTWTLTVS
+4323 NGKWELTPS
-4332 DALYA
+4332 ESLYG
-4337 DLNKLTVTETD
+4337 DSINQLTVTETD
-4348 TTGNTAKPST
+4348 RVGNVAKPAD
-4358 SYDVTLSSAPGVPV
+4358 SYDVIMSDTPDAPAILNVLDDTGTTV
-4372 IDGITD
+4372 INL
-4378 DAGSANVEL
+4378 AN
-4387 SNGGLTKDTT
+4387 NALTKDDT
-4397 PTLHGTA
+4397 PTLKGTA
-4404 SGVAGNTVTIYN
+4404 DGAAGDTITIYN

-4422 TTTLDANGHW
+4422 KTTLNSDGTW
-4432 SFTPGTALADGSY
+4432 SFTPSPALADGSY
-4445 HFTVTVTNTAGQES
+4445 TFTVTNTNSAGQES
-4459 EKSQVYSID
+4459 DRSGSFTVTID
-4468 VDATAPNPATD
+4468 STAPNPVSGLQVSDDQGAWKGQLTD
-4479 ILIADDVSP
+4479 GM
-4488 ITGNLQDGDVTDD
+4488 TTDD
-4501 NKPTFSGKAEAG
+4501 NKPTFTGKAEQGSTVTIYDNGQAMGTVTVTNPDGSWQFTPSTPLVDGEHQFATQVTDPAGNASAIVDDITVNVSTGASYLQLLQVVDDVQEAGGSRVLRDGEVTNDSQVQLVGKATAGSTIIITDVGGVQLGTVKADANGNWEFTPTSSLSDGAHTLRITGTDPSNNPLTPIDFDLVVDTVAPVAPAITDVLDDVNPVQGSVAHGKPTNDTTPEITGTAEKG
-4513 STVNILDGGKVI
+4513 STVNVYHQVDA
-4525 GSTTVDST
+4525 TT
-4533 GNWDWTPGTA
+4533 
-4543 LADGDHAF
+4543 
-4551 TTTVTDKAGNTSAPT
+4551 
-4566 GVVNITVD
+4566 
-4574 TQGST
+4574 
-4579 VALSIDG
+4579 
-4586 YHDDVGTNTGLI
+4586 
-4598 LGSGTSTDDTS
+4598 
-4609 PILQGSWSGDLET
+4609 
-4622 TESIRVYQDGILLGL
+4622 RILLGTAVADSTTGQWTLQITDANKL
-4637 AVLDRANH
+4637 AEG
-4645 TWTMAVNGLVNAN
+4645 TWNLVA
-4658 TYKFTVVAV
+4658 TST
-4667 DAAGNESAPSA
+4667 DAAGNVSTPSNTW
-4678 EFALTIDQ
+4678 TIVVD
-4686 DAPTQT
+4686 TT
-4692 VSITSYTDDVGLVTG
+4692 VSDAVINISSVSEDRGASDTDFITSDNTLLINGELNKALQADEWVEISLDNGVTW
-4707 NMPGNTSTD
+4707 TRAST
-4716 DRQPVLNGKV
+4716 V
-4726 TGTPLEAGDEVR
+4726 TGTSWTVDMQSTPLNDGAYTIQARVVDNAGNVGSTDSQALQVASGGSDMNGLSTTTKVTTDTSHGLTTGDHFSHAATATNGDMVTRDRTVTISGNLSAALQAGEHLQISLDNGKTWKTLALNGQSWSYELPEATASTTHSFKLQVIDVAGNPGTNTNFADSYNVVIDLDSPNGITGAPDVPQHTTTGDSFTFSSGQYGRVEAGAIISLVSDVNNNGTYQEGLDQVIGFVKANADGSWSLNTSLPSGAHNLAFVVWDEAGNR
-4738 IYDVS
+4738 S
-4743 SNTMLGTATVNSDGT
+4743 SMSASTSTGVTEGGGSTLIEQTWGGTTDADSRGLNAAAVTISQDGLWSFFQSARGTSGTATANAGRVYDSVTREDYDSTYLAQPSTENGAGYDVDSTSYSRYVNSAA
-4758 WSFELPPL
+4758 F
-4766 DDNMT
+4766 
-4771 HTFRAVVAD
+4771 AD
-4780 NVGNE
+4780 
-4785 GTPSSDFAITVDL
+4785 I
-4798 NLLVNKQDTLDT
+4798 
-4810 TPIVSGSTGFEI
+4810 
-4822 QQGEY
+4822 
-4827 VEVTVNGK
+4827 
-4835 TYSSQN
+4835 
-4841 GQVVVD
+4841 
-4847 MRNNTWYVQIP
+4847 
-4858 DADALNVGTYD
+4858 
-4869 VKAVLFDA
+4869 
-4877 AGVQIAADESS
+4877 
-4888 NELVVSPTPKVSV
+4888 
-4901 GAGGGDPDQKATSV
+4901 
-4915 TLSEDGVWRIHSNQT
+4915 
-4930 MLDSTAT
+4930 
-4937 SSSSLGDFSTTRLQ
+4937 
-4951 SNSGTGYSSN
+4951 
-4961 NYVQNATFIDYNRDG
+4961 NRDG
-4976 MMDLFTVDS
+4976 YADVMSQISSYS
-4985 NYDDGQQMFYYNG
+4985 NAGR
-4998 STYTAYQVGAFERAP
+4998 TAY
-5013 QTGEFAGDANT
+5013 
-5024 DGSANTWSWYGG
+5024 W
-5036 IVAID
+5036 
-5041 KNGDGYVDMI
+5041 
-5051 NGDQTPNDSAIRGG
+5051 
-5065 YGSQIVLNNDGTVVG
+5065 L
-5080 MSKDGTFATDY
+5080 
-5091 AADSGYDP
+5091 
-5099 IGLDQSQPDMEL
+5099 
-5111 SGVDINNDG
+5111 
-5120 IVDFVMHSQN
+5120 QN
-5130 IVADGSRIDANGA
+5130 ADGSY
-5143 TDSSAARSTNQARL
+5143 SAKALDQ
-5157 VVVNGT
+5157 GT
-5163 NNGNW
+5163 LNHLG
-5168 KVTQIVDNVFQR
+5168 
-5180 GSDSDPGIGNGVAM
+5180 GVISY
-5194 TWGDYNGDGY
+5194 DREGDGY
-5204 LDLFLGRGSESTT
+5204 LDFVLGDSEADSISFIKNTQGTLSYEDNSGFSDGHPGGALPT
-5217 SDSSAGNNAGEYAS
+5217 S
-5231 RIHFND
+5231 
-5237 GNGKLLSDDGDNN
+5237 LSVLHEVGAVDIDNN
-5250 GIGNPTG
+5250 GTVDITAHIDYNGAGNLVGNNSRGLGILYNQTTG
-5257 MYTFNDTL
+5257 TSKTNFGEVGYYANVFRDDGHEDYGNLSISMTYADYNNDGWL
-5265 AGGASL
+5265 DLFLSRGSKGGSNSDESRIYLNDGTGKLNATDSQAQWFGDNVDGGTSL
-5271 ALDWNHDGKMDV
+5271 AVDWNHDGKMDI
-5283 IELPGMESSS
+5283 IEVPRS
-5293 GGINDAAATGPIN
+5293 GVTGSPM
-5306 LYTNTSVNGNTSF
+5306 LYTNTGSNNWGANKVSLTGS
-5319 TTSNLLTQVGKS
+5319 TTFNNM
-5331 TIGGSSTAQQVTG
+5331 TG
-5344 AIAIDVDWD
+5344 AVALDYDWD
-5353 GDRDLLAFTSGGTTT
+5353 GSMDLVLYRSGADADVVARDDAGRTMLV
-5368 YIENKNEVAH
+5368 KNTNIAAD
-5378 GTSIHLRILDEG
+5378 GTSLQIRIVDG
-5390 GINTLFGNTVQLIDE
+5390 NGINTFYSNTVKLYNSAGELVATQLINPQSSGSSNSMGLVSFFGLDPNEVYSVQMLRITDGE
-5405 ATGQVVSTQ
+5405 ADHVGATSSIG
-5414 IINAQSGNQTN
+5414 GYTN
-5425 DSTAIVDFYNLDA
+5425 
-5438 TKSYS
+5438 
-5443 AVILRST
+5443 
-5450 GGAVSNVGGVATV
+5450 GTV
-5463 DGKAVQNVNKAW
+5463 NESW
-5475 GGLTA
+5475 GGLTTGKA
-5480 AEGNH
+5480 H
-5485 AYVLTTESENNVA
+5485 DSYVLTAESGNAANNT
-5498 NASASGGTNTTGIV
+5498 SGNSGIV
-5512 GTGYNDTFFATL
+5512 GTGYNDTFF
-5524 GNDLY
+5524 
-5529 NGAGGTETVSGVK
+5529 
-5542 SWNNTGGLDIV
+5542 
-5553 DYKLAGSTPL
+5553 
-5563 NIDLN
+5563 
-5568 KTGMQNTGFGS
+5568 GS
-5579 AQFVNVEGLAGGS
+5579 A
-5592 GNDTFT
+5592 GNDTYNGGGGWNQIVSGKPVWSETAGMDVVDYSRSTTAINANLWTGTAT
-5598 GNAANNYFEGRA
+5598 GNGTDKLLNIEGLL
-5610 GADTFYLDN
+5610 GSSQQDTF
-5619 DGKGGGQDT
+5619 
-5628 LKYQVQENGRTN
+5628 
-5640 GTGGN
+5640 
-5645 GSDVVHGF
+5645 
-5653 VVGTVEATRKA
+5653 
-5664 DIIDISSLLVGYAGD
+5664 
-5679 ADGAAHYI
+5679 
-5687 NGVATIDAG
+5687 
-5696 DAIAQYLSVTYN
+5696 
-5708 GKDTILSID
+5708 
-5717 RDGSGSGF
+5717 
-5725 GASQVLTI
+5725 
-5733 ADTKVDL
+5733 
-5740 ETLLANHQLVIKG
+5740 
-5753 PDVSTMNYSALNEGV
+5753 
-5768 TVNMWTGFT
+5768 
-5777 SAGGKLEDIVKI
+5777 
-5789 VGTQTDDTI
+5789 
-5798 TDNSFSNVIA
+5798 TDNSANNLFDGRGGNDAFYLVN
-5808 GEGGNDTFYLMN
+5808 GGNDT
-5820 GGNDVL
+5820 L
-5826 MYNVLEGMENDA
+5826 MYNVLEGMTNDS
-5838 TGGNGHDTVHGFKVG
+5838 TGGNGHDTIHGFKVG
-5853 NVEKDGDAD
+5853 NLVKDSDAD
-5862 TLNLSDLVDYSGPVT
+5862 LLDMSELLDYKGSISFFEDDGKLELDYSSRGV
-5877 FFENNGKMELDAESK
+5877 LD
-5892 GLEDYLKVDV
+5892 YVKVEV
-5902 VGNDTVISVDIDGQ
+5902 VGSDTVISIDRDGQ

>member
-110 TGYLIADGS
+110 TGYLMADGS

-333 KKIGETTVNDDGRWY
+333 KKIGETTVNEDGRWY

-501 LDNTGPITGQ
+501 QDNTGPITGQ

-565 GHHSITVTQ
+565 GDHSITVTQ

-725 VGPLQKGEST
+725 VGPMQKGEST

-748 GDIVS
+748 GDVVS

-759 VIGTVKA
+759 VIGTVTA
-766 DSNGKWAFSPDT
+766 DSNGKWAFTPDT

-914 DPNQVTVGEI
+914 DPNQVTVGEV

-1181 LGSAVVNSEGTWRLA
+1181 LGSAVVNSEGNWTLA

-1322 NARTSGTFPIVIDTA
+1322 NARISGTFPIVIDTA

-1624 TATDEAGNTGPES
+1624 TATDKAGNTGPES

-1670 SGEETDDN
+1670 SGGETDDN

-1686 AEPGNT
+1686 AEP
-1692 ITVYNGDKVIGTAK
+1692 
-1706 VQADGTW
+1706 
-1713 SLEPTTPL
+1713 
-1721 PDGKYTLTA
+1721 
-1730 KETDGVGNV
+1730 
-1739 SGPSGEYIINVATVP
+1739 
-1754 PQAPTLDTVYDDVAP
+1754 
-1769 HADYLQKG
+1769 
-1777 DVTNDTT
+1777 
-1784 PTLSGSSGVA
+1784 
-1794 GGTISI
+1794 
-1800 YDNGRLIG
+1800 
-1808 TTSVGSNGSWSFTP
+1808 
-1822 DTALADGS
+1822 
-1830 HNFTATVTDGVGRTS
+1830 
-1845 EPTGGFGIVIDT
+1845 
-1857 KAPEAA
+1857 
-1863 SDLLVTDNVGAY
+1863 
-1875 QGPVVSGDTTD
+1875 
-1886 DNTPTLSGKAEPGS
+1886 
-1900 TVNIIDNGQV
+1900 
-1910 IGTAKVNPDGTW
+1910 
-1922 SYTPDQPLANGAHD
+1922 
-1936 LTTTVTDPSGNTGP
+1936 
-1950 EGSHVVI
+1950 
-1957 TVDVV
+1957 
-1962 PGKVEIT
+1962 
-1969 AVTDDTGSV
+1969 
-1978 TGSLSQGALT
+1978 
-1988 DDTRPQ
+1988 
-1994 ISGTAKAGSTV
+1994 
-2005 TIMDGSNVLG
+2005 
-2015 TTTAGA
+2015 
-2021 DGTWSFTPSVDL
+2021 
-2033 GRGDHTFTATAKDP
+2033 
-2047 MGNESSSSSWT
+2047 
-2058 VTIDTDAPVKP
+2058 
-2069 TIDAALDDV
+2069 
-2078 GSVQGN
+2078 
-2084 LANGGTTDD
+2084 
-2093 PTPTL
+2093 
-2098 SGKAEAGSTVKIY
+2098 
-2111 DQNGLLG
+2111 
-2118 EVTAKADG
+2118 
-2126 TWSFSPVAKLPEGEH
+2126 
-2141 RFHVT
+2141 
-2146 ATDKAGNTSVASD
+2146 
-2159 DFVLTLD
+2159 
-2166 YTAPDA
+2166 
-2172 SKLAITEVY
+2172 
-2181 DDVNTAGVIA
+2181 
-2191 SGEETDDN
+2191 
-2199 RPLIKGTGAEPGNT
+2199 
-2213 ITVYNGDKVIGTAK
+2213 
-2227 VQADGTW
+2227 
-2234 SLEPTTP
+2234 
-2241 LPDGKYTLTAK
+2241 
-2252 ETDGVGNVSGPSG
+2252 
-2265 EYIINVATIPPQAP
+2265 
-2279 TLDTVYDDVAP
+2279 
-2290 HADYLQKGDVTN
+2290 
-2302 DTTPTLSGSSGV
+2302 
-2314 AGGTISIYDNGRL
+2314 
-2327 IGTTSVGSNGS
+2327 
-2338 WSFTP
+2338 
-2343 DTALADGSHNFTAT
+2343 
-2357 VTDGVGRTSEPTGG
+2357 
-2371 FGIVIDTKAPEAAS
+2371 
-2385 DLLVTDNVGAYQG
+2385 
-2398 PVVSGDT
+2398 
-2405 TDDNTPTLS
+2405 
-2414 GKAEPGSTVNI
+2414 
-2425 IDNGQVIGTA
+2425 
-2435 KVNPDGTWSYT
+2435 
-2446 PDQPLAN
+2446 
-2453 GAHDLTTTVTDPS
+2453 
-2466 GNTGPEGSHVVIT
+2466 
-2479 VDVVP
+2479 
-2484 GKVEIT
+2484 
-2490 AVTDDTGSVTGSL
+2490 
-2503 SQGALT
+2503 
-2509 DDTRPQISGTAKA
+2509 
-2522 GSTVTIM
+2522 
-2529 DGSNVLGTT
+2529 
-2538 TAGADG
+2538 
-2544 TWSFTPSVDLG
+2544 
-2555 RGDHTFTATAKDPM
+2555 
-2569 GNESSSSS
+2569 
-2577 WTVTID
+2577 
-2583 TDAPVKPTI
+2583 
-2592 DAALDD
+2592 
-2598 VGSVQGNLANG
+2598 
-2609 GTTDDPT
+2609 
-2616 PTLSGKAEAGS
+2616 
-2627 TVKIYDQNGL
+2627 
-2637 LGEVTAKADGTWSF
+2637 
-2651 SPVAKLPEGEHRF
+2651 
-2664 HVTATD
+2664 
-2670 KAGNT
+2670 
-2675 SVASDDFVLTLDYTA
+2675 
-2690 PDASKLAITEVY
+2690 
-2702 DDVNTAGVIASG
+2702 
-2714 EETDDNRPLIKGTG
+2714 
-2728 AEPGNTITVYN
+2728 
-2739 GDKVIGTAK
+2739 
-2748 VQADGTWSLE
+2748 
-2758 PTTPLP
+2758 
-2764 DGKYTLTAKETD
+2764 
-2776 GVGNVSGPSGEY
+2776 
-2788 IINVA
+2788 
-2793 TVPPQAPTLDT
+2793 
-2804 VYDDVAPHAD
+2804 
-2814 YLQKG
+2814 
-2819 DVTNDTTPTLSGSSG
+2819 
-2834 VAGGTISIYDNGRLI
+2834 
-2849 GTTSVGSNGS
+2849 
-2859 WSFTPD
+2859 
-2865 TALADGSH
+2865 
-2873 NFTATVTDGVG
+2873 
-2884 RTSEPT
+2884 
-2890 GGFGIVI
+2890 
-2897 DTKAPDAASDLLV
+2897 
-2910 TDNVGAYQG
+2910 
-2919 PVVSGDTTDDNTP
+2919 
-2932 TLSGKA
+2932 
-2938 EPGSTVNIIDNGQV
+2938 
-2952 IGTAKVNPDGT
+2952 
-2963 WSYTPDQPLA
+2963 
-2973 NGAHDLTTTVTDPS
+2973 
-2987 GNTGPEGS
+2987 
-2995 HVVIT
+2995 
-3000 VDVVPGKVEITAV
+3000 
-3013 TDDTGSVTGS
+3013 
-3023 LSQGALTDD
+3023 
-3032 TRPQISGTAKAGSTV
+3032 
-3047 TIMDGSNVL
+3047 
-3056 GTTTVGADGTWSFTP
+3056 
-3071 SVDLGRGDHTFT
+3071 
-3083 ATAKDPMGNE
+3083 
-3093 SSSSSWTVTIDT
+3093 
-3105 DAPVKPTIDAALDD
+3105 
-3119 VGSVQGNLA
+3119 
-3128 NGGTTDDPTP
+3128 
-3138 TLSGKAEAG
+3138 
-3147 STVKIYDQNGLLG
+3147 
-3160 EVTAKA
+3160 
-3166 DGTWSFSPVAK
+3166 
-3177 LPEGEHRFHVTATDR
+3177 
-3192 AGNTSVASD
+3192 
-3201 DFVLT
+3201 
-3206 LDYTAPDASKLAI
+3206 
-3219 TEVYDDVN
+3219 
-3227 TAGVIASGE
+3227 
-3236 ETDDNRPLIKGTG
+3236 
-3249 AEAGNTITV
+3249 GNTITV

-3609 PMGNESASSSWT
+3609 PMGNESSSSSWT

-3709 ATDRAGNTSVASD
+3709 ATDKAGNTSSASD

-3729 YTAPDVSKVSITDVV
+3729 YTAPDASKVSITDVV

-3808 GTYTLTVKETDS
+3808 GTYNLTVKETDS

-3961 QTGTLS
+3961 KTGTLS

-4118 LGDGVHNITATAKDL
+4118 LGDGVHNITAIAKDL
-4133 TGKEDTSST
+4133 TGNEDTSST

-4261 VAITEVID
+4261 VTID
-4269 NYGSVTGKV
+4269 SVTDNVGNV
-4278 ESGGVLDDSR
+4278 QGIVADGGVLDDSR
-4288 PVIKGTGAEI
+4288 PVIRGSGAET
-4298 GNVITVYTTDAS
+4298 GNVITVYTTDKD
-4310 GATKVLGTTKVDA
+4310 GNTKVLGTTKVDQ
-4323 NGTWTLTVS
+4323 NGKWELTPS
-4332 DALYA
+4332 ESLYG
-4337 DLNKLTVTETD
+4337 DSINKLTVTETD
-4348 TTGNTAKPST
+4348 SVGNVAKPAD
-4358 SYDVTLSSAPGVPV
+4358 SYDVIMSDTPNAPAIVNVLDDTGTTV
-4372 IDGITD
+4372 INLADN
-4378 DAGSANVEL
+4378 A
-4387 SNGGLTKDTT
+4387 LTKDDT
-4397 PTLHGTA
+4397 PTLKGTA
-4404 SGVAGNTVTIYN
+4404 DGVAGDTITIYN

-4422 TTTLDANGHW
+4422 KTTLNSDGTW
-4432 SFTPGTALADGSY
+4432 SFTPSPALADGNY
-4445 HFTVTVTNTAGQES
+4445 IFTVTNTNSAGQES
-4459 EKSQVYSID
+4459 DRSGSFTLTID
-4468 VDATAPNPATD
+4468 STAPNPVSG
-4479 ILIADDVSP
+4479 LQVADDQGAWKGQL
-4488 ITGNLQDGDVTDD
+4488 TDGMTTDD
-4501 NKPTFSGKAEAG
+4501 NKPTFTGKAEQGSTVTIYDNGQAIGSVVVTNTDGSWQYTPTTPLADGEHQFATQVTDPAGNASAIVDDITVNVSTGASYLQLLQVVDDVQETGGSRVLREGEVTNDSQVQLVGKATAGSTIIITDVGGVQLGTVKADANGDWEFTPLSSLSDGAHTLRITGTDPSNNPLTPIDFDLVVDTVAPVAPVITNVLDDVNPVQGSVAHGKPTNDTTPEITGTAEKG
-4513 STVNILDGGKVI
+4513 STVNVYHQVDATTRILLGTAVADSTTGLWTLQITDANKLTEGTWNLVATSTDAAGNISTPSNTWTIVVDTTVSDAVINISSISEDRGASDTDFITSDNTLLINGQLTKALQADEWVEISLDNGATWTRASTVTSTSWTVDMQNTPLNDGAYTIQARVVDNAGNV
-4525 GSTTVDST
+4525 GSTDSQALQVTT
-4533 GNWDWTPGTA
+4533 GGSDMNGLSTTTKVTTDTSHGLTT
-4543 LADGDHAF
+4543 GDHFSHAA
-4551 TTTVTDKAGNTSAPT
+4551 TATNSDMVTRDRTVTISGNLSAALQAGEHLQISLDNGKTWQTLALNGQSWSYVLPAATASTTHSFKLQVIDVAGNP
-4566 GVVNITVD
+4566 
-4574 TQGST
+4574 
-4579 VALSIDG
+4579 
-4586 YHDDVGTNTGLI
+4586 GTNTKFADSYNVVIDLDSPNGITGAPDVPQHTTTGDSFTFSSGQYGRVEAGAIVSLVSDVNNNGTYQEGLDQVI
-4598 LGSGTSTDDTS
+4598 GFVKANADGSWSLNTSLPSGAHNMAFVVWDEAGNRSSMSASTSTGVTEGGGSTLIEQTWGGTTDADSRGLNAAAVTISQDGLWSFFQSARGTSGTSTANA
-4609 PILQGSWSGDLET
+4609 G
-4622 TESIRVYQDGILLGL
+4622 RVYDSVTREDYDSTYL
-4637 AVLDRANH
+4637 AQPSTD
-4645 TWTMAVNGLVNAN
+4645 NGAGYN
-4658 TYKFTVVAV
+4658 V
-4667 DAAGNESAPSA
+4667 DS
-4678 EFALTIDQ
+4678 
-4686 DAPTQT
+4686 
-4692 VSITSYTDDVGLVTG
+4692 TSY
-4707 NMPGNTSTD
+4707 S
-4716 DRQPVLNGKV
+4716 R
-4726 TGTPLEAGDEVR
+4726 
-4738 IYDVS
+4738 Y
-4743 SNTMLGTATVNSDGT
+4743 VNSAA
-4758 WSFELPPL
+4758 F
-4766 DDNMT
+4766 
-4771 HTFRAVVAD
+4771 AD
-4780 NVGNE
+4780 
-4785 GTPSSDFAITVDL
+4785 I
-4798 NLLVNKQDTLDT
+4798 
-4810 TPIVSGSTGFEI
+4810 
-4822 QQGEY
+4822 
-4827 VEVTVNGK
+4827 
-4835 TYSSQN
+4835 
-4841 GQVVVD
+4841 
-4847 MRNNTWYVQIP
+4847 
-4858 DADALNVGTYD
+4858 
-4869 VKAVLFDA
+4869 
-4877 AGVQIAADESS
+4877 
-4888 NELVVSPTPKVSV
+4888 
-4901 GAGGGDPDQKATSV
+4901 
-4915 TLSEDGVWRIHSNQT
+4915 
-4930 MLDSTAT
+4930 
-4937 SSSSLGDFSTTRLQ
+4937 
-4951 SNSGTGYSSN
+4951 
-4961 NYVQNATFIDYNRDG
+4961 NRDG
-4976 MMDLFTVDS
+4976 YADVMSQISSYS
-4985 NYDDGQQMFYYNG
+4985 NAGR
-4998 STYTAYQVGAFERAP
+4998 TAY
-5013 QTGEFAGDANT
+5013 
-5024 DGSANTWSWYGG
+5024 W
-5036 IVAID
+5036 
-5041 KNGDGYVDMI
+5041 
-5051 NGDQTPNDSAIRGG
+5051 
-5065 YGSQIVLNNDGTVVG
+5065 L
-5080 MSKDGTFATDY
+5080 
-5091 AADSGYDP
+5091 
-5099 IGLDQSQPDMEL
+5099 
-5111 SGVDINNDG
+5111 
-5120 IVDFVMHSQN
+5120 QN
-5130 IVADGSRIDANGA
+5130 ADGSY
-5143 TDSSAARSTNQARL
+5143 SAKALDQ
-5157 VVVNGT
+5157 GT
-5163 NNGNW
+5163 LNHLG
-5168 KVTQIVDNVFQR
+5168 
-5180 GSDSDPGIGNGVAM
+5180 GVISY
-5194 TWGDYNGDGY
+5194 DREGDGY
-5204 LDLFLGRGSESTT
+5204 LDFVLGDSEADSISFIKNTQGTLSYEDNSGFSDGHPGGALPT
-5217 SDSSAGNNAGEYAS
+5217 S
-5231 RIHFND
+5231 
-5237 GNGKLLSDDGDNN
+5237 LSVLHEVGAVDIDNN
-5250 GIGNPTG
+5250 GTVDITAHIDYNGAGNLVGNNSRGLGILYNQTTG
-5257 MYTFNDTL
+5257 TSNTNFGEVGYYANVFRDDGHEDYGNLSISMTYADYNNDGWL
-5265 AGGASL
+5265 DLFLSRGSKGGSNSDESRIYLNDGTGKLNATDSQAQWFGDNVDGGTSL
-5271 ALDWNHDGKMDV
+5271 AVDWNHDGKMDI
-5283 IELPGMESSS
+5283 IEVPRS
-5293 GGINDAAATGPIN
+5293 GVTGSPM
-5306 LYTNTSVNGNTSF
+5306 LYTNTGSNNWGANKVSLTGS
-5319 TTSNLLTQVGKS
+5319 TTFNNM
-5331 TIGGSSTAQQVTG
+5331 TG
-5344 AIAIDVDWD
+5344 AVALDYDWD
-5353 GDRDLLAFTSGGTTT
+5353 GSMDLVLYRSGADADVVARDDAGRTMLV
-5368 YIENKNEVAH
+5368 KNTNIAAD
-5378 GTSIHLRILDEG
+5378 GTSLQIRIVDG
-5390 GINTLFGNTVQLIDE
+5390 NGINTFYSNTVKLYNSAGELVATQLINPQSS
-5405 ATGQVVSTQ
+5405 GSSNSMGLVSFF
-5414 IINAQSGNQTN
+5414 G
-5425 DSTAIVDFYNLDA
+5425 LDPNEV
-5438 TKSYS
+5438 YS
-5443 AVILRST
+5443 VQMLRIT
-5450 GGAVSNVGGVATV
+5450 
-5463 DGKAVQNVNKAW
+5463 DGKADHVGATSSIGGYTNGTVNESW
-5475 GGLTA
+5475 GGLTTGKA
-5480 AEGNH
+5480 H
-5485 AYVLTTESENNVA
+5485 DSYVLTAESSNAANNT
-5498 NASASGGTNTTGIV
+5498 SGNNGII
-5512 GTGYNDTFFATL
+5512 GTGYNDTFF
-5524 GNDLY
+5524 
-5529 NGAGGTETVSGVK
+5529 
-5542 SWNNTGGLDIV
+5542 
-5553 DYKLAGSTPL
+5553 
-5563 NIDLN
+5563 
-5568 KTGMQNTGFGS
+5568 GS
-5579 AQFVNVEGLAGGS
+5579 A
-5592 GNDTFT
+5592 GNDTYNGGGGWNQIVSGNPVWSETAGMDVVDYSRSTTAINANLWTGTAT
-5598 GNAANNYFEGRA
+5598 GNGTDKLLNIEGLVGSSQQDTFTDNSANNVFEGRGGNDA
-5610 GADTFYLDN
+5610 FYL
-5619 DGKGGGQDT
+5619 
-5628 LKYQVQENGRTN
+5628 
-5640 GTGGN
+5640 
-5645 GSDVVHGF
+5645 
-5653 VVGTVEATRKA
+5653 
-5664 DIIDISSLLVGYAGD
+5664 
-5679 ADGAAHYI
+5679 
-5687 NGVATIDAG
+5687 
-5696 DAIAQYLSVTYN
+5696 
-5708 GKDTILSID
+5708 
-5717 RDGSGSGF
+5717 
-5725 GASQVLTI
+5725 
-5733 ADTKVDL
+5733 
-5740 ETLLANHQLVIKG
+5740 
-5753 PDVSTMNYSALNEGV
+5753 
-5768 TVNMWTGFT
+5768 VN
-5777 SAGGKLEDIVKI
+5777 
-5789 VGTQTDDTI
+5789 
-5798 TDNSFSNVIA
+5798 
-5808 GEGGNDTFYLMN
+5808 GGNDT
-5820 GGNDVL
+5820 L
-5826 MYNVLEGMENDA
+5826 MYKVLAGLSNDS
-5838 TGGNGHDTVHGFKVG
+5838 TGGNGHDTIHGFKVG
-5853 NVEKDGDAD
+5853 NLVKDSDAD
-5862 TLNLSDLVDYSGPVT
+5862 LLDMSELLDYKGSISFFEDEGKLELDYSSRGV
-5877 FFENNGKMELDAESK
+5877 LD
-5892 GLEDYLKVDV
+5892 YVKVEV
-5902 VGNDTVISVDIDGQ
+5902 VGSDTVISIDRDGQ

-5926 TLADVQTDLVTLLQ
+5926 TLADMQTDLVTLLQ

>member
-110 TGYLIADGS
+110 TGYLMADGS

-277 IVVDTVAPKAPTIEH
+277 IIVDTVAPKAPTIEH

-501 LDNTGPITGQ
+501 QDNTGPITGQ

-565 GHHSITVTQ
+565 GDHSITVTQ

-725 VGPLQKGEST
+725 VGPMQKGEST

-748 GDIVS
+748 GDVVS

-759 VIGTVKA
+759 VIGTVEA
-766 DSNGKWAFSPDT
+766 DSNGKWAFTPDT

-914 DPNQVTVGEI
+914 DPNQVTVGEV

-1181 LGSAVVNSEGTWRLA
+1181 LGSAVVNSEGNWTLA

-1322 NARTSGTFPIVIDTA
+1322 NARISGTFPIVIDTA

-1624 TATDEAGNTGPES
+1624 TATDKAGNTGPES

-1670 SGEETDDN
+1670 SGGETDDN

-1808 TTSVGSNGSWSFTP
+1808 TTSVAGNGSWSFTP

-1857 KAPEAA
+1857 KAPDAA

-1886 DNTPTLSGKAEPGS
+1886 DNTPTLSGRAEPGS

-2146 ATDKAGNTSVASD
+2146 ATDKAGNTSSASD

-2166 YTAPDA
+2166 
-2172 SKLAITEVY
+2172 
-2181 DDVNTAGVIA
+2181 
-2191 SGEETDDN
+2191 
-2199 RPLIKGTGAEPGNT
+2199 
-2213 ITVYNGDKVIGTAK
+2213 
-2227 VQADGTW
+2227 
-2234 SLEPTTP
+2234 
-2241 LPDGKYTLTAK
+2241 
-2252 ETDGVGNVSGPSG
+2252 
-2265 EYIINVATIPPQAP
+2265 
-2279 TLDTVYDDVAP
+2279 
-2290 HADYLQKGDVTN
+2290 
-2302 DTTPTLSGSSGV
+2302 
-2314 AGGTISIYDNGRL
+2314 
-2327 IGTTSVGSNGS
+2327 
-2338 WSFTP
+2338 F
-2343 DTALADGSHNFTAT
+2343 
-2357 VTDGVGRTSEPTGG
+2357 
-2371 FGIVIDTKAPEAAS
+2371 
-2385 DLLVTDNVGAYQG
+2385 
-2398 PVVSGDT
+2398 
-2405 TDDNTPTLS
+2405 
-2414 GKAEPGSTVNI
+2414 
-2425 IDNGQVIGTA
+2425 
-2435 KVNPDGTWSYT
+2435 
-2446 PDQPLAN
+2446 
-2453 GAHDLTTTVTDPS
+2453 
-2466 GNTGPEGSHVVIT
+2466 
-2479 VDVVP
+2479 
-2484 GKVEIT
+2484 
-2490 AVTDDTGSVTGSL
+2490 
-2503 SQGALT
+2503 
-2509 DDTRPQISGTAKA
+2509 
-2522 GSTVTIM
+2522 
-2529 DGSNVLGTT
+2529 
-2538 TAGADG
+2538 
-2544 TWSFTPSVDLG
+2544 
-2555 RGDHTFTATAKDPM
+2555 
-2569 GNESSSSS
+2569 
-2577 WTVTID
+2577 
-2583 TDAPVKPTI
+2583 
-2592 DAALDD
+2592 
-2598 VGSVQGNLANG
+2598 
-2609 GTTDDPT
+2609 
-2616 PTLSGKAEAGS
+2616 
-2627 TVKIYDQNGL
+2627 
-2637 LGEVTAKADGTWSF
+2637 
-2651 SPVAKLPEGEHRF
+2651 
-2664 HVTATD
+2664 
-2670 KAGNT
+2670 
-2675 SVASDDFVLTLDYTA
+2675 
-2690 PDASKLAITEVY
+2690 
-2702 DDVNTAGVIASG
+2702 
-2714 EETDDNRPLIKGTG
+2714 
-2728 AEPGNTITVYN
+2728 
-2739 GDKVIGTAK
+2739 
-2748 VQADGTWSLE
+2748 
-2758 PTTPLP
+2758 
-2764 DGKYTLTAKETD
+2764 
-2776 GVGNVSGPSGEY
+2776 
-2788 IINVA
+2788 
-2793 TVPPQAPTLDT
+2793 
-2804 VYDDVAPHAD
+2804 
-2814 YLQKG
+2814 
-2819 DVTNDTTPTLSGSSG
+2819 
-2834 VAGGTISIYDNGRLI
+2834 
-2849 GTTSVGSNGS
+2849 
-2859 WSFTPD
+2859 
-2865 TALADGSH
+2865 
-2873 NFTATVTDGVG
+2873 
-2884 RTSEPT
+2884 
-2890 GGFGIVI
+2890 
-2897 DTKAPDAASDLLV
+2897 
-2910 TDNVGAYQG
+2910 
-2919 PVVSGDTTDDNTP
+2919 
-2932 TLSGKA
+2932 
-2938 EPGSTVNIIDNGQV
+2938 
-2952 IGTAKVNPDGT
+2952 
-2963 WSYTPDQPLA
+2963 
-2973 NGAHDLTTTVTDPS
+2973 
-2987 GNTGPEGS
+2987 
-2995 HVVIT
+2995 
-3000 VDVVPGKVEITAV
+3000 
-3013 TDDTGSVTGS
+3013 
-3023 LSQGALTDD
+3023 
-3032 TRPQISGTAKAGSTV
+3032 
-3047 TIMDGSNVL
+3047 
-3056 GTTTVGADGTWSFTP
+3056 
-3071 SVDLGRGDHTFT
+3071 
-3083 ATAKDPMGNE
+3083 
-3093 SSSSSWTVTIDT
+3093 
-3105 DAPVKPTIDAALDD
+3105 
-3119 VGSVQGNLA
+3119 
-3128 NGGTTDDPTP
+3128 
-3138 TLSGKAEAG
+3138 
-3147 STVKIYDQNGLLG
+3147 
-3160 EVTAKA
+3160 
-3166 DGTWSFSPVAK
+3166 
-3177 LPEGEHRFHVTATDR
+3177 
-3192 AGNTSVASD
+3192 
-3201 DFVLT
+3201 
-3206 LDYTAPDASKLAI
+3206 
-3219 TEVYDDVN
+3219 
-3227 TAGVIASGE
+3227 
-3236 ETDDNRPLIKGTG
+3236 
-3249 AEAGNTITV
+3249 
-3258 YNGDKVI
+3258 
-3265 GTAKVQADGTWSLEP
+3265 
-3280 TTPLPDGKYTLTAKE
+3280 
-3295 TDGVGNVSGPSG
+3295 
-3307 EYIINVATVP
+3307 
-3317 PQAPTLD
+3317 
-3324 TVYDDVAPHAD
+3324 
-3335 YLQKGDVTNDTTPTL
+3335 
-3350 SGSSG
+3350 
-3355 VAGGTI
+3355 
-3361 SIYDNGRLIGTT
+3361 
-3373 SVAGN
+3373 
-3378 GSWSFTPDTALADGS
+3378 
-3393 HNFTATV
+3393 
-3400 TDGVGRTSE
+3400 
-3409 PTGGF
+3409 
-3414 GIVIDTKAPDA
+3414 
-3425 ASDLL
+3425 
-3430 VTDNVG
+3430 
-3436 AYQGPV
+3436 
-3442 VSGDT
+3442 
-3447 TDDNTP
+3447 
-3453 TLSGKAEPG
+3453 
-3462 STVNIIDNGQVI
+3462 
-3474 GTAKVN
+3474 
-3480 PDGTWSYT
+3480 
-3488 PDQPL
+3488 
-3493 ANGAHDLTTT
+3493 
-3503 VTDPSGN
+3503 
-3510 TGPEGSHVVITVDV
+3510 
-3524 VPGKVEIT
+3524 
-3532 AVTDDTGSV
+3532 
-3541 TGSLSQGALTDDTRP
+3541 
-3556 QISGT
+3556 
-3561 AKAGSTVTIMDGS
+3561 
-3574 NVLGTTTAGADGT
+3574 
-3587 WSFTPSVDLGRG
+3587 
-3599 DHTFTATAKD
+3599 
-3609 PMGNESASSSWT
+3609 
-3621 VTIDT
+3621 
-3626 DAPVKPTIDAALDD
+3626 
-3640 VGSVQGNL
+3640 
-3648 ANGGTTDDPT
+3648 
-3658 PTLSGK
+3658 
-3664 AEAGS
+3664 
-3669 TVKIYDQNGLLG
+3669 
-3681 EVTAKADGTWSFSPV
+3681 
-3696 AKLPEGEHRFHVT
+3696 
-3709 ATDRAGNTSVASD
+3709 
-3722 DFVLTLD
+3722 
-3729 YTAPDVSKVSITDVV
+3729 TAPDVSKVSITDVV

-3808 GTYTLTVKETDS
+3808 GTYNLTVKETDS

-4011 TTGSLADG
+4011 TTGSLVDG

-4103 KADASGNWVFTPTSD
+4103 KADASGNWVFTTTSD
-4118 LGDGVHNITATAKDL
+4118 LGDGVHNITAIAKDL
-4133 TGKEDTSST
+4133 TGNEDTSST

-4261 VAITEVID
+4261 VTID
-4269 NYGSVTGKV
+4269 SVTDNVGNV
-4278 ESGGVLDDSR
+4278 QGIVADGGVLDDSR
-4288 PVIKGTGAEI
+4288 PVIRGSGAET
-4298 GNVITVYTTDAS
+4298 GNVITVYTTDKD
-4310 GATKVLGTTKVDA
+4310 GNTKVLGTTKVDQ
-4323 NGTWTLTVS
+4323 NGKWELTPS
-4332 DALYA
+4332 ESLYG
-4337 DLNKLTVTETD
+4337 DSINKLTVTETD
-4348 TTGNTAKPST
+4348 SVGNVAKPAD
-4358 SYDVTLSSAPGVPV
+4358 SYDVIMSDTPNAPAIVNVLDDTGTTV
-4372 IDGITD
+4372 INLADN
-4378 DAGSANVEL
+4378 A
-4387 SNGGLTKDTT
+4387 LTKDDT
-4397 PTLHGTA
+4397 PTLKGTA
-4404 SGVAGNTVTIYN
+4404 DGVAGDTITIYN

-4422 TTTLDANGHW
+4422 KTTLNSDGTW
-4432 SFTPGTALADGSY
+4432 SFTPSPALADGNY
-4445 HFTVTVTNTAGQES
+4445 IFTVTNTNSAGQES
-4459 EKSQVYSID
+4459 DRSGSFTLTID
-4468 VDATAPNPATD
+4468 STAPNPVSG
-4479 ILIADDVSP
+4479 LQVADDQGAWKGQL
-4488 ITGNLQDGDVTDD
+4488 TDGMTTDD
-4501 NKPTFSGKAEAG
+4501 NKPTFTGKAEQGSTVTIYDNGQAIGSVVVTNTDGSWQYTPTTPLADGEHQFATQVTDPAGNASAIVEDITVNVSTGASYLQLLQVVDDVQETGGSRVLREGDVINDSQVQLVGKATAGSTIIITDVGGVQLGTVKADANGDWEFTPLSSLSDGAHTLRITGTDPSNNPLTPIDFDLVVDTVAPVAPVITNVLDDVNPVQGSVAHGKPTNDTTPEITGTAEKG
-4513 STVNILDGGKVI
+4513 STVNVYHQVDATTRILLGTAVADSTTGLWTLQITDANKLTEGTWNLVATSTDAAGNISTPSNTWTIVVDTTVSDAVINISSISEDRGASDTDFITSDNTLLINGQLTKALQADEWVEISLDNGATWTRASTVTSTSWTVDMQNTPLNDGAYTIQARVVDNAGNV
-4525 GSTTVDST
+4525 GSTDSQALQVAT
-4533 GNWDWTPGTA
+4533 GGSDMNGLSTTTKVTTDTSHGLTT
-4543 LADGDHAF
+4543 GDHFSHAA
-4551 TTTVTDKAGNTSAPT
+4551 TATNSDMVTRDRTVTISGNLSAALQAGEHLQISLDNGKTWQTLALNGQSWSYVLPEATASTTHSFKLQVIDVAGNP
-4566 GVVNITVD
+4566 
-4574 TQGST
+4574 
-4579 VALSIDG
+4579 
-4586 YHDDVGTNTGLI
+4586 GTNTKFADSYNVVIDLDSPNGITGAPDVPQHTTTGDSFTFSSGQYGRVEAGAIVSLVSDVNNNGTYQEGLDQVI
-4598 LGSGTSTDDTS
+4598 GFVKANADGSWSLNTSLPSGAHNLAFVVWDEAGNRSSMSASTSTGVTEGGGSTLIEQTWGGTTDADSRGLNAAAVTISQDGLWSFFQSARGTSGTSTANA
-4609 PILQGSWSGDLET
+4609 G
-4622 TESIRVYQDGILLGL
+4622 RVYDSVTREDYDSTYL
-4637 AVLDRANH
+4637 AQPSTD
-4645 TWTMAVNGLVNAN
+4645 NGAGYN
-4658 TYKFTVVAV
+4658 V
-4667 DAAGNESAPSA
+4667 DS
-4678 EFALTIDQ
+4678 
-4686 DAPTQT
+4686 
-4692 VSITSYTDDVGLVTG
+4692 TSY
-4707 NMPGNTSTD
+4707 S
-4716 DRQPVLNGKV
+4716 R
-4726 TGTPLEAGDEVR
+4726 
-4738 IYDVS
+4738 Y
-4743 SNTMLGTATVNSDGT
+4743 VNSAA
-4758 WSFELPPL
+4758 F
-4766 DDNMT
+4766 
-4771 HTFRAVVAD
+4771 AD
-4780 NVGNE
+4780 
-4785 GTPSSDFAITVDL
+4785 I
-4798 NLLVNKQDTLDT
+4798 
-4810 TPIVSGSTGFEI
+4810 
-4822 QQGEY
+4822 
-4827 VEVTVNGK
+4827 
-4835 TYSSQN
+4835 
-4841 GQVVVD
+4841 
-4847 MRNNTWYVQIP
+4847 
-4858 DADALNVGTYD
+4858 
-4869 VKAVLFDA
+4869 
-4877 AGVQIAADESS
+4877 
-4888 NELVVSPTPKVSV
+4888 
-4901 GAGGGDPDQKATSV
+4901 
-4915 TLSEDGVWRIHSNQT
+4915 
-4930 MLDSTAT
+4930 
-4937 SSSSLGDFSTTRLQ
+4937 
-4951 SNSGTGYSSN
+4951 
-4961 NYVQNATFIDYNRDG
+4961 NRDG
-4976 MMDLFTVDS
+4976 YADVMSQISSYS
-4985 NYDDGQQMFYYNG
+4985 NAGR
-4998 STYTAYQVGAFERAP
+4998 TAY
-5013 QTGEFAGDANT
+5013 
-5024 DGSANTWSWYGG
+5024 W
-5036 IVAID
+5036 
-5041 KNGDGYVDMI
+5041 
-5051 NGDQTPNDSAIRGG
+5051 
-5065 YGSQIVLNNDGTVVG
+5065 L
-5080 MSKDGTFATDY
+5080 
-5091 AADSGYDP
+5091 
-5099 IGLDQSQPDMEL
+5099 
-5111 SGVDINNDG
+5111 
-5120 IVDFVMHSQN
+5120 QN
-5130 IVADGSRIDANGA
+5130 ADGSY
-5143 TDSSAARSTNQARL
+5143 SAKALDQ
-5157 VVVNGT
+5157 GT
-5163 NNGNW
+5163 LNHLG
-5168 KVTQIVDNVFQR
+5168 
-5180 GSDSDPGIGNGVAM
+5180 GVISY
-5194 TWGDYNGDGY
+5194 DREGDGY
-5204 LDLFLGRGSESTT
+5204 LDFVLGDSEADSISFIKNTQGTLSYEDNSGFSDGHPGGALPT
-5217 SDSSAGNNAGEYAS
+5217 S
-5231 RIHFND
+5231 
-5237 GNGKLLSDDGDNN
+5237 LSVLHEVGAVDIDNN
-5250 GIGNPTG
+5250 GTVDITAHIDYNGAGNLVGNNSRGLGILYNQTTG
-5257 MYTFNDTL
+5257 TSNTNFGEVGYYANVFRDDGHEDYGNLSISMTYADYNNDGWL
-5265 AGGASL
+5265 DLFLSRGSKGGSNSDESRIYLNDGTGKLNATDSQAQWFGDNVDGGTSL
-5271 ALDWNHDGKMDV
+5271 AVDWNHDGNMDI
-5283 IELPGMESSS
+5283 IEVPRS
-5293 GGINDAAATGPIN
+5293 GVTGSPM
-5306 LYTNTSVNGNTSF
+5306 LYTNTGSNNWGANKVSLTGS
-5319 TTSNLLTQVGKS
+5319 TTFNNM
-5331 TIGGSSTAQQVTG
+5331 TG
-5344 AIAIDVDWD
+5344 AVALDYDWD
-5353 GDRDLLAFTSGGTTT
+5353 GSMDLVLYRSGADADVVARDDAGRTMLV
-5368 YIENKNEVAH
+5368 KNTNIAAD
-5378 GTSIHLRILDEG
+5378 GTSLQIRIVDG
-5390 GINTLFGNTVQLIDE
+5390 NGINTFYSNTVKLYNSAGELVATQLINPQSS
-5405 ATGQVVSTQ
+5405 GSSNSMGLVSFF
-5414 IINAQSGNQTN
+5414 G
-5425 DSTAIVDFYNLDA
+5425 LDPNEV
-5438 TKSYS
+5438 YS
-5443 AVILRST
+5443 VQMLRIT
-5450 GGAVSNVGGVATV
+5450 
-5463 DGKAVQNVNKAW
+5463 DGKADHVGATSSIGGYTNGTVNESW
-5475 GGLTA
+5475 GGLTTGKA
-5480 AEGNH
+5480 H
-5485 AYVLTTESENNVA
+5485 DSYVLTAESSNAANNT
-5498 NASASGGTNTTGIV
+5498 SGNNGII
-5512 GTGYNDTFFATL
+5512 GTGYNDTFF
-5524 GNDLY
+5524 
-5529 NGAGGTETVSGVK
+5529 
-5542 SWNNTGGLDIV
+5542 
-5553 DYKLAGSTPL
+5553 
-5563 NIDLN
+5563 
-5568 KTGMQNTGFGS
+5568 GS
-5579 AQFVNVEGLAGGS
+5579 A
-5592 GNDTFT
+5592 GNDTYNGGGGWNQIVSGNPVWSETAGMDVVDYSRSTTAINANLWTGTAT
-5598 GNAANNYFEGRA
+5598 GNGTDKLLNIEGLVGSSQQDTFTDNSANNVFEGRGGNDA
-5610 GADTFYLDN
+5610 FYL
-5619 DGKGGGQDT
+5619 
-5628 LKYQVQENGRTN
+5628 
-5640 GTGGN
+5640 
-5645 GSDVVHGF
+5645 
-5653 VVGTVEATRKA
+5653 
-5664 DIIDISSLLVGYAGD
+5664 
-5679 ADGAAHYI
+5679 
-5687 NGVATIDAG
+5687 
-5696 DAIAQYLSVTYN
+5696 
-5708 GKDTILSID
+5708 
-5717 RDGSGSGF
+5717 
-5725 GASQVLTI
+5725 
-5733 ADTKVDL
+5733 
-5740 ETLLANHQLVIKG
+5740 
-5753 PDVSTMNYSALNEGV
+5753 
-5768 TVNMWTGFT
+5768 VN
-5777 SAGGKLEDIVKI
+5777 
-5789 VGTQTDDTI
+5789 
-5798 TDNSFSNVIA
+5798 
-5808 GEGGNDTFYLMN
+5808 GGNDT
-5820 GGNDVL
+5820 L
-5826 MYNVLEGMENDA
+5826 MYKVLAGLSNDS
-5838 TGGNGHDTVHGFKVG
+5838 TGGNGHDTIHGFKVG
-5853 NVEKDGDAD
+5853 NLVKDSDAD
-5862 TLNLSDLVDYSGPVT
+5862 LLDMSELLDYKGSISFFEDEGKLELDYSSRGV
-5877 FFENNGKMELDAESK
+5877 LD
-5892 GLEDYLKVDV
+5892 YVKVEV
-5902 VGNDTVISVDIDGQ
+5902 VGSDTVISIDRDGQ

>member
-1 MTDNKVILA
+1 MTENKVILA

-40 LKNINDDFAPENITL
+40 LKNVNDDFAPENITL
-55 QRVDKALHIIQEG
+55 QRVGKALHIIQEG

-74 IIEDYFNGDPNNPVL
+74 IIENYFDGDSKNPTL

-99 AYVPLSGESYD
+99 AYIPLSGESYD
-110 TGYLIADGS
+110 NGYLMAEGGLA
-119 MSPVALGGEPLGAG
+119 PVALGGEPLGAG
-133 GPLLTAPDDDNDMLF
+133 GPLLSAPDDENDMLF

-159 GVGAAFALSEMDK
+159 GVGAAFALSELDK
-172 DDGDNHSTPDKP
+172 DESDSQPAPEKP
-184 SIGTTMDDEGS
+184 SIGKAVDDEGS
-195 IKGPLKSGDT
+195 IKGPLKSGDV
-205 TDDSTPTLT
+205 TDDSTPSLI
-214 GKGKPGDTIHIY
+214 GKGKPGDTIHII

-241 EWSYTPDKPLGEGE
+241 EWSYTPDKPLGDGE
-255 HELTVVEKDPDGN
+255 HDLSVVVEDPDGN
-268 ASPPSDPIV
+268 MSPPSDPIT
-277 IVVDTVAPKAPTIEH
+277 IVVDTVAPDAPTIEH
-292 IMDKVGKTTGEIH
+292 IMDKVGKVTGEILE
-305 DDAYTDDPQ
+305 DAYTDDPK

-327 AIYDNG
+327 TIYDNG

-358 SHSITVSQT
+358 NHSITVSQT

-393 TPEVIDNTGPVTG
+393 TPSVIDDNGPVTG
-406 PLKPGDVTDDSQPSF
+406 PLKPGDVTDDTKPSF

-431 IIKDNDKEIGS
+431 VIKDNDKEIGS
-442 VIVDDEGKWSFTP
+442 VIVDDEGKWTYTP
-455 KDELAEGE
+455 EKDLSEGE
-463 HNVVVVEEDPLGNEG
+463 HNVEVIEEDPLGNVG
-478 DPSDPIQI
+478 QPSDPIQI
-486 IVDTTPPAKPDMADA
+486 IVDTTPPARPDRVYAE
-501 LDNTGPITGQ
+501 DNTGPITGQ

-541 EVLGTTVI
+541 EVLGSTVI
-549 DDKGNWTL
+549 DDEGNWSL

-565 GHHSITVTQ
+565 GDHSITVTQ

-597 DASANVLNITAVADD
+597 DASADVLKITAVADD
-612 VGDRQGNVASGDIT
+612 VGDRQGNVASGEIT

-635 IGEAGNTVF
+635 IGEAGNTVY

-649 SSGKH
+649 ASGKH
-654 LIGTAVVGSD
+654 LIGSAVVGSD

-678 LNKLTLE
+678 LNQLTLE
-685 TQDPAGNRVAGEAP
+685 TQDPAGNRVAGDAP
-699 SYDINLLIPVST
+699 SYDINLLIPIST
-711 APSINSVVDNAEPH
+711 QPSINSVVDNSEPH
-725 VGPLQKGEST
+725 FGPLQKGDAT

-759 VIGTVKA
+759 VIGSVTA
-766 DSNGKWAFSPDT
+766 DSNGKWTFTPDA

-789 TATDAAGNA
+789 TATDAAGNS

-824 VGDKQGPVGPGDTT
+824 VGDKQGPVGSGDTT

-870 DEGKWSYTPDT
+870 DEGKWSYTPDK
-881 PLAKGDHEITT
+881 PLDKGDHEITT

-914 DPNQVTVGEI
+914 DPNQVTVGEV

-949 GKGKPGSTVTIMD
+949 GKGKPGSTVTIKD

-989 DHSLTV
+989 NHSLTV
-995 ISKDPA
+995 VSKDPA

-1039 NGGTTDDANPTFNGS
+1039 NGSTTDDANPTFNGS

-1076 DNGAWQFTPTTPLP
+1076 DKGAWQFTPTTPLP

-1115 LVTDYTPPVAS
+1115 LVTDYTPPVATG
-1126 SDVLNITSVMDDVGG
+1126 DVLNITSVMDDVGG

-1181 LGSAVVNSEGTWRLA
+1181 LGSAVVNSEGTWTLA

-1216 GNRVV
+1216 GNRVA

-1358 GPGDTTDDQS
+1358 GDGDTTDDQS

-1459 NLKPGTVTDDAR
+1459 NLRPGNVTDDAR
-1471 PELSGKGKPGSTVTI
+1471 PELGGKGKPGSTVTI

-1546 KPVIGVATDDVGSSR
+1546 KPVVGLATDDVGSSR

-1598 TMVDENG
+1598 TVVDENG

-1624 TATDEAGNTGPES
+1624 TATDKAGNTGPES

-1721 PDGKYTLTA
+1721 PDGRYTLTAKETDGVGNVSGPSGEYIINVATVPPQAPTLDTVYDDVAPHADYLQKGDVTNDTTPTLSGSSGVIGGTISIYDNGRLIGTATVGSNGSWSFTPDTALADGSHSFTATVTDGVGRTSEPTGGFGIVIDTKAPDAASDLLVTDNVGAYQGPVVSGDTTDDNTPTLSGRAEPGSTVNIIDNGQVIGSTKVNPDGTWSFTPDQALSNGEHDLTTTVTDPSGNTGPEGSHVVITVDVVPGKVEITGVTDDAGSVTGSLSQNAVTDDTRPQISGTAKAGSTVTIMDGSNVLGTTTAGADGTWSFTPSVDLGRGEHTFTATAKDPMGNESASSSWTVTIDTDAPVKPTIDAALDDVGSVQANLANGGTTDDPTPTLSGKAEAGSTVKIYDQNGLLGEVTAKADGTWSFSPVAKLPEGEHRFHVTATDRAGNTSADSDDFVLTLDYTAPDASKLAITEVYDDVKTAGVVASGGETDDNRPLIKGTGAEPGNTITVYNGDKVIGTATVQADGTWSLEPTTPLPDGRYTLTA

-1808 TTSVGSNGSWSFTP
+1808 TATVGSNGSWSFTP

-1830 HNFTATVTDGVGRTS
+1830 HS
-1845 EPTGGFGIVIDT
+1845 
-1857 KAPEAA
+1857 
-1863 SDLLVTDNVGAY
+1863 
-1875 QGPVVSGDTTD
+1875 
-1886 DNTPTLSGKAEPGS
+1886 
-1900 TVNIIDNGQV
+1900 
-1910 IGTAKVNPDGTW
+1910 
-1922 SYTPDQPLANGAHD
+1922 
-1936 LTTTVTDPSGNTGP
+1936 
-1950 EGSHVVI
+1950 
-1957 TVDVV
+1957 
-1962 PGKVEIT
+1962 
-1969 AVTDDTGSV
+1969 
-1978 TGSLSQGALT
+1978 
-1988 DDTRPQ
+1988 
-1994 ISGTAKAGSTV
+1994 
-2005 TIMDGSNVLG
+2005 
-2015 TTTAGA
+2015 
-2021 DGTWSFTPSVDL
+2021 
-2033 GRGDHTFTATAKDP
+2033 
-2047 MGNESSSSSWT
+2047 
-2058 VTIDTDAPVKP
+2058 
-2069 TIDAALDDV
+2069 
-2078 GSVQGN
+2078 
-2084 LANGGTTDD
+2084 
-2093 PTPTL
+2093 
-2098 SGKAEAGSTVKIY
+2098 
-2111 DQNGLLG
+2111 
-2118 EVTAKADG
+2118 
-2126 TWSFSPVAKLPEGEH
+2126 
-2141 RFHVT
+2141 
-2146 ATDKAGNTSVASD
+2146 
-2159 DFVLTLD
+2159 
-2166 YTAPDA
+2166 
-2172 SKLAITEVY
+2172 
-2181 DDVNTAGVIA
+2181 
-2191 SGEETDDN
+2191 
-2199 RPLIKGTGAEPGNT
+2199 
-2213 ITVYNGDKVIGTAK
+2213 
-2227 VQADGTW
+2227 
-2234 SLEPTTP
+2234 
-2241 LPDGKYTLTAK
+2241 
-2252 ETDGVGNVSGPSG
+2252 
-2265 EYIINVATIPPQAP
+2265 
-2279 TLDTVYDDVAP
+2279 
-2290 HADYLQKGDVTN
+2290 
-2302 DTTPTLSGSSGV
+2302 
-2314 AGGTISIYDNGRL
+2314 
-2327 IGTTSVGSNGS
+2327 
-2338 WSFTP
+2338 
-2343 DTALADGSHNFTAT
+2343 
-2357 VTDGVGRTSEPTGG
+2357 
-2371 FGIVIDTKAPEAAS
+2371 
-2385 DLLVTDNVGAYQG
+2385 
-2398 PVVSGDT
+2398 
-2405 TDDNTPTLS
+2405 
-2414 GKAEPGSTVNI
+2414 
-2425 IDNGQVIGTA
+2425 
-2435 KVNPDGTWSYT
+2435 
-2446 PDQPLAN
+2446 
-2453 GAHDLTTTVTDPS
+2453 
-2466 GNTGPEGSHVVIT
+2466 
-2479 VDVVP
+2479 
-2484 GKVEIT
+2484 
-2490 AVTDDTGSVTGSL
+2490 
-2503 SQGALT
+2503 
-2509 DDTRPQISGTAKA
+2509 
-2522 GSTVTIM
+2522 
-2529 DGSNVLGTT
+2529 
-2538 TAGADG
+2538 
-2544 TWSFTPSVDLG
+2544 
-2555 RGDHTFTATAKDPM
+2555 
-2569 GNESSSSS
+2569 
-2577 WTVTID
+2577 
-2583 TDAPVKPTI
+2583 
-2592 DAALDD
+2592 
-2598 VGSVQGNLANG
+2598 
-2609 GTTDDPT
+2609 
-2616 PTLSGKAEAGS
+2616 
-2627 TVKIYDQNGL
+2627 
-2637 LGEVTAKADGTWSF
+2637 
-2651 SPVAKLPEGEHRF
+2651 
-2664 HVTATD
+2664 
-2670 KAGNT
+2670 
-2675 SVASDDFVLTLDYTA
+2675 
-2690 PDASKLAITEVY
+2690 
-2702 DDVNTAGVIASG
+2702 
-2714 EETDDNRPLIKGTG
+2714 
-2728 AEPGNTITVYN
+2728 
-2739 GDKVIGTAK
+2739 
-2748 VQADGTWSLE
+2748 
-2758 PTTPLP
+2758 
-2764 DGKYTLTAKETD
+2764 
-2776 GVGNVSGPSGEY
+2776 
-2788 IINVA
+2788 
-2793 TVPPQAPTLDT
+2793 
-2804 VYDDVAPHAD
+2804 
-2814 YLQKG
+2814 
-2819 DVTNDTTPTLSGSSG
+2819 
-2834 VAGGTISIYDNGRLI
+2834 
-2849 GTTSVGSNGS
+2849 
-2859 WSFTPD
+2859 
-2865 TALADGSH
+2865 
-2873 NFTATVTDGVG
+2873 FTATVTDGVG

-2932 TLSGKA
+2932 TLSGRA

-2952 IGTAKVNPDGT
+2952 IGSTKVNPDGT

-3000 VDVVPGKVEITAV
+3000 VDVVPGKVEITGV
-3013 TDDTGSVTGS
+3013 TDDAGSVTGS
-3023 LSQGALTDD
+3023 LSQ
-3032 TRPQISGTAKAGSTV
+3032 
-3047 TIMDGSNVL
+3047 N
-3056 GTTTVGADGTWSFTP
+3056 
-3071 SVDLGRGDHTFT
+3071 
-3083 ATAKDPMGNE
+3083 
-3093 SSSSSWTVTIDT
+3093 
-3105 DAPVKPTIDAALDD
+3105 
-3119 VGSVQGNLA
+3119 
-3128 NGGTTDDPTP
+3128 
-3138 TLSGKAEAG
+3138 
-3147 STVKIYDQNGLLG
+3147 
-3160 EVTAKA
+3160 
-3166 DGTWSFSPVAK
+3166 
-3177 LPEGEHRFHVTATDR
+3177 
-3192 AGNTSVASD
+3192 
-3201 DFVLT
+3201 
-3206 LDYTAPDASKLAI
+3206 
-3219 TEVYDDVN
+3219 
-3227 TAGVIASGE
+3227 
-3236 ETDDNRPLIKGTG
+3236 
-3249 AEAGNTITV
+3249 
-3258 YNGDKVI
+3258 
-3265 GTAKVQADGTWSLEP
+3265 
-3280 TTPLPDGKYTLTAKE
+3280 
-3295 TDGVGNVSGPSG
+3295 
-3307 EYIINVATVP
+3307 
-3317 PQAPTLD
+3317 
-3324 TVYDDVAPHAD
+3324 
-3335 YLQKGDVTNDTTPTL
+3335 
-3350 SGSSG
+3350 
-3355 VAGGTI
+3355 
-3361 SIYDNGRLIGTT
+3361 
-3373 SVAGN
+3373 
-3378 GSWSFTPDTALADGS
+3378 
-3393 HNFTATV
+3393 
-3400 TDGVGRTSE
+3400 
-3409 PTGGF
+3409 
-3414 GIVIDTKAPDA
+3414 
-3425 ASDLL
+3425 
-3430 VTDNVG
+3430 
-3436 AYQGPV
+3436 
-3442 VSGDT
+3442 
-3447 TDDNTP
+3447 
-3453 TLSGKAEPG
+3453 
-3462 STVNIIDNGQVI
+3462 
-3474 GTAKVN
+3474 
-3480 PDGTWSYT
+3480 
-3488 PDQPL
+3488 
-3493 ANGAHDLTTT
+3493 
-3503 VTDPSGN
+3503 
-3510 TGPEGSHVVITVDV
+3510 
-3524 VPGKVEIT
+3524 
-3532 AVTDDTGSV
+3532 AV
-3541 TGSLSQGALTDDTRP
+3541 TDDTRP

-3599 DHTFTATAKD
+3599 EHTFTATAKD

-3709 ATDRAGNTSVASD
+3709 ATDRAGNTSADSD

-3729 YTAPDVSKVSITDVV
+3729 YTAPDASKLAITEVYDDVKTAGVVASGGETDDNRPLIKGTGAEPGNTITVYNGDKVIGTATVQADGTWSLEPTTPLPDGRYTLTAKETDGVGNVSGPSGEYIINVATVPPQAPTLDTVYDDVAPHADYLQKGDVTNDTTPTLSGSSGVAGGTISIYDNGRLIGTATVGSNGSWSFTPDTALADGSHSFTATVTDGVGRTSEPTGGFGIVIDTKAPDAASDLLVTDNVGAYQGPVVSGDTTDDNTPTLSGRAEPGSTVNIIDNGQVIGSTKVNPDGTWSYTPDQPLANGAHDLTTTVTDPSGNTGPEGSHVVITVDVVPGKVEITGVTDDAGSVTGSLSQNAVTDDTRPQISGTAKAGSTVTIMDGSNVLGTTTAGADGTWSFTPSVDLGRGEHTFTATAKDPMGNESASSSWTVTIDTDAPVKPTIDAALDDVGSVQGNLANGGSTDDPTPTLSGKAEAGSTVKIYDQNGLLGEVTAKADGTWSFSPTAKLPEGEHRFHVTATDRAGNTSAASDDFVLNLDYTAPDASKVSITDVV
-3744 DDFGSVTGSIASGGK
+3744 DDFGSVTGSVTSGGK

-3771 AEPGN
+3771 AEAGN

-3808 GTYTLTVKETDS
+3808 GTYNLTVKETDS

-3877 EAGVTVRIY
+3877 EANVTVRIY

-3961 QTGTLS
+3961 KTGVLA

-3976 PTISGKAEPGSVVHI
+3976 PTISGKAEPGSVVHV

-4067 LKAND
+4067 MKAND

-4155 SIDYAEDQVGTI
+4155 SIDYAEDQVGTV

-4261 VAITEVID
+4261 VTID
-4269 NYGSVTGKV
+4269 SVTDNVGNV
-4278 ESGGVLDDSR
+4278 QGIVADGGVLDDTR
-4288 PVIKGTGAEI
+4288 PVIRGSGAEV
-4298 GNVITVYTTDAS
+4298 GNVITVYTTDKD
-4310 GATKVLGTTKVDA
+4310 GNTKVLGTTTVDQ
-4323 NGTWTLTVS
+4323 NGKWELTPS
-4332 DALYA
+4332 ESLYG
-4337 DLNKLTVTETD
+4337 DSINQLTVTETD
-4348 TTGNTAKPST
+4348 RVGNVAKPAD
-4358 SYDVTLSSAPGVPV
+4358 SYDVIMSDTPDAPAILNVLDDTGTTV
-4372 IDGITD
+4372 INL
-4378 DAGSANVEL
+4378 AN
-4387 SNGGLTKDTT
+4387 NALTKDDT
-4397 PTLHGTA
+4397 PTLKGTA
-4404 SGVAGNTVTIYN
+4404 DGAAGDTITIYN

-4422 TTTLDANGHW
+4422 KTTLNSDGTW
-4432 SFTPGTALADGSY
+4432 SFTPSPALADGSY
-4445 HFTVTVTNTAGQES
+4445 TFTVTNTNSAGQES
-4459 EKSQVYSID
+4459 DRSGSFTVTID
-4468 VDATAPNPATD
+4468 STAPNPVSGLQVSDDQGAWKGQLTD
-4479 ILIADDVSP
+4479 GM
-4488 ITGNLQDGDVTDD
+4488 TTDD
-4501 NKPTFSGKAEAG
+4501 NKPTFTGKAEQGSTVTIYDNGQAMGTVTVTNPDGSWQFTPSTPLVDGEHQFATQVTDPAGNASAIVDDITVNVSTGASYLQLLQVVDDVQEAGGSRVLRDGEVTNDSQVQLVGKATAGSTIIITDVGGVQLGTVKADANGNWEFTPTSSLSDGAHTLRITGTDPSNNPLTPIDFDLVVDTVAPVAPAITDVLDDVNPVQGSVAHGKPTNDTTPEITGTAEKG
-4513 STVNILDGGKVI
+4513 STVNVYHQVDA
-4525 GSTTVDST
+4525 TT
-4533 GNWDWTPGTA
+4533 
-4543 LADGDHAF
+4543 
-4551 TTTVTDKAGNTSAPT
+4551 
-4566 GVVNITVD
+4566 
-4574 TQGST
+4574 
-4579 VALSIDG
+4579 
-4586 YHDDVGTNTGLI
+4586 
-4598 LGSGTSTDDTS
+4598 
-4609 PILQGSWSGDLET
+4609 
-4622 TESIRVYQDGILLGL
+4622 RILLGTAVADSTTGQWTLQITDANKL
-4637 AVLDRANH
+4637 AEG
-4645 TWTMAVNGLVNAN
+4645 TWNLVA
-4658 TYKFTVVAV
+4658 TST
-4667 DAAGNESAPSA
+4667 DAAGNVSTPSNTW
-4678 EFALTIDQ
+4678 TIVVD
-4686 DAPTQT
+4686 TT
-4692 VSITSYTDDVGLVTG
+4692 VSDAVINISSVSEDRGASDTDFITSDNTLLINGELNKALQADEWVEISLDNGVTW
-4707 NMPGNTSTD
+4707 TRAST
-4716 DRQPVLNGKV
+4716 V
-4726 TGTPLEAGDEVR
+4726 TGTSWTVDMQSTPLNDGAYTIQARVVDNAGNVGSTDSQALQVASGGSDMNGLSTTTKVTTDTSHGLTTGDHFSHAATATNGDMVTRDRTVTISGNLSAALQAGEHLQISLDNGKTWKTLALNGQSWSYELPEATASTTHSFKLQVIDVAGNPGTNTNFADSYNVVIDLDSPNGITGAPDVPQHTTTGDSFTFSSGQYGRVEAGAIISLVSDVNNNGTYQEGLDQVIGFVKANADGSWSLNTSLPSGAHNLAFVVWDEAGNR
-4738 IYDVS
+4738 S
-4743 SNTMLGTATVNSDGT
+4743 SMSASTSTGVTEGGGSTLIEQTWGGTTDADSRGLNAAAVTISQDGLWSFFQSARGTSGTATANAGRVYDSVTREDYDSTYLAQPSTENGAGYDVDSTSYSRYVNSAA
-4758 WSFELPPL
+4758 F
-4766 DDNMT
+4766 
-4771 HTFRAVVAD
+4771 AD
-4780 NVGNE
+4780 
-4785 GTPSSDFAITVDL
+4785 I
-4798 NLLVNKQDTLDT
+4798 
-4810 TPIVSGSTGFEI
+4810 
-4822 QQGEY
+4822 
-4827 VEVTVNGK
+4827 
-4835 TYSSQN
+4835 
-4841 GQVVVD
+4841 
-4847 MRNNTWYVQIP
+4847 
-4858 DADALNVGTYD
+4858 
-4869 VKAVLFDA
+4869 
-4877 AGVQIAADESS
+4877 
-4888 NELVVSPTPKVSV
+4888 
-4901 GAGGGDPDQKATSV
+4901 
-4915 TLSEDGVWRIHSNQT
+4915 
-4930 MLDSTAT
+4930 
-4937 SSSSLGDFSTTRLQ
+4937 
-4951 SNSGTGYSSN
+4951 
-4961 NYVQNATFIDYNRDG
+4961 NRDG
-4976 MMDLFTVDS
+4976 YADVMSQISSYS
-4985 NYDDGQQMFYYNG
+4985 NAGR
-4998 STYTAYQVGAFERAP
+4998 TAY
-5013 QTGEFAGDANT
+5013 
-5024 DGSANTWSWYGG
+5024 W
-5036 IVAID
+5036 
-5041 KNGDGYVDMI
+5041 
-5051 NGDQTPNDSAIRGG
+5051 
-5065 YGSQIVLNNDGTVVG
+5065 L
-5080 MSKDGTFATDY
+5080 
-5091 AADSGYDP
+5091 
-5099 IGLDQSQPDMEL
+5099 
-5111 SGVDINNDG
+5111 
-5120 IVDFVMHSQN
+5120 QN
-5130 IVADGSRIDANGA
+5130 ADGSY
-5143 TDSSAARSTNQARL
+5143 SAKALDQ
-5157 VVVNGT
+5157 GT
-5163 NNGNW
+5163 LNHLG
-5168 KVTQIVDNVFQR
+5168 
-5180 GSDSDPGIGNGVAM
+5180 GVISY
-5194 TWGDYNGDGY
+5194 DREGDGY
-5204 LDLFLGRGSESTT
+5204 LDFVLGDSEADSISFIKNTQGTLSYEDNSGFSDGHPGGALPT
-5217 SDSSAGNNAGEYAS
+5217 S
-5231 RIHFND
+5231 
-5237 GNGKLLSDDGDNN
+5237 LSVLHEVGAVDIDNN
-5250 GIGNPTG
+5250 GTVDITAHIDYNGAGNLVGNNSRGLGILYNQTTG
-5257 MYTFNDTL
+5257 TSKTNFGEVGYYANVFRDDGHEDYGNLSISMTYADYNNDGWL
-5265 AGGASL
+5265 DLFLSRGSKGGSNSDESRIYLNDGTGKLNATDSQAQWFGDNVDGGTSL
-5271 ALDWNHDGKMDV
+5271 AVDWNHDGKMDI
-5283 IELPGMESSS
+5283 IEVPRS
-5293 GGINDAAATGPIN
+5293 GVTGSPM
-5306 LYTNTSVNGNTSF
+5306 LYTNTGSNNWGANKVSLTGS
-5319 TTSNLLTQVGKS
+5319 TTFNNM
-5331 TIGGSSTAQQVTG
+5331 TG
-5344 AIAIDVDWD
+5344 AVALDYDWD
-5353 GDRDLLAFTSGGTTT
+5353 GSMDLVLYRSGADADVVARDDAGRTMLV
-5368 YIENKNEVAH
+5368 KNTNIAAD
-5378 GTSIHLRILDEG
+5378 GTSLQIRIVDG
-5390 GINTLFGNTVQLIDE
+5390 NGINTFYSNTVKLYNSAGELVATQLINPQSSGSSNSMGLVSFFGLDPNEVYSVQMLRITDGE
-5405 ATGQVVSTQ
+5405 ADHVGATSSIG
-5414 IINAQSGNQTN
+5414 GYTN
-5425 DSTAIVDFYNLDA
+5425 
-5438 TKSYS
+5438 
-5443 AVILRST
+5443 
-5450 GGAVSNVGGVATV
+5450 GTV
-5463 DGKAVQNVNKAW
+5463 NESW
-5475 GGLTA
+5475 GGLTTGKA
-5480 AEGNH
+5480 H
-5485 AYVLTTESENNVA
+5485 DSYVLTAESGNAANNT
-5498 NASASGGTNTTGIV
+5498 SGNSGIV
-5512 GTGYNDTFFATL
+5512 GTGYNDTFF
-5524 GNDLY
+5524 
-5529 NGAGGTETVSGVK
+5529 
-5542 SWNNTGGLDIV
+5542 
-5553 DYKLAGSTPL
+5553 
-5563 NIDLN
+5563 
-5568 KTGMQNTGFGS
+5568 GS
-5579 AQFVNVEGLAGGS
+5579 A
-5592 GNDTFT
+5592 GNDTYNGGGGWNQIVSGKPVWSETAGMDVVDYSRSTTAINANLWTGTAT
-5598 GNAANNYFEGRA
+5598 GNGTDKLLNIEGLL
-5610 GADTFYLDN
+5610 GSSQQDTF
-5619 DGKGGGQDT
+5619 
-5628 LKYQVQENGRTN
+5628 
-5640 GTGGN
+5640 
-5645 GSDVVHGF
+5645 
-5653 VVGTVEATRKA
+5653 
-5664 DIIDISSLLVGYAGD
+5664 
-5679 ADGAAHYI
+5679 
-5687 NGVATIDAG
+5687 
-5696 DAIAQYLSVTYN
+5696 
-5708 GKDTILSID
+5708 
-5717 RDGSGSGF
+5717 
-5725 GASQVLTI
+5725 
-5733 ADTKVDL
+5733 
-5740 ETLLANHQLVIKG
+5740 
-5753 PDVSTMNYSALNEGV
+5753 
-5768 TVNMWTGFT
+5768 
-5777 SAGGKLEDIVKI
+5777 
-5789 VGTQTDDTI
+5789 
-5798 TDNSFSNVIA
+5798 TDNSANNLFDGRGGNDAFYLVN
-5808 GEGGNDTFYLMN
+5808 GGNDT
-5820 GGNDVL
+5820 L
-5826 MYNVLEGMENDA
+5826 MYNVLEGMTNDS
-5838 TGGNGHDTVHGFKVG
+5838 TGGNGHDTIHGFKVG
-5853 NVEKDGDAD
+5853 NLVKDSDAD
-5862 TLNLSDLVDYSGPVT
+5862 LLDMSELLDYKGSISFFEDDGKLELDYSSRGV
-5877 FFENNGKMELDAESK
+5877 LD
-5892 GLEDYLKVDV
+5892 YVKVEV
-5902 VGNDTVISVDIDGQ
+5902 VGSDTVISIDRDGQ

>member
-110 TGYLIADGS
+110 TGYLMADGS

-159 GVGAAFALSEMDK
+159 GVGAAFALSEMDN

-305 DDAYTDDPQ
+305 DDAYTDDPK

-333 KKIGETTVNDDGRWY
+333 KKIGETTVNEDGRWY

-501 LDNTGPITGQ
+501 QDNTGPITGQ

-565 GHHSITVTQ
+565 GDHSITVTQ

-725 VGPLQKGEST
+725 VGPMQKGEST

-748 GDIVS
+748 GDVVS

-759 VIGTVKA
+759 VIGTVEA
-766 DSNGKWAFSPDT
+766 DSNGKWAFTPDT

-798 RTSGSFPIVI
+798 RTSGTFPIVI

-914 DPNQVTVGEI
+914 DPNQVTVGEV
-924 VDDQGPIVGN
+924 VDDQGPSVGN

-1181 LGSAVVNSEGTWRLA
+1181 LGSAVVDSEGNWTLA

-1216 GNRVV
+1216 GNRVA

-1274 GDVVSILDN
+1274 GDVVSILDY

-1322 NARTSGTFPIVIDTA
+1322 NARTSGSFPIVIDTA

-1598 TMVDENG
+1598 TVVDENG

-1624 TATDEAGNTGPES
+1624 TATDKAGNTGPES

-1650 ASKVA
+1650 ASKLA

-1686 AEPGNT
+1686 AEPGNI

-1808 TTSVGSNGSWSFTP
+1808 TTTVGSNGSWSFTP

-1857 KAPEAA
+1857 KAPDAA

-2146 ATDKAGNTSVASD
+2146 ATDRAGNTSSASD

-2199 RPLIKGTGAEPGNT
+2199 RPLIKGTGAEPGNI

-2265 EYIINVATIPPQAP
+2265 EYIINVATVPPQAP

-2327 IGTTSVGSNGS
+2327 IGTTTVGSNGS

-2343 DTALADGSHNFTAT
+2343 GTALADGSHNFTAT

-2371 FGIVIDTKAPEAAS
+2371 FGIVIDTKAPDAAS

-2670 KAGNT
+2670 
-2675 SVASDDFVLTLDYTA
+2675 
-2690 PDASKLAITEVY
+2690 
-2702 DDVNTAGVIASG
+2702 
-2714 EETDDNRPLIKGTG
+2714 
-2728 AEPGNTITVYN
+2728 
-2739 GDKVIGTAK
+2739 
-2748 VQADGTWSLE
+2748 
-2758 PTTPLP
+2758 
-2764 DGKYTLTAKETD
+2764 
-2776 GVGNVSGPSGEY
+2776 
-2788 IINVA
+2788 
-2793 TVPPQAPTLDT
+2793 
-2804 VYDDVAPHAD
+2804 
-2814 YLQKG
+2814 
-2819 DVTNDTTPTLSGSSG
+2819 
-2834 VAGGTISIYDNGRLI
+2834 
-2849 GTTSVGSNGS
+2849 
-2859 WSFTPD
+2859 
-2865 TALADGSH
+2865 
-2873 NFTATVTDGVG
+2873 
-2884 RTSEPT
+2884 
-2890 GGFGIVI
+2890 
-2897 DTKAPDAASDLLV
+2897 
-2910 TDNVGAYQG
+2910 
-2919 PVVSGDTTDDNTP
+2919 
-2932 TLSGKA
+2932 
-2938 EPGSTVNIIDNGQV
+2938 
-2952 IGTAKVNPDGT
+2952 
-2963 WSYTPDQPLA
+2963 
-2973 NGAHDLTTTVTDPS
+2973 
-2987 GNTGPEGS
+2987 
-2995 HVVIT
+2995 
-3000 VDVVPGKVEITAV
+3000 
-3013 TDDTGSVTGS
+3013 
-3023 LSQGALTDD
+3023 
-3032 TRPQISGTAKAGSTV
+3032 
-3047 TIMDGSNVL
+3047 
-3056 GTTTVGADGTWSFTP
+3056 
-3071 SVDLGRGDHTFT
+3071 
-3083 ATAKDPMGNE
+3083 
-3093 SSSSSWTVTIDT
+3093 
-3105 DAPVKPTIDAALDD
+3105 
-3119 VGSVQGNLA
+3119 
-3128 NGGTTDDPTP
+3128 
-3138 TLSGKAEAG
+3138 
-3147 STVKIYDQNGLLG
+3147 
-3160 EVTAKA
+3160 
-3166 DGTWSFSPVAK
+3166 
-3177 LPEGEHRFHVTATDR
+3177 R

-3206 LDYTAPDASKLAI
+3206 LDYTDPDA
-3219 TEVYDDVN
+3219 
-3227 TAGVIASGE
+3227 
-3236 ETDDNRPLIKGTG
+3236 
-3249 AEAGNTITV
+3249 
-3258 YNGDKVI
+3258 
-3265 GTAKVQADGTWSLEP
+3265 
-3280 TTPLPDGKYTLTAKE
+3280 
-3295 TDGVGNVSGPSG
+3295 
-3307 EYIINVATVP
+3307 
-3317 PQAPTLD
+3317 
-3324 TVYDDVAPHAD
+3324 
-3335 YLQKGDVTNDTTPTL
+3335 
-3350 SGSSG
+3350 
-3355 VAGGTI
+3355 
-3361 SIYDNGRLIGTT
+3361 
-3373 SVAGN
+3373 
-3378 GSWSFTPDTALADGS
+3378 
-3393 HNFTATV
+3393 
-3400 TDGVGRTSE
+3400 
-3409 PTGGF
+3409 
-3414 GIVIDTKAPDA
+3414 
-3425 ASDLL
+3425 
-3430 VTDNVG
+3430 
-3436 AYQGPV
+3436 
-3442 VSGDT
+3442 
-3447 TDDNTP
+3447 
-3453 TLSGKAEPG
+3453 
-3462 STVNIIDNGQVI
+3462 
-3474 GTAKVN
+3474 
-3480 PDGTWSYT
+3480 
-3488 PDQPL
+3488 
-3493 ANGAHDLTTT
+3493 
-3503 VTDPSGN
+3503 
-3510 TGPEGSHVVITVDV
+3510 
-3524 VPGKVEIT
+3524 
-3532 AVTDDTGSV
+3532 
-3541 TGSLSQGALTDDTRP
+3541 
-3556 QISGT
+3556 
-3561 AKAGSTVTIMDGS
+3561 
-3574 NVLGTTTAGADGT
+3574 
-3587 WSFTPSVDLGRG
+3587 
-3599 DHTFTATAKD
+3599 
-3609 PMGNESASSSWT
+3609 
-3621 VTIDT
+3621 
-3626 DAPVKPTIDAALDD
+3626 
-3640 VGSVQGNL
+3640 
-3648 ANGGTTDDPT
+3648 
-3658 PTLSGK
+3658 
-3664 AEAGS
+3664 
-3669 TVKIYDQNGLLG
+3669 
-3681 EVTAKADGTWSFSPV
+3681 
-3696 AKLPEGEHRFHVT
+3696 
-3709 ATDRAGNTSVASD
+3709 
-3722 DFVLTLD
+3722 
-3729 YTAPDVSKVSITDVV
+3729 SKVSITDVV

-3808 GTYTLTVKETDS
+3808 GTYNLTVKETDS

-3961 QTGTLS
+3961 KTGTLS

-4118 LGDGVHNITATAKDL
+4118 LGDGVHNITAIAKDL
-4133 TGKEDTSST
+4133 TGNEDTSST

-4204 GSVTANSNGAWNFKP
+4204 GTVTANSNGAWNFKP

-4261 VAITEVID
+4261 VTID
-4269 NYGSVTGKV
+4269 SVTDNVGNV
-4278 ESGGVLDDSR
+4278 QGIVADGGVLDDSR
-4288 PVIKGTGAEI
+4288 PVIRGSGAEA
-4298 GNVITVYTTDAS
+4298 GNVITVYTTDKD
-4310 GATKVLGTTKVDA
+4310 GNTKVLGTTKVDQ
-4323 NGTWTLTVS
+4323 NGKWELTPS
-4332 DALYA
+4332 ESLYG
-4337 DLNKLTVTETD
+4337 DSINKLTVTETD
-4348 TTGNTAKPST
+4348 SVGNVAKPAD
-4358 SYDVTLSSAPGVPV
+4358 SYDVIMSDTPNAPAIVNVLDDTGTTV
-4372 IDGITD
+4372 INLADN
-4378 DAGSANVEL
+4378 A
-4387 SNGGLTKDTT
+4387 LTKDDT
-4397 PTLHGTA
+4397 PTLKGTA
-4404 SGVAGNTVTIYN
+4404 DGVAGDTITIYN

-4422 TTTLDANGHW
+4422 KTTLNSDGTW
-4432 SFTPGTALADGSY
+4432 SFTPSPALADGNY
-4445 HFTVTVTNTAGQES
+4445 IFTVTNTNSAGQES
-4459 EKSQVYSID
+4459 DRSGSFTLTID
-4468 VDATAPNPATD
+4468 STAPNPVSG
-4479 ILIADDVSP
+4479 LQVADDQGAWKGQL
-4488 ITGNLQDGDVTDD
+4488 TDGMTTDD
-4501 NKPTFSGKAEAG
+4501 NKPTFTGKAEQGSTVTIYDNGQAIGSVVVTNTDGSWQYTPTTPLADGEHQFATQVTDPAGNASAIVDDITVNVSTGASYLQLLQVVDDVQETGGSRVLREGEVTNDSQVQLVGKATAGSTIIITDVGGVQLGTVKADANGDWEFTPLSSLSDGAHTLRITGTDPSNNPLTPIDFDLVVDTVAPVAPVITNVLDDVNPVQGSVAHGKPTNDTMPEITGTAEKG
-4513 STVNILDGGKVI
+4513 STVNVYHQVDATTRILLGTAVADSTTGLWTLQLTDANKLTEGTWNLVATSTDAAGNISTPSNTWTIVVDTTVSDAVINISSISEDRGASNTDFVTSDNTLLINGQLTKALQADEWVEISLDNGATWTRASTVTSTSWTVDMQNTPLNDGAYTIQARVVDNAGNV
-4525 GSTTVDST
+4525 GSTDSQALQVAT
-4533 GNWDWTPGTA
+4533 GGSDMNGLSTTTKVTTDTSHGLTT
-4543 LADGDHAF
+4543 GDHFSHAA
-4551 TTTVTDKAGNTSAPT
+4551 TATNSDMVTRDRTVTISGNLSAALQAGEHLQISLDNGKTWQTLALNGQSWSYVLPEATASTTHSFKLQVIDVAGNP
-4566 GVVNITVD
+4566 
-4574 TQGST
+4574 
-4579 VALSIDG
+4579 
-4586 YHDDVGTNTGLI
+4586 GTNTKFADSYNVVIDLDSPNGITGAPDVPQHTTTGDSFTFSSGQYGRVEAGAIVSLVSDVNNNGTYQEGLDQVI
-4598 LGSGTSTDDTS
+4598 GFVKANADGSWSLNTSLPSGAHNLAFVVWDEAGNRSSMSASTSTGVTEGGGSTLIEQTWGGTTDADSRGLNAAAVTISQDGLWSFFQSARGTSGTSTANA
-4609 PILQGSWSGDLET
+4609 G
-4622 TESIRVYQDGILLGL
+4622 RVYDSVTREDYDSTYL
-4637 AVLDRANH
+4637 AQPS
-4645 TWTMAVNGLVNAN
+4645 TENGAG
-4658 TYKFTVVAV
+4658 YDV
-4667 DAAGNESAPSA
+4667 DS
-4678 EFALTIDQ
+4678 
-4686 DAPTQT
+4686 
-4692 VSITSYTDDVGLVTG
+4692 TSY
-4707 NMPGNTSTD
+4707 S
-4716 DRQPVLNGKV
+4716 R
-4726 TGTPLEAGDEVR
+4726 
-4738 IYDVS
+4738 Y
-4743 SNTMLGTATVNSDGT
+4743 VNSAA
-4758 WSFELPPL
+4758 F
-4766 DDNMT
+4766 
-4771 HTFRAVVAD
+4771 AD
-4780 NVGNE
+4780 
-4785 GTPSSDFAITVDL
+4785 I
-4798 NLLVNKQDTLDT
+4798 
-4810 TPIVSGSTGFEI
+4810 
-4822 QQGEY
+4822 
-4827 VEVTVNGK
+4827 
-4835 TYSSQN
+4835 
-4841 GQVVVD
+4841 
-4847 MRNNTWYVQIP
+4847 
-4858 DADALNVGTYD
+4858 
-4869 VKAVLFDA
+4869 
-4877 AGVQIAADESS
+4877 
-4888 NELVVSPTPKVSV
+4888 
-4901 GAGGGDPDQKATSV
+4901 
-4915 TLSEDGVWRIHSNQT
+4915 
-4930 MLDSTAT
+4930 
-4937 SSSSLGDFSTTRLQ
+4937 
-4951 SNSGTGYSSN
+4951 
-4961 NYVQNATFIDYNRDG
+4961 NRDG
-4976 MMDLFTVDS
+4976 YADVMSQISSYS
-4985 NYDDGQQMFYYNG
+4985 NAGR
-4998 STYTAYQVGAFERAP
+4998 TAY
-5013 QTGEFAGDANT
+5013 
-5024 DGSANTWSWYGG
+5024 W
-5036 IVAID
+5036 
-5041 KNGDGYVDMI
+5041 
-5051 NGDQTPNDSAIRGG
+5051 
-5065 YGSQIVLNNDGTVVG
+5065 L
-5080 MSKDGTFATDY
+5080 
-5091 AADSGYDP
+5091 
-5099 IGLDQSQPDMEL
+5099 
-5111 SGVDINNDG
+5111 
-5120 IVDFVMHSQN
+5120 QN
-5130 IVADGSRIDANGA
+5130 ADGSY
-5143 TDSSAARSTNQARL
+5143 SAKALDQ
-5157 VVVNGT
+5157 GT
-5163 NNGNW
+5163 LNHLG
-5168 KVTQIVDNVFQR
+5168 
-5180 GSDSDPGIGNGVAM
+5180 GVISY
-5194 TWGDYNGDGY
+5194 DREGDGY
-5204 LDLFLGRGSESTT
+5204 LDFVLGDSEADSISFIKNTQGTLSYEDNSGFSDGHPGGALPT
-5217 SDSSAGNNAGEYAS
+5217 S
-5231 RIHFND
+5231 
-5237 GNGKLLSDDGDNN
+5237 LSVLHEVGAVDIDNN
-5250 GIGNPTG
+5250 GTVDITAHIDYNGAGNLVGNNSRGLGILYNQTTG
-5257 MYTFNDTL
+5257 TSKTNFGEVGYYANVFRDDGHEDYGNLSISMTYADYNNDGWL
-5265 AGGASL
+5265 DLFLSRGSKGGSNSDESRIYLNDGTGKLNATDSQAQWFGDNVDGGTSL
-5271 ALDWNHDGKMDV
+5271 AVDWNHDGKMDI
-5283 IELPGMESSS
+5283 IEVPRS
-5293 GGINDAAATGPIN
+5293 GVTGSPM
-5306 LYTNTSVNGNTSF
+5306 LYTNTGSNNWGANKVSLTGS
-5319 TTSNLLTQVGKS
+5319 TTFNNM
-5331 TIGGSSTAQQVTG
+5331 TG
-5344 AIAIDVDWD
+5344 AVALDYDWD
-5353 GDRDLLAFTSGGTTT
+5353 GSMDLVLYRSGADADVVARDDAGRTMLV
-5368 YIENKNEVAH
+5368 KNTNIAAD
-5378 GTSIHLRILDEG
+5378 GTSLQIRIVDG
-5390 GINTLFGNTVQLIDE
+5390 NGINTFYSNTVKLYNSAGELVATQLINPQSS
-5405 ATGQVVSTQ
+5405 GSSNSMGLVSFF
-5414 IINAQSGNQTN
+5414 G
-5425 DSTAIVDFYNLDA
+5425 LDPNEV
-5438 TKSYS
+5438 YS
-5443 AVILRST
+5443 VQMLRIT
-5450 GGAVSNVGGVATV
+5450 
-5463 DGKAVQNVNKAW
+5463 DGKADHVGATGSIGGYTNGTVNENW
-5475 GGLTA
+5475 GGLTTGKA
-5480 AEGNH
+5480 H
-5485 AYVLTTESENNVA
+5485 DSYVLTAESSNAANNT
-5498 NASASGGTNTTGIV
+5498 SGNNGII
-5512 GTGYNDTFFATL
+5512 GTGYNDTFF
-5524 GNDLY
+5524 
-5529 NGAGGTETVSGVK
+5529 
-5542 SWNNTGGLDIV
+5542 
-5553 DYKLAGSTPL
+5553 
-5563 NIDLN
+5563 
-5568 KTGMQNTGFGS
+5568 GS
-5579 AQFVNVEGLAGGS
+5579 A
-5592 GNDTFT
+5592 GNDTYNGGGGWNQIVSGKPVWSETAGMDVVDYSRSTTAINANLWTGTAT
-5598 GNAANNYFEGRA
+5598 GNGTDKLLNIEGLVGSSQQDTFTDNSANNVFEGRGGNDA
-5610 GADTFYLDN
+5610 FYL
-5619 DGKGGGQDT
+5619 
-5628 LKYQVQENGRTN
+5628 
-5640 GTGGN
+5640 
-5645 GSDVVHGF
+5645 
-5653 VVGTVEATRKA
+5653 
-5664 DIIDISSLLVGYAGD
+5664 
-5679 ADGAAHYI
+5679 
-5687 NGVATIDAG
+5687 
-5696 DAIAQYLSVTYN
+5696 
-5708 GKDTILSID
+5708 
-5717 RDGSGSGF
+5717 
-5725 GASQVLTI
+5725 
-5733 ADTKVDL
+5733 
-5740 ETLLANHQLVIKG
+5740 
-5753 PDVSTMNYSALNEGV
+5753 
-5768 TVNMWTGFT
+5768 VN
-5777 SAGGKLEDIVKI
+5777 
-5789 VGTQTDDTI
+5789 
-5798 TDNSFSNVIA
+5798 
-5808 GEGGNDTFYLMN
+5808 GGNDT
-5820 GGNDVL
+5820 L
-5826 MYNVLEGMENDA
+5826 MYKVLAGLSNDS
-5838 TGGNGHDTVHGFKVG
+5838 TGGNGHDTIHGFKVG
-5853 NVEKDGDAD
+5853 NLVKDSDAD
-5862 TLNLSDLVDYSGPVT
+5862 LLDMSELLDYKGSISFFEDEGKLELDYSSRGV
-5877 FFENNGKMELDAESK
+5877 LD
-5892 GLEDYLKVDV
+5892 YVKVEV
-5902 VGNDTVISVDIDGQ
+5902 VGSDTVISIDRDGQ

>member
-1 MTDNKVILA
+1 MTENKVILA

-40 LKNINDDFAPENITL
+40 LKNVNDDFAPENITL
-55 QRVDKALHIIQEG
+55 QRVGKALHIIQEG

-74 IIEDYFNGDPNNPVL
+74 IIENYFDGDSKNPTL

-99 AYVPLSGESYD
+99 AYIPLSGESYD
-110 TGYLIADGS
+110 NGYLMAEGGLA
-119 MSPVALGGEPLGAG
+119 PVALGGEPLGAG
-133 GPLLTAPDDDNDMLF
+133 GPLLSAPDDENDMLF

-159 GVGAAFALSEMDK
+159 GVGAAFALSELEK
-172 DDGDNHSTPDKP
+172 DESDSQPAPEKP
-184 SIGTTMDDEGS
+184 SIGKAVDDEGS
-195 IKGPLKSGDT
+195 IKGPLKSGDV
-205 TDDSTPTLT
+205 TDDSTPSLI
-214 GKGKPGDTIHIY
+214 GKGKPGDTIHII

-241 EWSYTPDKPLGEGE
+241 EWSYTPDKPLGDGE
-255 HELTVVEKDPDGN
+255 HDLSVVVEDPDGN
-268 ASPPSDPIV
+268 MSPPSDPIT
-277 IVVDTVAPKAPTIEH
+277 IVVDTVAPDAPTIEH
-292 IMDKVGKTTGEIH
+292 IMDKVGKVTGEILE
-305 DDAYTDDPQ
+305 DAYTDDPK

-327 AIYDNG
+327 TIYDNG

-358 SHSITVSQT
+358 NHSITVSQT

-393 TPEVIDNTGPVTG
+393 TPSVIDDNGPVTG
-406 PLKPGDVTDDSQPSF
+406 PLKPGDVTDDTKPSF

-431 IIKDNDKEIGS
+431 VIKDNDKEIGS
-442 VIVDDEGKWSFTP
+442 VIVDDEGKWTYTP
-455 KDELAEGE
+455 EKDLSEGE
-463 HNVVVVEEDPLGNEG
+463 HNVEVIEEDPLGNVG
-478 DPSDPIQI
+478 QPSDPIQI
-486 IVDTTPPAKPDMADA
+486 IVDTTPPARPDRVDA
-501 LDNTGPITGQ
+501 EDNTGPITGQ

-541 EVLGTTVI
+541 EVLGSTVI
-549 DDKGNWTL
+549 DDEGNWSL

-565 GHHSITVTQ
+565 GDHSITVTQ

-597 DASANVLNITAVADD
+597 DASADVLKITAVADD
-612 VGDRQGNVASGDIT
+612 VGDRQGNVASGEIT

-635 IGEAGNTVF
+635 IGEAGNTVY

-649 SSGKH
+649 ASGKH
-654 LIGTAVVGSD
+654 LIGSAVVGSD

-678 LNKLTLE
+678 LNQLTLE
-685 TQDPAGNRVAGEAP
+685 TQDPAGNRVAGDAP
-699 SYDINLLIPVST
+699 SYDINLLIPIST
-711 APSINSVVDNAEPH
+711 QPSINSVVDNSEPH
-725 VGPLQKGEST
+725 VGPLQKGDAT

-759 VIGTVKA
+759 VIGSVTA
-766 DSNGKWAFSPDT
+766 DSNGKWTFTPDA

-789 TATDAAGNA
+789 TATDAAGNS

-824 VGDKQGPVGPGDTT
+824 VGDKQGPVGSGDTT

-870 DEGKWSYTPDT
+870 DEGKWSYTPDK
-881 PLAKGDHEITT
+881 PLDKGDHEITT

-914 DPNQVTVGEI
+914 DPNQVTVGEV

-949 GKGKPGSTVTIMD
+949 GKGKPGSTVTIKD

-989 DHSLTV
+989 NHSLTV
-995 ISKDPA
+995 VSKDPA

-1039 NGGTTDDANPTFNGS
+1039 NGSTTDDANPTFNGS

-1076 DNGAWQFTPTTPLP
+1076 DKGAWQFTPTTPLP

-1115 LVTDYTPPVAS
+1115 LVTDYTPPVATG
-1126 SDVLNITSVMDDVGG
+1126 DVLNITSVMDDVGG

-1181 LGSAVVNSEGTWRLA
+1181 LGSAVVNSEGTWTLA

-1216 GNRVV
+1216 GNRVA

-1358 GPGDTTDDQS
+1358 GDGDTTDDQS

-1459 NLKPGTVTDDAR
+1459 NLRPGNVTDDAR
-1471 PELSGKGKPGSTVTI
+1471 PELGGKGKPGSTVTI

-1546 KPVIGVATDDVGSSR
+1546 KPVVGLATDDVGSSR
-1561 GDLSSGSTTDDANPT
+1561 DDLSSGSTTDDANPT

-1598 TMVDENG
+1598 TVVDENG

-1624 TATDEAGNTGPES
+1624 TATDKAGNTGPES

-1692 ITVYNGDKVIGTAK
+1692 ITVYNGDKVIGTAT

-1721 PDGKYTLTA
+1721 PDGRYTLTA

-1808 TTSVGSNGSWSFTP
+1808 TTTVGSNGSWSFTP

-1830 HNFTATVTDGVGRTS
+1830 HS
-1845 EPTGGFGIVIDT
+1845 
-1857 KAPEAA
+1857 
-1863 SDLLVTDNVGAY
+1863 
-1875 QGPVVSGDTTD
+1875 
-1886 DNTPTLSGKAEPGS
+1886 
-1900 TVNIIDNGQV
+1900 
-1910 IGTAKVNPDGTW
+1910 
-1922 SYTPDQPLANGAHD
+1922 
-1936 LTTTVTDPSGNTGP
+1936 
-1950 EGSHVVI
+1950 
-1957 TVDVV
+1957 
-1962 PGKVEIT
+1962 
-1969 AVTDDTGSV
+1969 
-1978 TGSLSQGALT
+1978 
-1988 DDTRPQ
+1988 
-1994 ISGTAKAGSTV
+1994 
-2005 TIMDGSNVLG
+2005 
-2015 TTTAGA
+2015 
-2021 DGTWSFTPSVDL
+2021 
-2033 GRGDHTFTATAKDP
+2033 
-2047 MGNESSSSSWT
+2047 
-2058 VTIDTDAPVKP
+2058 
-2069 TIDAALDDV
+2069 
-2078 GSVQGN
+2078 
-2084 LANGGTTDD
+2084 
-2093 PTPTL
+2093 
-2098 SGKAEAGSTVKIY
+2098 
-2111 DQNGLLG
+2111 
-2118 EVTAKADG
+2118 
-2126 TWSFSPVAKLPEGEH
+2126 
-2141 RFHVT
+2141 
-2146 ATDKAGNTSVASD
+2146 
-2159 DFVLTLD
+2159 
-2166 YTAPDA
+2166 
-2172 SKLAITEVY
+2172 
-2181 DDVNTAGVIA
+2181 
-2191 SGEETDDN
+2191 
-2199 RPLIKGTGAEPGNT
+2199 
-2213 ITVYNGDKVIGTAK
+2213 
-2227 VQADGTW
+2227 
-2234 SLEPTTP
+2234 
-2241 LPDGKYTLTAK
+2241 
-2252 ETDGVGNVSGPSG
+2252 
-2265 EYIINVATIPPQAP
+2265 
-2279 TLDTVYDDVAP
+2279 
-2290 HADYLQKGDVTN
+2290 
-2302 DTTPTLSGSSGV
+2302 
-2314 AGGTISIYDNGRL
+2314 
-2327 IGTTSVGSNGS
+2327 
-2338 WSFTP
+2338 
-2343 DTALADGSHNFTAT
+2343 
-2357 VTDGVGRTSEPTGG
+2357 
-2371 FGIVIDTKAPEAAS
+2371 
-2385 DLLVTDNVGAYQG
+2385 
-2398 PVVSGDT
+2398 
-2405 TDDNTPTLS
+2405 
-2414 GKAEPGSTVNI
+2414 
-2425 IDNGQVIGTA
+2425 
-2435 KVNPDGTWSYT
+2435 
-2446 PDQPLAN
+2446 
-2453 GAHDLTTTVTDPS
+2453 
-2466 GNTGPEGSHVVIT
+2466 
-2479 VDVVP
+2479 
-2484 GKVEIT
+2484 
-2490 AVTDDTGSVTGSL
+2490 
-2503 SQGALT
+2503 
-2509 DDTRPQISGTAKA
+2509 
-2522 GSTVTIM
+2522 
-2529 DGSNVLGTT
+2529 
-2538 TAGADG
+2538 
-2544 TWSFTPSVDLG
+2544 
-2555 RGDHTFTATAKDPM
+2555 
-2569 GNESSSSS
+2569 
-2577 WTVTID
+2577 
-2583 TDAPVKPTI
+2583 
-2592 DAALDD
+2592 
-2598 VGSVQGNLANG
+2598 
-2609 GTTDDPT
+2609 
-2616 PTLSGKAEAGS
+2616 
-2627 TVKIYDQNGL
+2627 
-2637 LGEVTAKADGTWSF
+2637 
-2651 SPVAKLPEGEHRF
+2651 
-2664 HVTATD
+2664 
-2670 KAGNT
+2670 
-2675 SVASDDFVLTLDYTA
+2675 
-2690 PDASKLAITEVY
+2690 
-2702 DDVNTAGVIASG
+2702 
-2714 EETDDNRPLIKGTG
+2714 
-2728 AEPGNTITVYN
+2728 
-2739 GDKVIGTAK
+2739 
-2748 VQADGTWSLE
+2748 
-2758 PTTPLP
+2758 
-2764 DGKYTLTAKETD
+2764 
-2776 GVGNVSGPSGEY
+2776 
-2788 IINVA
+2788 
-2793 TVPPQAPTLDT
+2793 
-2804 VYDDVAPHAD
+2804 
-2814 YLQKG
+2814 
-2819 DVTNDTTPTLSGSSG
+2819 
-2834 VAGGTISIYDNGRLI
+2834 
-2849 GTTSVGSNGS
+2849 
-2859 WSFTPD
+2859 
-2865 TALADGSH
+2865 
-2873 NFTATVTDGVG
+2873 FTATVTDGVG

-2932 TLSGKA
+2932 TLSGRA

-2952 IGTAKVNPDGT
+2952 IGSTKVNPDGT

-3013 TDDTGSVTGS
+3013 TDDAGSVTGS
-3023 LSQGALTDD
+3023 LSQ
-3032 TRPQISGTAKAGSTV
+3032 
-3047 TIMDGSNVL
+3047 N
-3056 GTTTVGADGTWSFTP
+3056 
-3071 SVDLGRGDHTFT
+3071 
-3083 ATAKDPMGNE
+3083 
-3093 SSSSSWTVTIDT
+3093 
-3105 DAPVKPTIDAALDD
+3105 
-3119 VGSVQGNLA
+3119 
-3128 NGGTTDDPTP
+3128 
-3138 TLSGKAEAG
+3138 
-3147 STVKIYDQNGLLG
+3147 
-3160 EVTAKA
+3160 
-3166 DGTWSFSPVAK
+3166 
-3177 LPEGEHRFHVTATDR
+3177 
-3192 AGNTSVASD
+3192 
-3201 DFVLT
+3201 
-3206 LDYTAPDASKLAI
+3206 
-3219 TEVYDDVN
+3219 
-3227 TAGVIASGE
+3227 
-3236 ETDDNRPLIKGTG
+3236 
-3249 AEAGNTITV
+3249 
-3258 YNGDKVI
+3258 
-3265 GTAKVQADGTWSLEP
+3265 
-3280 TTPLPDGKYTLTAKE
+3280 
-3295 TDGVGNVSGPSG
+3295 
-3307 EYIINVATVP
+3307 
-3317 PQAPTLD
+3317 
-3324 TVYDDVAPHAD
+3324 
-3335 YLQKGDVTNDTTPTL
+3335 
-3350 SGSSG
+3350 
-3355 VAGGTI
+3355 
-3361 SIYDNGRLIGTT
+3361 
-3373 SVAGN
+3373 
-3378 GSWSFTPDTALADGS
+3378 
-3393 HNFTATV
+3393 
-3400 TDGVGRTSE
+3400 
-3409 PTGGF
+3409 
-3414 GIVIDTKAPDA
+3414 
-3425 ASDLL
+3425 
-3430 VTDNVG
+3430 
-3436 AYQGPV
+3436 
-3442 VSGDT
+3442 
-3447 TDDNTP
+3447 
-3453 TLSGKAEPG
+3453 
-3462 STVNIIDNGQVI
+3462 
-3474 GTAKVN
+3474 
-3480 PDGTWSYT
+3480 
-3488 PDQPL
+3488 
-3493 ANGAHDLTTT
+3493 
-3503 VTDPSGN
+3503 
-3510 TGPEGSHVVITVDV
+3510 
-3524 VPGKVEIT
+3524 
-3532 AVTDDTGSV
+3532 AV
-3541 TGSLSQGALTDDTRP
+3541 TDDTRP

-3681 EVTAKADGTWSFSPV
+3681 EVTAKADGTWSFSPT

-3709 ATDRAGNTSVASD
+3709 ATDRAGNTSAASD
-3722 DFVLTLD
+3722 DFVLNLD
-3729 YTAPDVSKVSITDVV
+3729 YTAPEASKVSITDVV
-3744 DDFGSVTGSIASGGK
+3744 DDFGSVTGSVTSGGK

-3771 AEPGN
+3771 AEAGN

-3808 GTYTLTVKETDS
+3808 GTYNLTVKETDS

-3877 EAGVTVRIY
+3877 EANVTVRIY

-3961 QTGTLS
+3961 KTGVLA

-3976 PTISGKAEPGSVVHI
+3976 PTISGKAEPGSVVHV

-4067 LKAND
+4067 MKAND

-4155 SIDYAEDQVGTI
+4155 SIDYAEDQVGTV

-4261 VAITEVID
+4261 VTID
-4269 NYGSVTGKV
+4269 SVTDNVGNV
-4278 ESGGVLDDSR
+4278 QGIVADGGVLDDSR
-4288 PVIKGTGAEI
+4288 PVIRGSGAEV
-4298 GNVITVYTTDAS
+4298 GNVITVYTTDKD
-4310 GATKVLGTTKVDA
+4310 GNTKVLGTTTVDQ
-4323 NGTWTLTVS
+4323 NGKWELTPS
-4332 DALYA
+4332 ESLYG
-4337 DLNKLTVTETD
+4337 DSINQLTVTETD
-4348 TTGNTAKPST
+4348 RVGNVAKPAD
-4358 SYDVTLSSAPGVPV
+4358 SYDVIMSDTPDAPAILNVLDDTGTTV
-4372 IDGITD
+4372 INL
-4378 DAGSANVEL
+4378 AN
-4387 SNGGLTKDTT
+4387 NALTKDDT
-4397 PTLHGTA
+4397 PTLKGTA
-4404 SGVAGNTVTIYN
+4404 DGAAGDTITIYN

-4422 TTTLDANGHW
+4422 KTTLNSDGTW
-4432 SFTPGTALADGSY
+4432 SFTPSPALADGSY
-4445 HFTVTVTNTAGQES
+4445 TFTVTNTNSAGQES
-4459 EKSQVYSID
+4459 DRSGSFTVTID
-4468 VDATAPNPATD
+4468 STAPNPVSGLQVSDDQGAWKGQLTD
-4479 ILIADDVSP
+4479 GM
-4488 ITGNLQDGDVTDD
+4488 TTDD
-4501 NKPTFSGKAEAG
+4501 NKPTFTGKAEQGSTVTIYDNGQAMGTVTVTNPDGSWQFTPSTPLVDGEHQFATQVTDPAGNASAIVDDITVNVSTGASYLQLLQVVDDVQEAGGSRVLRDGEVTNDSQVQLVGKATAGSTIIITDVGGVQLGTVKADANGNWEFTPTSSLSDGAHTLRITGTDPSNNPLTPIDFDLVVDTVAPVAPAITDVLDDVNPVQGSVAHGKPTNDTTPEITGTAEKG
-4513 STVNILDGGKVI
+4513 STVNVYHQVDA
-4525 GSTTVDST
+4525 TT
-4533 GNWDWTPGTA
+4533 
-4543 LADGDHAF
+4543 
-4551 TTTVTDKAGNTSAPT
+4551 
-4566 GVVNITVD
+4566 
-4574 TQGST
+4574 
-4579 VALSIDG
+4579 
-4586 YHDDVGTNTGLI
+4586 
-4598 LGSGTSTDDTS
+4598 
-4609 PILQGSWSGDLET
+4609 
-4622 TESIRVYQDGILLGL
+4622 RILLGTAVADSTTGQWTLQITDANKL
-4637 AVLDRANH
+4637 AED
-4645 TWTMAVNGLVNAN
+4645 TWNLVA
-4658 TYKFTVVAV
+4658 TST
-4667 DAAGNESAPSA
+4667 DAAGNVSTPSNTW
-4678 EFALTIDQ
+4678 TIVVD
-4686 DAPTQT
+4686 TT
-4692 VSITSYTDDVGLVTG
+4692 VSDAVINISSVSEDRGASDTDFITSDNTLLINGELNKALQADEWVEISLDNGVTW
-4707 NMPGNTSTD
+4707 TRAST
-4716 DRQPVLNGKV
+4716 V
-4726 TGTPLEAGDEVR
+4726 TGTSWTVDMQSTPLNDGAYTIQARVVDNAGNVGSTDSQALQVASGGSDMNGLSTTTKVTTDTSHGLTTGDHFSHAATATNGDMVTRDRTVTISGNLSAALQAGEHLQISLDNGKTWKTLALNGQSWSYELPEATASTTHSFKLQVIDVAGNPGTNTNFADSYNVVIDLDSPNGITGAPDVPQHTTTGDSFTFSSGQYGRVEAGAIISLVSDVNNNGTYQEGLDQVIGFVKANADGSWSLNTSLPSGAHNLAFVVWDEAGNR
-4738 IYDVS
+4738 S
-4743 SNTMLGTATVNSDGT
+4743 SMSASTSTGVTEGGGSTLIEQTWGGTTDADSRGLNAAAVTISQDGLWSFFQSARGTSGTATANAGRVYDSVTREDYDSTYLAQPSTENGAGYDVDSTSYSRYVNSAA
-4758 WSFELPPL
+4758 F
-4766 DDNMT
+4766 
-4771 HTFRAVVAD
+4771 AD
-4780 NVGNE
+4780 
-4785 GTPSSDFAITVDL
+4785 I
-4798 NLLVNKQDTLDT
+4798 
-4810 TPIVSGSTGFEI
+4810 
-4822 QQGEY
+4822 
-4827 VEVTVNGK
+4827 
-4835 TYSSQN
+4835 
-4841 GQVVVD
+4841 
-4847 MRNNTWYVQIP
+4847 
-4858 DADALNVGTYD
+4858 
-4869 VKAVLFDA
+4869 
-4877 AGVQIAADESS
+4877 
-4888 NELVVSPTPKVSV
+4888 
-4901 GAGGGDPDQKATSV
+4901 
-4915 TLSEDGVWRIHSNQT
+4915 
-4930 MLDSTAT
+4930 
-4937 SSSSLGDFSTTRLQ
+4937 
-4951 SNSGTGYSSN
+4951 
-4961 NYVQNATFIDYNRDG
+4961 NRDG
-4976 MMDLFTVDS
+4976 YADVMSQISSYS
-4985 NYDDGQQMFYYNG
+4985 NAGR
-4998 STYTAYQVGAFERAP
+4998 TAY
-5013 QTGEFAGDANT
+5013 
-5024 DGSANTWSWYGG
+5024 W
-5036 IVAID
+5036 
-5041 KNGDGYVDMI
+5041 
-5051 NGDQTPNDSAIRGG
+5051 
-5065 YGSQIVLNNDGTVVG
+5065 L
-5080 MSKDGTFATDY
+5080 
-5091 AADSGYDP
+5091 
-5099 IGLDQSQPDMEL
+5099 
-5111 SGVDINNDG
+5111 
-5120 IVDFVMHSQN
+5120 QN
-5130 IVADGSRIDANGA
+5130 ADGSY
-5143 TDSSAARSTNQARL
+5143 SAKALDQ
-5157 VVVNGT
+5157 GT
-5163 NNGNW
+5163 LNHLG
-5168 KVTQIVDNVFQR
+5168 
-5180 GSDSDPGIGNGVAM
+5180 GVISY
-5194 TWGDYNGDGY
+5194 DREGDGY
-5204 LDLFLGRGSESTT
+5204 LDFVLGDSEADSISFIKNTQGTLSYEDNSGFSDGHPGGALPT
-5217 SDSSAGNNAGEYAS
+5217 S
-5231 RIHFND
+5231 
-5237 GNGKLLSDDGDNN
+5237 LSVLHEVGAVDIDNN
-5250 GIGNPTG
+5250 GTVDITAHIDYNGAGNLVGNNSRGLGILYNQTTG
-5257 MYTFNDTL
+5257 TSKTNFGEVGYYANVFRDDGHEDYGNLSISMTYADYNNDGWL
-5265 AGGASL
+5265 DLFLSRGSKGGSNSDESRIYLNDGTGKLNATDSQAQWFGDNVDGGTSL
-5271 ALDWNHDGKMDV
+5271 AVDWNHDGKMDI
-5283 IELPGMESSS
+5283 IEVPRS
-5293 GGINDAAATGPIN
+5293 GVTGSPM
-5306 LYTNTSVNGNTSF
+5306 LYTNTGSNNWGANKVSLTGS
-5319 TTSNLLTQVGKS
+5319 TTFNNM
-5331 TIGGSSTAQQVTG
+5331 TG
-5344 AIAIDVDWD
+5344 AVALDYDWD
-5353 GDRDLLAFTSGGTTT
+5353 GSMDLVLYRSGADADVVARDDAGRTMLV
-5368 YIENKNEVAH
+5368 KNTNIAAD
-5378 GTSIHLRILDEG
+5378 GTSLQIRIVDG
-5390 GINTLFGNTVQLIDE
+5390 NGINTFYSNTVKLYNSAGELVATQLINPQSSGSSNSMGLVSFFGLDPNEVYSVQMLRITDGE
-5405 ATGQVVSTQ
+5405 ADHVGATSSIG
-5414 IINAQSGNQTN
+5414 GYTN
-5425 DSTAIVDFYNLDA
+5425 
-5438 TKSYS
+5438 
-5443 AVILRST
+5443 
-5450 GGAVSNVGGVATV
+5450 GTV
-5463 DGKAVQNVNKAW
+5463 NESW
-5475 GGLTA
+5475 GGLTTGKA
-5480 AEGNH
+5480 H
-5485 AYVLTTESENNVA
+5485 DSYVLTAESGNAANNT
-5498 NASASGGTNTTGIV
+5498 SGNSGIV
-5512 GTGYNDTFFATL
+5512 GTGYNDTFF
-5524 GNDLY
+5524 
-5529 NGAGGTETVSGVK
+5529 
-5542 SWNNTGGLDIV
+5542 
-5553 DYKLAGSTPL
+5553 
-5563 NIDLN
+5563 
-5568 KTGMQNTGFGS
+5568 GS
-5579 AQFVNVEGLAGGS
+5579 A
-5592 GNDTFT
+5592 GNDTYNGGGGWNQIVSGKPVWSETAGMDVVDYSRSTTAINANLWTGTAT
-5598 GNAANNYFEGRA
+5598 GNGTDKLLNIEGLL
-5610 GADTFYLDN
+5610 GSSQQDTF
-5619 DGKGGGQDT
+5619 
-5628 LKYQVQENGRTN
+5628 
-5640 GTGGN
+5640 
-5645 GSDVVHGF
+5645 
-5653 VVGTVEATRKA
+5653 
-5664 DIIDISSLLVGYAGD
+5664 
-5679 ADGAAHYI
+5679 
-5687 NGVATIDAG
+5687 
-5696 DAIAQYLSVTYN
+5696 
-5708 GKDTILSID
+5708 
-5717 RDGSGSGF
+5717 
-5725 GASQVLTI
+5725 
-5733 ADTKVDL
+5733 
-5740 ETLLANHQLVIKG
+5740 
-5753 PDVSTMNYSALNEGV
+5753 
-5768 TVNMWTGFT
+5768 
-5777 SAGGKLEDIVKI
+5777 
-5789 VGTQTDDTI
+5789 
-5798 TDNSFSNVIA
+5798 TDNSANNLFDGRGGNDAFYLVN
-5808 GEGGNDTFYLMN
+5808 GGNDT
-5820 GGNDVL
+5820 L
-5826 MYNVLEGMENDA
+5826 MYNVLEGMTNDS
-5838 TGGNGHDTVHGFKVG
+5838 TGGNGHDTIHGFKVG
-5853 NVEKDGDAD
+5853 NLVKDSDAD
-5862 TLNLSDLVDYSGPVT
+5862 LLDMSELLDYKGSISFFEDDGKLELDYSSRGV
-5877 FFENNGKMELDAESK
+5877 LD
-5892 GLEDYLKVDV
+5892 YVKVEV
-5902 VGNDTVISVDIDGQ
+5902 VGSDTVISIDRDGQ

>member
-110 TGYLIADGS
+110 TGYLMADGS

-333 KKIGETTVNDDGRWY
+333 KKIGETTVNEDGRWY

-501 LDNTGPITGQ
+501 QDNTGPITGQ

-565 GHHSITVTQ
+565 GDHSITVTQ

-725 VGPLQKGEST
+725 VGPMQKGEST

-748 GDIVS
+748 GDVVS

-759 VIGTVKA
+759 VIGTVTA
-766 DSNGKWAFSPDT
+766 DSNGKWAFTPDT

-870 DEGKWSYTPDT
+870 DEGKWSYTPDK

-914 DPNQVTVGEI
+914 DPNQVTVGEV

-939 VTDDVRPELS
+939 VTDDARPELS

-1181 LGSAVVNSEGTWRLA
+1181 LGSAVVNSEGTWTLA

-1250 HVGPMQKGETT
+1250 HVGPMQKGEST

-1288 TVKADS
+1288 TVTADS
-1294 SGKWSFTPDTA
+1294 NGKWAFTPDTA
-1305 LADGQHTFTV
+1305 LADGKHTFTV

-1322 NARTSGTFPIVIDTA
+1322 NARTSGSFPIVIDTA

-1598 TMVDENG
+1598 TVVDENG

-1624 TATDEAGNTGPES
+1624 TATDKAGNTGPES

-1808 TTSVGSNGSWSFTP
+1808 TTSVAGNGSWSFTP

-1857 KAPEAA
+1857 KAPDAA

-1886 DNTPTLSGKAEPGS
+1886 DNTPTLSG
-1900 TVNIIDNGQV
+1900 
-1910 IGTAKVNPDGTW
+1910 
-1922 SYTPDQPLANGAHD
+1922 
-1936 LTTTVTDPSGNTGP
+1936 
-1950 EGSHVVI
+1950 
-1957 TVDVV
+1957 
-1962 PGKVEIT
+1962 
-1969 AVTDDTGSV
+1969 
-1978 TGSLSQGALT
+1978 
-1988 DDTRPQ
+1988 R
-1994 ISGTAKAGSTV
+1994 
-2005 TIMDGSNVLG
+2005 
-2015 TTTAGA
+2015 
-2021 DGTWSFTPSVDL
+2021 
-2033 GRGDHTFTATAKDP
+2033 
-2047 MGNESSSSSWT
+2047 
-2058 VTIDTDAPVKP
+2058 
-2069 TIDAALDDV
+2069 
-2078 GSVQGN
+2078 
-2084 LANGGTTDD
+2084 
-2093 PTPTL
+2093 
-2098 SGKAEAGSTVKIY
+2098 
-2111 DQNGLLG
+2111 
-2118 EVTAKADG
+2118 
-2126 TWSFSPVAKLPEGEH
+2126 
-2141 RFHVT
+2141 
-2146 ATDKAGNTSVASD
+2146 
-2159 DFVLTLD
+2159 
-2166 YTAPDA
+2166 
-2172 SKLAITEVY
+2172 
-2181 DDVNTAGVIA
+2181 
-2191 SGEETDDN
+2191 
-2199 RPLIKGTGAEPGNT
+2199 
-2213 ITVYNGDKVIGTAK
+2213 
-2227 VQADGTW
+2227 
-2234 SLEPTTP
+2234 
-2241 LPDGKYTLTAK
+2241 
-2252 ETDGVGNVSGPSG
+2252 
-2265 EYIINVATIPPQAP
+2265 
-2279 TLDTVYDDVAP
+2279 
-2290 HADYLQKGDVTN
+2290 
-2302 DTTPTLSGSSGV
+2302 
-2314 AGGTISIYDNGRL
+2314 
-2327 IGTTSVGSNGS
+2327 
-2338 WSFTP
+2338 
-2343 DTALADGSHNFTAT
+2343 
-2357 VTDGVGRTSEPTGG
+2357 
-2371 FGIVIDTKAPEAAS
+2371 
-2385 DLLVTDNVGAYQG
+2385 
-2398 PVVSGDT
+2398 
-2405 TDDNTPTLS
+2405 
-2414 GKAEPGSTVNI
+2414 AEPGSTVNI

-2849 GTTSVGSNGS
+2849 GTTSV
-2859 WSFTPD
+2859 
-2865 TALADGSH
+2865 
-2873 NFTATVTDGVG
+2873 
-2884 RTSEPT
+2884 
-2890 GGFGIVI
+2890 
-2897 DTKAPDAASDLLV
+2897 
-2910 TDNVGAYQG
+2910 
-2919 PVVSGDTTDDNTP
+2919 
-2932 TLSGKA
+2932 
-2938 EPGSTVNIIDNGQV
+2938 
-2952 IGTAKVNPDGT
+2952 
-2963 WSYTPDQPLA
+2963 
-2973 NGAHDLTTTVTDPS
+2973 
-2987 GNTGPEGS
+2987 
-2995 HVVIT
+2995 
-3000 VDVVPGKVEITAV
+3000 
-3013 TDDTGSVTGS
+3013 
-3023 LSQGALTDD
+3023 
-3032 TRPQISGTAKAGSTV
+3032 
-3047 TIMDGSNVL
+3047 
-3056 GTTTVGADGTWSFTP
+3056 
-3071 SVDLGRGDHTFT
+3071 
-3083 ATAKDPMGNE
+3083 
-3093 SSSSSWTVTIDT
+3093 
-3105 DAPVKPTIDAALDD
+3105 
-3119 VGSVQGNLA
+3119 
-3128 NGGTTDDPTP
+3128 
-3138 TLSGKAEAG
+3138 
-3147 STVKIYDQNGLLG
+3147 
-3160 EVTAKA
+3160 
-3166 DGTWSFSPVAK
+3166 
-3177 LPEGEHRFHVTATDR
+3177 
-3192 AGNTSVASD
+3192 
-3201 DFVLT
+3201 
-3206 LDYTAPDASKLAI
+3206 
-3219 TEVYDDVN
+3219 
-3227 TAGVIASGE
+3227 
-3236 ETDDNRPLIKGTG
+3236 
-3249 AEAGNTITV
+3249 
-3258 YNGDKVI
+3258 
-3265 GTAKVQADGTWSLEP
+3265 
-3280 TTPLPDGKYTLTAKE
+3280 
-3295 TDGVGNVSGPSG
+3295 
-3307 EYIINVATVP
+3307 
-3317 PQAPTLD
+3317 
-3324 TVYDDVAPHAD
+3324 
-3335 YLQKGDVTNDTTPTL
+3335 
-3350 SGSSG
+3350 
-3355 VAGGTI
+3355 
-3361 SIYDNGRLIGTT
+3361 
-3373 SVAGN
+3373 AGN

-3453 TLSGKAEPG
+3453 TLSGRAEPG

-3609 PMGNESASSSWT
+3609 PMGNESSSSSWT

-3709 ATDRAGNTSVASD
+3709 ATDKAGNTSVASD

-3808 GTYTLTVKETDS
+3808 GTYNLTVKETDS

-3961 QTGTLS
+3961 KTGTLS

-4011 TTGSLADG
+4011 TTGSLVDG

-4118 LGDGVHNITATAKDL
+4118 LGDGVHNITAIAKDL

-4261 VAITEVID
+4261 VTID
-4269 NYGSVTGKV
+4269 SVTDNVGNV
-4278 ESGGVLDDSR
+4278 QGIVADGGVLDDSR
-4288 PVIKGTGAEI
+4288 PVIRGSGAET
-4298 GNVITVYTTDAS
+4298 GNVITVYTTDKD
-4310 GATKVLGTTKVDA
+4310 GNTKVLGTTKVDQ
-4323 NGTWTLTVS
+4323 NGKWELTPS
-4332 DALYA
+4332 ESLYG
-4337 DLNKLTVTETD
+4337 DSINKLTVTETD
-4348 TTGNTAKPST
+4348 SVGNVAKPAD
-4358 SYDVTLSSAPGVPV
+4358 SYDVIMSDTPNAPAIVNVLDDTGTTV
-4372 IDGITD
+4372 INLADN
-4378 DAGSANVEL
+4378 A
-4387 SNGGLTKDTT
+4387 LTKDDT
-4397 PTLHGTA
+4397 PTLKGTA
-4404 SGVAGNTVTIYN
+4404 DGVAGDTITIYN

-4422 TTTLDANGHW
+4422 KTTLNSDGTW
-4432 SFTPGTALADGSY
+4432 SFTPSPALADGNY
-4445 HFTVTVTNTAGQES
+4445 IFTVTNTNSAGQES
-4459 EKSQVYSID
+4459 DRSGSFTLTID
-4468 VDATAPNPATD
+4468 STAPNPVSG
-4479 ILIADDVSP
+4479 LQVADDQGAWKGQL
-4488 ITGNLQDGDVTDD
+4488 TDGMTTDD
-4501 NKPTFSGKAEAG
+4501 NKPTFTGKAEQGSTVTIYDNGQAIGSVVVTNTDGSWQYTPTTPLADGEHQFATQVTDPAGNASAIVDDITVNVSTGASYLQLLQVVDDVQETGGSRVLREGEVTNDSQVQLVGKATAGSTIIITDVGGVQLGTVKADANGDWEFTSLSSLSDGAHTLRITGTDPSNNPLTPIDFDLVVDTVAPVAPVITNVLDDVNPVQGSVAHGKPTNDTTPEITGTAEKG
-4513 STVNILDGGKVI
+4513 STVNVYHQVDA
-4525 GSTTVDST
+4525 TT
-4533 GNWDWTPGTA
+4533 
-4543 LADGDHAF
+4543 
-4551 TTTVTDKAGNTSAPT
+4551 
-4566 GVVNITVD
+4566 
-4574 TQGST
+4574 
-4579 VALSIDG
+4579 
-4586 YHDDVGTNTGLI
+4586 
-4598 LGSGTSTDDTS
+4598 
-4609 PILQGSWSGDLET
+4609 
-4622 TESIRVYQDGILLGL
+4622 RILLGT
-4637 AVLDRANH
+4637 AVADSTTGLWTLQITDANKLTEG
-4645 TWTMAVNGLVNAN
+4645 TWNLVA
-4658 TYKFTVVAV
+4658 TST
-4667 DAAGNESAPSA
+4667 DAAGNISTPSNTW
-4678 EFALTIDQ
+4678 TIVVD
-4686 DAPTQT
+4686 TT
-4692 VSITSYTDDVGLVTG
+4692 VSDAVINISSISEDRGASDTDFITSDNTLLINGQLTKALQADEWVEISLDNGATWTRASTV
-4707 NMPGNTSTD
+4707 TSTSWTVD
-4716 DRQPVLNGKV
+4716 MQNTPLNDGAYTIQARVVDNAGNVGSTDSQALQVTTGGSDMNGLSTTTKV
-4726 TGTPLEAGDEVR
+4726 TTDTSHGLTTGDHF
-4738 IYDVS
+4738 S
-4743 SNTMLGTATVNSDGT
+4743 HAATATNSDMVTRDRTVTISGNL
-4758 WSFELPPL
+4758 SAALQAGEHLQISL
-4766 DDNMT
+4766 D
-4771 HTFRAVVAD
+4771 
-4780 NVGNE
+4780 
-4785 GTPSSDFAITVDL
+4785 
-4798 NLLVNKQDTLDT
+4798 
-4810 TPIVSGSTGFEI
+4810 
-4822 QQGEY
+4822 
-4827 VEVTVNGK
+4827 NGK
-4835 TYSSQN
+4835 TWQTLALN
-4841 GQVVVD
+4841 GQSWSYVLPEATASTTHSFKLQVIDVAGNPGTNTKFADSYNVVIDLDSPNGITGAPDVPQHTTTGD
-4847 MRNNTWYVQIP
+4847 SFTFSSGQYGRVEAGAIVSLVSDVNNNGTYQEGLDQVIGFVKANADGSWSLNTSLPSGAHNLAFVVWDEAGNRSSMSASTSTGVTEGGGSTLIEQTWGGTT
-4858 DADALNVGTYD
+4858 DADSRGLNAAAVTISQDGLWSFFQSARGTSGTTTANAGRVYD
-4869 VKAVLFDA
+4869 AVTREDYDSTYLA
-4877 AGVQIAADESS
+4877 QPSTG
-4888 NELVVSPTPKVSV
+4888 N
-4901 GAGGGDPDQKATSV
+4901 GAGYNVDDASY
-4915 TLSEDGVWRIHSNQT
+4915 SRYI
-4930 MLDSTAT
+4930 
-4937 SSSSLGDFSTTRLQ
+4937 
-4951 SNSGTGYSSN
+4951 NS
-4961 NYVQNATFIDYNRDG
+4961 AAFADINRDG
-4976 MMDLFTVDS
+4976 YADVMSQVS
-4985 NYDDGQQMFYYNG
+4985 SYGNAGR
-4998 STYTAYQVGAFERAP
+4998 TAY
-5013 QTGEFAGDANT
+5013 
-5024 DGSANTWSWYGG
+5024 W
-5036 IVAID
+5036 
-5041 KNGDGYVDMI
+5041 
-5051 NGDQTPNDSAIRGG
+5051 
-5065 YGSQIVLNNDGTVVG
+5065 L
-5080 MSKDGTFATDY
+5080 
-5091 AADSGYDP
+5091 
-5099 IGLDQSQPDMEL
+5099 
-5111 SGVDINNDG
+5111 
-5120 IVDFVMHSQN
+5120 QN
-5130 IVADGSRIDANGA
+5130 ADGSY
-5143 TDSSAARSTNQARL
+5143 SAKALDQ
-5157 VVVNGT
+5157 GT
-5163 NNGNW
+5163 LNHLG
-5168 KVTQIVDNVFQR
+5168 
-5180 GSDSDPGIGNGVAM
+5180 GVISY
-5194 TWGDYNGDGY
+5194 DREGDGY
-5204 LDLFLGRGSESTT
+5204 LDFVLGDSEADSISFIKNTQGTLSYEDNSGFSDGHPGGALPT
-5217 SDSSAGNNAGEYAS
+5217 S
-5231 RIHFND
+5231 
-5237 GNGKLLSDDGDNN
+5237 LSVLHEVGAVDIDNN
-5250 GIGNPTG
+5250 GTVDITAHIDYNGAGNLVGNNSRGLGILYNQTTG
-5257 MYTFNDTL
+5257 TSNTNFGEVGYYANVFRDDGHEDYGNLSISMTYADYNNDGWL
-5265 AGGASL
+5265 DLFLSRGSKGGSNSDESRIYLNDGTGKLNATDSQAQWFGDNVDGGTSL
-5271 ALDWNHDGKMDV
+5271 AVDWNHDGKMDI
-5283 IELPGMESSS
+5283 IEVPRS
-5293 GGINDAAATGPIN
+5293 GVTGSPM
-5306 LYTNTSVNGNTSF
+5306 LYTNTGSNNWGANKVSLTGS
-5319 TTSNLLTQVGKS
+5319 TTFNNM
-5331 TIGGSSTAQQVTG
+5331 TG
-5344 AIAIDVDWD
+5344 AVALDYDWD
-5353 GDRDLLAFTSGGTTT
+5353 GSMDLVLYRSGADADVVARDDAGRTMLV
-5368 YIENKNEVAH
+5368 KNTNIAAD
-5378 GTSIHLRILDEG
+5378 GTSLQIRIVDG
-5390 GINTLFGNTVQLIDE
+5390 NGINTFYSNTVKLYNSAGELVATQLINPQSS
-5405 ATGQVVSTQ
+5405 GSSNSMGLVSFF
-5414 IINAQSGNQTN
+5414 G
-5425 DSTAIVDFYNLDA
+5425 LDPNEV
-5438 TKSYS
+5438 YS
-5443 AVILRST
+5443 VQMLRIT
-5450 GGAVSNVGGVATV
+5450 
-5463 DGKAVQNVNKAW
+5463 DGKADHVGATSSIGGYTNGTVNESW
-5475 GGLTA
+5475 GGLTTGKA
-5480 AEGNH
+5480 H
-5485 AYVLTTESENNVA
+5485 DSYVLTAESSNAANNT
-5498 NASASGGTNTTGIV
+5498 SGNNGII
-5512 GTGYNDTFFATL
+5512 GTGYNDTFF
-5524 GNDLY
+5524 
-5529 NGAGGTETVSGVK
+5529 
-5542 SWNNTGGLDIV
+5542 
-5553 DYKLAGSTPL
+5553 
-5563 NIDLN
+5563 
-5568 KTGMQNTGFGS
+5568 GS
-5579 AQFVNVEGLAGGS
+5579 A
-5592 GNDTFT
+5592 GNDTYNGGGGWNQIVSGNPVWSETAGMDVVDYSRSTTAINANLWTGTAT
-5598 GNAANNYFEGRA
+5598 GNGTDQLLNIEGLVGSSQQDTFTDNSANNVFEGRGGNDA
-5610 GADTFYLDN
+5610 FYL
-5619 DGKGGGQDT
+5619 
-5628 LKYQVQENGRTN
+5628 
-5640 GTGGN
+5640 
-5645 GSDVVHGF
+5645 
-5653 VVGTVEATRKA
+5653 
-5664 DIIDISSLLVGYAGD
+5664 
-5679 ADGAAHYI
+5679 
-5687 NGVATIDAG
+5687 
-5696 DAIAQYLSVTYN
+5696 
-5708 GKDTILSID
+5708 
-5717 RDGSGSGF
+5717 
-5725 GASQVLTI
+5725 
-5733 ADTKVDL
+5733 
-5740 ETLLANHQLVIKG
+5740 
-5753 PDVSTMNYSALNEGV
+5753 
-5768 TVNMWTGFT
+5768 VN
-5777 SAGGKLEDIVKI
+5777 
-5789 VGTQTDDTI
+5789 
-5798 TDNSFSNVIA
+5798 
-5808 GEGGNDTFYLMN
+5808 GGNDT
-5820 GGNDVL
+5820 L
-5826 MYNVLEGMENDA
+5826 MYKVLAGLSNDS
-5838 TGGNGHDTVHGFKVG
+5838 TGGNGHDTIHGFKVG
-5853 NVEKDGDAD
+5853 NLVKDSDAD
-5862 TLNLSDLVDYSGPVT
+5862 LLDMSELLDYKGSISFFEDEGKLELDYSSRGV
-5877 FFENNGKMELDAESK
+5877 LD
-5892 GLEDYLKVDV
+5892 YVKVEV
-5902 VGNDTVISVDIDGQ
+5902 VGSDTVISIDRDGQ

>member
-1 MTDNKVILA
+1 MTENKVILA

-25 GRTVKVKLIPGNKYL
+25 GRMVKVKLIPGNKYL
-40 LKNINDDFAPENITL
+40 LKNVNDDFAPENITL
-55 QRVDKALHIIQEG
+55 QRVGKALHIIQEG

-74 IIEDYFNGDPNNPVL
+74 IIENYFDGDSKNPTL

-99 AYVPLSGESYD
+99 AYIPLSGESYD
-110 TGYLIADGS
+110 NGYLMAEGGLA
-119 MSPVALGGEPLGAG
+119 PVALGGEPLGAG
-133 GPLLTAPDDDNDMLF
+133 GPLLSAPDDENDMLF

-159 GVGAAFALSEMDK
+159 GVGAAFALSELEK
-172 DDGDNHSTPDKP
+172 DESDSQPAPEKP
-184 SIGTTMDDEGS
+184 SIGKAVDDEGS
-195 IKGPLKSGDT
+195 IKGPLKSGDV
-205 TDDSTPTLT
+205 TDDSTPSLI
-214 GKGKPGDTIHIY
+214 GKGKPGDTIHII

-241 EWSYTPDKPLGEGE
+241 EWSYTPDKPLGDGE
-255 HELTVVEKDPDGN
+255 HDLSVVVEDPDGN
-268 ASPPSDPIV
+268 MSPPSDPIT
-277 IVVDTVAPKAPTIEH
+277 IVVDTVAPDAPTIEH
-292 IMDKVGKTTGEIH
+292 IMDKVGKVTGEILE
-305 DDAYTDDPQ
+305 DAYTDDPK

-327 AIYDNG
+327 TIYDNG

-358 SHSITVSQT
+358 NHSITVSQT

-393 TPEVIDNTGPVTG
+393 TPSVIDDNGPVTG
-406 PLKPGDVTDDSQPSF
+406 PLKPGDVTDDTKPSF

-431 IIKDNDKEIGS
+431 VIKDNDKEIGS
-442 VIVDDEGKWSFTP
+442 VIVDDEGKWTYTP
-455 KDELAEGE
+455 EKDLSEGE
-463 HNVVVVEEDPLGNEG
+463 HNVEVIEEDPLGNVG
-478 DPSDPIQI
+478 QPSDPIQI
-486 IVDTTPPAKPDMADA
+486 IVDTTPPARPDRVDA
-501 LDNTGPITGQ
+501 EDNTGPITGQ

-541 EVLGTTVI
+541 EVLGSTVI
-549 DDKGNWTL
+549 DDEGNWSL

-565 GHHSITVTQ
+565 GDHSITVTQ

-597 DASANVLNITAVADD
+597 DASADVLKITAVADD
-612 VGDRQGNVASGDIT
+612 VGDRQGNVASGEIT

-635 IGEAGNTVF
+635 IGEAGNTVY

-649 SSGKH
+649 ASGKH
-654 LIGTAVVGSD
+654 LIGSAVVGSD

-678 LNKLTLE
+678 LNQLTLE
-685 TQDPAGNRVAGEAP
+685 TQDPAGNRVAGDAP
-699 SYDINLLIPVST
+699 SYDINLLIPIST
-711 APSINSVVDNAEPH
+711 QPSINSVVDNSEPH
-725 VGPLQKGEST
+725 VGPLQKGDAT

-759 VIGTVKA
+759 VIGSVTA
-766 DSNGKWAFSPDT
+766 DSNGKWTFTPDA

-789 TATDAAGNA
+789 TATDAAGNS

-824 VGDKQGPVGPGDTT
+824 VGDKQGPVGSGDTT

-870 DEGKWSYTPDT
+870 DEGKWSYTPDK
-881 PLAKGDHEITT
+881 PLDKGDHEITT

-914 DPNQVTVGEI
+914 DPNQVTVGEV

-949 GKGKPGSTVTIMD
+949 GKGKPGSTVTIKD

-989 DHSLTV
+989 NHSLTV
-995 ISKDPA
+995 VSKDPA

-1039 NGGTTDDANPTFNGS
+1039 NGSTTDDANPTFNGS

-1076 DNGAWQFTPTTPLP
+1076 DKGAWQFTPTTPLP

-1115 LVTDYTPPVAS
+1115 LVTDYTPPVATG
-1126 SDVLNITSVMDDVGG
+1126 DVLNITSVMDDVGG

-1181 LGSAVVNSEGTWRLA
+1181 LGSAVVNSEGTWTLA

-1216 GNRVV
+1216 GNRVA

-1358 GPGDTTDDQS
+1358 GDGDTTDDQS

-1459 NLKPGTVTDDAR
+1459 NLRPGNVTDDAR
-1471 PELSGKGKPGSTVTI
+1471 PELGGKGKPGSTVTI

-1546 KPVIGVATDDVGSSR
+1546 KPVVGLATDDVGSSR

-1598 TMVDENG
+1598 TVVDENG

-1624 TATDEAGNTGPES
+1624 TATDKAGNTGPES

-1650 ASKVA
+1650 ASKLA

-1663 NTAGVIA
+1663 KTAGVVA
-1670 SGEETDDN
+1670 SGGETDDN

-1692 ITVYNGDKVIGTAK
+1692 ITVYNGDKVIGTAT

-1721 PDGKYTLTA
+1721 PDGRYTLTA

-1808 TTSVGSNGSWSFTP
+1808 TTTVGSNGSWSFTP

-1830 HNFTATVTDGVGRTS
+1830 HS
-1845 EPTGGFGIVIDT
+1845 
-1857 KAPEAA
+1857 
-1863 SDLLVTDNVGAY
+1863 
-1875 QGPVVSGDTTD
+1875 
-1886 DNTPTLSGKAEPGS
+1886 
-1900 TVNIIDNGQV
+1900 
-1910 IGTAKVNPDGTW
+1910 
-1922 SYTPDQPLANGAHD
+1922 
-1936 LTTTVTDPSGNTGP
+1936 
-1950 EGSHVVI
+1950 
-1957 TVDVV
+1957 
-1962 PGKVEIT
+1962 
-1969 AVTDDTGSV
+1969 
-1978 TGSLSQGALT
+1978 
-1988 DDTRPQ
+1988 
-1994 ISGTAKAGSTV
+1994 
-2005 TIMDGSNVLG
+2005 
-2015 TTTAGA
+2015 
-2021 DGTWSFTPSVDL
+2021 
-2033 GRGDHTFTATAKDP
+2033 
-2047 MGNESSSSSWT
+2047 
-2058 VTIDTDAPVKP
+2058 
-2069 TIDAALDDV
+2069 
-2078 GSVQGN
+2078 
-2084 LANGGTTDD
+2084 
-2093 PTPTL
+2093 
-2098 SGKAEAGSTVKIY
+2098 
-2111 DQNGLLG
+2111 
-2118 EVTAKADG
+2118 
-2126 TWSFSPVAKLPEGEH
+2126 
-2141 RFHVT
+2141 
-2146 ATDKAGNTSVASD
+2146 
-2159 DFVLTLD
+2159 
-2166 YTAPDA
+2166 
-2172 SKLAITEVY
+2172 
-2181 DDVNTAGVIA
+2181 
-2191 SGEETDDN
+2191 
-2199 RPLIKGTGAEPGNT
+2199 
-2213 ITVYNGDKVIGTAK
+2213 
-2227 VQADGTW
+2227 
-2234 SLEPTTP
+2234 
-2241 LPDGKYTLTAK
+2241 
-2252 ETDGVGNVSGPSG
+2252 
-2265 EYIINVATIPPQAP
+2265 
-2279 TLDTVYDDVAP
+2279 
-2290 HADYLQKGDVTN
+2290 
-2302 DTTPTLSGSSGV
+2302 
-2314 AGGTISIYDNGRL
+2314 
-2327 IGTTSVGSNGS
+2327 
-2338 WSFTP
+2338 
-2343 DTALADGSHNFTAT
+2343 
-2357 VTDGVGRTSEPTGG
+2357 
-2371 FGIVIDTKAPEAAS
+2371 
-2385 DLLVTDNVGAYQG
+2385 
-2398 PVVSGDT
+2398 
-2405 TDDNTPTLS
+2405 
-2414 GKAEPGSTVNI
+2414 
-2425 IDNGQVIGTA
+2425 
-2435 KVNPDGTWSYT
+2435 
-2446 PDQPLAN
+2446 
-2453 GAHDLTTTVTDPS
+2453 
-2466 GNTGPEGSHVVIT
+2466 
-2479 VDVVP
+2479 
-2484 GKVEIT
+2484 
-2490 AVTDDTGSVTGSL
+2490 
-2503 SQGALT
+2503 
-2509 DDTRPQISGTAKA
+2509 
-2522 GSTVTIM
+2522 
-2529 DGSNVLGTT
+2529 
-2538 TAGADG
+2538 
-2544 TWSFTPSVDLG
+2544 
-2555 RGDHTFTATAKDPM
+2555 
-2569 GNESSSSS
+2569 
-2577 WTVTID
+2577 
-2583 TDAPVKPTI
+2583 
-2592 DAALDD
+2592 
-2598 VGSVQGNLANG
+2598 
-2609 GTTDDPT
+2609 
-2616 PTLSGKAEAGS
+2616 
-2627 TVKIYDQNGL
+2627 
-2637 LGEVTAKADGTWSF
+2637 
-2651 SPVAKLPEGEHRF
+2651 
-2664 HVTATD
+2664 
-2670 KAGNT
+2670 
-2675 SVASDDFVLTLDYTA
+2675 
-2690 PDASKLAITEVY
+2690 
-2702 DDVNTAGVIASG
+2702 
-2714 EETDDNRPLIKGTG
+2714 
-2728 AEPGNTITVYN
+2728 
-2739 GDKVIGTAK
+2739 
-2748 VQADGTWSLE
+2748 
-2758 PTTPLP
+2758 
-2764 DGKYTLTAKETD
+2764 
-2776 GVGNVSGPSGEY
+2776 
-2788 IINVA
+2788 
-2793 TVPPQAPTLDT
+2793 
-2804 VYDDVAPHAD
+2804 
-2814 YLQKG
+2814 
-2819 DVTNDTTPTLSGSSG
+2819 
-2834 VAGGTISIYDNGRLI
+2834 
-2849 GTTSVGSNGS
+2849 
-2859 WSFTPD
+2859 
-2865 TALADGSH
+2865 
-2873 NFTATVTDGVG
+2873 FTATVTDGVG

-2932 TLSGKA
+2932 TLSGRA

-2952 IGTAKVNPDGT
+2952 IGSTKVNPDGT

-3013 TDDTGSVTGS
+3013 TDDAGSVTGS
-3023 LSQGALTDD
+3023 LSQ
-3032 TRPQISGTAKAGSTV
+3032 
-3047 TIMDGSNVL
+3047 N
-3056 GTTTVGADGTWSFTP
+3056 
-3071 SVDLGRGDHTFT
+3071 
-3083 ATAKDPMGNE
+3083 
-3093 SSSSSWTVTIDT
+3093 
-3105 DAPVKPTIDAALDD
+3105 
-3119 VGSVQGNLA
+3119 
-3128 NGGTTDDPTP
+3128 
-3138 TLSGKAEAG
+3138 
-3147 STVKIYDQNGLLG
+3147 
-3160 EVTAKA
+3160 
-3166 DGTWSFSPVAK
+3166 
-3177 LPEGEHRFHVTATDR
+3177 
-3192 AGNTSVASD
+3192 
-3201 DFVLT
+3201 
-3206 LDYTAPDASKLAI
+3206 
-3219 TEVYDDVN
+3219 
-3227 TAGVIASGE
+3227 
-3236 ETDDNRPLIKGTG
+3236 
-3249 AEAGNTITV
+3249 
-3258 YNGDKVI
+3258 
-3265 GTAKVQADGTWSLEP
+3265 
-3280 TTPLPDGKYTLTAKE
+3280 
-3295 TDGVGNVSGPSG
+3295 
-3307 EYIINVATVP
+3307 
-3317 PQAPTLD
+3317 
-3324 TVYDDVAPHAD
+3324 
-3335 YLQKGDVTNDTTPTL
+3335 
-3350 SGSSG
+3350 
-3355 VAGGTI
+3355 
-3361 SIYDNGRLIGTT
+3361 
-3373 SVAGN
+3373 
-3378 GSWSFTPDTALADGS
+3378 
-3393 HNFTATV
+3393 
-3400 TDGVGRTSE
+3400 
-3409 PTGGF
+3409 
-3414 GIVIDTKAPDA
+3414 
-3425 ASDLL
+3425 
-3430 VTDNVG
+3430 
-3436 AYQGPV
+3436 
-3442 VSGDT
+3442 
-3447 TDDNTP
+3447 
-3453 TLSGKAEPG
+3453 
-3462 STVNIIDNGQVI
+3462 
-3474 GTAKVN
+3474 
-3480 PDGTWSYT
+3480 
-3488 PDQPL
+3488 
-3493 ANGAHDLTTT
+3493 
-3503 VTDPSGN
+3503 
-3510 TGPEGSHVVITVDV
+3510 
-3524 VPGKVEIT
+3524 
-3532 AVTDDTGSV
+3532 AV
-3541 TGSLSQGALTDDTRP
+3541 TDDTRP

-3609 PMGNESASSSWT
+3609 PTGNESSSSWT

-3640 VGSVQGNL
+3640 VGTVQGAL
-3648 ANGGTTDDPT
+3648 SNGSSTDDPT

-3681 EVTAKADGTWSFSPV
+3681 EVTAKADGTWSFSPT

-3709 ATDRAGNTSVASD
+3709 ATDRAGNTSAASD
-3722 DFVLTLD
+3722 DFVLNLD
-3729 YTAPDVSKVSITDVV
+3729 YTAPEASKVSITDVV
-3744 DDFGSVTGSIASGGK
+3744 DDFGSVTGSVTSGGK

-3771 AEPGN
+3771 AEAGN

-3808 GTYTLTVKETDS
+3808 GTYNLTVKETDS

-3877 EAGVTVRIY
+3877 EANVTVRIY

-3961 QTGTLS
+3961 KTGVLA

-3976 PTISGKAEPGSVVHI
+3976 PTISGKAEPGSVVHV

-4067 LKAND
+4067 MKAND

-4155 SIDYAEDQVGTI
+4155 SIDYAEDQVGTV

-4261 VAITEVID
+4261 VTID
-4269 NYGSVTGKV
+4269 SVTDNVGNV
-4278 ESGGVLDDSR
+4278 QGIVADGGVLDDTR
-4288 PVIKGTGAEI
+4288 PVIRGSGAEV
-4298 GNVITVYTTDAS
+4298 GNVITVYTTDKD
-4310 GATKVLGTTKVDA
+4310 GNTKVLGTTTVDQ
-4323 NGTWTLTVS
+4323 NGKWELTPS
-4332 DALYA
+4332 ESLYG
-4337 DLNKLTVTETD
+4337 DSINQLTVTETD
-4348 TTGNTAKPST
+4348 RVGNVAKPAD
-4358 SYDVTLSSAPGVPV
+4358 SYDVIMSDTPDAPAILNVLDDTGTTV
-4372 IDGITD
+4372 INL
-4378 DAGSANVEL
+4378 AN
-4387 SNGGLTKDTT
+4387 NALTKDDT
-4397 PTLHGTA
+4397 PTLKGTA
-4404 SGVAGNTVTIYN
+4404 DGAAGDTITIYN

-4422 TTTLDANGHW
+4422 KTTLNSDGTW
-4432 SFTPGTALADGSY
+4432 SFTPSPALADGSY
-4445 HFTVTVTNTAGQES
+4445 TFTVTNTNSAGQES
-4459 EKSQVYSID
+4459 DRSGSFTVTID
-4468 VDATAPNPATD
+4468 STAPNPVSGLQVSDDQGAWKGQLTD
-4479 ILIADDVSP
+4479 GM
-4488 ITGNLQDGDVTDD
+4488 TTDD
-4501 NKPTFSGKAEAG
+4501 NKPTFTGKAEQGSTVTIYDNGQAMGTVTVTNPDGSWQFTPSTPLVDGEHQFATQVTDPAGNASAIVDDITVNVSTGASYLQLLQVVDDVQEAGGSRVLRDGEVTNDSQVQLVGKATAGSTIIITDVGGVQLGTVKADANGNWEFTPTSSLSDGAHTLRITGTDPSNNPLTPIDFDLVVDTVAPVAPAITDVLDDVNPVQGSVAHGKPTNDTTPEITGTAEKG
-4513 STVNILDGGKVI
+4513 STVNVYHQVDA
-4525 GSTTVDST
+4525 TT
-4533 GNWDWTPGTA
+4533 
-4543 LADGDHAF
+4543 
-4551 TTTVTDKAGNTSAPT
+4551 
-4566 GVVNITVD
+4566 
-4574 TQGST
+4574 
-4579 VALSIDG
+4579 
-4586 YHDDVGTNTGLI
+4586 
-4598 LGSGTSTDDTS
+4598 
-4609 PILQGSWSGDLET
+4609 
-4622 TESIRVYQDGILLGL
+4622 RILLGTAVADSTTGQWTLQITDANKL
-4637 AVLDRANH
+4637 AEG
-4645 TWTMAVNGLVNAN
+4645 TWNLVA
-4658 TYKFTVVAV
+4658 TST
-4667 DAAGNESAPSA
+4667 DAAGNVSTPSNTW
-4678 EFALTIDQ
+4678 TIVVD
-4686 DAPTQT
+4686 TT
-4692 VSITSYTDDVGLVTG
+4692 VSDAVINISSVSEDRGASDTDFITSDNTLLINGELNKALQADEWVEISLDNGVTW
-4707 NMPGNTSTD
+4707 TRAST
-4716 DRQPVLNGKV
+4716 V
-4726 TGTPLEAGDEVR
+4726 TGTSWTVDMQSTPLNDGAYTIQARVVDNAGNVGSTDSQALQVASGGSDMNGLSTTTKVTTDTSHGLTTGDHFSHAATATNGDMVTRDRTVTISGNLSAALQAGEHLQISLDNGKTWKTLALNGQSWSYELPEATASTTHSFKLQVIDVAGNPGTNTNFADSYNVVIDLDSPNGITGAPDVPQHTTTGDSFTFSSGQYGRVEAGAIISLVSDVNNNGTYQEGLDQVIGFVKANADGSWSLNTSLPSGAHNLAFVVWDEAGNR
-4738 IYDVS
+4738 S
-4743 SNTMLGTATVNSDGT
+4743 SMSASTSTGVTEGGGSTLIEQTWGGTTDADSRGLNAAAVTISQDGLWSFFQSARGTSGTATANAGRVYDSVTREDYDSTYLAQPSTENGAGYDVDSTSYSRYVNSAA
-4758 WSFELPPL
+4758 F
-4766 DDNMT
+4766 
-4771 HTFRAVVAD
+4771 AD
-4780 NVGNE
+4780 
-4785 GTPSSDFAITVDL
+4785 I
-4798 NLLVNKQDTLDT
+4798 
-4810 TPIVSGSTGFEI
+4810 
-4822 QQGEY
+4822 
-4827 VEVTVNGK
+4827 
-4835 TYSSQN
+4835 
-4841 GQVVVD
+4841 
-4847 MRNNTWYVQIP
+4847 
-4858 DADALNVGTYD
+4858 
-4869 VKAVLFDA
+4869 
-4877 AGVQIAADESS
+4877 
-4888 NELVVSPTPKVSV
+4888 
-4901 GAGGGDPDQKATSV
+4901 
-4915 TLSEDGVWRIHSNQT
+4915 
-4930 MLDSTAT
+4930 
-4937 SSSSLGDFSTTRLQ
+4937 
-4951 SNSGTGYSSN
+4951 
-4961 NYVQNATFIDYNRDG
+4961 NRDG
-4976 MMDLFTVDS
+4976 YADVMSQISSYS
-4985 NYDDGQQMFYYNG
+4985 NAGR
-4998 STYTAYQVGAFERAP
+4998 TAY
-5013 QTGEFAGDANT
+5013 
-5024 DGSANTWSWYGG
+5024 W
-5036 IVAID
+5036 
-5041 KNGDGYVDMI
+5041 
-5051 NGDQTPNDSAIRGG
+5051 
-5065 YGSQIVLNNDGTVVG
+5065 L
-5080 MSKDGTFATDY
+5080 
-5091 AADSGYDP
+5091 
-5099 IGLDQSQPDMEL
+5099 
-5111 SGVDINNDG
+5111 
-5120 IVDFVMHSQN
+5120 QN
-5130 IVADGSRIDANGA
+5130 ADGSY
-5143 TDSSAARSTNQARL
+5143 SAKALDQ
-5157 VVVNGT
+5157 GT
-5163 NNGNW
+5163 LNHLG
-5168 KVTQIVDNVFQR
+5168 
-5180 GSDSDPGIGNGVAM
+5180 GVISY
-5194 TWGDYNGDGY
+5194 DREGDGY
-5204 LDLFLGRGSESTT
+5204 LDFVLGDSEADSISFIKNTQGTLSYEDNSGFSDGHPGGALPT
-5217 SDSSAGNNAGEYAS
+5217 S
-5231 RIHFND
+5231 
-5237 GNGKLLSDDGDNN
+5237 LSVLHEVGAVDIDNN
-5250 GIGNPTG
+5250 GTVDITAHIDYNGAGNLVGNNSRGLGILYNQTTG
-5257 MYTFNDTL
+5257 TSKTNFGEVGYYANVFRDDGHEDYGNLSISMTYADYNNDGWL
-5265 AGGASL
+5265 DLFLSRGSKGGSNSDESRIYLNDGTGKLNATDSQAQWFGDNVDGGTSL
-5271 ALDWNHDGKMDV
+5271 AVDWNHDGKMDI
-5283 IELPGMESSS
+5283 IEVPRS
-5293 GGINDAAATGPIN
+5293 GVTGSPM
-5306 LYTNTSVNGNTSF
+5306 LYTNTGSNNWGANKVSLTGS
-5319 TTSNLLTQVGKS
+5319 TTFNNM
-5331 TIGGSSTAQQVTG
+5331 TG
-5344 AIAIDVDWD
+5344 AVALDYDWD
-5353 GDRDLLAFTSGGTTT
+5353 GSMDLVLYRSGADADVVARDDAGRTMLV
-5368 YIENKNEVAH
+5368 KNTNIAAD
-5378 GTSIHLRILDEG
+5378 GTSLQIRIVDG
-5390 GINTLFGNTVQLIDE
+5390 NGINTFYSNTVKLYNSAGELVATQLINPQSSGSSNSMGLVSFFGLDPNEVYSVQMLRITDGE
-5405 ATGQVVSTQ
+5405 ADHVGATSSIG
-5414 IINAQSGNQTN
+5414 GYTN
-5425 DSTAIVDFYNLDA
+5425 
-5438 TKSYS
+5438 
-5443 AVILRST
+5443 
-5450 GGAVSNVGGVATV
+5450 GTV
-5463 DGKAVQNVNKAW
+5463 NESW
-5475 GGLTA
+5475 GGLTTGKA
-5480 AEGNH
+5480 H
-5485 AYVLTTESENNVA
+5485 DSYVLTAESGNAANNT
-5498 NASASGGTNTTGIV
+5498 SGNSGIV
-5512 GTGYNDTFFATL
+5512 GTGYNDTFF
-5524 GNDLY
+5524 
-5529 NGAGGTETVSGVK
+5529 
-5542 SWNNTGGLDIV
+5542 
-5553 DYKLAGSTPL
+5553 
-5563 NIDLN
+5563 
-5568 KTGMQNTGFGS
+5568 GS
-5579 AQFVNVEGLAGGS
+5579 A
-5592 GNDTFT
+5592 GNDTYNGGGGWNQIVSGKPVWSETAGTDVVDYSRSTTAINANLWTGTAT
-5598 GNAANNYFEGRA
+5598 GNGTDKLLNIEGLL
-5610 GADTFYLDN
+5610 GSSQQDTF
-5619 DGKGGGQDT
+5619 
-5628 LKYQVQENGRTN
+5628 
-5640 GTGGN
+5640 
-5645 GSDVVHGF
+5645 
-5653 VVGTVEATRKA
+5653 
-5664 DIIDISSLLVGYAGD
+5664 
-5679 ADGAAHYI
+5679 
-5687 NGVATIDAG
+5687 
-5696 DAIAQYLSVTYN
+5696 
-5708 GKDTILSID
+5708 
-5717 RDGSGSGF
+5717 
-5725 GASQVLTI
+5725 
-5733 ADTKVDL
+5733 
-5740 ETLLANHQLVIKG
+5740 
-5753 PDVSTMNYSALNEGV
+5753 
-5768 TVNMWTGFT
+5768 
-5777 SAGGKLEDIVKI
+5777 
-5789 VGTQTDDTI
+5789 
-5798 TDNSFSNVIA
+5798 TDNSANNLFDGRGGNDAFYLVN
-5808 GEGGNDTFYLMN
+5808 GGNDT
-5820 GGNDVL
+5820 L
-5826 MYNVLEGMENDA
+5826 MYNVLEGMTNDS
-5838 TGGNGHDTVHGFKVG
+5838 TGGNGHDTIHGFKVG
-5853 NVEKDGDAD
+5853 NLVKDSDAD
-5862 TLNLSDLVDYSGPVT
+5862 LLDMSELLDYKGSISFFEDDGKLELDYSSRGV
-5877 FFENNGKMELDAESK
+5877 LD
-5892 GLEDYLKVDV
+5892 YVKVEV
-5902 VGNDTVISVDIDGQ
+5902 VGSDTVISIDRDGQ

>member
-1 MTDNKVILA
+1 MTENKVILA

-40 LKNINDDFAPENITL
+40 LKNVNDDFAPENITL
-55 QRVDKALHIIQEG
+55 QRVGKALHIIQEG

-74 IIEDYFNGDPNNPVL
+74 IIENYFDGDSKNPTL

-99 AYVPLSGESYD
+99 AYIPLSGESYD
-110 TGYLIADGS
+110 NGYLMAEGGLA
-119 MSPVALGGEPLGAG
+119 PVALGGEPLGAG
-133 GPLLTAPDDDNDMLF
+133 GPLLSAPDDENDMLF

-159 GVGAAFALSEMDK
+159 GVGAAFALSELDK
-172 DDGDNHSTPDKP
+172 DESDSQPAPEKP
-184 SIGTTMDDEGS
+184 SIGKAVDDEGS
-195 IKGPLKSGDT
+195 IKGPLKSGDV
-205 TDDSTPTLT
+205 TDDSTPSLI
-214 GKGKPGDTIHIY
+214 GKGKPGDTIHII

-241 EWSYTPDKPLGEGE
+241 EWSYTPDKPLGDGE
-255 HELTVVEKDPDGN
+255 HDLSVVVEDPDGN
-268 ASPPSDPIV
+268 MSPPSDPIT
-277 IVVDTVAPKAPTIEH
+277 IVVDTVAPDAPTIEH
-292 IMDKVGKTTGEIH
+292 IMDKVGKVTGEILE
-305 DDAYTDDPQ
+305 DAYTDDPK

-327 AIYDNG
+327 TIYDNG

-358 SHSITVSQT
+358 NHSITVSQT

-393 TPEVIDNTGPVTG
+393 TPSVIDDNGPVTG
-406 PLKPGDVTDDSQPSF
+406 PLKPGDVTDDTKPSF

-431 IIKDNDKEIGS
+431 VIKDNDKEIGS
-442 VIVDDEGKWSFTP
+442 VIVDDEGKWTYTP
-455 KDELAEGE
+455 EKDLSEGE
-463 HNVVVVEEDPLGNEG
+463 HNVEVIEEDPLGNVG
-478 DPSDPIQI
+478 QPSDPIQI
-486 IVDTTPPAKPDMADA
+486 IVDTTPPARPDRVDA
-501 LDNTGPITGQ
+501 EDNTGPITGQ

-541 EVLGTTVI
+541 EVLGSTVI
-549 DDKGNWTL
+549 DDEGNWSL

-565 GHHSITVTQ
+565 GDHSITVTQ

-597 DASANVLNITAVADD
+597 DASADVLKITAVADD
-612 VGDRQGNVASGDIT
+612 VGDRQGNVASGEIT

-635 IGEAGNTVF
+635 IGEAGNTVY

-649 SSGKH
+649 ASGKH
-654 LIGTAVVGSD
+654 LIGSAVVGSD

-678 LNKLTLE
+678 LNQLTLE
-685 TQDPAGNRVAGEAP
+685 TQDPAGNRVAGDAP
-699 SYDINLLIPVST
+699 SYDINLLIPIST
-711 APSINSVVDNAEPH
+711 QPSINSVVDNSEPH
-725 VGPLQKGEST
+725 VGPLQKGDAT

-759 VIGTVKA
+759 VIGSVTA
-766 DSNGKWAFSPDT
+766 DSNGKWTFTPDA

-789 TATDAAGNA
+789 TATDAAGNS

-824 VGDKQGPVGPGDTT
+824 VGDKQGPVGSGDTT

-870 DEGKWSYTPDT
+870 DEGKWSYTPDK
-881 PLAKGDHEITT
+881 PLDKGDHEITT

-914 DPNQVTVGEI
+914 DPNQVTVGEV

-949 GKGKPGSTVTIMD
+949 GKGKPGSTVTIKD

-989 DHSLTV
+989 NHSLTV
-995 ISKDPA
+995 VSKDPA

-1039 NGGTTDDANPTFNGS
+1039 NGSTTDDANPTFNGS

-1076 DNGAWQFTPTTPLP
+1076 DKGAWQFTPTTPLP

-1115 LVTDYTPPVAS
+1115 LVTDYTPPVATG
-1126 SDVLNITSVMDDVGG
+1126 DVLNITSVMDDVGG

-1181 LGSAVVNSEGTWRLA
+1181 LGSAVVNSEGTWTLA

-1216 GNRVV
+1216 GNRVA

-1288 TVKADS
+1288 TAKADS

-1358 GPGDTTDDQS
+1358 GDGDTTDDQS

-1459 NLKPGTVTDDAR
+1459 NLRPGNVTDDAR
-1471 PELSGKGKPGSTVTI
+1471 PELGGKGKPGSTVTI

-1546 KPVIGVATDDVGSSR
+1546 KPVVGLATDDVGSSR

-1598 TMVDENG
+1598 TVVDENG

-1624 TATDEAGNTGPES
+1624 TATDKAGNTGPES

-1721 PDGKYTLTA
+1721 PDGRYTLTA

-1808 TTSVGSNGSWSFTP
+1808 TATVGSNGSWSFTP

-1830 HNFTATVTDGVGRTS
+1830 HS
-1845 EPTGGFGIVIDT
+1845 
-1857 KAPEAA
+1857 
-1863 SDLLVTDNVGAY
+1863 
-1875 QGPVVSGDTTD
+1875 
-1886 DNTPTLSGKAEPGS
+1886 
-1900 TVNIIDNGQV
+1900 
-1910 IGTAKVNPDGTW
+1910 
-1922 SYTPDQPLANGAHD
+1922 
-1936 LTTTVTDPSGNTGP
+1936 
-1950 EGSHVVI
+1950 
-1957 TVDVV
+1957 
-1962 PGKVEIT
+1962 
-1969 AVTDDTGSV
+1969 
-1978 TGSLSQGALT
+1978 
-1988 DDTRPQ
+1988 
-1994 ISGTAKAGSTV
+1994 
-2005 TIMDGSNVLG
+2005 
-2015 TTTAGA
+2015 
-2021 DGTWSFTPSVDL
+2021 
-2033 GRGDHTFTATAKDP
+2033 
-2047 MGNESSSSSWT
+2047 
-2058 VTIDTDAPVKP
+2058 
-2069 TIDAALDDV
+2069 
-2078 GSVQGN
+2078 
-2084 LANGGTTDD
+2084 
-2093 PTPTL
+2093 
-2098 SGKAEAGSTVKIY
+2098 
-2111 DQNGLLG
+2111 
-2118 EVTAKADG
+2118 
-2126 TWSFSPVAKLPEGEH
+2126 
-2141 RFHVT
+2141 
-2146 ATDKAGNTSVASD
+2146 
-2159 DFVLTLD
+2159 
-2166 YTAPDA
+2166 
-2172 SKLAITEVY
+2172 
-2181 DDVNTAGVIA
+2181 
-2191 SGEETDDN
+2191 
-2199 RPLIKGTGAEPGNT
+2199 
-2213 ITVYNGDKVIGTAK
+2213 
-2227 VQADGTW
+2227 
-2234 SLEPTTP
+2234 
-2241 LPDGKYTLTAK
+2241 
-2252 ETDGVGNVSGPSG
+2252 
-2265 EYIINVATIPPQAP
+2265 
-2279 TLDTVYDDVAP
+2279 
-2290 HADYLQKGDVTN
+2290 
-2302 DTTPTLSGSSGV
+2302 
-2314 AGGTISIYDNGRL
+2314 
-2327 IGTTSVGSNGS
+2327 
-2338 WSFTP
+2338 
-2343 DTALADGSHNFTAT
+2343 
-2357 VTDGVGRTSEPTGG
+2357 
-2371 FGIVIDTKAPEAAS
+2371 
-2385 DLLVTDNVGAYQG
+2385 
-2398 PVVSGDT
+2398 
-2405 TDDNTPTLS
+2405 
-2414 GKAEPGSTVNI
+2414 
-2425 IDNGQVIGTA
+2425 
-2435 KVNPDGTWSYT
+2435 
-2446 PDQPLAN
+2446 
-2453 GAHDLTTTVTDPS
+2453 
-2466 GNTGPEGSHVVIT
+2466 
-2479 VDVVP
+2479 
-2484 GKVEIT
+2484 
-2490 AVTDDTGSVTGSL
+2490 
-2503 SQGALT
+2503 
-2509 DDTRPQISGTAKA
+2509 
-2522 GSTVTIM
+2522 
-2529 DGSNVLGTT
+2529 
-2538 TAGADG
+2538 
-2544 TWSFTPSVDLG
+2544 
-2555 RGDHTFTATAKDPM
+2555 
-2569 GNESSSSS
+2569 
-2577 WTVTID
+2577 
-2583 TDAPVKPTI
+2583 
-2592 DAALDD
+2592 
-2598 VGSVQGNLANG
+2598 
-2609 GTTDDPT
+2609 
-2616 PTLSGKAEAGS
+2616 
-2627 TVKIYDQNGL
+2627 
-2637 LGEVTAKADGTWSF
+2637 
-2651 SPVAKLPEGEHRF
+2651 
-2664 HVTATD
+2664 
-2670 KAGNT
+2670 
-2675 SVASDDFVLTLDYTA
+2675 
-2690 PDASKLAITEVY
+2690 
-2702 DDVNTAGVIASG
+2702 
-2714 EETDDNRPLIKGTG
+2714 
-2728 AEPGNTITVYN
+2728 
-2739 GDKVIGTAK
+2739 
-2748 VQADGTWSLE
+2748 
-2758 PTTPLP
+2758 
-2764 DGKYTLTAKETD
+2764 
-2776 GVGNVSGPSGEY
+2776 
-2788 IINVA
+2788 
-2793 TVPPQAPTLDT
+2793 
-2804 VYDDVAPHAD
+2804 
-2814 YLQKG
+2814 
-2819 DVTNDTTPTLSGSSG
+2819 
-2834 VAGGTISIYDNGRLI
+2834 
-2849 GTTSVGSNGS
+2849 
-2859 WSFTPD
+2859 
-2865 TALADGSH
+2865 
-2873 NFTATVTDGVG
+2873 FTATVTDGVG

-2932 TLSGKA
+2932 TLSGRA

-2952 IGTAKVNPDGT
+2952 IGSTKVNPDGT

-3000 VDVVPGKVEITAV
+3000 VDVVPGKVEITGV
-3013 TDDTGSVTGS
+3013 TDDAGSVTGS
-3023 LSQGALTDD
+3023 LSQ
-3032 TRPQISGTAKAGSTV
+3032 
-3047 TIMDGSNVL
+3047 N
-3056 GTTTVGADGTWSFTP
+3056 
-3071 SVDLGRGDHTFT
+3071 
-3083 ATAKDPMGNE
+3083 
-3093 SSSSSWTVTIDT
+3093 
-3105 DAPVKPTIDAALDD
+3105 
-3119 VGSVQGNLA
+3119 
-3128 NGGTTDDPTP
+3128 
-3138 TLSGKAEAG
+3138 
-3147 STVKIYDQNGLLG
+3147 
-3160 EVTAKA
+3160 
-3166 DGTWSFSPVAK
+3166 
-3177 LPEGEHRFHVTATDR
+3177 
-3192 AGNTSVASD
+3192 
-3201 DFVLT
+3201 
-3206 LDYTAPDASKLAI
+3206 
-3219 TEVYDDVN
+3219 
-3227 TAGVIASGE
+3227 
-3236 ETDDNRPLIKGTG
+3236 
-3249 AEAGNTITV
+3249 
-3258 YNGDKVI
+3258 
-3265 GTAKVQADGTWSLEP
+3265 
-3280 TTPLPDGKYTLTAKE
+3280 
-3295 TDGVGNVSGPSG
+3295 
-3307 EYIINVATVP
+3307 
-3317 PQAPTLD
+3317 
-3324 TVYDDVAPHAD
+3324 
-3335 YLQKGDVTNDTTPTL
+3335 
-3350 SGSSG
+3350 
-3355 VAGGTI
+3355 
-3361 SIYDNGRLIGTT
+3361 
-3373 SVAGN
+3373 
-3378 GSWSFTPDTALADGS
+3378 
-3393 HNFTATV
+3393 
-3400 TDGVGRTSE
+3400 
-3409 PTGGF
+3409 
-3414 GIVIDTKAPDA
+3414 
-3425 ASDLL
+3425 
-3430 VTDNVG
+3430 
-3436 AYQGPV
+3436 
-3442 VSGDT
+3442 
-3447 TDDNTP
+3447 
-3453 TLSGKAEPG
+3453 
-3462 STVNIIDNGQVI
+3462 
-3474 GTAKVN
+3474 
-3480 PDGTWSYT
+3480 
-3488 PDQPL
+3488 
-3493 ANGAHDLTTT
+3493 
-3503 VTDPSGN
+3503 
-3510 TGPEGSHVVITVDV
+3510 
-3524 VPGKVEIT
+3524 
-3532 AVTDDTGSV
+3532 AV
-3541 TGSLSQGALTDDTRP
+3541 TDDTRP

-3599 DHTFTATAKD
+3599 EHTFTATAKD

-3648 ANGGTTDDPT
+3648 ANGGSTDDPT

-3681 EVTAKADGTWSFSPV
+3681 EVTAKADGTWSFSPT

-3709 ATDRAGNTSVASD
+3709 ATDRAGNTSAASD
-3722 DFVLTLD
+3722 DFVLNLD
-3729 YTAPDVSKVSITDVV
+3729 YIAPDASKVSITDVV
-3744 DDFGSVTGSIASGGK
+3744 DDFGSVTGSVTSGGK

-3771 AEPGN
+3771 AEAGN

-3808 GTYTLTVKETDS
+3808 GTYNLTVKETDS

-3877 EAGVTVRIY
+3877 EANVTVRIY

-3961 QTGTLS
+3961 KTGVLA

-3976 PTISGKAEPGSVVHI
+3976 PTISGKAEPGSVVHV

-4067 LKAND
+4067 MKAND

-4155 SIDYAEDQVGTI
+4155 SIDYAEDQVGTV

-4261 VAITEVID
+4261 VTID
-4269 NYGSVTGKV
+4269 SVTDNVGNV
-4278 ESGGVLDDSR
+4278 QGIVADGGVLDDSR
-4288 PVIKGTGAEI
+4288 PVIRGSGAEV
-4298 GNVITVYTTDAS
+4298 GNVITVYTTDKD
-4310 GATKVLGTTKVDA
+4310 GNTKVLGTTTVDQ
-4323 NGTWTLTVS
+4323 NGKWELTPS
-4332 DALYA
+4332 ESLYG
-4337 DLNKLTVTETD
+4337 DSINQLTVTETD
-4348 TTGNTAKPST
+4348 RVGNVAKPAD
-4358 SYDVTLSSAPGVPV
+4358 SYDVIMSDTPDAPAILNVLDDTGTTV
-4372 IDGITD
+4372 INL
-4378 DAGSANVEL
+4378 AN
-4387 SNGGLTKDTT
+4387 NALTKDDT
-4397 PTLHGTA
+4397 PTLKGTA
-4404 SGVAGNTVTIYN
+4404 DGAAGDTITIYN

-4422 TTTLDANGHW
+4422 KTTLNSDGTW
-4432 SFTPGTALADGSY
+4432 SFTPSPALADGSY
-4445 HFTVTVTNTAGQES
+4445 TFTVTNTNSAGQES
-4459 EKSQVYSID
+4459 DRSGSFTVTID
-4468 VDATAPNPATD
+4468 STAPNPVSGLQVSDDQGAWKGQLTD
-4479 ILIADDVSP
+4479 GM
-4488 ITGNLQDGDVTDD
+4488 TTDD
-4501 NKPTFSGKAEAG
+4501 NKPTFTGKAEQGSTVTIYDNGQAMGTVTVTNPDGSWQFTPSTPLVDGEHQFATQVTDPAGNASAIVDDITVNVSTGASYLQLLQVVDDVQEAGGSRVLRDGEVTNDSQVQLVGKATAGSTIIITDVGGVQLGTVKADANGNWEFTPTSSLSDGAHTLRITGTDPSNNPLTPIDFDLVVDTVAPVAPAITDVLDDVNPVQGSVAHGKPTNDTTPEITGTAEKG
-4513 STVNILDGGKVI
+4513 STVNVYHQVDA
-4525 GSTTVDST
+4525 TT
-4533 GNWDWTPGTA
+4533 
-4543 LADGDHAF
+4543 
-4551 TTTVTDKAGNTSAPT
+4551 
-4566 GVVNITVD
+4566 
-4574 TQGST
+4574 
-4579 VALSIDG
+4579 
-4586 YHDDVGTNTGLI
+4586 
-4598 LGSGTSTDDTS
+4598 
-4609 PILQGSWSGDLET
+4609 
-4622 TESIRVYQDGILLGL
+4622 RILLGTAVADSTTGQWTLQITDANKL
-4637 AVLDRANH
+4637 AEG
-4645 TWTMAVNGLVNAN
+4645 TWNLVA
-4658 TYKFTVVAV
+4658 TST
-4667 DAAGNESAPSA
+4667 DAAGNVSTPSNTW
-4678 EFALTIDQ
+4678 TIVVD
-4686 DAPTQT
+4686 TT
-4692 VSITSYTDDVGLVTG
+4692 VSDAVINISSVSEDRGASDTDFITSDNTLLINGELNKALQADEWVEISLDNGVTW
-4707 NMPGNTSTD
+4707 TRAST
-4716 DRQPVLNGKV
+4716 V
-4726 TGTPLEAGDEVR
+4726 TGTSWTVDMQSTPLNDGAYTIQARVVDNAGNVGSTDSQALQVASGGSDMNGLSTTTKVTTDTSHGLTTGDHFSHAATATNGDMVTRDRTVTISGNLSAALQAGEHLQISLDNGKTWKTLALNGQSWSYELPEATASTTHSFKLQVIDVAGNPGTNTNFADSYNVVIDLDSPNGITGAPDVPQHTTTGDSFTFSSGQYGRVEAGAIISLVSDVNNNGTYQEGLDQVIGFVKANADGSWSLNTSLPSGAHNLAFVVWDEAGNR
-4738 IYDVS
+4738 S
-4743 SNTMLGTATVNSDGT
+4743 SMSASTSTGVTEGGGSTLIEQTWGGTTDADSRGLNAAAVTISQDGLWSFFQSARGTSGTATANAGRVYDSVTREDYDSTYLAQPSTENGAGYDVDSTSYSRYVNSAA
-4758 WSFELPPL
+4758 F
-4766 DDNMT
+4766 
-4771 HTFRAVVAD
+4771 AD
-4780 NVGNE
+4780 
-4785 GTPSSDFAITVDL
+4785 I
-4798 NLLVNKQDTLDT
+4798 
-4810 TPIVSGSTGFEI
+4810 
-4822 QQGEY
+4822 
-4827 VEVTVNGK
+4827 
-4835 TYSSQN
+4835 
-4841 GQVVVD
+4841 
-4847 MRNNTWYVQIP
+4847 
-4858 DADALNVGTYD
+4858 
-4869 VKAVLFDA
+4869 
-4877 AGVQIAADESS
+4877 
-4888 NELVVSPTPKVSV
+4888 
-4901 GAGGGDPDQKATSV
+4901 
-4915 TLSEDGVWRIHSNQT
+4915 
-4930 MLDSTAT
+4930 
-4937 SSSSLGDFSTTRLQ
+4937 
-4951 SNSGTGYSSN
+4951 
-4961 NYVQNATFIDYNRDG
+4961 NRDG
-4976 MMDLFTVDS
+4976 YADVMSQISSYS
-4985 NYDDGQQMFYYNG
+4985 NAGR
-4998 STYTAYQVGAFERAP
+4998 TAY
-5013 QTGEFAGDANT
+5013 
-5024 DGSANTWSWYGG
+5024 W
-5036 IVAID
+5036 
-5041 KNGDGYVDMI
+5041 
-5051 NGDQTPNDSAIRGG
+5051 
-5065 YGSQIVLNNDGTVVG
+5065 L
-5080 MSKDGTFATDY
+5080 
-5091 AADSGYDP
+5091 
-5099 IGLDQSQPDMEL
+5099 
-5111 SGVDINNDG
+5111 
-5120 IVDFVMHSQN
+5120 QN
-5130 IVADGSRIDANGA
+5130 ADGSY
-5143 TDSSAARSTNQARL
+5143 SAKALDQ
-5157 VVVNGT
+5157 GT
-5163 NNGNW
+5163 LNHLG
-5168 KVTQIVDNVFQR
+5168 
-5180 GSDSDPGIGNGVAM
+5180 GVISY
-5194 TWGDYNGDGY
+5194 DREGDGY
-5204 LDLFLGRGSESTT
+5204 LDFVLGDSEADSISFIKNTQGTLSYEDNSGFSDGHPGGALPT
-5217 SDSSAGNNAGEYAS
+5217 S
-5231 RIHFND
+5231 
-5237 GNGKLLSDDGDNN
+5237 LSVLHEVGAVDIDNN
-5250 GIGNPTG
+5250 GTVDITAHIDYNGAGNLVGNNSRGLGILYNQTTG
-5257 MYTFNDTL
+5257 TSKTNFGEVGYYANVFRDDGHEDYGNLSISMTYADYNNDGWL
-5265 AGGASL
+5265 DLFLSRGSKGGSNSDESRIYLNDGTGKLNATDSQAQWFGDNVDGGTSL
-5271 ALDWNHDGKMDV
+5271 AVDWNHDGKMDI
-5283 IELPGMESSS
+5283 IEVPRS
-5293 GGINDAAATGPIN
+5293 GVTGSPM
-5306 LYTNTSVNGNTSF
+5306 LYTNTGSNNWGANKVSLTGS
-5319 TTSNLLTQVGKS
+5319 TTFNNM
-5331 TIGGSSTAQQVTG
+5331 TG
-5344 AIAIDVDWD
+5344 AVALDYDWD
-5353 GDRDLLAFTSGGTTT
+5353 GSMDLVLYRSGADADVVARDDAGRTMLV
-5368 YIENKNEVAH
+5368 KNTNIAAD
-5378 GTSIHLRILDEG
+5378 GTSLQIRIVDG
-5390 GINTLFGNTVQLIDE
+5390 NGINTFYSNTVKLYNSAGELVATQLINPQSSGSSNSMGLVSFFGLDPNEVYSVQMLRITDGE
-5405 ATGQVVSTQ
+5405 ADHVGATSSIG
-5414 IINAQSGNQTN
+5414 GYTN
-5425 DSTAIVDFYNLDA
+5425 
-5438 TKSYS
+5438 
-5443 AVILRST
+5443 
-5450 GGAVSNVGGVATV
+5450 GTV
-5463 DGKAVQNVNKAW
+5463 NESW
-5475 GGLTA
+5475 GGLTTGKA
-5480 AEGNH
+5480 H
-5485 AYVLTTESENNVA
+5485 DSYVLTAESGNAANNT
-5498 NASASGGTNTTGIV
+5498 SGNSGIV
-5512 GTGYNDTFFATL
+5512 GTGYNDTFF
-5524 GNDLY
+5524 
-5529 NGAGGTETVSGVK
+5529 
-5542 SWNNTGGLDIV
+5542 
-5553 DYKLAGSTPL
+5553 
-5563 NIDLN
+5563 
-5568 KTGMQNTGFGS
+5568 GS
-5579 AQFVNVEGLAGGS
+5579 A
-5592 GNDTFT
+5592 GNDTYNGGGGWNQIVSGKPVWSETAGMDVVDYSRSTTAINANLWTGTAT
-5598 GNAANNYFEGRA
+5598 GNGTDKLLNIEGLL
-5610 GADTFYLDN
+5610 GSSQQDTF
-5619 DGKGGGQDT
+5619 
-5628 LKYQVQENGRTN
+5628 
-5640 GTGGN
+5640 
-5645 GSDVVHGF
+5645 
-5653 VVGTVEATRKA
+5653 
-5664 DIIDISSLLVGYAGD
+5664 
-5679 ADGAAHYI
+5679 
-5687 NGVATIDAG
+5687 
-5696 DAIAQYLSVTYN
+5696 
-5708 GKDTILSID
+5708 
-5717 RDGSGSGF
+5717 
-5725 GASQVLTI
+5725 
-5733 ADTKVDL
+5733 
-5740 ETLLANHQLVIKG
+5740 
-5753 PDVSTMNYSALNEGV
+5753 
-5768 TVNMWTGFT
+5768 
-5777 SAGGKLEDIVKI
+5777 
-5789 VGTQTDDTI
+5789 
-5798 TDNSFSNVIA
+5798 TDNSANNLFDGRGGNDAFYLVN
-5808 GEGGNDTFYLMN
+5808 GGNDT
-5820 GGNDVL
+5820 L
-5826 MYNVLEGMENDA
+5826 MYNVLEGMTNDS
-5838 TGGNGHDTVHGFKVG
+5838 TGGNGHDTIHGFKVG
-5853 NVEKDGDAD
+5853 NLVKDSDAD
-5862 TLNLSDLVDYSGPVT
+5862 LLDMSELLDYKGSISFFEDDGKLELDYSSRGV
-5877 FFENNGKMELDAESK
+5877 LD
-5892 GLEDYLKVDV
+5892 YVKVEV
-5902 VGNDTVISVDIDGQ
+5902 VGSDTVISIDRDGQ

>member
-110 TGYLIADGS
+110 TGYLMADGS

-333 KKIGETTVNDDGRWY
+333 KKIGETTVNEDGRWY

-565 GHHSITVTQ
+565 GDHSITVTQ

-725 VGPLQKGEST
+725 VGPMQKGEST

-759 VIGTVKA
+759 VIGTVTA
-766 DSNGKWAFSPDT
+766 DSNGKWAFTPDT

-914 DPNQVTVGEI
+914 DPNQVTVGEV

-1181 LGSAVVNSEGTWRLA
+1181 LGSAVVNSEGTWTLA

-1216 GNRVV
+1216 GNRVA

-1322 NARTSGTFPIVIDTA
+1322 NARTSGSFPIVIDTA

-1598 TMVDENG
+1598 TVVDENG

-1624 TATDEAGNTGPES
+1624 TATDKAGNTGPES

-1686 AEPGNT
+1686 AEP
-1692 ITVYNGDKVIGTAK
+1692 
-1706 VQADGTW
+1706 
-1713 SLEPTTPL
+1713 
-1721 PDGKYTLTA
+1721 
-1730 KETDGVGNV
+1730 
-1739 SGPSGEYIINVATVP
+1739 
-1754 PQAPTLDTVYDDVAP
+1754 
-1769 HADYLQKG
+1769 
-1777 DVTNDTT
+1777 
-1784 PTLSGSSGVA
+1784 
-1794 GGTISI
+1794 
-1800 YDNGRLIG
+1800 
-1808 TTSVGSNGSWSFTP
+1808 
-1822 DTALADGS
+1822 
-1830 HNFTATVTDGVGRTS
+1830 
-1845 EPTGGFGIVIDT
+1845 
-1857 KAPEAA
+1857 
-1863 SDLLVTDNVGAY
+1863 
-1875 QGPVVSGDTTD
+1875 
-1886 DNTPTLSGKAEPGS
+1886 
-1900 TVNIIDNGQV
+1900 
-1910 IGTAKVNPDGTW
+1910 
-1922 SYTPDQPLANGAHD
+1922 
-1936 LTTTVTDPSGNTGP
+1936 
-1950 EGSHVVI
+1950 
-1957 TVDVV
+1957 
-1962 PGKVEIT
+1962 
-1969 AVTDDTGSV
+1969 
-1978 TGSLSQGALT
+1978 
-1988 DDTRPQ
+1988 
-1994 ISGTAKAGSTV
+1994 
-2005 TIMDGSNVLG
+2005 
-2015 TTTAGA
+2015 
-2021 DGTWSFTPSVDL
+2021 
-2033 GRGDHTFTATAKDP
+2033 
-2047 MGNESSSSSWT
+2047 
-2058 VTIDTDAPVKP
+2058 
-2069 TIDAALDDV
+2069 
-2078 GSVQGN
+2078 
-2084 LANGGTTDD
+2084 
-2093 PTPTL
+2093 
-2098 SGKAEAGSTVKIY
+2098 
-2111 DQNGLLG
+2111 
-2118 EVTAKADG
+2118 
-2126 TWSFSPVAKLPEGEH
+2126 
-2141 RFHVT
+2141 
-2146 ATDKAGNTSVASD
+2146 
-2159 DFVLTLD
+2159 
-2166 YTAPDA
+2166 
-2172 SKLAITEVY
+2172 
-2181 DDVNTAGVIA
+2181 
-2191 SGEETDDN
+2191 
-2199 RPLIKGTGAEPGNT
+2199 
-2213 ITVYNGDKVIGTAK
+2213 
-2227 VQADGTW
+2227 
-2234 SLEPTTP
+2234 
-2241 LPDGKYTLTAK
+2241 
-2252 ETDGVGNVSGPSG
+2252 
-2265 EYIINVATIPPQAP
+2265 
-2279 TLDTVYDDVAP
+2279 
-2290 HADYLQKGDVTN
+2290 
-2302 DTTPTLSGSSGV
+2302 
-2314 AGGTISIYDNGRL
+2314 
-2327 IGTTSVGSNGS
+2327 
-2338 WSFTP
+2338 
-2343 DTALADGSHNFTAT
+2343 
-2357 VTDGVGRTSEPTGG
+2357 
-2371 FGIVIDTKAPEAAS
+2371 
-2385 DLLVTDNVGAYQG
+2385 
-2398 PVVSGDT
+2398 
-2405 TDDNTPTLS
+2405 
-2414 GKAEPGSTVNI
+2414 
-2425 IDNGQVIGTA
+2425 
-2435 KVNPDGTWSYT
+2435 
-2446 PDQPLAN
+2446 
-2453 GAHDLTTTVTDPS
+2453 
-2466 GNTGPEGSHVVIT
+2466 
-2479 VDVVP
+2479 
-2484 GKVEIT
+2484 
-2490 AVTDDTGSVTGSL
+2490 
-2503 SQGALT
+2503 
-2509 DDTRPQISGTAKA
+2509 
-2522 GSTVTIM
+2522 
-2529 DGSNVLGTT
+2529 
-2538 TAGADG
+2538 
-2544 TWSFTPSVDLG
+2544 
-2555 RGDHTFTATAKDPM
+2555 
-2569 GNESSSSS
+2569 
-2577 WTVTID
+2577 
-2583 TDAPVKPTI
+2583 
-2592 DAALDD
+2592 
-2598 VGSVQGNLANG
+2598 
-2609 GTTDDPT
+2609 
-2616 PTLSGKAEAGS
+2616 
-2627 TVKIYDQNGL
+2627 
-2637 LGEVTAKADGTWSF
+2637 
-2651 SPVAKLPEGEHRF
+2651 
-2664 HVTATD
+2664 
-2670 KAGNT
+2670 
-2675 SVASDDFVLTLDYTA
+2675 
-2690 PDASKLAITEVY
+2690 
-2702 DDVNTAGVIASG
+2702 
-2714 EETDDNRPLIKGTG
+2714 
-2728 AEPGNTITVYN
+2728 
-2739 GDKVIGTAK
+2739 
-2748 VQADGTWSLE
+2748 
-2758 PTTPLP
+2758 
-2764 DGKYTLTAKETD
+2764 
-2776 GVGNVSGPSGEY
+2776 
-2788 IINVA
+2788 
-2793 TVPPQAPTLDT
+2793 
-2804 VYDDVAPHAD
+2804 
-2814 YLQKG
+2814 
-2819 DVTNDTTPTLSGSSG
+2819 
-2834 VAGGTISIYDNGRLI
+2834 
-2849 GTTSVGSNGS
+2849 
-2859 WSFTPD
+2859 
-2865 TALADGSH
+2865 
-2873 NFTATVTDGVG
+2873 
-2884 RTSEPT
+2884 
-2890 GGFGIVI
+2890 
-2897 DTKAPDAASDLLV
+2897 
-2910 TDNVGAYQG
+2910 
-2919 PVVSGDTTDDNTP
+2919 
-2932 TLSGKA
+2932 
-2938 EPGSTVNIIDNGQV
+2938 
-2952 IGTAKVNPDGT
+2952 
-2963 WSYTPDQPLA
+2963 
-2973 NGAHDLTTTVTDPS
+2973 
-2987 GNTGPEGS
+2987 
-2995 HVVIT
+2995 
-3000 VDVVPGKVEITAV
+3000 
-3013 TDDTGSVTGS
+3013 
-3023 LSQGALTDD
+3023 
-3032 TRPQISGTAKAGSTV
+3032 
-3047 TIMDGSNVL
+3047 
-3056 GTTTVGADGTWSFTP
+3056 
-3071 SVDLGRGDHTFT
+3071 
-3083 ATAKDPMGNE
+3083 
-3093 SSSSSWTVTIDT
+3093 
-3105 DAPVKPTIDAALDD
+3105 
-3119 VGSVQGNLA
+3119 
-3128 NGGTTDDPTP
+3128 
-3138 TLSGKAEAG
+3138 
-3147 STVKIYDQNGLLG
+3147 
-3160 EVTAKA
+3160 
-3166 DGTWSFSPVAK
+3166 
-3177 LPEGEHRFHVTATDR
+3177 
-3192 AGNTSVASD
+3192 
-3201 DFVLT
+3201 
-3206 LDYTAPDASKLAI
+3206 
-3219 TEVYDDVN
+3219 
-3227 TAGVIASGE
+3227 
-3236 ETDDNRPLIKGTG
+3236 
-3249 AEAGNTITV
+3249 GNTITV

-3609 PMGNESASSSWT
+3609 PMGNESSSSSWT

-3709 ATDRAGNTSVASD
+3709 ATDKAGNTSVASD

-3729 YTAPDVSKVSITDVV
+3729 FTAPDVSKVSITDVV

-3808 GTYTLTVKETDS
+3808 GTYNLTVKETDS

-4011 TTGSLADG
+4011 TTGSLVDG

-4118 LGDGVHNITATAKDL
+4118 LGDGVHNITAIAKDL
-4133 TGKEDTSST
+4133 TGNEDTSST

-4667 DAAGNESAPSA
+4667 DVAGNESAPSA

-4743 SNTMLGTATVNSDGT
+4743 NNTMLGTATVNSDGT

-4877 AGVQIAADESS
+4877 AGVQIAADDSS

-5130 IVADGSRIDANGA
+5130 IVSDGSRIDANGA

-5180 GSDSDPGIGNGVAM
+5180 GSDSDPDIGNGVAM

-5463 DGKAVQNVNKAW
+5463 DGKAVQDVNKAW

-5777 SAGGKLEDIVKI
+5777 SAGGELEDIVKI

>member
-1 MTDNKVILA
+1 MTENKVILA

-40 LKNINDDFAPENITL
+40 LKNVNDDFAPENITL
-55 QRVDKALHIIQEG
+55 QRVGKALHIIQEG

-74 IIEDYFNGDPNNPVL
+74 IIENYFDGDSKNPTL

-99 AYVPLSGESYD
+99 AYIPLSGESYD
-110 TGYLIADGS
+110 NGYLMAEGGLA
-119 MSPVALGGEPLGAG
+119 PVALGGEPLGAG
-133 GPLLTAPDDDNDMLF
+133 GPLLSAPDDENDMLF

-159 GVGAAFALSEMDK
+159 GVGAAFALSELEK
-172 DDGDNHSTPDKP
+172 DESDSQPAPEKP
-184 SIGTTMDDEGS
+184 SIGKAVDDEGS
-195 IKGPLKSGDT
+195 IKGPLKSGDV
-205 TDDSTPTLT
+205 TDDSTPSLI
-214 GKGKPGDTIHIY
+214 GKGKPGDTIHII

-241 EWSYTPDKPLGEGE
+241 EWSYTPDKPLGDGE
-255 HELTVVEKDPDGN
+255 HDLSVVVEDPDGN
-268 ASPPSDPIV
+268 MSPPSDPIT
-277 IVVDTVAPKAPTIEH
+277 IVVDTVAPDAPTIEH
-292 IMDKVGKTTGEIH
+292 IMDKVGKVTGEILE
-305 DDAYTDDPQ
+305 DAYTDDPK

-327 AIYDNG
+327 TIYDNG
-333 KKIGETTVNDDGRWY
+333 KKIGETSVNDDGRWY

-358 SHSITVSQT
+358 NHSITVSQT

-393 TPEVIDNTGPVTG
+393 TPSVIDDNGPVTG
-406 PLKPGDVTDDSQPSF
+406 PLKPGDVTDDTKPSF

-431 IIKDNDKEIGS
+431 VIKDNDKEIGS
-442 VIVDDEGKWSFTP
+442 VIVDDEGKWTYTP
-455 KDELAEGE
+455 EKDLSEGE
-463 HNVVVVEEDPLGNEG
+463 HNVEVIEEDPLGNVG
-478 DPSDPIQI
+478 QPSDPIQI
-486 IVDTTPPAKPDMADA
+486 IVDTTPPARPDRVYAE
-501 LDNTGPITGQ
+501 DNTGPITGQ

-541 EVLGTTVI
+541 EVLGSTVI
-549 DDKGNWTL
+549 DDEGNWSL

-565 GHHSITVTQ
+565 GDHSITVTQ

-597 DASANVLNITAVADD
+597 AASADVLKITAVADD
-612 VGDRQGNVASGDIT
+612 VGDRQGNVASGEIT

-635 IGEAGNTVF
+635 IGEAGNTVY

-649 SSGKH
+649 ASGKH
-654 LIGTAVVGSD
+654 LIGSAVVGSD

-678 LNKLTLE
+678 LNQLTLE
-685 TQDPAGNRVAGEAP
+685 TQDPAGNRVAGDAP
-699 SYDINLLIPVST
+699 SYDINLLIPIST
-711 APSINSVVDNAEPH
+711 QPSINSVVDNSEPH
-725 VGPLQKGEST
+725 FGPLQKGDAT

-759 VIGTVKA
+759 VIGSVTA
-766 DSNGKWAFSPDT
+766 DSNGKWTFTPDA

-789 TATDAAGNA
+789 TATDAAGNS

-824 VGDKQGPVGPGDTT
+824 VGDKQGPVGSGDTT

-870 DEGKWSYTPDT
+870 DEGKWSYTPDK
-881 PLAKGDHEITT
+881 PLDKGDHEITT

-914 DPNQVTVGEI
+914 DPNQVTVGEV

-949 GKGKPGSTVTIMD
+949 GKGKPGSTVTIKD

-989 DHSLTV
+989 NHSLTV
-995 ISKDPA
+995 VSKDPA

-1039 NGGTTDDANPTFNGS
+1039 NGSTTDDANPTFNGS

-1076 DNGAWQFTPTTPLP
+1076 DKGAWQFTPTTPLP

-1115 LVTDYTPPVAS
+1115 LVTDYTPPVATG
-1126 SDVLNITSVMDDVGG
+1126 DVLNITSVMDDVGG

-1181 LGSAVVNSEGTWRLA
+1181 LGSAVVNSEGTWTLA

-1216 GNRVV
+1216 GNRVA

-1358 GPGDTTDDQS
+1358 GDGDTTDDQS

-1459 NLKPGTVTDDAR
+1459 NLRPGNVTDDAR
-1471 PELSGKGKPGSTVTI
+1471 PELGGKGKPGSTVTI

-1546 KPVIGVATDDVGSSR
+1546 KPVVGLATDDVGSSR

-1598 TMVDENG
+1598 TVVDENG

-1617 GEHHITT
+1617 GEHLITT
-1624 TATDEAGNTGPES
+1624 TATDKAGNTGPES

-1686 AEPGNT
+1686 AEAGNT
-1692 ITVYNGDKVIGTAK
+1692 ITVYSGDKVIGTAT

-1721 PDGKYTLTA
+1721 PDGRYTLTA

-1808 TTSVGSNGSWSFTP
+1808 TATVGSNGSWSFTP

-1830 HNFTATVTDGVGRTS
+1830 HS
-1845 EPTGGFGIVIDT
+1845 
-1857 KAPEAA
+1857 
-1863 SDLLVTDNVGAY
+1863 
-1875 QGPVVSGDTTD
+1875 
-1886 DNTPTLSGKAEPGS
+1886 
-1900 TVNIIDNGQV
+1900 
-1910 IGTAKVNPDGTW
+1910 
-1922 SYTPDQPLANGAHD
+1922 
-1936 LTTTVTDPSGNTGP
+1936 
-1950 EGSHVVI
+1950 
-1957 TVDVV
+1957 
-1962 PGKVEIT
+1962 
-1969 AVTDDTGSV
+1969 
-1978 TGSLSQGALT
+1978 
-1988 DDTRPQ
+1988 
-1994 ISGTAKAGSTV
+1994 
-2005 TIMDGSNVLG
+2005 
-2015 TTTAGA
+2015 
-2021 DGTWSFTPSVDL
+2021 
-2033 GRGDHTFTATAKDP
+2033 
-2047 MGNESSSSSWT
+2047 
-2058 VTIDTDAPVKP
+2058 
-2069 TIDAALDDV
+2069 
-2078 GSVQGN
+2078 
-2084 LANGGTTDD
+2084 
-2093 PTPTL
+2093 
-2098 SGKAEAGSTVKIY
+2098 
-2111 DQNGLLG
+2111 
-2118 EVTAKADG
+2118 
-2126 TWSFSPVAKLPEGEH
+2126 
-2141 RFHVT
+2141 
-2146 ATDKAGNTSVASD
+2146 
-2159 DFVLTLD
+2159 
-2166 YTAPDA
+2166 
-2172 SKLAITEVY
+2172 
-2181 DDVNTAGVIA
+2181 
-2191 SGEETDDN
+2191 
-2199 RPLIKGTGAEPGNT
+2199 
-2213 ITVYNGDKVIGTAK
+2213 
-2227 VQADGTW
+2227 
-2234 SLEPTTP
+2234 
-2241 LPDGKYTLTAK
+2241 
-2252 ETDGVGNVSGPSG
+2252 
-2265 EYIINVATIPPQAP
+2265 
-2279 TLDTVYDDVAP
+2279 
-2290 HADYLQKGDVTN
+2290 
-2302 DTTPTLSGSSGV
+2302 
-2314 AGGTISIYDNGRL
+2314 
-2327 IGTTSVGSNGS
+2327 
-2338 WSFTP
+2338 
-2343 DTALADGSHNFTAT
+2343 
-2357 VTDGVGRTSEPTGG
+2357 
-2371 FGIVIDTKAPEAAS
+2371 
-2385 DLLVTDNVGAYQG
+2385 
-2398 PVVSGDT
+2398 
-2405 TDDNTPTLS
+2405 
-2414 GKAEPGSTVNI
+2414 
-2425 IDNGQVIGTA
+2425 
-2435 KVNPDGTWSYT
+2435 
-2446 PDQPLAN
+2446 
-2453 GAHDLTTTVTDPS
+2453 
-2466 GNTGPEGSHVVIT
+2466 
-2479 VDVVP
+2479 
-2484 GKVEIT
+2484 
-2490 AVTDDTGSVTGSL
+2490 
-2503 SQGALT
+2503 
-2509 DDTRPQISGTAKA
+2509 
-2522 GSTVTIM
+2522 
-2529 DGSNVLGTT
+2529 
-2538 TAGADG
+2538 
-2544 TWSFTPSVDLG
+2544 
-2555 RGDHTFTATAKDPM
+2555 
-2569 GNESSSSS
+2569 
-2577 WTVTID
+2577 
-2583 TDAPVKPTI
+2583 
-2592 DAALDD
+2592 
-2598 VGSVQGNLANG
+2598 
-2609 GTTDDPT
+2609 
-2616 PTLSGKAEAGS
+2616 
-2627 TVKIYDQNGL
+2627 
-2637 LGEVTAKADGTWSF
+2637 
-2651 SPVAKLPEGEHRF
+2651 
-2664 HVTATD
+2664 
-2670 KAGNT
+2670 
-2675 SVASDDFVLTLDYTA
+2675 
-2690 PDASKLAITEVY
+2690 
-2702 DDVNTAGVIASG
+2702 
-2714 EETDDNRPLIKGTG
+2714 
-2728 AEPGNTITVYN
+2728 
-2739 GDKVIGTAK
+2739 
-2748 VQADGTWSLE
+2748 
-2758 PTTPLP
+2758 
-2764 DGKYTLTAKETD
+2764 
-2776 GVGNVSGPSGEY
+2776 
-2788 IINVA
+2788 
-2793 TVPPQAPTLDT
+2793 
-2804 VYDDVAPHAD
+2804 
-2814 YLQKG
+2814 
-2819 DVTNDTTPTLSGSSG
+2819 
-2834 VAGGTISIYDNGRLI
+2834 
-2849 GTTSVGSNGS
+2849 
-2859 WSFTPD
+2859 
-2865 TALADGSH
+2865 
-2873 NFTATVTDGVG
+2873 FTATVTDGVG

-2932 TLSGKA
+2932 TLSGRA

-2952 IGTAKVNPDGT
+2952 IGSTKVNPDGT
-2963 WSYTPDQPLA
+2963 WSFTPDQALS
-2973 NGAHDLTTTVTDPS
+2973 NGEHDLTTTVTDPS

-3000 VDVVPGKVEITAV
+3000 VDVVPGKVEITGV
-3013 TDDTGSVTGS
+3013 TDDAGSVTGS
-3023 LSQGALTDD
+3023 LSQNAVTDD

-3047 TIMDGSNVL
+3047 TIMD
-3056 GTTTVGADGTWSFTP
+3056 D
-3071 SVDLGRGDHTFT
+3071 
-3083 ATAKDPMGNE
+3083 
-3093 SSSSSWTVTIDT
+3093 
-3105 DAPVKPTIDAALDD
+3105 
-3119 VGSVQGNLA
+3119 
-3128 NGGTTDDPTP
+3128 
-3138 TLSGKAEAG
+3138 
-3147 STVKIYDQNGLLG
+3147 
-3160 EVTAKA
+3160 
-3166 DGTWSFSPVAK
+3166 
-3177 LPEGEHRFHVTATDR
+3177 
-3192 AGNTSVASD
+3192 
-3201 DFVLT
+3201 
-3206 LDYTAPDASKLAI
+3206 
-3219 TEVYDDVN
+3219 
-3227 TAGVIASGE
+3227 
-3236 ETDDNRPLIKGTG
+3236 
-3249 AEAGNTITV
+3249 
-3258 YNGDKVI
+3258 
-3265 GTAKVQADGTWSLEP
+3265 
-3280 TTPLPDGKYTLTAKE
+3280 
-3295 TDGVGNVSGPSG
+3295 
-3307 EYIINVATVP
+3307 
-3317 PQAPTLD
+3317 
-3324 TVYDDVAPHAD
+3324 
-3335 YLQKGDVTNDTTPTL
+3335 
-3350 SGSSG
+3350 
-3355 VAGGTI
+3355 
-3361 SIYDNGRLIGTT
+3361 
-3373 SVAGN
+3373 
-3378 GSWSFTPDTALADGS
+3378 
-3393 HNFTATV
+3393 
-3400 TDGVGRTSE
+3400 
-3409 PTGGF
+3409 
-3414 GIVIDTKAPDA
+3414 
-3425 ASDLL
+3425 
-3430 VTDNVG
+3430 
-3436 AYQGPV
+3436 
-3442 VSGDT
+3442 
-3447 TDDNTP
+3447 
-3453 TLSGKAEPG
+3453 
-3462 STVNIIDNGQVI
+3462 
-3474 GTAKVN
+3474 
-3480 PDGTWSYT
+3480 
-3488 PDQPL
+3488 
-3493 ANGAHDLTTT
+3493 
-3503 VTDPSGN
+3503 
-3510 TGPEGSHVVITVDV
+3510 
-3524 VPGKVEIT
+3524 
-3532 AVTDDTGSV
+3532 
-3541 TGSLSQGALTDDTRP
+3541 
-3556 QISGT
+3556 
-3561 AKAGSTVTIMDGS
+3561 S
-3574 NVLGTTTAGADGT
+3574 NVLGTTTAGADGA

-3599 DHTFTATAKD
+3599 EHTFTATAKD

-3709 ATDRAGNTSVASD
+3709 ATDRAGNTSADSD

-3729 YTAPDVSKVSITDVV
+3729 YTAPDASKLAITEVYDDVKTAGVVASGGETDDNRPLIKGTGAEPGNTITVYNGDKVIGTATVQADGTWSPEPTTPLPDGRYTLTAKETDGVGNVSGPSGEYIINVATVPPQAPTLDTVYDDVAPHADYLQKGDVTNDTTPTLSGSSGVAGGTISIYDNGRLIGTATVGSNGSWSFTPDTALADGSHSFTATVTDGVGRTSEPTGGFGIVIDTKAPDAASDLLVTDNVGAYQGPVVSGDTTDDNTPTLSGRAEPGSTVNIIDNGQVIGSTKVNPDGTWSYTPDQPLANGAHDLTTTVTDPSGNTGPEGSHVVITVDVVPGKVEITGVTDDAGSVTGSLSQNAVTDDTRPQISGTAKAGSTVTIMDGSNVLGTTTAGADGTWSFTPSVDLGRGDHTFTATAKDPMGNESSSSSWTVTIDTDAPVKPTIDAALDDVGTVQGALSNGSSTDDPTPTLSGKAEAGSTVKIYDQNGLLGEVTAKADGTWSFSPTAKLPEGEHRFHVTATDRAGNTSAASDDFVLNLDYTAPEASKVSITDVV
-3744 DDFGSVTGSIASGGK
+3744 DDFGSVTGSVTSGGK

-3771 AEPGN
+3771 AEAGN

-3808 GTYTLTVKETDS
+3808 GTYNLTVKETDS

-3877 EAGVTVRIY
+3877 EANVTVRIY

-3961 QTGTLS
+3961 KTGVLA

-3976 PTISGKAEPGSVVHI
+3976 PTISGKAEPGSVVHV

-4067 LKAND
+4067 MKAND

-4155 SIDYAEDQVGTI
+4155 SIDYAEDQVGTV

-4261 VAITEVID
+4261 VTID
-4269 NYGSVTGKV
+4269 SVTDNVGNV
-4278 ESGGVLDDSR
+4278 QGIVADGGVLDDSR
-4288 PVIKGTGAEI
+4288 PVIRGSGAEV
-4298 GNVITVYTTDAS
+4298 GNVITVYTTDKD
-4310 GATKVLGTTKVDA
+4310 GNTKVLGTTTVDQ
-4323 NGTWTLTVS
+4323 NGKWELTPS
-4332 DALYA
+4332 ESLYG
-4337 DLNKLTVTETD
+4337 DSINQLTVTETD
-4348 TTGNTAKPST
+4348 RVGNVAKPAD
-4358 SYDVTLSSAPGVPV
+4358 SYDVIMSDTPDAPAILNVLDDTGTTV
-4372 IDGITD
+4372 INL
-4378 DAGSANVEL
+4378 AN
-4387 SNGGLTKDTT
+4387 NALTKDDT
-4397 PTLHGTA
+4397 PTLKGTA
-4404 SGVAGNTVTIYN
+4404 DGAAGDTITIYN

-4422 TTTLDANGHW
+4422 KTTLNSDGTW
-4432 SFTPGTALADGSY
+4432 SFTPSPALADGSY
-4445 HFTVTVTNTAGQES
+4445 TFTVTNTNSAGQES
-4459 EKSQVYSID
+4459 DRSGSFTVTID
-4468 VDATAPNPATD
+4468 STAPNPVSGLQVSDDQGAWKGQLTD
-4479 ILIADDVSP
+4479 GM
-4488 ITGNLQDGDVTDD
+4488 TTDD
-4501 NKPTFSGKAEAG
+4501 NKPTFTGKAEQGSTVTIYDNGQAMGTVTVTNPDGSWQFTPSTPLVDGEHQFATQVTDPAGNASAIVDDITVNVSTGASYLQLLQVVDDVQEAGGSRVLRDGEVTNDSQVQLVGKATAGSTIIITDVGGVQLGTVKADANGNWEFTPTSSLSDGAHTLRITGTDPSNNPLTPIDFDLVVDTVAPVAPAITDVLDDVNPVQGSVAHGKPTNDTTPEITGTAEKG
-4513 STVNILDGGKVI
+4513 STVNVYHQVDA
-4525 GSTTVDST
+4525 TT
-4533 GNWDWTPGTA
+4533 
-4543 LADGDHAF
+4543 
-4551 TTTVTDKAGNTSAPT
+4551 
-4566 GVVNITVD
+4566 
-4574 TQGST
+4574 
-4579 VALSIDG
+4579 
-4586 YHDDVGTNTGLI
+4586 
-4598 LGSGTSTDDTS
+4598 
-4609 PILQGSWSGDLET
+4609 
-4622 TESIRVYQDGILLGL
+4622 RILLGTAVADSTTGQWTLQITDANKL
-4637 AVLDRANH
+4637 AEG
-4645 TWTMAVNGLVNAN
+4645 TWNLVA
-4658 TYKFTVVAV
+4658 TST
-4667 DAAGNESAPSA
+4667 DAAGNVSTPSNTW
-4678 EFALTIDQ
+4678 TIVVD
-4686 DAPTQT
+4686 TT
-4692 VSITSYTDDVGLVTG
+4692 VSDAVINISSVSEDRGASDTDFITSDNTLLINGELNKALQADEWVEISLDNGVTW
-4707 NMPGNTSTD
+4707 TRAST
-4716 DRQPVLNGKV
+4716 V
-4726 TGTPLEAGDEVR
+4726 TGTSWTVDMQSTPLNDGAYTIQARVVDNAGNVGSTDSQALQVASGGSDMNGLSTTTKVTTDTSHGLTTGDHFSHAATATNGDMVTRDRTVTISGNLSAALQAGEHLQISLDNGKTWKTLALNGQSWSYELPEATASTTHSFKLQVIDVAGNPGTNTNFADSYNVVIDLDSPNGITGAPDVPQHTTTGDSFTFSSGQYGRVEAGAIISLVSDVNNNGTYQEGLDQVIGFVKANADGSWSLNTSLPSGAHNLAFVVWDEAGNR
-4738 IYDVS
+4738 S
-4743 SNTMLGTATVNSDGT
+4743 SMSASTSTGVTEGGGSTLIEQTWGGTTDADSRGLNAAAVTISQDGLWSFFQSARGTSGTATANAGRVYDSVTREDYDSTYLAQPSTENGAGYDVDSTSYSRYVNSAA
-4758 WSFELPPL
+4758 F
-4766 DDNMT
+4766 
-4771 HTFRAVVAD
+4771 AD
-4780 NVGNE
+4780 
-4785 GTPSSDFAITVDL
+4785 I
-4798 NLLVNKQDTLDT
+4798 
-4810 TPIVSGSTGFEI
+4810 
-4822 QQGEY
+4822 
-4827 VEVTVNGK
+4827 
-4835 TYSSQN
+4835 
-4841 GQVVVD
+4841 
-4847 MRNNTWYVQIP
+4847 
-4858 DADALNVGTYD
+4858 
-4869 VKAVLFDA
+4869 
-4877 AGVQIAADESS
+4877 
-4888 NELVVSPTPKVSV
+4888 
-4901 GAGGGDPDQKATSV
+4901 
-4915 TLSEDGVWRIHSNQT
+4915 
-4930 MLDSTAT
+4930 
-4937 SSSSLGDFSTTRLQ
+4937 
-4951 SNSGTGYSSN
+4951 
-4961 NYVQNATFIDYNRDG
+4961 NRDG
-4976 MMDLFTVDS
+4976 YADVMSQISSYS
-4985 NYDDGQQMFYYNG
+4985 NAGR
-4998 STYTAYQVGAFERAP
+4998 TAY
-5013 QTGEFAGDANT
+5013 
-5024 DGSANTWSWYGG
+5024 W
-5036 IVAID
+5036 
-5041 KNGDGYVDMI
+5041 
-5051 NGDQTPNDSAIRGG
+5051 
-5065 YGSQIVLNNDGTVVG
+5065 L
-5080 MSKDGTFATDY
+5080 
-5091 AADSGYDP
+5091 
-5099 IGLDQSQPDMEL
+5099 
-5111 SGVDINNDG
+5111 
-5120 IVDFVMHSQN
+5120 QN
-5130 IVADGSRIDANGA
+5130 ADGSY
-5143 TDSSAARSTNQARL
+5143 SAKALDQ
-5157 VVVNGT
+5157 GT
-5163 NNGNW
+5163 LNHLG
-5168 KVTQIVDNVFQR
+5168 
-5180 GSDSDPGIGNGVAM
+5180 GVISY
-5194 TWGDYNGDGY
+5194 DREGDGY
-5204 LDLFLGRGSESTT
+5204 LDFVLGDSEADSISFIKNTQGTLSYEDNSGFSDGHPGGALPT
-5217 SDSSAGNNAGEYAS
+5217 S
-5231 RIHFND
+5231 
-5237 GNGKLLSDDGDNN
+5237 LSVLHEVGAVDIDNN
-5250 GIGNPTG
+5250 GTVDITAHIDYNGAGNLVGNNSRGLGILYNQTTG
-5257 MYTFNDTL
+5257 TSKTNFGEVGYYANVFRDDGHEDYGNLSISMTYADYNNDGWL
-5265 AGGASL
+5265 DLFLSRGSKGGSNSDESRIYLNDGTGKLNATDSQAQWFGDNVDGGTSL
-5271 ALDWNHDGKMDV
+5271 AVDWNHDGKMDI
-5283 IELPGMESSS
+5283 IEVPRS
-5293 GGINDAAATGPIN
+5293 GVTGSPM
-5306 LYTNTSVNGNTSF
+5306 LYTNTGSNNWGANKVSLTGS
-5319 TTSNLLTQVGKS
+5319 TTFNNM
-5331 TIGGSSTAQQVTG
+5331 TG
-5344 AIAIDVDWD
+5344 AVALDYDWD
-5353 GDRDLLAFTSGGTTT
+5353 GSMDLVLYRSGADADVVARDDAGRTMLV
-5368 YIENKNEVAH
+5368 KNTNIAAD
-5378 GTSIHLRILDEG
+5378 GTSLQIRIVDG
-5390 GINTLFGNTVQLIDE
+5390 NGINTFYSNTVKLYNSAGELVATQLINPQSSGSSNSMGLVSFFGLDPNEVYSVQMLRITDGE
-5405 ATGQVVSTQ
+5405 ADHVGATSSIG
-5414 IINAQSGNQTN
+5414 GYTN
-5425 DSTAIVDFYNLDA
+5425 
-5438 TKSYS
+5438 
-5443 AVILRST
+5443 
-5450 GGAVSNVGGVATV
+5450 GTV
-5463 DGKAVQNVNKAW
+5463 NESW
-5475 GGLTA
+5475 GGLTTGKA
-5480 AEGNH
+5480 H
-5485 AYVLTTESENNVA
+5485 DSYVLTAESGNAANNT
-5498 NASASGGTNTTGIV
+5498 SGNSGIV
-5512 GTGYNDTFFATL
+5512 GTGYNDTFF
-5524 GNDLY
+5524 
-5529 NGAGGTETVSGVK
+5529 
-5542 SWNNTGGLDIV
+5542 
-5553 DYKLAGSTPL
+5553 
-5563 NIDLN
+5563 
-5568 KTGMQNTGFGS
+5568 GS
-5579 AQFVNVEGLAGGS
+5579 A
-5592 GNDTFT
+5592 GNDTYNGGGGWNQIVSGKPVWSETAGMDVVDYSRSTTAINANLWTGTAT
-5598 GNAANNYFEGRA
+5598 GNGTDKLLNIEGLL
-5610 GADTFYLDN
+5610 GSSQQDTF
-5619 DGKGGGQDT
+5619 
-5628 LKYQVQENGRTN
+5628 
-5640 GTGGN
+5640 
-5645 GSDVVHGF
+5645 
-5653 VVGTVEATRKA
+5653 
-5664 DIIDISSLLVGYAGD
+5664 
-5679 ADGAAHYI
+5679 
-5687 NGVATIDAG
+5687 
-5696 DAIAQYLSVTYN
+5696 
-5708 GKDTILSID
+5708 
-5717 RDGSGSGF
+5717 
-5725 GASQVLTI
+5725 
-5733 ADTKVDL
+5733 
-5740 ETLLANHQLVIKG
+5740 
-5753 PDVSTMNYSALNEGV
+5753 
-5768 TVNMWTGFT
+5768 
-5777 SAGGKLEDIVKI
+5777 
-5789 VGTQTDDTI
+5789 
-5798 TDNSFSNVIA
+5798 TDNSANNLFDGRGGNDAFYLVN
-5808 GEGGNDTFYLMN
+5808 GGNDT
-5820 GGNDVL
+5820 L
-5826 MYNVLEGMENDA
+5826 MYNVLEGMTNDS
-5838 TGGNGHDTVHGFKVG
+5838 TGGNGHDTIHGFKVG
-5853 NVEKDGDAD
+5853 NLVKDSDAD
-5862 TLNLSDLVDYSGPVT
+5862 LLDMSELLDYKGSISFFEDDGKLELDYSSRGV
-5877 FFENNGKMELDAESK
+5877 LD
-5892 GLEDYLKVDV
+5892 YVKVEV
-5902 VGNDTVISVDIDGQ
+5902 VGSDTVISIDRDGQ

>member
-1 MTDNKVILA
+1 MTENKVILA

-40 LKNINDDFAPENITL
+40 LKNVNDDFAPENITL
-55 QRVDKALHIIQEG
+55 QRVGKALHIIQEG

-74 IIEDYFNGDPNNPVL
+74 IIENYFDGDSKNPTL

-99 AYVPLSGESYD
+99 AYIPLSGESYD
-110 TGYLIADGS
+110 NGYLMAEGGLA
-119 MSPVALGGEPLGAG
+119 PVALGGEPLGAG
-133 GPLLTAPDDDNDMLF
+133 GPLLSAPDDENDMLF

-159 GVGAAFALSEMDK
+159 GVGAAFALSELEK
-172 DDGDNHSTPDKP
+172 DESDSQPAPEKP
-184 SIGTTMDDEGS
+184 SIGKAVDDEGS
-195 IKGPLKSGDT
+195 IKGPLKSGDV
-205 TDDSTPTLT
+205 TDDSTPSLI
-214 GKGKPGDTIHIY
+214 GKGKPGDTIHII

-241 EWSYTPDKPLGEGE
+241 EWSYTPDKPLGDGE
-255 HELTVVEKDPDGN
+255 HDLSVVVEDPDGN
-268 ASPPSDPIV
+268 MSPPSDPIT
-277 IVVDTVAPKAPTIEH
+277 IVVDTVAPDAPTIEH
-292 IMDKVGKTTGEIH
+292 IMDKVGKVTGEILE
-305 DDAYTDDPQ
+305 DAYTDDPK

-327 AIYDNG
+327 TIYDNG

-358 SHSITVSQT
+358 NHSITVSQT

-393 TPEVIDNTGPVTG
+393 TPSVIDDNGPVTG
-406 PLKPGDVTDDSQPSF
+406 PLKPGDVTDDTKPSF

-431 IIKDNDKEIGS
+431 VIKDNDKEIGS
-442 VIVDDEGKWSFTP
+442 VIVDDEGKWTYTP
-455 KDELAEGE
+455 EKDLSEGE
-463 HNVVVVEEDPLGNEG
+463 HNVEVIEEDPLGNVG
-478 DPSDPIQI
+478 QPSDPIQI
-486 IVDTTPPAKPDMADA
+486 IVDTTPPARPDRVDA
-501 LDNTGPITGQ
+501 EDNTGPITGQ

-541 EVLGTTVI
+541 EVLGSTVI
-549 DDKGNWTL
+549 DDEGNWSL

-565 GHHSITVTQ
+565 GDHSITVTQ

-597 DASANVLNITAVADD
+597 DASADVLKITAVADD
-612 VGDRQGNVASGDIT
+612 VGDRQGNVASGEIT

-635 IGEAGNTVF
+635 IGEAGNTVY

-649 SSGKH
+649 ASGKH
-654 LIGTAVVGSD
+654 LIGSAVVGSD

-678 LNKLTLE
+678 LNQLTLE
-685 TQDPAGNRVAGEAP
+685 TQDPAGNRVAGDAP
-699 SYDINLLIPVST
+699 SYDINLLIPIST
-711 APSINSVVDNAEPH
+711 QPSINSVVDNSEPH
-725 VGPLQKGEST
+725 VGPLQKGDAT

-759 VIGTVKA
+759 VIGSVTA
-766 DSNGKWAFSPDT
+766 DSNGKWTFTPDA

-789 TATDAAGNA
+789 TATDAAGNS

-824 VGDKQGPVGPGDTT
+824 VGDKQGPVGSGDTT

-870 DEGKWSYTPDT
+870 DEGKWSYTPDK
-881 PLAKGDHEITT
+881 PLDKGDHEITT

-914 DPNQVTVGEI
+914 DPNQVTVGEV

-949 GKGKPGSTVTIMD
+949 GKGKPGSTVTIKD

-989 DHSLTV
+989 NHSLTV
-995 ISKDPA
+995 VSKDPA

-1039 NGGTTDDANPTFNGS
+1039 NGSTTDDANPTFNGS

-1076 DNGAWQFTPTTPLP
+1076 DKGAWQFTPTTPLP

-1115 LVTDYTPPVAS
+1115 LVTDYTPPVATG
-1126 SDVLNITSVMDDVGG
+1126 DVLNITSVMDDVGG

-1181 LGSAVVNSEGTWRLA
+1181 LGSAVVNSEGTWTLA

-1216 GNRVV
+1216 GNRVA

-1358 GPGDTTDDQS
+1358 GDGDTTDDQS

-1459 NLKPGTVTDDAR
+1459 NLRPGNVTDDAR
-1471 PELSGKGKPGSTVTI
+1471 PELGGKGKPGSTVTI

-1546 KPVIGVATDDVGSSR
+1546 KPVVGLATDDVGSSR
-1561 GDLSSGSTTDDANPT
+1561 DDLSSGSTTDDANPT

-1598 TMVDENG
+1598 TVVDENG

-1624 TATDEAGNTGPES
+1624 TATDKAGNTGPES

-1692 ITVYNGDKVIGTAK
+1692 ITVYNGDKVIGTAT

-1721 PDGKYTLTA
+1721 PDGRYTLTA

-1808 TTSVGSNGSWSFTP
+1808 TTTVGSNGSWSFTP

-1830 HNFTATVTDGVGRTS
+1830 HS
-1845 EPTGGFGIVIDT
+1845 
-1857 KAPEAA
+1857 
-1863 SDLLVTDNVGAY
+1863 
-1875 QGPVVSGDTTD
+1875 
-1886 DNTPTLSGKAEPGS
+1886 
-1900 TVNIIDNGQV
+1900 
-1910 IGTAKVNPDGTW
+1910 
-1922 SYTPDQPLANGAHD
+1922 
-1936 LTTTVTDPSGNTGP
+1936 
-1950 EGSHVVI
+1950 
-1957 TVDVV
+1957 
-1962 PGKVEIT
+1962 
-1969 AVTDDTGSV
+1969 
-1978 TGSLSQGALT
+1978 
-1988 DDTRPQ
+1988 
-1994 ISGTAKAGSTV
+1994 
-2005 TIMDGSNVLG
+2005 
-2015 TTTAGA
+2015 
-2021 DGTWSFTPSVDL
+2021 
-2033 GRGDHTFTATAKDP
+2033 
-2047 MGNESSSSSWT
+2047 
-2058 VTIDTDAPVKP
+2058 
-2069 TIDAALDDV
+2069 
-2078 GSVQGN
+2078 
-2084 LANGGTTDD
+2084 
-2093 PTPTL
+2093 
-2098 SGKAEAGSTVKIY
+2098 
-2111 DQNGLLG
+2111 
-2118 EVTAKADG
+2118 
-2126 TWSFSPVAKLPEGEH
+2126 
-2141 RFHVT
+2141 
-2146 ATDKAGNTSVASD
+2146 
-2159 DFVLTLD
+2159 
-2166 YTAPDA
+2166 
-2172 SKLAITEVY
+2172 
-2181 DDVNTAGVIA
+2181 
-2191 SGEETDDN
+2191 
-2199 RPLIKGTGAEPGNT
+2199 
-2213 ITVYNGDKVIGTAK
+2213 
-2227 VQADGTW
+2227 
-2234 SLEPTTP
+2234 
-2241 LPDGKYTLTAK
+2241 
-2252 ETDGVGNVSGPSG
+2252 
-2265 EYIINVATIPPQAP
+2265 
-2279 TLDTVYDDVAP
+2279 
-2290 HADYLQKGDVTN
+2290 
-2302 DTTPTLSGSSGV
+2302 
-2314 AGGTISIYDNGRL
+2314 
-2327 IGTTSVGSNGS
+2327 
-2338 WSFTP
+2338 
-2343 DTALADGSHNFTAT
+2343 
-2357 VTDGVGRTSEPTGG
+2357 
-2371 FGIVIDTKAPEAAS
+2371 
-2385 DLLVTDNVGAYQG
+2385 
-2398 PVVSGDT
+2398 
-2405 TDDNTPTLS
+2405 
-2414 GKAEPGSTVNI
+2414 
-2425 IDNGQVIGTA
+2425 
-2435 KVNPDGTWSYT
+2435 
-2446 PDQPLAN
+2446 
-2453 GAHDLTTTVTDPS
+2453 
-2466 GNTGPEGSHVVIT
+2466 
-2479 VDVVP
+2479 
-2484 GKVEIT
+2484 
-2490 AVTDDTGSVTGSL
+2490 
-2503 SQGALT
+2503 
-2509 DDTRPQISGTAKA
+2509 
-2522 GSTVTIM
+2522 
-2529 DGSNVLGTT
+2529 
-2538 TAGADG
+2538 
-2544 TWSFTPSVDLG
+2544 
-2555 RGDHTFTATAKDPM
+2555 
-2569 GNESSSSS
+2569 
-2577 WTVTID
+2577 
-2583 TDAPVKPTI
+2583 
-2592 DAALDD
+2592 
-2598 VGSVQGNLANG
+2598 
-2609 GTTDDPT
+2609 
-2616 PTLSGKAEAGS
+2616 
-2627 TVKIYDQNGL
+2627 
-2637 LGEVTAKADGTWSF
+2637 
-2651 SPVAKLPEGEHRF
+2651 
-2664 HVTATD
+2664 
-2670 KAGNT
+2670 
-2675 SVASDDFVLTLDYTA
+2675 
-2690 PDASKLAITEVY
+2690 
-2702 DDVNTAGVIASG
+2702 
-2714 EETDDNRPLIKGTG
+2714 
-2728 AEPGNTITVYN
+2728 
-2739 GDKVIGTAK
+2739 
-2748 VQADGTWSLE
+2748 
-2758 PTTPLP
+2758 
-2764 DGKYTLTAKETD
+2764 
-2776 GVGNVSGPSGEY
+2776 
-2788 IINVA
+2788 
-2793 TVPPQAPTLDT
+2793 
-2804 VYDDVAPHAD
+2804 
-2814 YLQKG
+2814 
-2819 DVTNDTTPTLSGSSG
+2819 
-2834 VAGGTISIYDNGRLI
+2834 
-2849 GTTSVGSNGS
+2849 
-2859 WSFTPD
+2859 
-2865 TALADGSH
+2865 
-2873 NFTATVTDGVG
+2873 FTATVTDGVG

-2932 TLSGKA
+2932 TLSGRA

-2952 IGTAKVNPDGT
+2952 IGSTKVNPDGT

-3013 TDDTGSVTGS
+3013 TDDAGSVTGS
-3023 LSQGALTDD
+3023 LSQNAVTDD

-3056 GTTTVGADGTWSFTP
+3056 GTTTAGADGTWSFTP

-3083 ATAKDPMGNE
+3083 ATAKDPTGNE
-3093 SSSSSWTVTIDT
+3093 STSSSWTVTIDT

-3192 AGNTSVASD
+3192 AGNTSADSD

-3219 TEVYDDVN
+3219 TEVYDDVK
-3227 TAGVIASGE
+3227 TAGVVASGG

-3249 AEAGNTITV
+3249 AEPGNTITV

-3265 GTAKVQADGTWSLEP
+3265 GTATVQADGTWSLEP
-3280 TTPLPDGKYTLTAKE
+3280 TTPLPDGRYTLTAKE

-3373 SVAGN
+3373 TVGSN

-3393 HNFTATV
+3393 HSFTATV

-3453 TLSGKAEPG
+3453 TLSGRAEPG

-3474 GTAKVN
+3474 GSTKVN

-3532 AVTDDTGSV
+3532 AVTDDAGSV
-3541 TGSLSQGALTDDTRP
+3541 TGSLSQNAVTDDTRP

-3609 PMGNESASSSWT
+3609 PTGNESTSSSWT

-3681 EVTAKADGTWSFSPV
+3681 EVTAKADGTWSFSPT

-3709 ATDRAGNTSVASD
+3709 ATDRAGNTSAASD
-3722 DFVLTLD
+3722 DFVLNLD
-3729 YTAPDVSKVSITDVV
+3729 YTAPEASKVSITDVV
-3744 DDFGSVTGSIASGGK
+3744 DDFGSVTGSVTSGGK

-3771 AEPGN
+3771 AEAGN

-3808 GTYTLTVKETDS
+3808 GTYNLTVKETDS

-3877 EAGVTVRIY
+3877 EANVTVRIY

-3961 QTGTLS
+3961 KTGVLA

-3976 PTISGKAEPGSVVHI
+3976 PTISGKAEPGSVVHV

-4067 LKAND
+4067 MKAND

-4155 SIDYAEDQVGTI
+4155 SIDYAEDQVGTV

-4261 VAITEVID
+4261 VTID
-4269 NYGSVTGKV
+4269 SVTDNVGNV
-4278 ESGGVLDDSR
+4278 QGIVADGGVLDDSR
-4288 PVIKGTGAEI
+4288 PVIRGSGAEV
-4298 GNVITVYTTDAS
+4298 GNVITVYTTDKD
-4310 GATKVLGTTKVDA
+4310 GNTKVLGTTTVDQ
-4323 NGTWTLTVS
+4323 NGKWELTPS
-4332 DALYA
+4332 ESLYG
-4337 DLNKLTVTETD
+4337 DSINQLTVTETD
-4348 TTGNTAKPST
+4348 RVGNVAKPAD
-4358 SYDVTLSSAPGVPV
+4358 SYDVIMSDTPDAPAILNVLDDTGTTV
-4372 IDGITD
+4372 INL
-4378 DAGSANVEL
+4378 AN
-4387 SNGGLTKDTT
+4387 NALTKDDT
-4397 PTLHGTA
+4397 PTLKGTA
-4404 SGVAGNTVTIYN
+4404 DGAAGDTITIYN

-4422 TTTLDANGHW
+4422 KTTLNSDGTW
-4432 SFTPGTALADGSY
+4432 SFTPSPALADGSY
-4445 HFTVTVTNTAGQES
+4445 TFTVTNTNSAGQES
-4459 EKSQVYSID
+4459 DRSGSFTVTID
-4468 VDATAPNPATD
+4468 STAPNPVSGLQVSDDQGAWKGQLTD
-4479 ILIADDVSP
+4479 GM
-4488 ITGNLQDGDVTDD
+4488 TTDD
-4501 NKPTFSGKAEAG
+4501 NKPTFTGKAEQGSTVTIYDNGQAMGTVTVTNPDGSWQFTPSTPLVDGEHQFATQVTDPAGNASAIVDDITVNVSTGASYLQLLQVVDDVQEAGGSRVLRDGEVTNDSQVQLVGKATAGSTIIITDVGGVQLGTVKADANGNWEFTPTSSLSDGAHTLRITGTDPSNNPLTPIDFDLVVDTVAPVAPAITDVLDDVNPVQGSVAHGKPTNDTTPEITGTAEKG
-4513 STVNILDGGKVI
+4513 STVNVYHQVDA
-4525 GSTTVDST
+4525 TT
-4533 GNWDWTPGTA
+4533 
-4543 LADGDHAF
+4543 
-4551 TTTVTDKAGNTSAPT
+4551 
-4566 GVVNITVD
+4566 
-4574 TQGST
+4574 
-4579 VALSIDG
+4579 
-4586 YHDDVGTNTGLI
+4586 
-4598 LGSGTSTDDTS
+4598 
-4609 PILQGSWSGDLET
+4609 
-4622 TESIRVYQDGILLGL
+4622 RILLGTAVADSTTGQWTLQITDANKL
-4637 AVLDRANH
+4637 AED
-4645 TWTMAVNGLVNAN
+4645 TWNLVA
-4658 TYKFTVVAV
+4658 TST
-4667 DAAGNESAPSA
+4667 DAAGNVSTPSNTW
-4678 EFALTIDQ
+4678 TIVVD
-4686 DAPTQT
+4686 TT
-4692 VSITSYTDDVGLVTG
+4692 VSDAVINISSVSEDRGASDTDFITSDNTLLINGELNKALQADEWVEISLDNGVTW
-4707 NMPGNTSTD
+4707 TRAST
-4716 DRQPVLNGKV
+4716 V
-4726 TGTPLEAGDEVR
+4726 TGTSWTVDMQSTPLNDGAYTIQARVVDNAGNVGSTDSQALQVASGGSDMNGLSTTTKVTTDTSHGLTTGDHFSHAATATNGDMVTRDRTVTISGNLSAALQAGEHLQISLDNGKTWKTLALNGQSWSYELPEATASTTHSFKLQVIDVAGNPGTNTNFADSYNVVIDLDSPNGITGAPDVPQHTTTGDSFTFSSGQYGRVEAGAIISLVSDVNNNGTYQEGLDQVIGFVKANADGSWSLNTSLPSGAHNLAFVVWDEAGNR
-4738 IYDVS
+4738 S
-4743 SNTMLGTATVNSDGT
+4743 SMSASTSTGVTEGGGSTLIEQTWGGTTDADSRGLNAAAVTISQDGLWSFFQSARGTSGTATANAGRVYDSVTREDYDSTYLAQPSTENGAGYDVDSTSYSRYVNSAA
-4758 WSFELPPL
+4758 F
-4766 DDNMT
+4766 
-4771 HTFRAVVAD
+4771 AD
-4780 NVGNE
+4780 
-4785 GTPSSDFAITVDL
+4785 I
-4798 NLLVNKQDTLDT
+4798 
-4810 TPIVSGSTGFEI
+4810 
-4822 QQGEY
+4822 
-4827 VEVTVNGK
+4827 
-4835 TYSSQN
+4835 
-4841 GQVVVD
+4841 
-4847 MRNNTWYVQIP
+4847 
-4858 DADALNVGTYD
+4858 
-4869 VKAVLFDA
+4869 
-4877 AGVQIAADESS
+4877 
-4888 NELVVSPTPKVSV
+4888 
-4901 GAGGGDPDQKATSV
+4901 
-4915 TLSEDGVWRIHSNQT
+4915 
-4930 MLDSTAT
+4930 
-4937 SSSSLGDFSTTRLQ
+4937 
-4951 SNSGTGYSSN
+4951 
-4961 NYVQNATFIDYNRDG
+4961 NRDG
-4976 MMDLFTVDS
+4976 YADVMSQISSYS
-4985 NYDDGQQMFYYNG
+4985 NAGR
-4998 STYTAYQVGAFERAP
+4998 TAY
-5013 QTGEFAGDANT
+5013 
-5024 DGSANTWSWYGG
+5024 W
-5036 IVAID
+5036 
-5041 KNGDGYVDMI
+5041 
-5051 NGDQTPNDSAIRGG
+5051 
-5065 YGSQIVLNNDGTVVG
+5065 L
-5080 MSKDGTFATDY
+5080 
-5091 AADSGYDP
+5091 
-5099 IGLDQSQPDMEL
+5099 
-5111 SGVDINNDG
+5111 
-5120 IVDFVMHSQN
+5120 QN
-5130 IVADGSRIDANGA
+5130 ADGSY
-5143 TDSSAARSTNQARL
+5143 SAKALDQ
-5157 VVVNGT
+5157 GT
-5163 NNGNW
+5163 LNHLG
-5168 KVTQIVDNVFQR
+5168 
-5180 GSDSDPGIGNGVAM
+5180 GVISY
-5194 TWGDYNGDGY
+5194 DREGDGY
-5204 LDLFLGRGSESTT
+5204 LDFVLGDSEADSISFIKNTQGTLSYEDNSGFSDGHPGGALPT
-5217 SDSSAGNNAGEYAS
+5217 S
-5231 RIHFND
+5231 
-5237 GNGKLLSDDGDNN
+5237 LSVLHEVGAVDIDNN
-5250 GIGNPTG
+5250 GTVDITAHIDYNGAGNLVGNNSRGLGILYNQTTG
-5257 MYTFNDTL
+5257 TSKTNFGEVGYYANVFRDDGHEDYGNLSISMTYADYNNDGWL
-5265 AGGASL
+5265 DLFLSRGSKGGSNSDESRIYLNDGTGKLNATDSQAQWFGDNVDGGTSL
-5271 ALDWNHDGKMDV
+5271 AVDWNHDGKMDI
-5283 IELPGMESSS
+5283 IEVPRS
-5293 GGINDAAATGPIN
+5293 GVTGSPM
-5306 LYTNTSVNGNTSF
+5306 LYTNTGSNNWGANKVSLTGS
-5319 TTSNLLTQVGKS
+5319 TTFNNM
-5331 TIGGSSTAQQVTG
+5331 TG
-5344 AIAIDVDWD
+5344 AVALDYDWD
-5353 GDRDLLAFTSGGTTT
+5353 GSMDLVLYRSGADADVVARDDAGRTMLV
-5368 YIENKNEVAH
+5368 KNTNIAAD
-5378 GTSIHLRILDEG
+5378 GTSLQIRIVDG
-5390 GINTLFGNTVQLIDE
+5390 NGINTFYSNTVKLYNSAGELVATQLINPQSSGSSNSMGLVSFFGLDPNEVYSVQMLRITDGE
-5405 ATGQVVSTQ
+5405 ADHVGATSSIG
-5414 IINAQSGNQTN
+5414 GYTN
-5425 DSTAIVDFYNLDA
+5425 
-5438 TKSYS
+5438 
-5443 AVILRST
+5443 
-5450 GGAVSNVGGVATV
+5450 GTV
-5463 DGKAVQNVNKAW
+5463 NESW
-5475 GGLTA
+5475 GGLTTGKA
-5480 AEGNH
+5480 H
-5485 AYVLTTESENNVA
+5485 DSYVLTAESGNAANNT
-5498 NASASGGTNTTGIV
+5498 SGNSGIV
-5512 GTGYNDTFFATL
+5512 GTGYNDTFF
-5524 GNDLY
+5524 
-5529 NGAGGTETVSGVK
+5529 
-5542 SWNNTGGLDIV
+5542 
-5553 DYKLAGSTPL
+5553 
-5563 NIDLN
+5563 
-5568 KTGMQNTGFGS
+5568 GS
-5579 AQFVNVEGLAGGS
+5579 A
-5592 GNDTFT
+5592 GNDTYNGGGGWNQIVSGKPVWSETAGMDVVDYSRSTTAINANLWTGTAT
-5598 GNAANNYFEGRA
+5598 GNGTDKLLNIEGLL
-5610 GADTFYLDN
+5610 GSSQQDTF
-5619 DGKGGGQDT
+5619 
-5628 LKYQVQENGRTN
+5628 
-5640 GTGGN
+5640 
-5645 GSDVVHGF
+5645 
-5653 VVGTVEATRKA
+5653 
-5664 DIIDISSLLVGYAGD
+5664 
-5679 ADGAAHYI
+5679 
-5687 NGVATIDAG
+5687 
-5696 DAIAQYLSVTYN
+5696 
-5708 GKDTILSID
+5708 
-5717 RDGSGSGF
+5717 
-5725 GASQVLTI
+5725 
-5733 ADTKVDL
+5733 
-5740 ETLLANHQLVIKG
+5740 
-5753 PDVSTMNYSALNEGV
+5753 
-5768 TVNMWTGFT
+5768 
-5777 SAGGKLEDIVKI
+5777 
-5789 VGTQTDDTI
+5789 
-5798 TDNSFSNVIA
+5798 TDNSANNLFDGRGGNDAFYLVN
-5808 GEGGNDTFYLMN
+5808 GGNDT
-5820 GGNDVL
+5820 L
-5826 MYNVLEGMENDA
+5826 MYNVLEGMTNDS
-5838 TGGNGHDTVHGFKVG
+5838 TGGNGHDTIHGFKVG
-5853 NVEKDGDAD
+5853 NLVKDSDAD
-5862 TLNLSDLVDYSGPVT
+5862 LLDMSELLDYKGSISFFEDDGKLELDYSSRGV
-5877 FFENNGKMELDAESK
+5877 LD
-5892 GLEDYLKVDV
+5892 YVKVEV
-5902 VGNDTVISVDIDGQ
+5902 VGSDTVISIDRDGQ

>member
-1 MTDNKVILA
+1 MTENKVILA

-40 LKNINDDFAPENITL
+40 LKNVNDDFAPENITL
-55 QRVDKALHIIQEG
+55 QRVGKALHIIQEG

-74 IIEDYFNGDPNNPVL
+74 IIENYFDGDSKNPTL

-99 AYVPLSGESYD
+99 AYIPLSGESYD
-110 TGYLIADGS
+110 NGYLMAEGGLA
-119 MSPVALGGEPLGAG
+119 PVALGGEPLGAG
-133 GPLLTAPDDDNDMLF
+133 GPLLSAPDDENDMLF

-159 GVGAAFALSEMDK
+159 GVGAAFALSELEK
-172 DDGDNHSTPDKP
+172 DESDSQPAPEKP
-184 SIGTTMDDEGS
+184 SIGKAVDDEGS
-195 IKGPLKSGDT
+195 IKGPLKSGDV
-205 TDDSTPTLT
+205 TDDSTPSLI
-214 GKGKPGDTIHIY
+214 GKGKPGDTIHII

-241 EWSYTPDKPLGEGE
+241 EWSYTPDKPLGDGE
-255 HELTVVEKDPDGN
+255 HDLSVVVEDPDGN
-268 ASPPSDPIV
+268 MSPPSDPIT
-277 IVVDTVAPKAPTIEH
+277 IVVDTVAPDAPTIEH
-292 IMDKVGKTTGEIH
+292 IMDKVGKVTGEILE
-305 DDAYTDDPQ
+305 DAYTDDPK

-327 AIYDNG
+327 TIYDNG

-358 SHSITVSQT
+358 NHSITVSQT

-393 TPEVIDNTGPVTG
+393 TPSVIDDNGPVTG
-406 PLKPGDVTDDSQPSF
+406 PLKPGDVTDDTKPSF

-431 IIKDNDKEIGS
+431 VIKDNDKEIGS
-442 VIVDDEGKWSFTP
+442 VIVDDEGKWTYTP
-455 KDELAEGE
+455 EKDLSEGE
-463 HNVVVVEEDPLGNEG
+463 HNVEVIEEDPLGNVG
-478 DPSDPIQI
+478 QPSDPIQI
-486 IVDTTPPAKPDMADA
+486 IVDTTPPARPDRVDA
-501 LDNTGPITGQ
+501 EDNTGPITGQ

-541 EVLGTTVI
+541 EVLGSTVI
-549 DDKGNWTL
+549 DDEGNWSL
-557 KPEKPLGE
+557 KPEKALGE
-565 GHHSITVTQ
+565 GDHSITVTQ

-597 DASANVLNITAVADD
+597 DASADVLKITAVADD
-612 VGDRQGNVASGDIT
+612 VGDRQGNVASGEIT

-635 IGEAGNTVF
+635 IGEAGNTVY

-649 SSGKH
+649 ASGKH
-654 LIGTAVVGSD
+654 LIGSAVVGSD

-678 LNKLTLE
+678 LNQLTLE
-685 TQDPAGNRVAGEAP
+685 TQDPAGNRVAGDAP
-699 SYDINLLIPVST
+699 SYDINLLIPIST
-711 APSINSVVDNAEPH
+711 QPSINSVVDNSEPH
-725 VGPLQKGEST
+725 VGPLQKGDAT

-759 VIGTVKA
+759 VIGSVTA
-766 DSNGKWAFSPDT
+766 DSNGKWTFTPDA

-789 TATDAAGNA
+789 TATDAAGNS

-824 VGDKQGPVGPGDTT
+824 VGDKQGPVGSGDTT

-870 DEGKWSYTPDT
+870 DEGKWSYTPDK
-881 PLAKGDHEITT
+881 PLDKGDHEITT

-914 DPNQVTVGEI
+914 DPNQVTVGEV

-949 GKGKPGSTVTIMD
+949 GKGKPGSTVTIKD

-989 DHSLTV
+989 NHSLTV
-995 ISKDPA
+995 VSKDPA

-1039 NGGTTDDANPTFNGS
+1039 NGSTTDDANPTFNGS

-1076 DNGAWQFTPTTPLP
+1076 DKGAWQFTPTTPLP

-1115 LVTDYTPPVAS
+1115 LVTDYTPPVATG
-1126 SDVLNITSVMDDVGG
+1126 DVLNITSVMDDVGG

-1181 LGSAVVNSEGTWRLA
+1181 LGSAVVNSEGTWTLA

-1216 GNRVV
+1216 GNRVA

-1358 GPGDTTDDQS
+1358 GDGDTTDDQS

-1459 NLKPGTVTDDAR
+1459 NLRPGNVTDDAR
-1471 PELSGKGKPGSTVTI
+1471 PELGGKGKPGSTVTI

-1546 KPVIGVATDDVGSSR
+1546 KPVVGLATDDVGSSR

-1598 TMVDENG
+1598 TVVDENG

-1624 TATDEAGNTGPES
+1624 TATDKAGNTGPES

-1692 ITVYNGDKVIGTAK
+1692 ITVYNGDKVIGTAT

-1721 PDGKYTLTA
+1721 PDGRYTLTA

-1739 SGPSGEYIINVATVP
+1739 SGPSAEYVINVATVP

-1808 TTSVGSNGSWSFTP
+1808 TTTVGSNGSWSFTP

-1830 HNFTATVTDGVGRTS
+1830 HS
-1845 EPTGGFGIVIDT
+1845 
-1857 KAPEAA
+1857 
-1863 SDLLVTDNVGAY
+1863 
-1875 QGPVVSGDTTD
+1875 
-1886 DNTPTLSGKAEPGS
+1886 
-1900 TVNIIDNGQV
+1900 
-1910 IGTAKVNPDGTW
+1910 
-1922 SYTPDQPLANGAHD
+1922 
-1936 LTTTVTDPSGNTGP
+1936 
-1950 EGSHVVI
+1950 
-1957 TVDVV
+1957 
-1962 PGKVEIT
+1962 
-1969 AVTDDTGSV
+1969 
-1978 TGSLSQGALT
+1978 
-1988 DDTRPQ
+1988 
-1994 ISGTAKAGSTV
+1994 
-2005 TIMDGSNVLG
+2005 
-2015 TTTAGA
+2015 
-2021 DGTWSFTPSVDL
+2021 
-2033 GRGDHTFTATAKDP
+2033 
-2047 MGNESSSSSWT
+2047 
-2058 VTIDTDAPVKP
+2058 
-2069 TIDAALDDV
+2069 
-2078 GSVQGN
+2078 
-2084 LANGGTTDD
+2084 
-2093 PTPTL
+2093 
-2098 SGKAEAGSTVKIY
+2098 
-2111 DQNGLLG
+2111 
-2118 EVTAKADG
+2118 
-2126 TWSFSPVAKLPEGEH
+2126 
-2141 RFHVT
+2141 
-2146 ATDKAGNTSVASD
+2146 
-2159 DFVLTLD
+2159 
-2166 YTAPDA
+2166 
-2172 SKLAITEVY
+2172 
-2181 DDVNTAGVIA
+2181 
-2191 SGEETDDN
+2191 
-2199 RPLIKGTGAEPGNT
+2199 
-2213 ITVYNGDKVIGTAK
+2213 
-2227 VQADGTW
+2227 
-2234 SLEPTTP
+2234 
-2241 LPDGKYTLTAK
+2241 
-2252 ETDGVGNVSGPSG
+2252 
-2265 EYIINVATIPPQAP
+2265 
-2279 TLDTVYDDVAP
+2279 
-2290 HADYLQKGDVTN
+2290 
-2302 DTTPTLSGSSGV
+2302 
-2314 AGGTISIYDNGRL
+2314 
-2327 IGTTSVGSNGS
+2327 
-2338 WSFTP
+2338 
-2343 DTALADGSHNFTAT
+2343 
-2357 VTDGVGRTSEPTGG
+2357 
-2371 FGIVIDTKAPEAAS
+2371 
-2385 DLLVTDNVGAYQG
+2385 
-2398 PVVSGDT
+2398 
-2405 TDDNTPTLS
+2405 
-2414 GKAEPGSTVNI
+2414 
-2425 IDNGQVIGTA
+2425 
-2435 KVNPDGTWSYT
+2435 
-2446 PDQPLAN
+2446 
-2453 GAHDLTTTVTDPS
+2453 
-2466 GNTGPEGSHVVIT
+2466 
-2479 VDVVP
+2479 
-2484 GKVEIT
+2484 
-2490 AVTDDTGSVTGSL
+2490 
-2503 SQGALT
+2503 
-2509 DDTRPQISGTAKA
+2509 
-2522 GSTVTIM
+2522 
-2529 DGSNVLGTT
+2529 
-2538 TAGADG
+2538 
-2544 TWSFTPSVDLG
+2544 
-2555 RGDHTFTATAKDPM
+2555 
-2569 GNESSSSS
+2569 
-2577 WTVTID
+2577 
-2583 TDAPVKPTI
+2583 
-2592 DAALDD
+2592 
-2598 VGSVQGNLANG
+2598 
-2609 GTTDDPT
+2609 
-2616 PTLSGKAEAGS
+2616 
-2627 TVKIYDQNGL
+2627 
-2637 LGEVTAKADGTWSF
+2637 
-2651 SPVAKLPEGEHRF
+2651 
-2664 HVTATD
+2664 
-2670 KAGNT
+2670 
-2675 SVASDDFVLTLDYTA
+2675 
-2690 PDASKLAITEVY
+2690 
-2702 DDVNTAGVIASG
+2702 
-2714 EETDDNRPLIKGTG
+2714 
-2728 AEPGNTITVYN
+2728 
-2739 GDKVIGTAK
+2739 
-2748 VQADGTWSLE
+2748 
-2758 PTTPLP
+2758 
-2764 DGKYTLTAKETD
+2764 
-2776 GVGNVSGPSGEY
+2776 
-2788 IINVA
+2788 
-2793 TVPPQAPTLDT
+2793 
-2804 VYDDVAPHAD
+2804 
-2814 YLQKG
+2814 
-2819 DVTNDTTPTLSGSSG
+2819 
-2834 VAGGTISIYDNGRLI
+2834 
-2849 GTTSVGSNGS
+2849 
-2859 WSFTPD
+2859 
-2865 TALADGSH
+2865 
-2873 NFTATVTDGVG
+2873 FTATVTDGVG

-2932 TLSGKA
+2932 TLSGRA

-2952 IGTAKVNPDGT
+2952 IGSTKVNPDGT

-3013 TDDTGSVTGS
+3013 TDDAGSVTGS
-3023 LSQGALTDD
+3023 LSQ
-3032 TRPQISGTAKAGSTV
+3032 
-3047 TIMDGSNVL
+3047 N
-3056 GTTTVGADGTWSFTP
+3056 
-3071 SVDLGRGDHTFT
+3071 
-3083 ATAKDPMGNE
+3083 
-3093 SSSSSWTVTIDT
+3093 
-3105 DAPVKPTIDAALDD
+3105 
-3119 VGSVQGNLA
+3119 
-3128 NGGTTDDPTP
+3128 
-3138 TLSGKAEAG
+3138 
-3147 STVKIYDQNGLLG
+3147 
-3160 EVTAKA
+3160 
-3166 DGTWSFSPVAK
+3166 
-3177 LPEGEHRFHVTATDR
+3177 
-3192 AGNTSVASD
+3192 
-3201 DFVLT
+3201 
-3206 LDYTAPDASKLAI
+3206 
-3219 TEVYDDVN
+3219 
-3227 TAGVIASGE
+3227 
-3236 ETDDNRPLIKGTG
+3236 
-3249 AEAGNTITV
+3249 
-3258 YNGDKVI
+3258 
-3265 GTAKVQADGTWSLEP
+3265 
-3280 TTPLPDGKYTLTAKE
+3280 
-3295 TDGVGNVSGPSG
+3295 
-3307 EYIINVATVP
+3307 
-3317 PQAPTLD
+3317 
-3324 TVYDDVAPHAD
+3324 
-3335 YLQKGDVTNDTTPTL
+3335 
-3350 SGSSG
+3350 
-3355 VAGGTI
+3355 
-3361 SIYDNGRLIGTT
+3361 
-3373 SVAGN
+3373 
-3378 GSWSFTPDTALADGS
+3378 
-3393 HNFTATV
+3393 
-3400 TDGVGRTSE
+3400 
-3409 PTGGF
+3409 
-3414 GIVIDTKAPDA
+3414 
-3425 ASDLL
+3425 
-3430 VTDNVG
+3430 
-3436 AYQGPV
+3436 
-3442 VSGDT
+3442 
-3447 TDDNTP
+3447 
-3453 TLSGKAEPG
+3453 
-3462 STVNIIDNGQVI
+3462 
-3474 GTAKVN
+3474 
-3480 PDGTWSYT
+3480 
-3488 PDQPL
+3488 
-3493 ANGAHDLTTT
+3493 
-3503 VTDPSGN
+3503 
-3510 TGPEGSHVVITVDV
+3510 
-3524 VPGKVEIT
+3524 
-3532 AVTDDTGSV
+3532 AV
-3541 TGSLSQGALTDDTRP
+3541 TDDTRP

-3709 ATDRAGNTSVASD
+3709 ATDRAGNTSSASD

-3729 YTAPDVSKVSITDVV
+3729 YTAPDASKLAITEVYDDVKTAGVVASGGETDDNRPLIKGTGAEPGNTITVYNGDKVIGTATVQADGTWSLEPTTPLPDGRYTLTAKETDGVGNVSGPSAEYVINVATVPPQAPTLDTVYDDVAPHADYLQKGDVTNDTTPTLSGSSGVAGGTISIYDNGRLIGTTTVGSNGSWSFTPDTALADGSHSFTATVTDGVGRTSEPTGGFGIVIDTKAPDAASDLLVTDNVGAYQGPVVSGDTTDDNTPTLSGRAEPGSTVNIIDNGQVIGSTKVNPDGTWSYTPDQPLANGAHDLTTTVTDPSGNTGPEGSHVVITVDVVPGKVEITAVTDDAGSVTGSLSQNAVTDDTRPQISGTAKAGSTVTIMDGSNVLGTTTAGADGTWSFTPSVDLGRGDHTFTATAKDPMGNESASSSWTVTIDTDAPVKPTIDAALDDVGSVQGNLANGGTTDDPTPTLSGKAEAGSTVKIYDQNGLLGEVTAKADGTWSFSPTAKLPEGEHRFHVTATDRAGNTSAASDDFVLNLDYTAPEASKVSITDVV
-3744 DDFGSVTGSIASGGK
+3744 DDFGSVTGSVTSGGK

-3771 AEPGN
+3771 AEAGN

-3808 GTYTLTVKETDS
+3808 GTYNLTVKETDS

-3877 EAGVTVRIY
+3877 EANVTVRIY

-3961 QTGTLS
+3961 KTGVLA

-3976 PTISGKAEPGSVVHI
+3976 PTISGKAEPGSVVHV

-4067 LKAND
+4067 MKAND

-4155 SIDYAEDQVGTI
+4155 SIDYAEDQVGTV

-4261 VAITEVID
+4261 VTID
-4269 NYGSVTGKV
+4269 SVTDNVGNV
-4278 ESGGVLDDSR
+4278 QGIVADGGVLDDTR
-4288 PVIKGTGAEI
+4288 PVIRGSGAEV
-4298 GNVITVYTTDAS
+4298 GNVITVYTTDKD
-4310 GATKVLGTTKVDA
+4310 GNTKVLGTTTVDQ
-4323 NGTWTLTVS
+4323 NGKWELTPS
-4332 DALYA
+4332 ESLYG
-4337 DLNKLTVTETD
+4337 DSINQLTVTETD
-4348 TTGNTAKPST
+4348 RVGNVAKPAD
-4358 SYDVTLSSAPGVPV
+4358 SYDVIMSDTPDAPAILNVLDDTGTTV
-4372 IDGITD
+4372 INL
-4378 DAGSANVEL
+4378 AN
-4387 SNGGLTKDTT
+4387 NALTKDDT
-4397 PTLHGTA
+4397 PTLKGTA
-4404 SGVAGNTVTIYN
+4404 DGAAGDTITIYN

-4422 TTTLDANGHW
+4422 KTTLNSDGTW
-4432 SFTPGTALADGSY
+4432 SFTPSPALADGSY
-4445 HFTVTVTNTAGQES
+4445 TFTVTNTNSAGQES
-4459 EKSQVYSID
+4459 DRSGSFTVTID
-4468 VDATAPNPATD
+4468 STAPNPVSGLQVSDDQGAWKGQLTD
-4479 ILIADDVSP
+4479 GM
-4488 ITGNLQDGDVTDD
+4488 TTDD
-4501 NKPTFSGKAEAG
+4501 NKPTFTGKAEQGSTVTIYDNGQAMGTVTVTNPDGSWQFTPSTPLVDGEHQFATQVTDPAGNASAIVDDITVNVSTGASYLQLLQVVDDVQEAGGSRVLRDGEVTNDSQVQLVGKATAGSTIIITDVGGVQLGTVKADANGNWEFTPTSSLSDGAHTLRITGTDPSNNPLTPIDFDLVVDTVAPVAPAITDVLDDVNPVQGSVAHGKPTNDTTPEITGTAEKG
-4513 STVNILDGGKVI
+4513 STVNVYHQVDA
-4525 GSTTVDST
+4525 TT
-4533 GNWDWTPGTA
+4533 
-4543 LADGDHAF
+4543 
-4551 TTTVTDKAGNTSAPT
+4551 
-4566 GVVNITVD
+4566 
-4574 TQGST
+4574 
-4579 VALSIDG
+4579 
-4586 YHDDVGTNTGLI
+4586 
-4598 LGSGTSTDDTS
+4598 
-4609 PILQGSWSGDLET
+4609 
-4622 TESIRVYQDGILLGL
+4622 RILLGTAVADSTTGQWTLQITDANKL
-4637 AVLDRANH
+4637 AEG
-4645 TWTMAVNGLVNAN
+4645 TWNLVA
-4658 TYKFTVVAV
+4658 TST
-4667 DAAGNESAPSA
+4667 DAAGNVSTPSNTW
-4678 EFALTIDQ
+4678 TIVVD
-4686 DAPTQT
+4686 TT
-4692 VSITSYTDDVGLVTG
+4692 VSDAVINISSVSEDRGASDTDFITSDNTLLINGELNKALQADEWVEISLDNGVTW
-4707 NMPGNTSTD
+4707 TRAST
-4716 DRQPVLNGKV
+4716 V
-4726 TGTPLEAGDEVR
+4726 TGTSWTVDMQSTPLNDGAYTIQARVVDNAGNVGSTDSQALQVASGGSDMNGLSTTTKVTTDTSHGLTTGDHFSHAATATNGDMVTRDRTVTISGNLSAALQAGEHLQISLDNGKTWKTLALNGQSWSYELPEATASTTHSFKLQVIDVAGNPGTNTNFADSYNVVIDLDSPNGITGAPDVPQHTTTGDSFTFSSGQYGRVEAGAIISLVSDVNNNGTYQEGLDQVIGFVKANADGSWSLNTSLPSGAHNLAFVVWDEAGNR
-4738 IYDVS
+4738 S
-4743 SNTMLGTATVNSDGT
+4743 SMSASTSTGVTEGGGSTLIEQTWGGTTDADSRGLNAAAVTISQDGLWSFFQSARGTSGTATANAGRVYDSVTREDYDSTYLAQPSTENGAGYDVDSTSYSRYVNSAA
-4758 WSFELPPL
+4758 F
-4766 DDNMT
+4766 
-4771 HTFRAVVAD
+4771 AD
-4780 NVGNE
+4780 
-4785 GTPSSDFAITVDL
+4785 I
-4798 NLLVNKQDTLDT
+4798 
-4810 TPIVSGSTGFEI
+4810 
-4822 QQGEY
+4822 
-4827 VEVTVNGK
+4827 
-4835 TYSSQN
+4835 
-4841 GQVVVD
+4841 
-4847 MRNNTWYVQIP
+4847 
-4858 DADALNVGTYD
+4858 
-4869 VKAVLFDA
+4869 
-4877 AGVQIAADESS
+4877 
-4888 NELVVSPTPKVSV
+4888 
-4901 GAGGGDPDQKATSV
+4901 
-4915 TLSEDGVWRIHSNQT
+4915 
-4930 MLDSTAT
+4930 
-4937 SSSSLGDFSTTRLQ
+4937 
-4951 SNSGTGYSSN
+4951 
-4961 NYVQNATFIDYNRDG
+4961 NRDG
-4976 MMDLFTVDS
+4976 YADVMSQISSYS
-4985 NYDDGQQMFYYNG
+4985 NAGR
-4998 STYTAYQVGAFERAP
+4998 TAY
-5013 QTGEFAGDANT
+5013 
-5024 DGSANTWSWYGG
+5024 W
-5036 IVAID
+5036 
-5041 KNGDGYVDMI
+5041 
-5051 NGDQTPNDSAIRGG
+5051 
-5065 YGSQIVLNNDGTVVG
+5065 L
-5080 MSKDGTFATDY
+5080 
-5091 AADSGYDP
+5091 
-5099 IGLDQSQPDMEL
+5099 
-5111 SGVDINNDG
+5111 
-5120 IVDFVMHSQN
+5120 QN
-5130 IVADGSRIDANGA
+5130 ADGSY
-5143 TDSSAARSTNQARL
+5143 SAKALDQ
-5157 VVVNGT
+5157 GT
-5163 NNGNW
+5163 LNHLG
-5168 KVTQIVDNVFQR
+5168 
-5180 GSDSDPGIGNGVAM
+5180 GVISY
-5194 TWGDYNGDGY
+5194 DREGDGY
-5204 LDLFLGRGSESTT
+5204 LDFVLGDSEADSISFIKNTQGTLSYEDNSGFSDGHPGGALPT
-5217 SDSSAGNNAGEYAS
+5217 S
-5231 RIHFND
+5231 
-5237 GNGKLLSDDGDNN
+5237 LSVLHEVGAVDIDNN
-5250 GIGNPTG
+5250 GTVDITAHIDYNGAGNLVGNNSRGLGILYNQTTG
-5257 MYTFNDTL
+5257 TSKTNFGEVGYYANVFRDDGHEDYGNLSISMTYADYNNDGWL
-5265 AGGASL
+5265 DLFLSRGSKGGSNSDESRIYLNDGTGKLNATDSQAQWFGDNVDGGTSL
-5271 ALDWNHDGKMDV
+5271 AVDWNHDGKMDI
-5283 IELPGMESSS
+5283 IEVPRS
-5293 GGINDAAATGPIN
+5293 GVTGSPM
-5306 LYTNTSVNGNTSF
+5306 LYTNTGSNNWGANKVSLTGS
-5319 TTSNLLTQVGKS
+5319 TTFNNM
-5331 TIGGSSTAQQVTG
+5331 TG
-5344 AIAIDVDWD
+5344 AVALDYDWD
-5353 GDRDLLAFTSGGTTT
+5353 GSMDLVLYRSGADADVVARDDAGRTMLV
-5368 YIENKNEVAH
+5368 KNTNIAAD
-5378 GTSIHLRILDEG
+5378 GTSLQIRIVDG
-5390 GINTLFGNTVQLIDE
+5390 NGINTFYSNTVKLYNSAGELVATQLINPQSSGSSNSMGLVSFFGLDPNEVYSVQMLRITDGE
-5405 ATGQVVSTQ
+5405 ADHVGATSSIG
-5414 IINAQSGNQTN
+5414 GYTN
-5425 DSTAIVDFYNLDA
+5425 
-5438 TKSYS
+5438 
-5443 AVILRST
+5443 
-5450 GGAVSNVGGVATV
+5450 GTV
-5463 DGKAVQNVNKAW
+5463 NESW
-5475 GGLTA
+5475 GGLTTGKA
-5480 AEGNH
+5480 H
-5485 AYVLTTESENNVA
+5485 DSYVLTAESGNAANNT
-5498 NASASGGTNTTGIV
+5498 SGNSGIV
-5512 GTGYNDTFFATL
+5512 GTGYNDTFF
-5524 GNDLY
+5524 
-5529 NGAGGTETVSGVK
+5529 
-5542 SWNNTGGLDIV
+5542 
-5553 DYKLAGSTPL
+5553 
-5563 NIDLN
+5563 
-5568 KTGMQNTGFGS
+5568 GS
-5579 AQFVNVEGLAGGS
+5579 A
-5592 GNDTFT
+5592 GNDTYNGGGGWNQIVSGKPVWSETAGMDVVDYSRSTTAINANLWTGTAT
-5598 GNAANNYFEGRA
+5598 GNGTDKLLNIEGLL
-5610 GADTFYLDN
+5610 GSSQQDTF
-5619 DGKGGGQDT
+5619 
-5628 LKYQVQENGRTN
+5628 
-5640 GTGGN
+5640 
-5645 GSDVVHGF
+5645 
-5653 VVGTVEATRKA
+5653 
-5664 DIIDISSLLVGYAGD
+5664 
-5679 ADGAAHYI
+5679 
-5687 NGVATIDAG
+5687 
-5696 DAIAQYLSVTYN
+5696 
-5708 GKDTILSID
+5708 
-5717 RDGSGSGF
+5717 
-5725 GASQVLTI
+5725 
-5733 ADTKVDL
+5733 
-5740 ETLLANHQLVIKG
+5740 
-5753 PDVSTMNYSALNEGV
+5753 
-5768 TVNMWTGFT
+5768 
-5777 SAGGKLEDIVKI
+5777 
-5789 VGTQTDDTI
+5789 
-5798 TDNSFSNVIA
+5798 TDNSANNLFDGRGGNDAFYLVN
-5808 GEGGNDTFYLMN
+5808 GGNDT
-5820 GGNDVL
+5820 L
-5826 MYNVLEGMENDA
+5826 MYNVLEGMTNDS
-5838 TGGNGHDTVHGFKVG
+5838 TGGNGHDTIHGFKVG
-5853 NVEKDGDAD
+5853 NLVKDSDAD
-5862 TLNLSDLVDYSGPVT
+5862 LLDMSELLDYKGSISFFEDDGKLELDYSSRGV
-5877 FFENNGKMELDAESK
+5877 LD
-5892 GLEDYLKVDV
+5892 YVKVEV
-5902 VGNDTVISVDIDGQ
+5902 VGSDTVISIDRDGQ

>member
-110 TGYLIADGS
+110 TGYLMADGS

-277 IVVDTVAPKAPTIEH
+277 IIVDTVAPKAPTIEH

-501 LDNTGPITGQ
+501 QDNTGPITGQ

-565 GHHSITVTQ
+565 GDHSITVTQ

-725 VGPLQKGEST
+725 VGPMQKGEST

-748 GDIVS
+748 GDVVS

-759 VIGTVKA
+759 VIGTVEA
-766 DSNGKWAFSPDT
+766 DSNGKWAFTPDT

-914 DPNQVTVGEI
+914 DPNQVTVGEV

-1181 LGSAVVNSEGTWRLA
+1181 LGSAVVNSEGNWTLA

-1322 NARTSGTFPIVIDTA
+1322 NARISGTFPIVIDTA

-1624 TATDEAGNTGPES
+1624 TATDKAGNTGPES

-1670 SGEETDDN
+1670 SGGETDDN

-1808 TTSVGSNGSWSFTP
+1808 TTSVAGNGSWSFTP

-1857 KAPEAA
+1857 KAPDAA

-1886 DNTPTLSGKAEPGS
+1886 DNTPTLSGRAEPGS

-2146 ATDKAGNTSVASD
+2146 ATDKAGNTSSASD

-2166 YTAPDA
+2166 
-2172 SKLAITEVY
+2172 
-2181 DDVNTAGVIA
+2181 
-2191 SGEETDDN
+2191 
-2199 RPLIKGTGAEPGNT
+2199 
-2213 ITVYNGDKVIGTAK
+2213 
-2227 VQADGTW
+2227 
-2234 SLEPTTP
+2234 
-2241 LPDGKYTLTAK
+2241 
-2252 ETDGVGNVSGPSG
+2252 
-2265 EYIINVATIPPQAP
+2265 
-2279 TLDTVYDDVAP
+2279 
-2290 HADYLQKGDVTN
+2290 
-2302 DTTPTLSGSSGV
+2302 
-2314 AGGTISIYDNGRL
+2314 
-2327 IGTTSVGSNGS
+2327 
-2338 WSFTP
+2338 F
-2343 DTALADGSHNFTAT
+2343 
-2357 VTDGVGRTSEPTGG
+2357 
-2371 FGIVIDTKAPEAAS
+2371 
-2385 DLLVTDNVGAYQG
+2385 
-2398 PVVSGDT
+2398 
-2405 TDDNTPTLS
+2405 
-2414 GKAEPGSTVNI
+2414 
-2425 IDNGQVIGTA
+2425 
-2435 KVNPDGTWSYT
+2435 
-2446 PDQPLAN
+2446 
-2453 GAHDLTTTVTDPS
+2453 
-2466 GNTGPEGSHVVIT
+2466 
-2479 VDVVP
+2479 
-2484 GKVEIT
+2484 
-2490 AVTDDTGSVTGSL
+2490 
-2503 SQGALT
+2503 
-2509 DDTRPQISGTAKA
+2509 
-2522 GSTVTIM
+2522 
-2529 DGSNVLGTT
+2529 
-2538 TAGADG
+2538 
-2544 TWSFTPSVDLG
+2544 
-2555 RGDHTFTATAKDPM
+2555 
-2569 GNESSSSS
+2569 
-2577 WTVTID
+2577 
-2583 TDAPVKPTI
+2583 
-2592 DAALDD
+2592 
-2598 VGSVQGNLANG
+2598 
-2609 GTTDDPT
+2609 
-2616 PTLSGKAEAGS
+2616 
-2627 TVKIYDQNGL
+2627 
-2637 LGEVTAKADGTWSF
+2637 
-2651 SPVAKLPEGEHRF
+2651 
-2664 HVTATD
+2664 
-2670 KAGNT
+2670 
-2675 SVASDDFVLTLDYTA
+2675 
-2690 PDASKLAITEVY
+2690 
-2702 DDVNTAGVIASG
+2702 
-2714 EETDDNRPLIKGTG
+2714 
-2728 AEPGNTITVYN
+2728 
-2739 GDKVIGTAK
+2739 
-2748 VQADGTWSLE
+2748 
-2758 PTTPLP
+2758 
-2764 DGKYTLTAKETD
+2764 
-2776 GVGNVSGPSGEY
+2776 
-2788 IINVA
+2788 
-2793 TVPPQAPTLDT
+2793 
-2804 VYDDVAPHAD
+2804 
-2814 YLQKG
+2814 
-2819 DVTNDTTPTLSGSSG
+2819 
-2834 VAGGTISIYDNGRLI
+2834 
-2849 GTTSVGSNGS
+2849 
-2859 WSFTPD
+2859 
-2865 TALADGSH
+2865 
-2873 NFTATVTDGVG
+2873 
-2884 RTSEPT
+2884 
-2890 GGFGIVI
+2890 
-2897 DTKAPDAASDLLV
+2897 
-2910 TDNVGAYQG
+2910 
-2919 PVVSGDTTDDNTP
+2919 
-2932 TLSGKA
+2932 
-2938 EPGSTVNIIDNGQV
+2938 
-2952 IGTAKVNPDGT
+2952 
-2963 WSYTPDQPLA
+2963 
-2973 NGAHDLTTTVTDPS
+2973 
-2987 GNTGPEGS
+2987 
-2995 HVVIT
+2995 
-3000 VDVVPGKVEITAV
+3000 
-3013 TDDTGSVTGS
+3013 
-3023 LSQGALTDD
+3023 
-3032 TRPQISGTAKAGSTV
+3032 
-3047 TIMDGSNVL
+3047 
-3056 GTTTVGADGTWSFTP
+3056 
-3071 SVDLGRGDHTFT
+3071 
-3083 ATAKDPMGNE
+3083 
-3093 SSSSSWTVTIDT
+3093 
-3105 DAPVKPTIDAALDD
+3105 
-3119 VGSVQGNLA
+3119 
-3128 NGGTTDDPTP
+3128 
-3138 TLSGKAEAG
+3138 
-3147 STVKIYDQNGLLG
+3147 
-3160 EVTAKA
+3160 
-3166 DGTWSFSPVAK
+3166 
-3177 LPEGEHRFHVTATDR
+3177 
-3192 AGNTSVASD
+3192 
-3201 DFVLT
+3201 
-3206 LDYTAPDASKLAI
+3206 
-3219 TEVYDDVN
+3219 
-3227 TAGVIASGE
+3227 
-3236 ETDDNRPLIKGTG
+3236 
-3249 AEAGNTITV
+3249 
-3258 YNGDKVI
+3258 
-3265 GTAKVQADGTWSLEP
+3265 
-3280 TTPLPDGKYTLTAKE
+3280 
-3295 TDGVGNVSGPSG
+3295 
-3307 EYIINVATVP
+3307 
-3317 PQAPTLD
+3317 
-3324 TVYDDVAPHAD
+3324 
-3335 YLQKGDVTNDTTPTL
+3335 
-3350 SGSSG
+3350 
-3355 VAGGTI
+3355 
-3361 SIYDNGRLIGTT
+3361 
-3373 SVAGN
+3373 
-3378 GSWSFTPDTALADGS
+3378 
-3393 HNFTATV
+3393 
-3400 TDGVGRTSE
+3400 
-3409 PTGGF
+3409 
-3414 GIVIDTKAPDA
+3414 
-3425 ASDLL
+3425 
-3430 VTDNVG
+3430 
-3436 AYQGPV
+3436 
-3442 VSGDT
+3442 
-3447 TDDNTP
+3447 
-3453 TLSGKAEPG
+3453 
-3462 STVNIIDNGQVI
+3462 
-3474 GTAKVN
+3474 
-3480 PDGTWSYT
+3480 
-3488 PDQPL
+3488 
-3493 ANGAHDLTTT
+3493 
-3503 VTDPSGN
+3503 
-3510 TGPEGSHVVITVDV
+3510 
-3524 VPGKVEIT
+3524 
-3532 AVTDDTGSV
+3532 
-3541 TGSLSQGALTDDTRP
+3541 
-3556 QISGT
+3556 
-3561 AKAGSTVTIMDGS
+3561 
-3574 NVLGTTTAGADGT
+3574 
-3587 WSFTPSVDLGRG
+3587 
-3599 DHTFTATAKD
+3599 
-3609 PMGNESASSSWT
+3609 
-3621 VTIDT
+3621 
-3626 DAPVKPTIDAALDD
+3626 
-3640 VGSVQGNL
+3640 
-3648 ANGGTTDDPT
+3648 
-3658 PTLSGK
+3658 
-3664 AEAGS
+3664 
-3669 TVKIYDQNGLLG
+3669 
-3681 EVTAKADGTWSFSPV
+3681 
-3696 AKLPEGEHRFHVT
+3696 
-3709 ATDRAGNTSVASD
+3709 
-3722 DFVLTLD
+3722 
-3729 YTAPDVSKVSITDVV
+3729 TAPDVSKVSITDVV

-3808 GTYTLTVKETDS
+3808 GTYNLTVKETDS

-4011 TTGSLADG
+4011 TTGSLVDG

-4103 KADASGNWVFTPTSD
+4103 KADASGNWVFTTTSD
-4118 LGDGVHNITATAKDL
+4118 LGDGVHNITAIAKDL
-4133 TGKEDTSST
+4133 TGNEDTSST

-4261 VAITEVID
+4261 VTID
-4269 NYGSVTGKV
+4269 SVTDNVGNV
-4278 ESGGVLDDSR
+4278 QGIVADGGVLDDSR
-4288 PVIKGTGAEI
+4288 PVIRGSGAET
-4298 GNVITVYTTDAS
+4298 GNVITVYTTDKD
-4310 GATKVLGTTKVDA
+4310 GNTKVLGTTKVDQ
-4323 NGTWTLTVS
+4323 NGKWELTPS
-4332 DALYA
+4332 ESLYG
-4337 DLNKLTVTETD
+4337 DSINKLTVTETD
-4348 TTGNTAKPST
+4348 SVGNVAKPAD
-4358 SYDVTLSSAPGVPV
+4358 SYDVIMSDTPNAPAIVNVLDDTGTTV
-4372 IDGITD
+4372 INLADN
-4378 DAGSANVEL
+4378 A
-4387 SNGGLTKDTT
+4387 LTKDDT
-4397 PTLHGTA
+4397 PTLKGTA
-4404 SGVAGNTVTIYN
+4404 DGVAGDTITIYN

-4422 TTTLDANGHW
+4422 KTTLNSDGTW
-4432 SFTPGTALADGSY
+4432 SFTPSPALADGNY
-4445 HFTVTVTNTAGQES
+4445 IFTVTNTNSAGQES
-4459 EKSQVYSID
+4459 DRSGSFTLTID
-4468 VDATAPNPATD
+4468 STAPNPVSG
-4479 ILIADDVSP
+4479 LQVADDQGAWKGQL
-4488 ITGNLQDGDVTDD
+4488 TDGMTTDD
-4501 NKPTFSGKAEAG
+4501 NKPTFTGKAEQGSTVTIYDNGQAIGSVVVTNTDGSWQYTPTTPLADGEHQFATQVTDPAGNASAIVEDITVNVSTGASYLQLLQVVDDVQETGGSRVLREGDVTNDSQVQLVGKATAGSTIIITDVGGVQLGTVKADANGDWEFTPLSSLSDGAHTLRITGTDPSNNPLTPIDFDLVVDTVAPVAPVITNVLDDVNPVQGSVAHGKPTNDTTPEITGTAEKG
-4513 STVNILDGGKVI
+4513 STVNVYHQVDATTRILLGTAVADSTTGLWTLQITDANKLTEGTWNLVATSTDAAGNISTPSNTWTIVVDTTVSDAVINISSISEDRGASDTDFITSDNTLLINGQLTKALQADEWVEISLDNGATWTRASTVTSTSWTVDMQNTPLNDGAYTIQARVVDNAGNV
-4525 GSTTVDST
+4525 GSTDSQALQVAT
-4533 GNWDWTPGTA
+4533 GGSDMNGLSTTTKVTTDTSHGLTT
-4543 LADGDHAF
+4543 GDHFSHAA
-4551 TTTVTDKAGNTSAPT
+4551 TATNSDMVTRDRTVTISGNLSAALQAGEHLQISLDNGKTWQTLALNGQSWSYVLPEATASTTHSFKLQVIDVAGNP
-4566 GVVNITVD
+4566 
-4574 TQGST
+4574 
-4579 VALSIDG
+4579 
-4586 YHDDVGTNTGLI
+4586 GTNTKFADSYNVVIDLDSPNGITGAPDVPQHTTTGDSFTFSSGQYGRVEAGAIVSLVSDVNNNGTYQEGLDQVI
-4598 LGSGTSTDDTS
+4598 GFVKANADGSWSLNTSLPSGAHNLAFVVWDEAGNRSSMSASTSTGVTEGGGSTLIEQTWGGTTDADSRGLNAAAVTISQDGLWSFFQSARGTSGTSTANA
-4609 PILQGSWSGDLET
+4609 G
-4622 TESIRVYQDGILLGL
+4622 RVYDSVTREDYDSTYL
-4637 AVLDRANH
+4637 AQPSTD
-4645 TWTMAVNGLVNAN
+4645 NGAGYN
-4658 TYKFTVVAV
+4658 V
-4667 DAAGNESAPSA
+4667 DS
-4678 EFALTIDQ
+4678 
-4686 DAPTQT
+4686 
-4692 VSITSYTDDVGLVTG
+4692 TSY
-4707 NMPGNTSTD
+4707 S
-4716 DRQPVLNGKV
+4716 R
-4726 TGTPLEAGDEVR
+4726 
-4738 IYDVS
+4738 Y
-4743 SNTMLGTATVNSDGT
+4743 VNSAA
-4758 WSFELPPL
+4758 F
-4766 DDNMT
+4766 
-4771 HTFRAVVAD
+4771 AD
-4780 NVGNE
+4780 
-4785 GTPSSDFAITVDL
+4785 I
-4798 NLLVNKQDTLDT
+4798 
-4810 TPIVSGSTGFEI
+4810 
-4822 QQGEY
+4822 
-4827 VEVTVNGK
+4827 
-4835 TYSSQN
+4835 
-4841 GQVVVD
+4841 
-4847 MRNNTWYVQIP
+4847 
-4858 DADALNVGTYD
+4858 
-4869 VKAVLFDA
+4869 
-4877 AGVQIAADESS
+4877 
-4888 NELVVSPTPKVSV
+4888 
-4901 GAGGGDPDQKATSV
+4901 
-4915 TLSEDGVWRIHSNQT
+4915 
-4930 MLDSTAT
+4930 
-4937 SSSSLGDFSTTRLQ
+4937 
-4951 SNSGTGYSSN
+4951 
-4961 NYVQNATFIDYNRDG
+4961 NRDG
-4976 MMDLFTVDS
+4976 YADVMSQISSYS
-4985 NYDDGQQMFYYNG
+4985 NAGR
-4998 STYTAYQVGAFERAP
+4998 TAY
-5013 QTGEFAGDANT
+5013 
-5024 DGSANTWSWYGG
+5024 W
-5036 IVAID
+5036 
-5041 KNGDGYVDMI
+5041 
-5051 NGDQTPNDSAIRGG
+5051 
-5065 YGSQIVLNNDGTVVG
+5065 L
-5080 MSKDGTFATDY
+5080 
-5091 AADSGYDP
+5091 
-5099 IGLDQSQPDMEL
+5099 
-5111 SGVDINNDG
+5111 
-5120 IVDFVMHSQN
+5120 QN
-5130 IVADGSRIDANGA
+5130 ADGSY
-5143 TDSSAARSTNQARL
+5143 SAKALDQ
-5157 VVVNGT
+5157 GT
-5163 NNGNW
+5163 LNHLG
-5168 KVTQIVDNVFQR
+5168 
-5180 GSDSDPGIGNGVAM
+5180 GVISY
-5194 TWGDYNGDGY
+5194 DREGDGY
-5204 LDLFLGRGSESTT
+5204 LDFVLGDSEADSISFIKNTQGTLSYEDNSGFSDGHPGGALPT
-5217 SDSSAGNNAGEYAS
+5217 S
-5231 RIHFND
+5231 
-5237 GNGKLLSDDGDNN
+5237 LSVLHEVGAVDIDNN
-5250 GIGNPTG
+5250 GTVDITAHIDYNGAGNLVGNNSRGLGILYNQTTG
-5257 MYTFNDTL
+5257 TSNTNFGEVGYYANVFRDDGHEDYGNLSISMTYADYNNDGWL
-5265 AGGASL
+5265 DLFLSRGSKGGSNSDESRIYLNDGTGKLNATDSQAQWFGDNVDGGTSL
-5271 ALDWNHDGKMDV
+5271 AVDWNHDGNMDI
-5283 IELPGMESSS
+5283 IEVPRS
-5293 GGINDAAATGPIN
+5293 GVTGSPM
-5306 LYTNTSVNGNTSF
+5306 LYTNTGSNNWGANKVSLTGS
-5319 TTSNLLTQVGKS
+5319 TTFNNM
-5331 TIGGSSTAQQVTG
+5331 TG
-5344 AIAIDVDWD
+5344 AVALDYDWD
-5353 GDRDLLAFTSGGTTT
+5353 GSMDLVLYRSGADADVVARDDAGRTMLV
-5368 YIENKNEVAH
+5368 KNTNIAAD
-5378 GTSIHLRILDEG
+5378 GTSLQIRIVDG
-5390 GINTLFGNTVQLIDE
+5390 NGINTFYSNTVKLYNSAGELVATQLINPQSS
-5405 ATGQVVSTQ
+5405 GSSNSMGLVSFF
-5414 IINAQSGNQTN
+5414 G
-5425 DSTAIVDFYNLDA
+5425 LDPNEV
-5438 TKSYS
+5438 YS
-5443 AVILRST
+5443 VQMLRIT
-5450 GGAVSNVGGVATV
+5450 
-5463 DGKAVQNVNKAW
+5463 DGKADHVGATSSIGGYTNVTVNESW
-5475 GGLTA
+5475 GGLTTGKA
-5480 AEGNH
+5480 H
-5485 AYVLTTESENNVA
+5485 DSYVLTAESSNAANNT
-5498 NASASGGTNTTGIV
+5498 SGNNGII
-5512 GTGYNDTFFATL
+5512 GTGYNDTFF
-5524 GNDLY
+5524 
-5529 NGAGGTETVSGVK
+5529 
-5542 SWNNTGGLDIV
+5542 
-5553 DYKLAGSTPL
+5553 
-5563 NIDLN
+5563 
-5568 KTGMQNTGFGS
+5568 GS
-5579 AQFVNVEGLAGGS
+5579 A
-5592 GNDTFT
+5592 GNDTYNGGGGWNQIVSGNPVWSETAGMDVVDYSRSTTAINANLWTGTAT
-5598 GNAANNYFEGRA
+5598 GNGTDKLLNIEGLVGSSQQDTFTDNSANNVFEGRGGNDA
-5610 GADTFYLDN
+5610 FYL
-5619 DGKGGGQDT
+5619 
-5628 LKYQVQENGRTN
+5628 
-5640 GTGGN
+5640 
-5645 GSDVVHGF
+5645 
-5653 VVGTVEATRKA
+5653 
-5664 DIIDISSLLVGYAGD
+5664 
-5679 ADGAAHYI
+5679 
-5687 NGVATIDAG
+5687 
-5696 DAIAQYLSVTYN
+5696 
-5708 GKDTILSID
+5708 
-5717 RDGSGSGF
+5717 
-5725 GASQVLTI
+5725 
-5733 ADTKVDL
+5733 
-5740 ETLLANHQLVIKG
+5740 
-5753 PDVSTMNYSALNEGV
+5753 
-5768 TVNMWTGFT
+5768 VN
-5777 SAGGKLEDIVKI
+5777 
-5789 VGTQTDDTI
+5789 
-5798 TDNSFSNVIA
+5798 
-5808 GEGGNDTFYLMN
+5808 GGNDT
-5820 GGNDVL
+5820 L
-5826 MYNVLEGMENDA
+5826 MYKVLAGLSNDS
-5838 TGGNGHDTVHGFKVG
+5838 TGGNGHDTIHGFKVG
-5853 NVEKDGDAD
+5853 NLVKDSDAD
-5862 TLNLSDLVDYSGPVT
+5862 LLDMSELLDYKGSISFFEDEGKLELDYSSRGV
-5877 FFENNGKMELDAESK
+5877 LD
-5892 GLEDYLKVDV
+5892 YVKVEV
-5902 VGNDTVISVDIDGQ
+5902 VGSDTVISIDRDGQ

>member
-1 MTDNKVILA
+1 MTENKVILA

-40 LKNINDDFAPENITL
+40 LKNVNDDFAPENITL
-55 QRVDKALHIIQEG
+55 QRVGKALHIIQEG

-74 IIEDYFNGDPNNPVL
+74 IIENYFDGDSKNPTL

-99 AYVPLSGESYD
+99 AYIPLSGESYD
-110 TGYLIADGS
+110 NGYLMAEGGLA
-119 MSPVALGGEPLGAG
+119 PVALGGEPLGAG
-133 GPLLTAPDDDNDMLF
+133 GPLLSAPDDENDMLF

-159 GVGAAFALSEMDK
+159 GVGAAFALSELEK
-172 DDGDNHSTPDKP
+172 DESDSQPAPEKP
-184 SIGTTMDDEGS
+184 SIGKAVDDEGS
-195 IKGPLKSGDT
+195 IKGPLKSGDV
-205 TDDSTPTLT
+205 TDDSTPSLI
-214 GKGKPGDTIHIY
+214 GKGKPGDTIHII

-241 EWSYTPDKPLGEGE
+241 EWSYTPDKPLGDGE
-255 HELTVVEKDPDGN
+255 HDLSVVVEDPDGN
-268 ASPPSDPIV
+268 MSPPSDPIT
-277 IVVDTVAPKAPTIEH
+277 IVVDTVAPDAPTIEH
-292 IMDKVGKTTGEIH
+292 IMDKVGKVTGEILE
-305 DDAYTDDPQ
+305 DAYTDDPK

-327 AIYDNG
+327 TIYDNG

-358 SHSITVSQT
+358 NHSITVSQT

-393 TPEVIDNTGPVTG
+393 TPSVIDDNGPVTG
-406 PLKPGDVTDDSQPSF
+406 PLKPGDVTDDTKPSF

-431 IIKDNDKEIGS
+431 VIKDNDKEIGS
-442 VIVDDEGKWSFTP
+442 VIVDDEGKWTYTP
-455 KDELAEGE
+455 EKDLSEGE
-463 HNVVVVEEDPLGNEG
+463 HNVEVIEEDPLGNVG
-478 DPSDPIQI
+478 QPSDPIQI
-486 IVDTTPPAKPDMADA
+486 IVDTTPPARPDRVDA
-501 LDNTGPITGQ
+501 EDNTGPITGQ

-541 EVLGTTVI
+541 EVLGSTVI
-549 DDKGNWTL
+549 DDEGNWSL
-557 KPEKPLGE
+557 KPEKALGE
-565 GHHSITVTQ
+565 GDHSITVTQ

-597 DASANVLNITAVADD
+597 DASADVLKITAVADD
-612 VGDRQGNVASGDIT
+612 VGDRQGNVASGEIT

-635 IGEAGNTVF
+635 IGEAGNTVY

-649 SSGKH
+649 ASGKH
-654 LIGTAVVGSD
+654 LIGSAVVGSD

-678 LNKLTLE
+678 LNQLTLE
-685 TQDPAGNRVAGEAP
+685 TQDPAGNRVAGDAP
-699 SYDINLLIPVST
+699 SYDINLLIPIST
-711 APSINSVVDNAEPH
+711 QPSINSVVDNSEPH
-725 VGPLQKGEST
+725 VGPLQKGDAT

-759 VIGTVKA
+759 VIGSVTA
-766 DSNGKWAFSPDT
+766 DSNGKWTFTPDA

-789 TATDAAGNA
+789 TATDAAGNS

-824 VGDKQGPVGPGDTT
+824 VGDKQGPVGSGDTT

-870 DEGKWSYTPDT
+870 DEGKWSYTPDK
-881 PLAKGDHEITT
+881 PLDKGDHEITT

-914 DPNQVTVGEI
+914 DPNQVTVGEV

-949 GKGKPGSTVTIMD
+949 GKGKPGSTVTIKD

-989 DHSLTV
+989 NHSLTV
-995 ISKDPA
+995 VSKDPA

-1039 NGGTTDDANPTFNGS
+1039 NGSTTDDANPTFNGS

-1076 DNGAWQFTPTTPLP
+1076 DKGAWQFTPTTPLP

-1115 LVTDYTPPVAS
+1115 LVTDYTPPVATG
-1126 SDVLNITSVMDDVGG
+1126 DVLNITSVMDDVGG

-1181 LGSAVVNSEGTWRLA
+1181 LGSAVVNSEGTWTLA

-1216 GNRVV
+1216 GNRVA

-1358 GPGDTTDDQS
+1358 GDGDTTDDQS

-1459 NLKPGTVTDDAR
+1459 NLRPGNVTDDAR
-1471 PELSGKGKPGSTVTI
+1471 PELGGKGKPGSTVTI

-1546 KPVIGVATDDVGSSR
+1546 KPVVGLATDDVGSSR

-1598 TMVDENG
+1598 TVVDENG

-1624 TATDEAGNTGPES
+1624 TATDKAGNTGPES

-1692 ITVYNGDKVIGTAK
+1692 ITVYNGDKVIGTAT

-1721 PDGKYTLTA
+1721 PDGRYTLTA

-1739 SGPSGEYIINVATVP
+1739 SGPSAEYVINVATVP

-1808 TTSVGSNGSWSFTP
+1808 TTTVGSNGSWSFTP

-1830 HNFTATVTDGVGRTS
+1830 HS
-1845 EPTGGFGIVIDT
+1845 
-1857 KAPEAA
+1857 
-1863 SDLLVTDNVGAY
+1863 
-1875 QGPVVSGDTTD
+1875 
-1886 DNTPTLSGKAEPGS
+1886 
-1900 TVNIIDNGQV
+1900 
-1910 IGTAKVNPDGTW
+1910 
-1922 SYTPDQPLANGAHD
+1922 
-1936 LTTTVTDPSGNTGP
+1936 
-1950 EGSHVVI
+1950 
-1957 TVDVV
+1957 
-1962 PGKVEIT
+1962 
-1969 AVTDDTGSV
+1969 
-1978 TGSLSQGALT
+1978 
-1988 DDTRPQ
+1988 
-1994 ISGTAKAGSTV
+1994 
-2005 TIMDGSNVLG
+2005 
-2015 TTTAGA
+2015 
-2021 DGTWSFTPSVDL
+2021 
-2033 GRGDHTFTATAKDP
+2033 
-2047 MGNESSSSSWT
+2047 
-2058 VTIDTDAPVKP
+2058 
-2069 TIDAALDDV
+2069 
-2078 GSVQGN
+2078 
-2084 LANGGTTDD
+2084 
-2093 PTPTL
+2093 
-2098 SGKAEAGSTVKIY
+2098 
-2111 DQNGLLG
+2111 
-2118 EVTAKADG
+2118 
-2126 TWSFSPVAKLPEGEH
+2126 
-2141 RFHVT
+2141 
-2146 ATDKAGNTSVASD
+2146 
-2159 DFVLTLD
+2159 
-2166 YTAPDA
+2166 
-2172 SKLAITEVY
+2172 
-2181 DDVNTAGVIA
+2181 
-2191 SGEETDDN
+2191 
-2199 RPLIKGTGAEPGNT
+2199 
-2213 ITVYNGDKVIGTAK
+2213 
-2227 VQADGTW
+2227 
-2234 SLEPTTP
+2234 
-2241 LPDGKYTLTAK
+2241 
-2252 ETDGVGNVSGPSG
+2252 
-2265 EYIINVATIPPQAP
+2265 
-2279 TLDTVYDDVAP
+2279 
-2290 HADYLQKGDVTN
+2290 
-2302 DTTPTLSGSSGV
+2302 
-2314 AGGTISIYDNGRL
+2314 
-2327 IGTTSVGSNGS
+2327 
-2338 WSFTP
+2338 
-2343 DTALADGSHNFTAT
+2343 
-2357 VTDGVGRTSEPTGG
+2357 
-2371 FGIVIDTKAPEAAS
+2371 
-2385 DLLVTDNVGAYQG
+2385 
-2398 PVVSGDT
+2398 
-2405 TDDNTPTLS
+2405 
-2414 GKAEPGSTVNI
+2414 
-2425 IDNGQVIGTA
+2425 
-2435 KVNPDGTWSYT
+2435 
-2446 PDQPLAN
+2446 
-2453 GAHDLTTTVTDPS
+2453 
-2466 GNTGPEGSHVVIT
+2466 
-2479 VDVVP
+2479 
-2484 GKVEIT
+2484 
-2490 AVTDDTGSVTGSL
+2490 
-2503 SQGALT
+2503 
-2509 DDTRPQISGTAKA
+2509 
-2522 GSTVTIM
+2522 
-2529 DGSNVLGTT
+2529 
-2538 TAGADG
+2538 
-2544 TWSFTPSVDLG
+2544 
-2555 RGDHTFTATAKDPM
+2555 
-2569 GNESSSSS
+2569 
-2577 WTVTID
+2577 
-2583 TDAPVKPTI
+2583 
-2592 DAALDD
+2592 
-2598 VGSVQGNLANG
+2598 
-2609 GTTDDPT
+2609 
-2616 PTLSGKAEAGS
+2616 
-2627 TVKIYDQNGL
+2627 
-2637 LGEVTAKADGTWSF
+2637 
-2651 SPVAKLPEGEHRF
+2651 
-2664 HVTATD
+2664 
-2670 KAGNT
+2670 
-2675 SVASDDFVLTLDYTA
+2675 
-2690 PDASKLAITEVY
+2690 
-2702 DDVNTAGVIASG
+2702 
-2714 EETDDNRPLIKGTG
+2714 
-2728 AEPGNTITVYN
+2728 
-2739 GDKVIGTAK
+2739 
-2748 VQADGTWSLE
+2748 
-2758 PTTPLP
+2758 
-2764 DGKYTLTAKETD
+2764 
-2776 GVGNVSGPSGEY
+2776 
-2788 IINVA
+2788 
-2793 TVPPQAPTLDT
+2793 
-2804 VYDDVAPHAD
+2804 
-2814 YLQKG
+2814 
-2819 DVTNDTTPTLSGSSG
+2819 
-2834 VAGGTISIYDNGRLI
+2834 
-2849 GTTSVGSNGS
+2849 
-2859 WSFTPD
+2859 
-2865 TALADGSH
+2865 
-2873 NFTATVTDGVG
+2873 FTATVTDGVG

-2932 TLSGKA
+2932 TLSGRA

-2952 IGTAKVNPDGT
+2952 IGSTKVNPDGT

-3013 TDDTGSVTGS
+3013 TDDAGSVTGS
-3023 LSQGALTDD
+3023 LSQNAVTDD

-3056 GTTTVGADGTWSFTP
+3056 GTTTAGADGTWSFTP
-3071 SVDLGRGDHTFT
+3071 SVDLGRGEHTFT

-3192 AGNTSVASD
+3192 AGNTSSASD

-3219 TEVYDDVN
+3219 TEVYDDVK
-3227 TAGVIASGE
+3227 TAGVVASGG

-3249 AEAGNTITV
+3249 AEPGNTITV

-3265 GTAKVQADGTWSLEP
+3265 GTATVQADGTWSLEP
-3280 TTPLPDGKYTLTAKE
+3280 TTPLPDGRYTLTAKE
-3295 TDGVGNVSGPSG
+3295 TDGVGNVSGPSA
-3307 EYIINVATVP
+3307 EYVINVATVP

-3373 SVAGN
+3373 TVGSN

-3393 HNFTATV
+3393 HSFTATV

-3453 TLSGKAEPG
+3453 TLSGRAEPG

-3474 GTAKVN
+3474 GSTKVN

-3532 AVTDDTGSV
+3532 GVTDDAGSV
-3541 TGSLSQGALTDDTRP
+3541 TGSLSQNAVTDDTRP

-3640 VGSVQGNL
+3640 VGTVQGAL
-3648 ANGGTTDDPT
+3648 SNGSSTDDPT

-3681 EVTAKADGTWSFSPV
+3681 EVTAKADGTWSFSPT

-3709 ATDRAGNTSVASD
+3709 ATDRAGNTSAASD
-3722 DFVLTLD
+3722 DFVLNLD
-3729 YTAPDVSKVSITDVV
+3729 YTAPEASKVSITDVV
-3744 DDFGSVTGSIASGGK
+3744 DDFGSVTGSVTSGGK

-3771 AEPGN
+3771 AEAGN

-3808 GTYTLTVKETDS
+3808 GTYNLTVKETDS

-3877 EAGVTVRIY
+3877 EANVTVRIY

-3961 QTGTLS
+3961 KTGVLA

-3976 PTISGKAEPGSVVHI
+3976 PTISGKAEPGSVVHV

-4067 LKAND
+4067 MKAND

-4155 SIDYAEDQVGTI
+4155 SIDYAEDQVGTV

-4261 VAITEVID
+4261 VTID
-4269 NYGSVTGKV
+4269 SVTDNVGNV
-4278 ESGGVLDDSR
+4278 QGIVADGGVLDDTR
-4288 PVIKGTGAEI
+4288 PVIRGSGAEV
-4298 GNVITVYTTDAS
+4298 GNVITVYTTDKD
-4310 GATKVLGTTKVDA
+4310 GNTKVLGTTTVDQ
-4323 NGTWTLTVS
+4323 NGKWELTPS
-4332 DALYA
+4332 ESLYG
-4337 DLNKLTVTETD
+4337 DSINQLTVTETD
-4348 TTGNTAKPST
+4348 RVGNVAKPAD
-4358 SYDVTLSSAPGVPV
+4358 SYDVIMSDTPDAPAILNVLDDTGTTV
-4372 IDGITD
+4372 INL
-4378 DAGSANVEL
+4378 AN
-4387 SNGGLTKDTT
+4387 NALTKDDT
-4397 PTLHGTA
+4397 PTLKGTA
-4404 SGVAGNTVTIYN
+4404 DGAAGDTITIYN

-4422 TTTLDANGHW
+4422 KTTLNSDGTW
-4432 SFTPGTALADGSY
+4432 SFTPSPALADGSY
-4445 HFTVTVTNTAGQES
+4445 TFTVTNTNSAGQES
-4459 EKSQVYSID
+4459 DRSGSFTVTID
-4468 VDATAPNPATD
+4468 STAPNPVSGLQVSDDQGAWKGQLTD
-4479 ILIADDVSP
+4479 GM
-4488 ITGNLQDGDVTDD
+4488 TTDD
-4501 NKPTFSGKAEAG
+4501 NKPTFTGKAEQGSTVTIYDNGQAMGTVTVTNPDGSWQFTPSTPLVDGEHQFATQVTDPAGNASAIVDDITVNVSTGASYLQLLQVVDDVQEAGGSRVLRDGEVTNDSQVQLVGKATAGSTIIITDVGGVQLGTVKADANGNWEFTPTSSLSDGAHTLRITGTDPSNNPLTPIDFDLVVDTVAPVAPAITDVLDDVNPVQGSVAHGKPTNDTTPEITGTAEKG
-4513 STVNILDGGKVI
+4513 STVNVYHQVDA
-4525 GSTTVDST
+4525 TT
-4533 GNWDWTPGTA
+4533 
-4543 LADGDHAF
+4543 
-4551 TTTVTDKAGNTSAPT
+4551 
-4566 GVVNITVD
+4566 
-4574 TQGST
+4574 
-4579 VALSIDG
+4579 
-4586 YHDDVGTNTGLI
+4586 
-4598 LGSGTSTDDTS
+4598 
-4609 PILQGSWSGDLET
+4609 
-4622 TESIRVYQDGILLGL
+4622 RILLGTAVADSTTGQWTLQITDANKL
-4637 AVLDRANH
+4637 AEG
-4645 TWTMAVNGLVNAN
+4645 TWNLVA
-4658 TYKFTVVAV
+4658 TST
-4667 DAAGNESAPSA
+4667 DAAGNVSTPSNTW
-4678 EFALTIDQ
+4678 TIVVD
-4686 DAPTQT
+4686 TT
-4692 VSITSYTDDVGLVTG
+4692 VSDAVINISSVSEDRGASDTDFITSDNTLLINGELNKALQADEWVEISLDNGVTW
-4707 NMPGNTSTD
+4707 TRAST
-4716 DRQPVLNGKV
+4716 V
-4726 TGTPLEAGDEVR
+4726 TGTSWTVDMQSTPLNDGAYTIQARVVDNAGNVGSTDSQALQVASGGSDMNGLSTTTKVTTDTSHGLTTGDHFSHAATATNGDMVTRDRTVTISGNLSAALQAGEHLQISLDNGKTWKTLALNGQSWSYELPEATASTTHSFKLQVIDVAGNPGTNTNFADSYNVVIDLDSPNGITGAPDVPQHTTTGDSFTFSSGQYGRVEAGAIISLVSDVNNNGTYQEGLDQVIGFVKANADGSWSLNTSLPSGAHNLAFVVWDEAGNR
-4738 IYDVS
+4738 S
-4743 SNTMLGTATVNSDGT
+4743 SMSASTSTGVTEGGGSTLIEQTWGGTTDADSRGLNAAAVTISQDGLWSFFQSARGTSGTATANAGRVYDSVTREDYDSTYLAQPSTENGAGYDVDSTSYSRYVNSAA
-4758 WSFELPPL
+4758 F
-4766 DDNMT
+4766 
-4771 HTFRAVVAD
+4771 AD
-4780 NVGNE
+4780 
-4785 GTPSSDFAITVDL
+4785 I
-4798 NLLVNKQDTLDT
+4798 
-4810 TPIVSGSTGFEI
+4810 
-4822 QQGEY
+4822 
-4827 VEVTVNGK
+4827 
-4835 TYSSQN
+4835 
-4841 GQVVVD
+4841 
-4847 MRNNTWYVQIP
+4847 
-4858 DADALNVGTYD
+4858 
-4869 VKAVLFDA
+4869 
-4877 AGVQIAADESS
+4877 
-4888 NELVVSPTPKVSV
+4888 
-4901 GAGGGDPDQKATSV
+4901 
-4915 TLSEDGVWRIHSNQT
+4915 
-4930 MLDSTAT
+4930 
-4937 SSSSLGDFSTTRLQ
+4937 
-4951 SNSGTGYSSN
+4951 
-4961 NYVQNATFIDYNRDG
+4961 NRDG
-4976 MMDLFTVDS
+4976 YADVMSQISSYS
-4985 NYDDGQQMFYYNG
+4985 NAGR
-4998 STYTAYQVGAFERAP
+4998 TAY
-5013 QTGEFAGDANT
+5013 
-5024 DGSANTWSWYGG
+5024 W
-5036 IVAID
+5036 
-5041 KNGDGYVDMI
+5041 
-5051 NGDQTPNDSAIRGG
+5051 
-5065 YGSQIVLNNDGTVVG
+5065 L
-5080 MSKDGTFATDY
+5080 
-5091 AADSGYDP
+5091 
-5099 IGLDQSQPDMEL
+5099 
-5111 SGVDINNDG
+5111 
-5120 IVDFVMHSQN
+5120 QN
-5130 IVADGSRIDANGA
+5130 ADGSY
-5143 TDSSAARSTNQARL
+5143 SAKALDQ
-5157 VVVNGT
+5157 GT
-5163 NNGNW
+5163 LNHLG
-5168 KVTQIVDNVFQR
+5168 
-5180 GSDSDPGIGNGVAM
+5180 GVISY
-5194 TWGDYNGDGY
+5194 DREGDGY
-5204 LDLFLGRGSESTT
+5204 LDFVLGDSEADSISFIKNTQGTLSYEDNSGFSDGHPGGALPT
-5217 SDSSAGNNAGEYAS
+5217 S
-5231 RIHFND
+5231 
-5237 GNGKLLSDDGDNN
+5237 LSVLHEVGAVDIDNN
-5250 GIGNPTG
+5250 GTVDITAHIDYNGAGNLVGNNSRGLGILYNQTTG
-5257 MYTFNDTL
+5257 TSKTNFGEVGYYANVFRDDGHEDYGNLSISMTYADYNNDGWL
-5265 AGGASL
+5265 DLFLSRGSKGGSNSDESRIYLNDGTGKLNATDSQAQWFGDNVDGGTSL
-5271 ALDWNHDGKMDV
+5271 AVDWNHDGKMDI
-5283 IELPGMESSS
+5283 IEVPRS
-5293 GGINDAAATGPIN
+5293 GVTGSPM
-5306 LYTNTSVNGNTSF
+5306 LYTNTGSNNWGANKVSLTGS
-5319 TTSNLLTQVGKS
+5319 TTFNNM
-5331 TIGGSSTAQQVTG
+5331 TG
-5344 AIAIDVDWD
+5344 AVALDYDWD
-5353 GDRDLLAFTSGGTTT
+5353 GSMDLVLYRSGADADVVARDDAGRTMLV
-5368 YIENKNEVAH
+5368 KNTNIAAD
-5378 GTSIHLRILDEG
+5378 GTSLQIRIVDG
-5390 GINTLFGNTVQLIDE
+5390 NGINTFYSNTVKLYNSAGELVATQLINPQSSGSSNSMGLVSFFGLDPNEVYSVQMLRITDGE
-5405 ATGQVVSTQ
+5405 ADHVGATSSIG
-5414 IINAQSGNQTN
+5414 GYTN
-5425 DSTAIVDFYNLDA
+5425 
-5438 TKSYS
+5438 
-5443 AVILRST
+5443 
-5450 GGAVSNVGGVATV
+5450 GTV
-5463 DGKAVQNVNKAW
+5463 NESW
-5475 GGLTA
+5475 GGLTTGKA
-5480 AEGNH
+5480 H
-5485 AYVLTTESENNVA
+5485 DSYVLTAESGNAANNT
-5498 NASASGGTNTTGIV
+5498 SGNSGIV
-5512 GTGYNDTFFATL
+5512 GTGYNDTFF
-5524 GNDLY
+5524 
-5529 NGAGGTETVSGVK
+5529 
-5542 SWNNTGGLDIV
+5542 
-5553 DYKLAGSTPL
+5553 
-5563 NIDLN
+5563 
-5568 KTGMQNTGFGS
+5568 GS
-5579 AQFVNVEGLAGGS
+5579 A
-5592 GNDTFT
+5592 GNDTYNGGGGWNQIVSGKPVWSETAGMDVVDYSRSTTAINANLWTGTAT
-5598 GNAANNYFEGRA
+5598 GNGTDKLLNIEGLL
-5610 GADTFYLDN
+5610 GSSQQDTF
-5619 DGKGGGQDT
+5619 
-5628 LKYQVQENGRTN
+5628 
-5640 GTGGN
+5640 
-5645 GSDVVHGF
+5645 
-5653 VVGTVEATRKA
+5653 
-5664 DIIDISSLLVGYAGD
+5664 
-5679 ADGAAHYI
+5679 
-5687 NGVATIDAG
+5687 
-5696 DAIAQYLSVTYN
+5696 
-5708 GKDTILSID
+5708 
-5717 RDGSGSGF
+5717 
-5725 GASQVLTI
+5725 
-5733 ADTKVDL
+5733 
-5740 ETLLANHQLVIKG
+5740 
-5753 PDVSTMNYSALNEGV
+5753 
-5768 TVNMWTGFT
+5768 
-5777 SAGGKLEDIVKI
+5777 
-5789 VGTQTDDTI
+5789 
-5798 TDNSFSNVIA
+5798 TDNSANNLFDGRGGNDAFYLVN
-5808 GEGGNDTFYLMN
+5808 GGNDT
-5820 GGNDVL
+5820 L
-5826 MYNVLEGMENDA
+5826 MYNVLEGMTNDS
-5838 TGGNGHDTVHGFKVG
+5838 TGGNGHDTIHGFKVG
-5853 NVEKDGDAD
+5853 NLVKDSDAD
-5862 TLNLSDLVDYSGPVT
+5862 LLDMSELLDYKGSISFFEDDGKLELDYSSRGV
-5877 FFENNGKMELDAESK
+5877 LD
-5892 GLEDYLKVDV
+5892 YVKVEV
-5902 VGNDTVISVDIDGQ
+5902 VGSDTVISIDRDGQ

>member
-1 MTDNKVILA
+1 MTENKVILA

-40 LKNINDDFAPENITL
+40 LKNVNDDFAPENITL
-55 QRVDKALHIIQEG
+55 QRVGKALHIIQEG

-74 IIEDYFNGDPNNPVL
+74 IIENYFDGDSKNPTL

-99 AYVPLSGESYD
+99 AYIPLSGESYD
-110 TGYLIADGS
+110 NGYLMAEGGLA
-119 MSPVALGGEPLGAG
+119 PVALGGEPLGAG
-133 GPLLTAPDDDNDMLF
+133 GPLLSAPDDENDMLF

-159 GVGAAFALSEMDK
+159 GVGAAFALSELEK
-172 DDGDNHSTPDKP
+172 DESDSQPAPEKP
-184 SIGTTMDDEGS
+184 SIGKAVDDEGS
-195 IKGPLKSGDT
+195 IKGPLKSGDV
-205 TDDSTPTLT
+205 TDDSTPSLI
-214 GKGKPGDTIHIY
+214 GKGKPGDTIHII

-241 EWSYTPDKPLGEGE
+241 EWSYTPDKPLGDGE
-255 HELTVVEKDPDGN
+255 HDLSVVVEDPDGN
-268 ASPPSDPIV
+268 MSPPSDPIT
-277 IVVDTVAPKAPTIEH
+277 IVVDTVAPDAPTIEH
-292 IMDKVGKTTGEIH
+292 IMDKVGKVTGEILE
-305 DDAYTDDPQ
+305 DAYTDDPK

-327 AIYDNG
+327 TIYDNG

-358 SHSITVSQT
+358 NHSITVSQT

-393 TPEVIDNTGPVTG
+393 TPSVIDDNGPVTG
-406 PLKPGDVTDDSQPSF
+406 PLKPGDVTDDTKPSF

-431 IIKDNDKEIGS
+431 VIKDNDKEIGS
-442 VIVDDEGKWSFTP
+442 VIVDDEGKWTYTP
-455 KDELAEGE
+455 EKDLSEGE
-463 HNVVVVEEDPLGNEG
+463 HNVEVIEEDPLGNVG
-478 DPSDPIQI
+478 QPSDPIQI
-486 IVDTTPPAKPDMADA
+486 IVDTTPPARPDRVDA
-501 LDNTGPITGQ
+501 EDNTGPITGQ

-541 EVLGTTVI
+541 EVLGSTVI
-549 DDKGNWTL
+549 DDEGNWSL

-565 GHHSITVTQ
+565 GDHSITVTQ

-597 DASANVLNITAVADD
+597 DASADVLKITAVADD
-612 VGDRQGNVASGDIT
+612 VGDRQGNVASGEIT

-635 IGEAGNTVF
+635 IGEAGNTVY

-649 SSGKH
+649 ASGKH
-654 LIGTAVVGSD
+654 LIGSAVVGSD

-678 LNKLTLE
+678 LNQLTLE
-685 TQDPAGNRVAGEAP
+685 TQDPAGNRVAGDAP
-699 SYDINLLIPVST
+699 SYDINLLIPIST
-711 APSINSVVDNAEPH
+711 QPSINSVVDNSEPH
-725 VGPLQKGEST
+725 VGPLQKGDAT

-759 VIGTVKA
+759 VIGSVTA
-766 DSNGKWAFSPDT
+766 DSNGKWTFTPDA

-789 TATDAAGNA
+789 TATDAAGNS

-824 VGDKQGPVGPGDTT
+824 VGDKQGPVGSGDTT

-870 DEGKWSYTPDT
+870 DEGKWSYTPDK
-881 PLAKGDHEITT
+881 PLDKGDHEITT

-914 DPNQVTVGEI
+914 DPNQVTVGEV

-949 GKGKPGSTVTIMD
+949 GKGKPGSTVTIKD

-989 DHSLTV
+989 NHSLTV
-995 ISKDPA
+995 VSKDPA

-1039 NGGTTDDANPTFNGS
+1039 NGSTTDDANPTFNGS

-1076 DNGAWQFTPTTPLP
+1076 DKGAWQFTPTTPLP

-1115 LVTDYTPPVAS
+1115 LVTDYTPPVATG
-1126 SDVLNITSVMDDVGG
+1126 DVLNITSVMDDVGG

-1181 LGSAVVNSEGTWRLA
+1181 LGSAVVNSEGTWTLA

-1216 GNRVV
+1216 GNRVA

-1358 GPGDTTDDQS
+1358 GDGDTTDDQS

-1459 NLKPGTVTDDAR
+1459 NLRPGNVTDDAR
-1471 PELSGKGKPGSTVTI
+1471 PELGGKGKPGSTVTI

-1546 KPVIGVATDDVGSSR
+1546 KPVVGLATDDVGSSR
-1561 GDLSSGSTTDDANPT
+1561 DDLSSGSTTDDANPT

-1598 TMVDENG
+1598 TVVDENG

-1624 TATDEAGNTGPES
+1624 TATDKAGNTGPES

-1692 ITVYNGDKVIGTAK
+1692 ITVYNGDKVIGTAT

-1721 PDGKYTLTA
+1721 PDGRYTLTA

-1808 TTSVGSNGSWSFTP
+1808 TATVGSNGSWSFTP

-1830 HNFTATVTDGVGRTS
+1830 HS
-1845 EPTGGFGIVIDT
+1845 
-1857 KAPEAA
+1857 
-1863 SDLLVTDNVGAY
+1863 
-1875 QGPVVSGDTTD
+1875 
-1886 DNTPTLSGKAEPGS
+1886 
-1900 TVNIIDNGQV
+1900 
-1910 IGTAKVNPDGTW
+1910 
-1922 SYTPDQPLANGAHD
+1922 
-1936 LTTTVTDPSGNTGP
+1936 
-1950 EGSHVVI
+1950 
-1957 TVDVV
+1957 
-1962 PGKVEIT
+1962 
-1969 AVTDDTGSV
+1969 
-1978 TGSLSQGALT
+1978 
-1988 DDTRPQ
+1988 
-1994 ISGTAKAGSTV
+1994 
-2005 TIMDGSNVLG
+2005 
-2015 TTTAGA
+2015 
-2021 DGTWSFTPSVDL
+2021 
-2033 GRGDHTFTATAKDP
+2033 
-2047 MGNESSSSSWT
+2047 
-2058 VTIDTDAPVKP
+2058 
-2069 TIDAALDDV
+2069 
-2078 GSVQGN
+2078 
-2084 LANGGTTDD
+2084 
-2093 PTPTL
+2093 
-2098 SGKAEAGSTVKIY
+2098 
-2111 DQNGLLG
+2111 
-2118 EVTAKADG
+2118 
-2126 TWSFSPVAKLPEGEH
+2126 
-2141 RFHVT
+2141 
-2146 ATDKAGNTSVASD
+2146 
-2159 DFVLTLD
+2159 
-2166 YTAPDA
+2166 
-2172 SKLAITEVY
+2172 
-2181 DDVNTAGVIA
+2181 
-2191 SGEETDDN
+2191 
-2199 RPLIKGTGAEPGNT
+2199 
-2213 ITVYNGDKVIGTAK
+2213 
-2227 VQADGTW
+2227 
-2234 SLEPTTP
+2234 
-2241 LPDGKYTLTAK
+2241 
-2252 ETDGVGNVSGPSG
+2252 
-2265 EYIINVATIPPQAP
+2265 
-2279 TLDTVYDDVAP
+2279 
-2290 HADYLQKGDVTN
+2290 
-2302 DTTPTLSGSSGV
+2302 
-2314 AGGTISIYDNGRL
+2314 
-2327 IGTTSVGSNGS
+2327 
-2338 WSFTP
+2338 
-2343 DTALADGSHNFTAT
+2343 
-2357 VTDGVGRTSEPTGG
+2357 
-2371 FGIVIDTKAPEAAS
+2371 
-2385 DLLVTDNVGAYQG
+2385 
-2398 PVVSGDT
+2398 
-2405 TDDNTPTLS
+2405 
-2414 GKAEPGSTVNI
+2414 
-2425 IDNGQVIGTA
+2425 
-2435 KVNPDGTWSYT
+2435 
-2446 PDQPLAN
+2446 
-2453 GAHDLTTTVTDPS
+2453 
-2466 GNTGPEGSHVVIT
+2466 
-2479 VDVVP
+2479 
-2484 GKVEIT
+2484 
-2490 AVTDDTGSVTGSL
+2490 
-2503 SQGALT
+2503 
-2509 DDTRPQISGTAKA
+2509 
-2522 GSTVTIM
+2522 
-2529 DGSNVLGTT
+2529 
-2538 TAGADG
+2538 
-2544 TWSFTPSVDLG
+2544 
-2555 RGDHTFTATAKDPM
+2555 
-2569 GNESSSSS
+2569 
-2577 WTVTID
+2577 
-2583 TDAPVKPTI
+2583 
-2592 DAALDD
+2592 
-2598 VGSVQGNLANG
+2598 
-2609 GTTDDPT
+2609 
-2616 PTLSGKAEAGS
+2616 
-2627 TVKIYDQNGL
+2627 
-2637 LGEVTAKADGTWSF
+2637 
-2651 SPVAKLPEGEHRF
+2651 
-2664 HVTATD
+2664 
-2670 KAGNT
+2670 
-2675 SVASDDFVLTLDYTA
+2675 
-2690 PDASKLAITEVY
+2690 
-2702 DDVNTAGVIASG
+2702 
-2714 EETDDNRPLIKGTG
+2714 
-2728 AEPGNTITVYN
+2728 
-2739 GDKVIGTAK
+2739 
-2748 VQADGTWSLE
+2748 
-2758 PTTPLP
+2758 
-2764 DGKYTLTAKETD
+2764 
-2776 GVGNVSGPSGEY
+2776 
-2788 IINVA
+2788 
-2793 TVPPQAPTLDT
+2793 
-2804 VYDDVAPHAD
+2804 
-2814 YLQKG
+2814 
-2819 DVTNDTTPTLSGSSG
+2819 
-2834 VAGGTISIYDNGRLI
+2834 
-2849 GTTSVGSNGS
+2849 
-2859 WSFTPD
+2859 
-2865 TALADGSH
+2865 
-2873 NFTATVTDGVG
+2873 FTATVTDGVG

-2932 TLSGKA
+2932 TLSGRA

-2952 IGTAKVNPDGT
+2952 IGSTKVNPDGT
-2963 WSYTPDQPLA
+2963 WSFTPDQALS
-2973 NGAHDLTTTVTDPS
+2973 NGEHDLTTTVTDPS

-3000 VDVVPGKVEITAV
+3000 VDVVPGKVEITGV
-3013 TDDTGSVTGS
+3013 TDDAGSVTGS
-3023 LSQGALTDD
+3023 LSQ
-3032 TRPQISGTAKAGSTV
+3032 
-3047 TIMDGSNVL
+3047 N
-3056 GTTTVGADGTWSFTP
+3056 
-3071 SVDLGRGDHTFT
+3071 
-3083 ATAKDPMGNE
+3083 
-3093 SSSSSWTVTIDT
+3093 
-3105 DAPVKPTIDAALDD
+3105 
-3119 VGSVQGNLA
+3119 
-3128 NGGTTDDPTP
+3128 
-3138 TLSGKAEAG
+3138 
-3147 STVKIYDQNGLLG
+3147 
-3160 EVTAKA
+3160 
-3166 DGTWSFSPVAK
+3166 
-3177 LPEGEHRFHVTATDR
+3177 
-3192 AGNTSVASD
+3192 
-3201 DFVLT
+3201 
-3206 LDYTAPDASKLAI
+3206 
-3219 TEVYDDVN
+3219 
-3227 TAGVIASGE
+3227 
-3236 ETDDNRPLIKGTG
+3236 
-3249 AEAGNTITV
+3249 
-3258 YNGDKVI
+3258 
-3265 GTAKVQADGTWSLEP
+3265 
-3280 TTPLPDGKYTLTAKE
+3280 
-3295 TDGVGNVSGPSG
+3295 
-3307 EYIINVATVP
+3307 
-3317 PQAPTLD
+3317 
-3324 TVYDDVAPHAD
+3324 
-3335 YLQKGDVTNDTTPTL
+3335 
-3350 SGSSG
+3350 
-3355 VAGGTI
+3355 
-3361 SIYDNGRLIGTT
+3361 
-3373 SVAGN
+3373 
-3378 GSWSFTPDTALADGS
+3378 
-3393 HNFTATV
+3393 
-3400 TDGVGRTSE
+3400 
-3409 PTGGF
+3409 
-3414 GIVIDTKAPDA
+3414 
-3425 ASDLL
+3425 
-3430 VTDNVG
+3430 
-3436 AYQGPV
+3436 
-3442 VSGDT
+3442 
-3447 TDDNTP
+3447 
-3453 TLSGKAEPG
+3453 
-3462 STVNIIDNGQVI
+3462 
-3474 GTAKVN
+3474 
-3480 PDGTWSYT
+3480 
-3488 PDQPL
+3488 
-3493 ANGAHDLTTT
+3493 
-3503 VTDPSGN
+3503 
-3510 TGPEGSHVVITVDV
+3510 
-3524 VPGKVEIT
+3524 
-3532 AVTDDTGSV
+3532 AV
-3541 TGSLSQGALTDDTRP
+3541 TDDTRP

-3599 DHTFTATAKD
+3599 EHTFTATAKD

-3626 DAPVKPTIDAALDD
+3626 DAPVKPTIDVALDD
-3640 VGSVQGNL
+3640 VGTVQGAL
-3648 ANGGTTDDPT
+3648 SNGSSTDDPT

-3681 EVTAKADGTWSFSPV
+3681 EVTAKADGTWSFSPT

-3709 ATDRAGNTSVASD
+3709 ATDRAGNTSAASD
-3722 DFVLTLD
+3722 DFVLNLD
-3729 YTAPDVSKVSITDVV
+3729 YTAPEASKVSITDVV
-3744 DDFGSVTGSIASGGK
+3744 DDFGSVTGSVTSGGK

-3771 AEPGN
+3771 AEAGN

-3808 GTYTLTVKETDS
+3808 GTYNLTVKETDS

-3877 EAGVTVRIY
+3877 EANVTVRIY

-3961 QTGTLS
+3961 KTGVLA

-3976 PTISGKAEPGSVVHI
+3976 PTISGKAEPGSVVHV

-4067 LKAND
+4067 MKAND

-4155 SIDYAEDQVGTI
+4155 SIDYAEDQVGTV

-4261 VAITEVID
+4261 VTID
-4269 NYGSVTGKV
+4269 SVTDNVGNV
-4278 ESGGVLDDSR
+4278 QGIVADGGVLDDSR
-4288 PVIKGTGAEI
+4288 PVIRGSGAEV
-4298 GNVITVYTTDAS
+4298 GNVITVYTTDKD
-4310 GATKVLGTTKVDA
+4310 GNTKVLGTTTVDQ
-4323 NGTWTLTVS
+4323 NGKWELTPS
-4332 DALYA
+4332 ESLYG
-4337 DLNKLTVTETD
+4337 DSINQLTVTETD
-4348 TTGNTAKPST
+4348 RVGNVAKPAD
-4358 SYDVTLSSAPGVPV
+4358 SYDVIMSDTPDAPAILNVLDDTGTTV
-4372 IDGITD
+4372 INL
-4378 DAGSANVEL
+4378 AN
-4387 SNGGLTKDTT
+4387 NALTKDDT
-4397 PTLHGTA
+4397 PTLKGTA
-4404 SGVAGNTVTIYN
+4404 DGAAGDTITIYN

-4422 TTTLDANGHW
+4422 KTTLNSDGTW
-4432 SFTPGTALADGSY
+4432 SFTPSPALADGSY
-4445 HFTVTVTNTAGQES
+4445 TFTVTNTNSAGQES
-4459 EKSQVYSID
+4459 DRSGSFTVTID
-4468 VDATAPNPATD
+4468 STAPNPVSGLQVSDDQGAWKGQLTD
-4479 ILIADDVSP
+4479 GM
-4488 ITGNLQDGDVTDD
+4488 TTDD
-4501 NKPTFSGKAEAG
+4501 NKPTFTGKAEQGSTVTIYDNGQAMGTVTVTNPDGSWQFTPSTPLVDGEHQFATQVTDPAGNASAIVDDITVNVSTGASYLQLLQVVDDVQEAGGSRVLRDGEVTNDSQVQLVGKATAGSTIIITDVGGVQLGTVKADANGNWEFTPTSSLSDGAHTLRITGTDPSNNPLTPIDFDLVVDTVAPVAPAITDVLDDVNPVQGSVAHGKPTNDTTPEITGTAEKG
-4513 STVNILDGGKVI
+4513 STVNVYHQVDA
-4525 GSTTVDST
+4525 TT
-4533 GNWDWTPGTA
+4533 
-4543 LADGDHAF
+4543 
-4551 TTTVTDKAGNTSAPT
+4551 
-4566 GVVNITVD
+4566 
-4574 TQGST
+4574 
-4579 VALSIDG
+4579 
-4586 YHDDVGTNTGLI
+4586 
-4598 LGSGTSTDDTS
+4598 
-4609 PILQGSWSGDLET
+4609 
-4622 TESIRVYQDGILLGL
+4622 RILLGTAVADSTTGQWTLQITDANKL
-4637 AVLDRANH
+4637 AED
-4645 TWTMAVNGLVNAN
+4645 TWNLVA
-4658 TYKFTVVAV
+4658 TST
-4667 DAAGNESAPSA
+4667 DAAGNVSTPSNTW
-4678 EFALTIDQ
+4678 TIVVD
-4686 DAPTQT
+4686 TT
-4692 VSITSYTDDVGLVTG
+4692 VSDAVINISSVSEDRGASDTDFITSDNTLLINGELNKALQADEWVEISLDNGVTW
-4707 NMPGNTSTD
+4707 TRAST
-4716 DRQPVLNGKV
+4716 V
-4726 TGTPLEAGDEVR
+4726 TGTSWTVDMQSTPLNDGAYTIQARVVDNAGNVGSTDSQALQVASGGSDMNGLSTTTKVTTDTSHGLTTGDHFSHAATATNGDMVTRDRTVTISGNLSAALQAGEHLQISLDNGKTWKTLALNGQSWSYELPEATASTTHSFKLQVIDVAGNPGTNTNFADSYNVVIDLDSPNGITGAPDVPQHTTTGDSFTFSSGQYGRVEAGAIISLVSDVNNNGTYQEGLDQVIGFVKANADGSWSLNTSLPSGAHNLAFVVWDEAGNR
-4738 IYDVS
+4738 S
-4743 SNTMLGTATVNSDGT
+4743 SMSASTSTGVTEGGGSTLIEQTWGGTTDADSRGLNAAAVTISQDGLWSFFQSARGTSGTATANAGRVYDSVTREDYDSTYLAQPSTENGAGYDVDSTSYSRYVNSAA
-4758 WSFELPPL
+4758 F
-4766 DDNMT
+4766 
-4771 HTFRAVVAD
+4771 AD
-4780 NVGNE
+4780 
-4785 GTPSSDFAITVDL
+4785 I
-4798 NLLVNKQDTLDT
+4798 
-4810 TPIVSGSTGFEI
+4810 
-4822 QQGEY
+4822 
-4827 VEVTVNGK
+4827 
-4835 TYSSQN
+4835 
-4841 GQVVVD
+4841 
-4847 MRNNTWYVQIP
+4847 
-4858 DADALNVGTYD
+4858 
-4869 VKAVLFDA
+4869 
-4877 AGVQIAADESS
+4877 
-4888 NELVVSPTPKVSV
+4888 
-4901 GAGGGDPDQKATSV
+4901 
-4915 TLSEDGVWRIHSNQT
+4915 
-4930 MLDSTAT
+4930 
-4937 SSSSLGDFSTTRLQ
+4937 
-4951 SNSGTGYSSN
+4951 
-4961 NYVQNATFIDYNRDG
+4961 NRDG
-4976 MMDLFTVDS
+4976 YADVMSQISSYS
-4985 NYDDGQQMFYYNG
+4985 NAGR
-4998 STYTAYQVGAFERAP
+4998 TAY
-5013 QTGEFAGDANT
+5013 
-5024 DGSANTWSWYGG
+5024 W
-5036 IVAID
+5036 
-5041 KNGDGYVDMI
+5041 
-5051 NGDQTPNDSAIRGG
+5051 
-5065 YGSQIVLNNDGTVVG
+5065 L
-5080 MSKDGTFATDY
+5080 
-5091 AADSGYDP
+5091 
-5099 IGLDQSQPDMEL
+5099 
-5111 SGVDINNDG
+5111 
-5120 IVDFVMHSQN
+5120 QN
-5130 IVADGSRIDANGA
+5130 ADGSY
-5143 TDSSAARSTNQARL
+5143 SAKALDQ
-5157 VVVNGT
+5157 GT
-5163 NNGNW
+5163 LNHLG
-5168 KVTQIVDNVFQR
+5168 
-5180 GSDSDPGIGNGVAM
+5180 GVISY
-5194 TWGDYNGDGY
+5194 DREGDGY
-5204 LDLFLGRGSESTT
+5204 LDFVLGDSEADSISFIKNTQGTLSYEDNSGFSDGHPGGALPT
-5217 SDSSAGNNAGEYAS
+5217 S
-5231 RIHFND
+5231 
-5237 GNGKLLSDDGDNN
+5237 LSVLHEVGAVDIDNN
-5250 GIGNPTG
+5250 GTVDITAHIDYNGAGNLVGNNSRGLGILYNQTTG
-5257 MYTFNDTL
+5257 TSKTNFGEVGYYANVFRDDGHEDYGNLSISMTYADYNNDGWL
-5265 AGGASL
+5265 DLFLSRGSKGGSNSDESRIYLNDGTGKLNATDSQAQWFGDNVDGGTSL
-5271 ALDWNHDGKMDV
+5271 AVDWNHDGKMDI
-5283 IELPGMESSS
+5283 IEVPRS
-5293 GGINDAAATGPIN
+5293 GVTGSPM
-5306 LYTNTSVNGNTSF
+5306 LYTNTGSNNWGANKVSLTGS
-5319 TTSNLLTQVGKS
+5319 TTFNNM
-5331 TIGGSSTAQQVTG
+5331 TG
-5344 AIAIDVDWD
+5344 AVALDYDWD
-5353 GDRDLLAFTSGGTTT
+5353 GSMDLVLYRSGADADVVARDDAGRTMLV
-5368 YIENKNEVAH
+5368 KNTNIAAD
-5378 GTSIHLRILDEG
+5378 GTSLQIRIVDG
-5390 GINTLFGNTVQLIDE
+5390 NGINTFYSNTVKLYNSAGELVATQLINPQSSGSSNSMGLVSFFGLDPNEVYSVQMLRITDGE
-5405 ATGQVVSTQ
+5405 ADHVGATSSIG
-5414 IINAQSGNQTN
+5414 GYTN
-5425 DSTAIVDFYNLDA
+5425 
-5438 TKSYS
+5438 
-5443 AVILRST
+5443 
-5450 GGAVSNVGGVATV
+5450 GTV
-5463 DGKAVQNVNKAW
+5463 NESW
-5475 GGLTA
+5475 GGLTTGKA
-5480 AEGNH
+5480 H
-5485 AYVLTTESENNVA
+5485 DSYVLTAESGNAANNT
-5498 NASASGGTNTTGIV
+5498 SGNSGIV
-5512 GTGYNDTFFATL
+5512 GTGYNDTFF
-5524 GNDLY
+5524 
-5529 NGAGGTETVSGVK
+5529 
-5542 SWNNTGGLDIV
+5542 
-5553 DYKLAGSTPL
+5553 
-5563 NIDLN
+5563 
-5568 KTGMQNTGFGS
+5568 GS
-5579 AQFVNVEGLAGGS
+5579 A
-5592 GNDTFT
+5592 GNDTYNGGGGWNQIVSGKPVWSETAGMDVVDYSRSTTAINANLWTGTAT
-5598 GNAANNYFEGRA
+5598 GNGTDKLLNIEGLL
-5610 GADTFYLDN
+5610 GSSQQDTF
-5619 DGKGGGQDT
+5619 
-5628 LKYQVQENGRTN
+5628 
-5640 GTGGN
+5640 
-5645 GSDVVHGF
+5645 
-5653 VVGTVEATRKA
+5653 
-5664 DIIDISSLLVGYAGD
+5664 
-5679 ADGAAHYI
+5679 
-5687 NGVATIDAG
+5687 
-5696 DAIAQYLSVTYN
+5696 
-5708 GKDTILSID
+5708 
-5717 RDGSGSGF
+5717 
-5725 GASQVLTI
+5725 
-5733 ADTKVDL
+5733 
-5740 ETLLANHQLVIKG
+5740 
-5753 PDVSTMNYSALNEGV
+5753 
-5768 TVNMWTGFT
+5768 
-5777 SAGGKLEDIVKI
+5777 
-5789 VGTQTDDTI
+5789 
-5798 TDNSFSNVIA
+5798 TDNSANNLFDGRGGNDAFYLVN
-5808 GEGGNDTFYLMN
+5808 GGNDT
-5820 GGNDVL
+5820 L
-5826 MYNVLEGMENDA
+5826 MYNVLEGMTNDS
-5838 TGGNGHDTVHGFKVG
+5838 TGGNGHDTIHGFKVG
-5853 NVEKDGDAD
+5853 NLVKDSDAD
-5862 TLNLSDLVDYSGPVT
+5862 LLDMSELLDYKGSISFFEDDGKLELDYSSRGV
-5877 FFENNGKMELDAESK
+5877 LD
-5892 GLEDYLKVDV
+5892 YVKVEV
-5902 VGNDTVISVDIDGQ
+5902 VGSDTVISIDRDGQ

>member
-110 TGYLIADGS
+110 TGYLMADGS

-333 KKIGETTVNDDGRWY
+333 KKIGETTVNEDGRWY

-501 LDNTGPITGQ
+501 QDNTGPITGQ

-565 GHHSITVTQ
+565 GDHSITVTQ

-725 VGPLQKGEST
+725 VGPMQKGEST
-735 NDTTPTLSGSAAP
+735 NDTTPTLSGSAAL

-759 VIGTVKA
+759 VIGTVTA
-766 DSNGKWAFSPDT
+766 DSNGKWAFTPDT

-914 DPNQVTVGEI
+914 DPNQVTVGEV
-924 VDDQGPIVGN
+924 VDDEGPIVGN

-939 VTDDVRPELS
+939 VTDDARPELS

-1181 LGSAVVNSEGTWRLA
+1181 LGSAVVNSEGNWTLA

-1624 TATDEAGNTGPES
+1624 TATDKAGNTGPES

-1808 TTSVGSNGSWSFTP
+1808 TTSVAGNGSWSFTP

-1857 KAPEAA
+1857 KAP
-1863 SDLLVTDNVGAY
+1863 D
-1875 QGPVVSGDTTD
+1875 
-1886 DNTPTLSGKAEPGS
+1886 
-1900 TVNIIDNGQV
+1900 
-1910 IGTAKVNPDGTW
+1910 
-1922 SYTPDQPLANGAHD
+1922 
-1936 LTTTVTDPSGNTGP
+1936 
-1950 EGSHVVI
+1950 
-1957 TVDVV
+1957 
-1962 PGKVEIT
+1962 
-1969 AVTDDTGSV
+1969 
-1978 TGSLSQGALT
+1978 
-1988 DDTRPQ
+1988 
-1994 ISGTAKAGSTV
+1994 
-2005 TIMDGSNVLG
+2005 
-2015 TTTAGA
+2015 
-2021 DGTWSFTPSVDL
+2021 
-2033 GRGDHTFTATAKDP
+2033 
-2047 MGNESSSSSWT
+2047 
-2058 VTIDTDAPVKP
+2058 
-2069 TIDAALDDV
+2069 
-2078 GSVQGN
+2078 
-2084 LANGGTTDD
+2084 
-2093 PTPTL
+2093 
-2098 SGKAEAGSTVKIY
+2098 
-2111 DQNGLLG
+2111 
-2118 EVTAKADG
+2118 
-2126 TWSFSPVAKLPEGEH
+2126 
-2141 RFHVT
+2141 
-2146 ATDKAGNTSVASD
+2146 
-2159 DFVLTLD
+2159 
-2166 YTAPDA
+2166 
-2172 SKLAITEVY
+2172 
-2181 DDVNTAGVIA
+2181 
-2191 SGEETDDN
+2191 
-2199 RPLIKGTGAEPGNT
+2199 
-2213 ITVYNGDKVIGTAK
+2213 
-2227 VQADGTW
+2227 
-2234 SLEPTTP
+2234 
-2241 LPDGKYTLTAK
+2241 
-2252 ETDGVGNVSGPSG
+2252 
-2265 EYIINVATIPPQAP
+2265 
-2279 TLDTVYDDVAP
+2279 
-2290 HADYLQKGDVTN
+2290 
-2302 DTTPTLSGSSGV
+2302 
-2314 AGGTISIYDNGRL
+2314 
-2327 IGTTSVGSNGS
+2327 
-2338 WSFTP
+2338 
-2343 DTALADGSHNFTAT
+2343 
-2357 VTDGVGRTSEPTGG
+2357 
-2371 FGIVIDTKAPEAAS
+2371 AAS

-2849 GTTSVGSNGS
+2849 GTTSVAGNGS

-3056 GTTTVGADGTWSFTP
+3056 GTTTAGADGTWSFTP

-3177 LPEGEHRFHVTATDR
+3177 LPEGEHRFHVTATDK

-3249 AEAGNTITV
+3249 AEPGNTITV

-3609 PMGNESASSSWT
+3609 PMGNESSSSSWT

-3648 ANGGTTDDPT
+3648 ANGATTDDPT

-3709 ATDRAGNTSVASD
+3709 ATDKAGNTSVASD

-3729 YTAPDVSKVSITDVV
+3729 FTAPDVSKVSITDVV

-3808 GTYTLTVKETDS
+3808 GTYNLTVKETDS

-4011 TTGSLADG
+4011 TTGSLVDG

-4060 KGSVTGE
+4060 KGSVTGD

-4118 LGDGVHNITATAKDL
+4118 LGDGVHNITAIAKDL
-4133 TGKEDTSST
+4133 TGNEDTSST

-4261 VAITEVID
+4261 VTID
-4269 NYGSVTGKV
+4269 SVTDNVGNV
-4278 ESGGVLDDSR
+4278 QGIVADGGVLDDSR
-4288 PVIKGTGAEI
+4288 PVIRGSGAET
-4298 GNVITVYTTDAS
+4298 GNVITVYTTDKD
-4310 GATKVLGTTKVDA
+4310 GNTKVLGTTKVDQ
-4323 NGTWTLTVS
+4323 NGKWELTPS
-4332 DALYA
+4332 ESLYG
-4337 DLNKLTVTETD
+4337 DSINKLTVTETD
-4348 TTGNTAKPST
+4348 SVGNVAKPAD
-4358 SYDVTLSSAPGVPV
+4358 SYDVIMSDTPNAPAIVNVLDDTGTTV
-4372 IDGITD
+4372 INLADN
-4378 DAGSANVEL
+4378 A
-4387 SNGGLTKDTT
+4387 LTKDDT
-4397 PTLHGTA
+4397 PTLKGTA
-4404 SGVAGNTVTIYN
+4404 DGVAGDTITIYN

-4422 TTTLDANGHW
+4422 KTTLNSDGTW
-4432 SFTPGTALADGSY
+4432 SFTPSPALADGNY
-4445 HFTVTVTNTAGQES
+4445 IFTVTNTNSAGQES
-4459 EKSQVYSID
+4459 DRSGSFTLTID
-4468 VDATAPNPATD
+4468 STAPNPVSG
-4479 ILIADDVSP
+4479 LQVADDQGAWKGQL
-4488 ITGNLQDGDVTDD
+4488 TDGMTTDD
-4501 NKPTFSGKAEAG
+4501 NKPTFTGKAEQGSTVTIYDNGQAIGSVVVTNTDGSWQYTPTTPLADGEHQFATQVTDPAGNASAIVDDITVNVSTGASYLQLLQVVDDVQETGGSRVLREGEVTNDSQVQLVGKATAGSTIIITDVGGVQLGTVKADANGDWEFTPLSSLSDGAHTLRITGTDPSNNPLTPIDFDLVVDTVAPVAPVITNVLDDVNPVQGSVAHGKPTNDTTPEITGTAEKG
-4513 STVNILDGGKVI
+4513 STVNVYHQVDATTRILLGTAVADSTTGLWTLQITDANKLTEGTWNLVATSTDAAGNISTPSNTWTIVVDTTVSDAVINISSISEDRGASDTDFITSDNTLLINGQLTKALQADEWVEISLDNGATWTRASTVTSTSWTVDMQNTPLNDGAYTIQARVVDNAGNV
-4525 GSTTVDST
+4525 GSTDSQALQVAT
-4533 GNWDWTPGTA
+4533 GGSDMNGLSTTTKVTTDTSHGLTT
-4543 LADGDHAF
+4543 GDHFSHAA
-4551 TTTVTDKAGNTSAPT
+4551 TATNSDMVTRDRTVTISGNLSAALQAGEHLQISLDNGKTWQTLALNGQSWSYVLPEATASTTHSFKLQVIDVAGNP
-4566 GVVNITVD
+4566 
-4574 TQGST
+4574 
-4579 VALSIDG
+4579 
-4586 YHDDVGTNTGLI
+4586 GTNTKFADSYNVVIDLDSPNGITGAPDVPQHTTTGDSFTFSSGQYGRVEAGAIVSLVSDVNNNGTYQEGLDQVI
-4598 LGSGTSTDDTS
+4598 GFVKANADGSWSLNTSLPSGAHNLAFVVWDEAGNRSSMSASTSTGVTEGGGSTLIEQTWGGTTDADSRGLNAAAVTISQDGLWSFFQSARGTSGTSTANA
-4609 PILQGSWSGDLET
+4609 G
-4622 TESIRVYQDGILLGL
+4622 RVYDSVTREDYDSTYL
-4637 AVLDRANH
+4637 AQPSTD
-4645 TWTMAVNGLVNAN
+4645 NGAGYN
-4658 TYKFTVVAV
+4658 V
-4667 DAAGNESAPSA
+4667 DS
-4678 EFALTIDQ
+4678 
-4686 DAPTQT
+4686 
-4692 VSITSYTDDVGLVTG
+4692 TSY
-4707 NMPGNTSTD
+4707 S
-4716 DRQPVLNGKV
+4716 R
-4726 TGTPLEAGDEVR
+4726 
-4738 IYDVS
+4738 Y
-4743 SNTMLGTATVNSDGT
+4743 VNSAA
-4758 WSFELPPL
+4758 F
-4766 DDNMT
+4766 
-4771 HTFRAVVAD
+4771 AD
-4780 NVGNE
+4780 
-4785 GTPSSDFAITVDL
+4785 I
-4798 NLLVNKQDTLDT
+4798 
-4810 TPIVSGSTGFEI
+4810 
-4822 QQGEY
+4822 
-4827 VEVTVNGK
+4827 
-4835 TYSSQN
+4835 
-4841 GQVVVD
+4841 
-4847 MRNNTWYVQIP
+4847 
-4858 DADALNVGTYD
+4858 
-4869 VKAVLFDA
+4869 
-4877 AGVQIAADESS
+4877 
-4888 NELVVSPTPKVSV
+4888 
-4901 GAGGGDPDQKATSV
+4901 
-4915 TLSEDGVWRIHSNQT
+4915 
-4930 MLDSTAT
+4930 
-4937 SSSSLGDFSTTRLQ
+4937 
-4951 SNSGTGYSSN
+4951 
-4961 NYVQNATFIDYNRDG
+4961 NRDG
-4976 MMDLFTVDS
+4976 YADVMSQISSYS
-4985 NYDDGQQMFYYNG
+4985 NAGR
-4998 STYTAYQVGAFERAP
+4998 TAY
-5013 QTGEFAGDANT
+5013 
-5024 DGSANTWSWYGG
+5024 W
-5036 IVAID
+5036 
-5041 KNGDGYVDMI
+5041 
-5051 NGDQTPNDSAIRGG
+5051 
-5065 YGSQIVLNNDGTVVG
+5065 L
-5080 MSKDGTFATDY
+5080 
-5091 AADSGYDP
+5091 
-5099 IGLDQSQPDMEL
+5099 
-5111 SGVDINNDG
+5111 
-5120 IVDFVMHSQN
+5120 QN
-5130 IVADGSRIDANGA
+5130 ADGSY
-5143 TDSSAARSTNQARL
+5143 SAKALDQ
-5157 VVVNGT
+5157 GT
-5163 NNGNW
+5163 LNHLG
-5168 KVTQIVDNVFQR
+5168 
-5180 GSDSDPGIGNGVAM
+5180 GVISY
-5194 TWGDYNGDGY
+5194 DREGDGY
-5204 LDLFLGRGSESTT
+5204 LDFVLGDSEA
-5217 SDSSAGNNAGEYAS
+5217 DSISFIKNTQ
-5231 RIHFND
+5231 
-5237 GNGKLLSDDGDNN
+5237 GKLSYEDNSGFSDGHPGGALPTSLSVLHEVGAVDIDNN
-5250 GIGNPTG
+5250 GTVDITAHIDYNGAGNLVGNNSRGLGILYNQTTG
-5257 MYTFNDTL
+5257 TSNTNFGEVGYYANVFRDDGHEDYGNLSISMTYADYNNDGWL
-5265 AGGASL
+5265 DLFLSRGSKGGSNSDESRIYLNDGTGKLNATDSQAQWFGDNVDGGTSL
-5271 ALDWNHDGKMDV
+5271 AVDWNHDGKMDI
-5283 IELPGMESSS
+5283 IEVPRS
-5293 GGINDAAATGPIN
+5293 GVTGSPM
-5306 LYTNTSVNGNTSF
+5306 LYTNTGSNNWGANKVSLTGS
-5319 TTSNLLTQVGKS
+5319 TTFNNM
-5331 TIGGSSTAQQVTG
+5331 TG
-5344 AIAIDVDWD
+5344 AVALDYDWD
-5353 GDRDLLAFTSGGTTT
+5353 GSMDLVLYRSGADADVVARDDAGRTMLV
-5368 YIENKNEVAH
+5368 KNTNIAAD
-5378 GTSIHLRILDEG
+5378 GTSLQIRIVDG
-5390 GINTLFGNTVQLIDE
+5390 NGINTFYSNTVKLYNSAGELVATQLINPQSS
-5405 ATGQVVSTQ
+5405 GSSNSMGLVSFF
-5414 IINAQSGNQTN
+5414 G
-5425 DSTAIVDFYNLDA
+5425 LDPNEV
-5438 TKSYS
+5438 YS
-5443 AVILRST
+5443 VQMLRIT
-5450 GGAVSNVGGVATV
+5450 
-5463 DGKAVQNVNKAW
+5463 DGKADHVGATSSIGGYTNGTVNESW
-5475 GGLTA
+5475 GGLTTGKA
-5480 AEGNH
+5480 H
-5485 AYVLTTESENNVA
+5485 DSYVLTAESSNAANNT
-5498 NASASGGTNTTGIV
+5498 SGNNGII
-5512 GTGYNDTFFATL
+5512 GTGYNDTFF
-5524 GNDLY
+5524 
-5529 NGAGGTETVSGVK
+5529 
-5542 SWNNTGGLDIV
+5542 
-5553 DYKLAGSTPL
+5553 
-5563 NIDLN
+5563 
-5568 KTGMQNTGFGS
+5568 GS
-5579 AQFVNVEGLAGGS
+5579 A
-5592 GNDTFT
+5592 GNDTYNGGGGWNQIVSGNPVWSETAGMDVVDYSRSTTAINANLWTGTAT
-5598 GNAANNYFEGRA
+5598 GNGTDQLLNIEGLVGSSQQDTFTDNSANNVFEGRGGNDA
-5610 GADTFYLDN
+5610 FYL
-5619 DGKGGGQDT
+5619 
-5628 LKYQVQENGRTN
+5628 
-5640 GTGGN
+5640 
-5645 GSDVVHGF
+5645 
-5653 VVGTVEATRKA
+5653 
-5664 DIIDISSLLVGYAGD
+5664 
-5679 ADGAAHYI
+5679 
-5687 NGVATIDAG
+5687 
-5696 DAIAQYLSVTYN
+5696 
-5708 GKDTILSID
+5708 
-5717 RDGSGSGF
+5717 
-5725 GASQVLTI
+5725 
-5733 ADTKVDL
+5733 
-5740 ETLLANHQLVIKG
+5740 
-5753 PDVSTMNYSALNEGV
+5753 
-5768 TVNMWTGFT
+5768 VN
-5777 SAGGKLEDIVKI
+5777 
-5789 VGTQTDDTI
+5789 
-5798 TDNSFSNVIA
+5798 
-5808 GEGGNDTFYLMN
+5808 GGNDT
-5820 GGNDVL
+5820 L
-5826 MYNVLEGMENDA
+5826 MYKVLAGLSNDS
-5838 TGGNGHDTVHGFKVG
+5838 TGGNGHDTIHGFKVG
-5853 NVEKDGDAD
+5853 NLVKDSDAD
-5862 TLNLSDLVDYSGPVT
+5862 LLDMSELLDYKGSISFFEDEGKLELDYSSRGV
-5877 FFENNGKMELDAESK
+5877 LD
-5892 GLEDYLKVDV
+5892 YVKVEV
-5902 VGNDTVISVDIDGQ
+5902 VGSDTVISIDRDGQ

>member
-333 KKIGETTVNDDGRWY
+333 KKIGETTVNEDGRWY

-367 DKAGNVSEP
+367 DKAGNLSEP

-501 LDNTGPITGQ
+501 QDNTGPITGQ

-549 DDKGNWTL
+549 DDNGNWTL

-565 GHHSITVTQ
+565 GDHSITVTQ

-725 VGPLQKGEST
+725 VGPMQKGEST

-759 VIGTVKA
+759 VIGTVTA
-766 DSNGKWAFSPDT
+766 DSNGKWAFTPDT

-924 VDDQGPIVGN
+924 VDDQGPILGN

-1181 LGSAVVNSEGTWRLA
+1181 LGSAVVNSEGTWTLA

-1216 GNRVV
+1216 GNRVA

-1322 NARTSGTFPIVIDTA
+1322 NARTSGSFPIVIDTA

-1598 TMVDENG
+1598 TVVDENG

-1624 TATDEAGNTGPES
+1624 TATDKAGNTGPES

-1857 KAPEAA
+1857 KAPDAA

-1886 DNTPTLSGKAEPGS
+1886 DNTPTLSGRAEPGSTVNIIDNGQVIGTAKVNPDGTWSYTPDQPLANGAHDLTTTVTDPSGNTGPEGSHVVITVDVVPGKVEITAVTDDTGSVTGSLSQGALTDDTRPQISGTAKAGSTVTIMDGSNVLGTTTAGADGTWSFTPSVDLGRGDHTFTATAKDPMGNESASSSWTVTIDTDAPVKPTIDAALDDVGSVQGNLANGGTTDDPTPTLSGKAEAGSTVKIYDQNGLLGEVTAKADGTWSFSPVAKLPEGEHRFHVTATDKAGNTSVASDDFVLTLDFTAPDASKLAITEVYDDVNTAGVIASGEETDDNRPLIKGTGAEPGNTITVYNGDKVIGTAKVQADGTWSLEPTTPLPDGKYTLTAKETDSVGNVSGPSGEYIINVATVPPQAPTLDTVYDDVAPHADYLQKGDVTNDTTPTLSGSSGVAGGTISIYDNGRLIGTTSVAGNGSWSFTPGTALADGSHNFTATVTDGVGRTSEPTGGFGIVIDTKAPDAASDLLVTDNVGAYQGPVVSGDTTDDNTPTLSGRAEPGS

-2146 ATDKAGNTSVASD
+2146 ATDKAGNTSADSD

-2172 SKLAITEVY
+2172 SKV
-2181 DDVNTAGVIA
+2181 
-2191 SGEETDDN
+2191 
-2199 RPLIKGTGAEPGNT
+2199 
-2213 ITVYNGDKVIGTAK
+2213 
-2227 VQADGTW
+2227 
-2234 SLEPTTP
+2234 
-2241 LPDGKYTLTAK
+2241 
-2252 ETDGVGNVSGPSG
+2252 
-2265 EYIINVATIPPQAP
+2265 
-2279 TLDTVYDDVAP
+2279 
-2290 HADYLQKGDVTN
+2290 
-2302 DTTPTLSGSSGV
+2302 
-2314 AGGTISIYDNGRL
+2314 
-2327 IGTTSVGSNGS
+2327 
-2338 WSFTP
+2338 
-2343 DTALADGSHNFTAT
+2343 
-2357 VTDGVGRTSEPTGG
+2357 
-2371 FGIVIDTKAPEAAS
+2371 
-2385 DLLVTDNVGAYQG
+2385 
-2398 PVVSGDT
+2398 
-2405 TDDNTPTLS
+2405 
-2414 GKAEPGSTVNI
+2414 
-2425 IDNGQVIGTA
+2425 
-2435 KVNPDGTWSYT
+2435 
-2446 PDQPLAN
+2446 
-2453 GAHDLTTTVTDPS
+2453 
-2466 GNTGPEGSHVVIT
+2466 
-2479 VDVVP
+2479 
-2484 GKVEIT
+2484 
-2490 AVTDDTGSVTGSL
+2490 
-2503 SQGALT
+2503 
-2509 DDTRPQISGTAKA
+2509 
-2522 GSTVTIM
+2522 
-2529 DGSNVLGTT
+2529 
-2538 TAGADG
+2538 
-2544 TWSFTPSVDLG
+2544 
-2555 RGDHTFTATAKDPM
+2555 
-2569 GNESSSSS
+2569 
-2577 WTVTID
+2577 
-2583 TDAPVKPTI
+2583 
-2592 DAALDD
+2592 
-2598 VGSVQGNLANG
+2598 
-2609 GTTDDPT
+2609 
-2616 PTLSGKAEAGS
+2616 
-2627 TVKIYDQNGL
+2627 
-2637 LGEVTAKADGTWSF
+2637 
-2651 SPVAKLPEGEHRF
+2651 
-2664 HVTATD
+2664 
-2670 KAGNT
+2670 
-2675 SVASDDFVLTLDYTA
+2675 
-2690 PDASKLAITEVY
+2690 AITEVY

-2932 TLSGKA
+2932 TLSGRA

-3013 TDDTGSVTGS
+3013 TDDTGSV
-3023 LSQGALTDD
+3023 A
-3032 TRPQISGTAKAGSTV
+3032 
-3047 TIMDGSNVL
+3047 
-3056 GTTTVGADGTWSFTP
+3056 
-3071 SVDLGRGDHTFT
+3071 
-3083 ATAKDPMGNE
+3083 
-3093 SSSSSWTVTIDT
+3093 
-3105 DAPVKPTIDAALDD
+3105 
-3119 VGSVQGNLA
+3119 
-3128 NGGTTDDPTP
+3128 
-3138 TLSGKAEAG
+3138 
-3147 STVKIYDQNGLLG
+3147 
-3160 EVTAKA
+3160 
-3166 DGTWSFSPVAK
+3166 
-3177 LPEGEHRFHVTATDR
+3177 
-3192 AGNTSVASD
+3192 
-3201 DFVLT
+3201 
-3206 LDYTAPDASKLAI
+3206 
-3219 TEVYDDVN
+3219 
-3227 TAGVIASGE
+3227 
-3236 ETDDNRPLIKGTG
+3236 
-3249 AEAGNTITV
+3249 
-3258 YNGDKVI
+3258 
-3265 GTAKVQADGTWSLEP
+3265 
-3280 TTPLPDGKYTLTAKE
+3280 
-3295 TDGVGNVSGPSG
+3295 
-3307 EYIINVATVP
+3307 
-3317 PQAPTLD
+3317 
-3324 TVYDDVAPHAD
+3324 
-3335 YLQKGDVTNDTTPTL
+3335 
-3350 SGSSG
+3350 
-3355 VAGGTI
+3355 
-3361 SIYDNGRLIGTT
+3361 
-3373 SVAGN
+3373 
-3378 GSWSFTPDTALADGS
+3378 
-3393 HNFTATV
+3393 
-3400 TDGVGRTSE
+3400 
-3409 PTGGF
+3409 
-3414 GIVIDTKAPDA
+3414 
-3425 ASDLL
+3425 
-3430 VTDNVG
+3430 
-3436 AYQGPV
+3436 
-3442 VSGDT
+3442 
-3447 TDDNTP
+3447 
-3453 TLSGKAEPG
+3453 
-3462 STVNIIDNGQVI
+3462 
-3474 GTAKVN
+3474 
-3480 PDGTWSYT
+3480 
-3488 PDQPL
+3488 
-3493 ANGAHDLTTT
+3493 
-3503 VTDPSGN
+3503 
-3510 TGPEGSHVVITVDV
+3510 
-3524 VPGKVEIT
+3524 
-3532 AVTDDTGSV
+3532 
-3541 TGSLSQGALTDDTRP
+3541 GSLSQGALTDDTRP

-3709 ATDRAGNTSVASD
+3709 ATDKAGNTSSASD

-3729 YTAPDVSKVSITDVV
+3729 YTAPDASKVSITDVV

-3808 GTYTLTVKETDS
+3808 GTYNLTVKETDS

-3961 QTGTLS
+3961 KTGTLS

-4011 TTGSLADG
+4011 TTGSLVDG

-4103 KADASGNWVFTPTSD
+4103 KADASGTWVFTPTSD

-4261 VAITEVID
+4261 VTID
-4269 NYGSVTGKV
+4269 SVTDNVGNVQGSVAD
-4278 ESGGVLDDSR
+4278 GGVLDDSR
-4288 PVIKGTGAEI
+4288 PVIRGSGAET
-4298 GNVITVYTTDAS
+4298 GNVITVYTTDKD
-4310 GATKVLGTTKVDA
+4310 GNTKVLGTTKVDQ
-4323 NGTWTLTVS
+4323 NGKWELTPS
-4332 DALYA
+4332 ESLYG
-4337 DLNKLTVTETD
+4337 DSINKLTVTETD
-4348 TTGNTAKPST
+4348 SVGNVAKPAD
-4358 SYDVTLSSAPGVPV
+4358 SYDVIMSDTPNAPAIVNVLDDTGTTV
-4372 IDGITD
+4372 INLADN
-4378 DAGSANVEL
+4378 A
-4387 SNGGLTKDTT
+4387 LTKDDT
-4397 PTLHGTA
+4397 PTLKGTA
-4404 SGVAGNTVTIYN
+4404 DGVAGDTITIYN

-4422 TTTLDANGHW
+4422 KTTLNSDGTW
-4432 SFTPGTALADGSY
+4432 SFTPSPALADGNY
-4445 HFTVTVTNTAGQES
+4445 IFTVTNTNSAGQES
-4459 EKSQVYSID
+4459 DRSGSFTLTID
-4468 VDATAPNPATD
+4468 STAPNPVSG
-4479 ILIADDVSP
+4479 LQVADDQGAWKGQL
-4488 ITGNLQDGDVTDD
+4488 TDGMTTDD
-4501 NKPTFSGKAEAG
+4501 NKPTFTGKAEQGSTVTIYDNGQAIGSVVVTNTDGSWQYTPTTPLADGEHQFATQVTDPAGNASAIVDDITVNVSTGASYLQLLQVVDDVQETGGSRVLREGEVTNDSQVQLVGKATAGSTIIITDVGGVQLGTVKADANGDWEFTSLSSLSDGAHTLRITGTDPSNNPLTPIDFDLVVDTVAPVAPVITNVLDDVNPVQGSVAHGKPTNDTTPEITGTAEKG
-4513 STVNILDGGKVI
+4513 STVNVYHQVDA
-4525 GSTTVDST
+4525 TT
-4533 GNWDWTPGTA
+4533 
-4543 LADGDHAF
+4543 
-4551 TTTVTDKAGNTSAPT
+4551 
-4566 GVVNITVD
+4566 
-4574 TQGST
+4574 
-4579 VALSIDG
+4579 
-4586 YHDDVGTNTGLI
+4586 
-4598 LGSGTSTDDTS
+4598 
-4609 PILQGSWSGDLET
+4609 
-4622 TESIRVYQDGILLGL
+4622 RILLGT
-4637 AVLDRANH
+4637 AVADSTTGLWTLQITDANKLTEG
-4645 TWTMAVNGLVNAN
+4645 TWNLVA
-4658 TYKFTVVAV
+4658 TST
-4667 DAAGNESAPSA
+4667 DAAGNISTPSNTW
-4678 EFALTIDQ
+4678 TIVVD
-4686 DAPTQT
+4686 TT
-4692 VSITSYTDDVGLVTG
+4692 VSDAVINISSISEDRGASDTDFITSDNTLLINGQLTKALQADEWVEISLDNGATWTRASTV
-4707 NMPGNTSTD
+4707 TSTSWTVD
-4716 DRQPVLNGKV
+4716 MQNTPLNDGAYTIQARVVDNAGNVGSTDSQALQVTTGGSDMNGLSTTTKV
-4726 TGTPLEAGDEVR
+4726 TTDTSHGLTTGDHF
-4738 IYDVS
+4738 S
-4743 SNTMLGTATVNSDGT
+4743 HAATATNSDMVTRDRTVTISGNL
-4758 WSFELPPL
+4758 SAALQAGEHLQISL
-4766 DDNMT
+4766 D
-4771 HTFRAVVAD
+4771 
-4780 NVGNE
+4780 
-4785 GTPSSDFAITVDL
+4785 
-4798 NLLVNKQDTLDT
+4798 
-4810 TPIVSGSTGFEI
+4810 
-4822 QQGEY
+4822 
-4827 VEVTVNGK
+4827 NGK
-4835 TYSSQN
+4835 TWQTLALN
-4841 GQVVVD
+4841 GQSWSYVLPEATASTTHSFKLQVIDVAGNPGTNTKFADSYNVVIDLDSPNGITGAPDVPQHTTTGD
-4847 MRNNTWYVQIP
+4847 SFTFSSGQYGRVEAGAIVSLVSDVNNNGTYQEGLDQVIGFVKANADGSWSLNTSLPSGAHNLAFVVWDEAGNRSSMSASTSTGVTEGGGSTLIEQTWGGTT
-4858 DADALNVGTYD
+4858 DADSRGLNAAAVTISQDGLWSFFQSARGTSGTTTANAGRVYD
-4869 VKAVLFDA
+4869 AVTREDYDSTYLA
-4877 AGVQIAADESS
+4877 QPSTG
-4888 NELVVSPTPKVSV
+4888 N
-4901 GAGGGDPDQKATSV
+4901 GAGYNVDDASY
-4915 TLSEDGVWRIHSNQT
+4915 SRYI
-4930 MLDSTAT
+4930 
-4937 SSSSLGDFSTTRLQ
+4937 
-4951 SNSGTGYSSN
+4951 NS
-4961 NYVQNATFIDYNRDG
+4961 AAFADINRDG
-4976 MMDLFTVDS
+4976 YADVMSQVS
-4985 NYDDGQQMFYYNG
+4985 SYGNAGR
-4998 STYTAYQVGAFERAP
+4998 TAY
-5013 QTGEFAGDANT
+5013 
-5024 DGSANTWSWYGG
+5024 W
-5036 IVAID
+5036 
-5041 KNGDGYVDMI
+5041 
-5051 NGDQTPNDSAIRGG
+5051 
-5065 YGSQIVLNNDGTVVG
+5065 L
-5080 MSKDGTFATDY
+5080 
-5091 AADSGYDP
+5091 
-5099 IGLDQSQPDMEL
+5099 
-5111 SGVDINNDG
+5111 
-5120 IVDFVMHSQN
+5120 QN
-5130 IVADGSRIDANGA
+5130 ADGSY
-5143 TDSSAARSTNQARL
+5143 SAKALDQ
-5157 VVVNGT
+5157 GT
-5163 NNGNW
+5163 LNHLG
-5168 KVTQIVDNVFQR
+5168 
-5180 GSDSDPGIGNGVAM
+5180 GVISY
-5194 TWGDYNGDGY
+5194 DREGDGY
-5204 LDLFLGRGSESTT
+5204 LDFVLGDSEADSISFIKNTQGTLSYEDNSGFSDGHPGGALPT
-5217 SDSSAGNNAGEYAS
+5217 S
-5231 RIHFND
+5231 
-5237 GNGKLLSDDGDNN
+5237 LSVLHEVGAVDIDNN
-5250 GIGNPTG
+5250 GTVDITAHIDYNGAGNLVGNNSRGLGILYNQTTG
-5257 MYTFNDTL
+5257 TSKTNFGEVGYYANVFRDDGHEDYGNLSISMTYADYNNDGWL
-5265 AGGASL
+5265 DLFLSRGSKGGSNSDESRIYLNDGTGKLNATDSQAQWFGDNVDGGTSL
-5271 ALDWNHDGKMDV
+5271 AVDWNHDGKMDI
-5283 IELPGMESSS
+5283 IEVPRS
-5293 GGINDAAATGPIN
+5293 GVTGSPM
-5306 LYTNTSVNGNTSF
+5306 LYTNTGSNNWGANKVSLTGS
-5319 TTSNLLTQVGKS
+5319 TTFNNM
-5331 TIGGSSTAQQVTG
+5331 TG
-5344 AIAIDVDWD
+5344 AVALDYDWD
-5353 GDRDLLAFTSGGTTT
+5353 GSMDLVLYRSGADADVVARDDAGRTMLV
-5368 YIENKNEVAH
+5368 KNTNIAAD
-5378 GTSIHLRILDEG
+5378 GTSLQIRIVDG
-5390 GINTLFGNTVQLIDE
+5390 NGINTFYSNTVKLYNSAGELVATQLINPQSS
-5405 ATGQVVSTQ
+5405 GSSNSMGLVSFF
-5414 IINAQSGNQTN
+5414 G
-5425 DSTAIVDFYNLDA
+5425 LDPNEV
-5438 TKSYS
+5438 YS
-5443 AVILRST
+5443 VQMLRIT
-5450 GGAVSNVGGVATV
+5450 
-5463 DGKAVQNVNKAW
+5463 DGKADHVGATSSIGGYTNGTVNESW
-5475 GGLTA
+5475 GGLTTGKA
-5480 AEGNH
+5480 H
-5485 AYVLTTESENNVA
+5485 DSYVLTAESSNAANNT
-5498 NASASGGTNTTGIV
+5498 SGNNGII
-5512 GTGYNDTFFATL
+5512 GTGYNDTFF
-5524 GNDLY
+5524 
-5529 NGAGGTETVSGVK
+5529 
-5542 SWNNTGGLDIV
+5542 
-5553 DYKLAGSTPL
+5553 
-5563 NIDLN
+5563 
-5568 KTGMQNTGFGS
+5568 GS
-5579 AQFVNVEGLAGGS
+5579 A
-5592 GNDTFT
+5592 GNDTYNGGGGWNQIVSGNPVWSETAGMDVVDYSRSTTAINANLWTSTAT
-5598 GNAANNYFEGRA
+5598 GNGTDKLLNIEGLVGSSQQDTFTDNSANNVFEGRGGNDA
-5610 GADTFYLDN
+5610 FYL
-5619 DGKGGGQDT
+5619 
-5628 LKYQVQENGRTN
+5628 
-5640 GTGGN
+5640 
-5645 GSDVVHGF
+5645 
-5653 VVGTVEATRKA
+5653 
-5664 DIIDISSLLVGYAGD
+5664 
-5679 ADGAAHYI
+5679 
-5687 NGVATIDAG
+5687 
-5696 DAIAQYLSVTYN
+5696 
-5708 GKDTILSID
+5708 
-5717 RDGSGSGF
+5717 
-5725 GASQVLTI
+5725 
-5733 ADTKVDL
+5733 
-5740 ETLLANHQLVIKG
+5740 
-5753 PDVSTMNYSALNEGV
+5753 
-5768 TVNMWTGFT
+5768 VN
-5777 SAGGKLEDIVKI
+5777 
-5789 VGTQTDDTI
+5789 
-5798 TDNSFSNVIA
+5798 
-5808 GEGGNDTFYLMN
+5808 GGNDT
-5820 GGNDVL
+5820 L
-5826 MYNVLEGMENDA
+5826 MYKVLAGLSNDS
-5838 TGGNGHDTVHGFKVG
+5838 TGGNGHDTIHGFKVG
-5853 NVEKDGDAD
+5853 NLVKDSDAD
-5862 TLNLSDLVDYSGPVT
+5862 LLDMSELLDYKGSISFFEDEGKLELDYSSRGV
-5877 FFENNGKMELDAESK
+5877 LD
-5892 GLEDYLKVDV
+5892 YVKVEV
-5902 VGNDTVISVDIDGQ
+5902 VGSDTVISIDRDGQ

>member
-1 MTDNKVILA
+1 MTENKVILA

-40 LKNINDDFAPENITL
+40 LKNVNDDFAPENITL
-55 QRVDKALHIIQEG
+55 QRVGKALHIIQEG

-74 IIEDYFNGDPNNPVL
+74 IIENYFDGDSKNPTL

-99 AYVPLSGESYD
+99 AYIPLSGESYD
-110 TGYLIADGS
+110 NGYLMAEGGLA
-119 MSPVALGGEPLGAG
+119 PVALGGEPLGAG
-133 GPLLTAPDDDNDMLF
+133 GPLLSAPDDENDMLF

-159 GVGAAFALSEMDK
+159 GVGAAFALSELEK
-172 DDGDNHSTPDKP
+172 DESDSQPAPEKP
-184 SIGTTMDDEGS
+184 SIGKAVDDEGS
-195 IKGPLKSGDT
+195 IKGPLKSGDV
-205 TDDSTPTLT
+205 TDDSTPSLI
-214 GKGKPGDTIHIY
+214 GKGKPGDTIHII

-241 EWSYTPDKPLGEGE
+241 EWSYTPDKPLGDGE
-255 HELTVVEKDPDGN
+255 HDLSVVVEDPDGN
-268 ASPPSDPIV
+268 MSPPSDPIT
-277 IVVDTVAPKAPTIEH
+277 IVVDTVAPDAPTIEH
-292 IMDKVGKTTGEIH
+292 IMDKVGKVTGEILE
-305 DDAYTDDPQ
+305 DAYTDDPK

-327 AIYDNG
+327 TIYDNG

-358 SHSITVSQT
+358 NHSITVSQT

-393 TPEVIDNTGPVTG
+393 TPSVIDDNGPVTG
-406 PLKPGDVTDDSQPSF
+406 PLKPGDVTDDTKPSF

-431 IIKDNDKEIGS
+431 VIKDNDKEIGS
-442 VIVDDEGKWSFTP
+442 VIVDDEGKWTYTP
-455 KDELAEGE
+455 EKDLSEGE
-463 HNVVVVEEDPLGNEG
+463 HNVEVIEEDPLGNVG
-478 DPSDPIQI
+478 QPSDPIQI
-486 IVDTTPPAKPDMADA
+486 IVDTTPPARPDRVDA
-501 LDNTGPITGQ
+501 EDNTGPITGQ

-541 EVLGTTVI
+541 EVLGSTVI
-549 DDKGNWTL
+549 DDEGNWSL
-557 KPEKPLGE
+557 KPEKALGE
-565 GHHSITVTQ
+565 GDHSITVTQ

-597 DASANVLNITAVADD
+597 DASADVLKITAVADD
-612 VGDRQGNVASGDIT
+612 VGDRQGNVASGEIT

-635 IGEAGNTVF
+635 IGEAGNTVY

-649 SSGKH
+649 ASGKH
-654 LIGTAVVGSD
+654 LIGSAVVGSD

-678 LNKLTLE
+678 LNQLTLE
-685 TQDPAGNRVAGEAP
+685 TQDPAGNRVAGDAP
-699 SYDINLLIPVST
+699 SYDINLLIPIST
-711 APSINSVVDNAEPH
+711 QPSINSVVDNSEPH
-725 VGPLQKGEST
+725 VGPLQKGDAT

-759 VIGTVKA
+759 VIGSVTA
-766 DSNGKWAFSPDT
+766 DSNGKWTFTPDA

-789 TATDAAGNA
+789 TATDAAGNS

-824 VGDKQGPVGPGDTT
+824 VGDKQGPVGSGDTT

-870 DEGKWSYTPDT
+870 DEGKWSYTPDK
-881 PLAKGDHEITT
+881 PLDKGDHEITT

-914 DPNQVTVGEI
+914 DPNQVTVGEV

-949 GKGKPGSTVTIMD
+949 GKGKPGSTVTIKD

-989 DHSLTV
+989 NHSLTV
-995 ISKDPA
+995 VSKDPA

-1039 NGGTTDDANPTFNGS
+1039 NGSTTDDANPTFNGS

-1076 DNGAWQFTPTTPLP
+1076 DKGAWQFTPTTPLP

-1115 LVTDYTPPVAS
+1115 LVTDYTPPVATG
-1126 SDVLNITSVMDDVGG
+1126 DVLNITSVMDDVGG

-1181 LGSAVVNSEGTWRLA
+1181 LGSAVVNSEGTWTLA

-1216 GNRVV
+1216 GNRVA

-1358 GPGDTTDDQS
+1358 GDGDTTDDQS

-1459 NLKPGTVTDDAR
+1459 NLRPGNVTDDAR
-1471 PELSGKGKPGSTVTI
+1471 PELGGKGKPGSTVTI

-1546 KPVIGVATDDVGSSR
+1546 KPVVGLATDDVGSSR
-1561 GDLSSGSTTDDANPT
+1561 GDLSSGNTTDDANPT

-1598 TMVDENG
+1598 TVVDENG

-1624 TATDEAGNTGPES
+1624 TATDKAGNTGPES

-1721 PDGKYTLTA
+1721 PDGRYTLTA

-1739 SGPSGEYIINVATVP
+1739 SGPSAEYVINVATVP

-1808 TTSVGSNGSWSFTP
+1808 TTTVGSNGSWSFTP

-1830 HNFTATVTDGVGRTS
+1830 HS
-1845 EPTGGFGIVIDT
+1845 
-1857 KAPEAA
+1857 
-1863 SDLLVTDNVGAY
+1863 
-1875 QGPVVSGDTTD
+1875 
-1886 DNTPTLSGKAEPGS
+1886 
-1900 TVNIIDNGQV
+1900 
-1910 IGTAKVNPDGTW
+1910 
-1922 SYTPDQPLANGAHD
+1922 
-1936 LTTTVTDPSGNTGP
+1936 
-1950 EGSHVVI
+1950 
-1957 TVDVV
+1957 
-1962 PGKVEIT
+1962 
-1969 AVTDDTGSV
+1969 
-1978 TGSLSQGALT
+1978 
-1988 DDTRPQ
+1988 
-1994 ISGTAKAGSTV
+1994 
-2005 TIMDGSNVLG
+2005 
-2015 TTTAGA
+2015 
-2021 DGTWSFTPSVDL
+2021 
-2033 GRGDHTFTATAKDP
+2033 
-2047 MGNESSSSSWT
+2047 
-2058 VTIDTDAPVKP
+2058 
-2069 TIDAALDDV
+2069 
-2078 GSVQGN
+2078 
-2084 LANGGTTDD
+2084 
-2093 PTPTL
+2093 
-2098 SGKAEAGSTVKIY
+2098 
-2111 DQNGLLG
+2111 
-2118 EVTAKADG
+2118 
-2126 TWSFSPVAKLPEGEH
+2126 
-2141 RFHVT
+2141 
-2146 ATDKAGNTSVASD
+2146 
-2159 DFVLTLD
+2159 
-2166 YTAPDA
+2166 
-2172 SKLAITEVY
+2172 
-2181 DDVNTAGVIA
+2181 
-2191 SGEETDDN
+2191 
-2199 RPLIKGTGAEPGNT
+2199 
-2213 ITVYNGDKVIGTAK
+2213 
-2227 VQADGTW
+2227 
-2234 SLEPTTP
+2234 
-2241 LPDGKYTLTAK
+2241 
-2252 ETDGVGNVSGPSG
+2252 
-2265 EYIINVATIPPQAP
+2265 
-2279 TLDTVYDDVAP
+2279 
-2290 HADYLQKGDVTN
+2290 
-2302 DTTPTLSGSSGV
+2302 
-2314 AGGTISIYDNGRL
+2314 
-2327 IGTTSVGSNGS
+2327 
-2338 WSFTP
+2338 
-2343 DTALADGSHNFTAT
+2343 
-2357 VTDGVGRTSEPTGG
+2357 
-2371 FGIVIDTKAPEAAS
+2371 
-2385 DLLVTDNVGAYQG
+2385 
-2398 PVVSGDT
+2398 
-2405 TDDNTPTLS
+2405 
-2414 GKAEPGSTVNI
+2414 
-2425 IDNGQVIGTA
+2425 
-2435 KVNPDGTWSYT
+2435 
-2446 PDQPLAN
+2446 
-2453 GAHDLTTTVTDPS
+2453 
-2466 GNTGPEGSHVVIT
+2466 
-2479 VDVVP
+2479 
-2484 GKVEIT
+2484 
-2490 AVTDDTGSVTGSL
+2490 
-2503 SQGALT
+2503 
-2509 DDTRPQISGTAKA
+2509 
-2522 GSTVTIM
+2522 
-2529 DGSNVLGTT
+2529 
-2538 TAGADG
+2538 
-2544 TWSFTPSVDLG
+2544 
-2555 RGDHTFTATAKDPM
+2555 
-2569 GNESSSSS
+2569 
-2577 WTVTID
+2577 
-2583 TDAPVKPTI
+2583 
-2592 DAALDD
+2592 
-2598 VGSVQGNLANG
+2598 
-2609 GTTDDPT
+2609 
-2616 PTLSGKAEAGS
+2616 
-2627 TVKIYDQNGL
+2627 
-2637 LGEVTAKADGTWSF
+2637 
-2651 SPVAKLPEGEHRF
+2651 
-2664 HVTATD
+2664 
-2670 KAGNT
+2670 
-2675 SVASDDFVLTLDYTA
+2675 
-2690 PDASKLAITEVY
+2690 
-2702 DDVNTAGVIASG
+2702 
-2714 EETDDNRPLIKGTG
+2714 
-2728 AEPGNTITVYN
+2728 
-2739 GDKVIGTAK
+2739 
-2748 VQADGTWSLE
+2748 
-2758 PTTPLP
+2758 
-2764 DGKYTLTAKETD
+2764 
-2776 GVGNVSGPSGEY
+2776 
-2788 IINVA
+2788 
-2793 TVPPQAPTLDT
+2793 
-2804 VYDDVAPHAD
+2804 
-2814 YLQKG
+2814 
-2819 DVTNDTTPTLSGSSG
+2819 
-2834 VAGGTISIYDNGRLI
+2834 
-2849 GTTSVGSNGS
+2849 
-2859 WSFTPD
+2859 
-2865 TALADGSH
+2865 
-2873 NFTATVTDGVG
+2873 FTATVTDGVG

-2932 TLSGKA
+2932 TLSGRA

-2952 IGTAKVNPDGT
+2952 IGSTKVNPDGT

-3000 VDVVPGKVEITAV
+3000 VDVVPGKVEITGV
-3013 TDDTGSVTGS
+3013 TDDAGSVTGS
-3023 LSQGALTDD
+3023 LSQ
-3032 TRPQISGTAKAGSTV
+3032 
-3047 TIMDGSNVL
+3047 N
-3056 GTTTVGADGTWSFTP
+3056 
-3071 SVDLGRGDHTFT
+3071 
-3083 ATAKDPMGNE
+3083 
-3093 SSSSSWTVTIDT
+3093 
-3105 DAPVKPTIDAALDD
+3105 
-3119 VGSVQGNLA
+3119 
-3128 NGGTTDDPTP
+3128 
-3138 TLSGKAEAG
+3138 
-3147 STVKIYDQNGLLG
+3147 
-3160 EVTAKA
+3160 
-3166 DGTWSFSPVAK
+3166 
-3177 LPEGEHRFHVTATDR
+3177 
-3192 AGNTSVASD
+3192 
-3201 DFVLT
+3201 
-3206 LDYTAPDASKLAI
+3206 
-3219 TEVYDDVN
+3219 
-3227 TAGVIASGE
+3227 
-3236 ETDDNRPLIKGTG
+3236 
-3249 AEAGNTITV
+3249 
-3258 YNGDKVI
+3258 
-3265 GTAKVQADGTWSLEP
+3265 
-3280 TTPLPDGKYTLTAKE
+3280 
-3295 TDGVGNVSGPSG
+3295 
-3307 EYIINVATVP
+3307 
-3317 PQAPTLD
+3317 
-3324 TVYDDVAPHAD
+3324 
-3335 YLQKGDVTNDTTPTL
+3335 
-3350 SGSSG
+3350 
-3355 VAGGTI
+3355 
-3361 SIYDNGRLIGTT
+3361 
-3373 SVAGN
+3373 
-3378 GSWSFTPDTALADGS
+3378 
-3393 HNFTATV
+3393 
-3400 TDGVGRTSE
+3400 
-3409 PTGGF
+3409 
-3414 GIVIDTKAPDA
+3414 
-3425 ASDLL
+3425 
-3430 VTDNVG
+3430 
-3436 AYQGPV
+3436 
-3442 VSGDT
+3442 
-3447 TDDNTP
+3447 
-3453 TLSGKAEPG
+3453 
-3462 STVNIIDNGQVI
+3462 
-3474 GTAKVN
+3474 
-3480 PDGTWSYT
+3480 
-3488 PDQPL
+3488 
-3493 ANGAHDLTTT
+3493 
-3503 VTDPSGN
+3503 
-3510 TGPEGSHVVITVDV
+3510 
-3524 VPGKVEIT
+3524 
-3532 AVTDDTGSV
+3532 AV
-3541 TGSLSQGALTDDTRP
+3541 TDDTRP

-3599 DHTFTATAKD
+3599 EHTFTATAKD

-3648 ANGGTTDDPT
+3648 ANGGSTDDPT

-3681 EVTAKADGTWSFSPV
+3681 EVTAKAGGTWSFSPV

-3709 ATDRAGNTSVASD
+3709 ATDRAGNTSAASD
-3722 DFVLTLD
+3722 DFVLNLD
-3729 YTAPDVSKVSITDVV
+3729 YTAPDASKVSITDVV
-3744 DDFGSVTGSIASGGK
+3744 DDFGSVTGSVTSGGK

-3771 AEPGN
+3771 AEAGN

-3808 GTYTLTVKETDS
+3808 GTYNLTVKETDS

-3877 EAGVTVRIY
+3877 EANVTVRIY

-3961 QTGTLS
+3961 KTGVLA

-3976 PTISGKAEPGSVVHI
+3976 PTISGKAEPGSVVHV

-4019 EYTFTARAED
+4019 EYTFIARAED

-4067 LKAND
+4067 MKAND

-4155 SIDYAEDQVGTI
+4155 SIDYAEDQVGTV

-4261 VAITEVID
+4261 VTID
-4269 NYGSVTGKV
+4269 SVTDNVGNV
-4278 ESGGVLDDSR
+4278 QGIVADGGVLDDSR
-4288 PVIKGTGAEI
+4288 PVIRGSGAEV
-4298 GNVITVYTTDAS
+4298 GNVITVYTTDKD
-4310 GATKVLGTTKVDA
+4310 GNTKVLGTTTVDQ
-4323 NGTWTLTVS
+4323 NGKWELTPS
-4332 DALYA
+4332 ESLYG
-4337 DLNKLTVTETD
+4337 DSINQLTVTETD
-4348 TTGNTAKPST
+4348 RVGNVAKPAD
-4358 SYDVTLSSAPGVPV
+4358 SYDVIMSDTPDAPAILNVLDDTGTTV
-4372 IDGITD
+4372 INL
-4378 DAGSANVEL
+4378 AN
-4387 SNGGLTKDTT
+4387 NALTKDDT
-4397 PTLHGTA
+4397 PTLKGTA
-4404 SGVAGNTVTIYN
+4404 DGAAGDTITIYN

-4422 TTTLDANGHW
+4422 KTTLNSDGTW
-4432 SFTPGTALADGSY
+4432 SFTPSPALADGSY
-4445 HFTVTVTNTAGQES
+4445 TFTVTNTNSAGQES
-4459 EKSQVYSID
+4459 DRSGSFTVTID
-4468 VDATAPNPATD
+4468 STAPNPVSGLQVSDDQGAWKGQLTD
-4479 ILIADDVSP
+4479 GM
-4488 ITGNLQDGDVTDD
+4488 TTDD
-4501 NKPTFSGKAEAG
+4501 NKPTFTGKAEQGSTVTIYDNGQAMGTVTVTNPDGSWQFTPSTPLVDGEHQFATQVTDPAGNASAIVDDITVNVSTGASYLQLLQVVDDVQEAGGSRVLRDGEVTNDSQVQLVGKATAGSTIIITDVGGVQLGTVKADANGNWEFTPTSSLSDGAHTLRITGTDPSNNPLTPIDFDLVVDTVAPVAPAITDVLDDVNPVQGSVAHGKPTNDTTPEITGTAEKG
-4513 STVNILDGGKVI
+4513 STVNVYHQVDA
-4525 GSTTVDST
+4525 TT
-4533 GNWDWTPGTA
+4533 
-4543 LADGDHAF
+4543 
-4551 TTTVTDKAGNTSAPT
+4551 
-4566 GVVNITVD
+4566 
-4574 TQGST
+4574 
-4579 VALSIDG
+4579 
-4586 YHDDVGTNTGLI
+4586 
-4598 LGSGTSTDDTS
+4598 
-4609 PILQGSWSGDLET
+4609 
-4622 TESIRVYQDGILLGL
+4622 RILLGTAVADSTTGQWTLQITDANKL
-4637 AVLDRANH
+4637 AEG
-4645 TWTMAVNGLVNAN
+4645 TWNLVA
-4658 TYKFTVVAV
+4658 TST
-4667 DAAGNESAPSA
+4667 DAAGNVSTPSNTW
-4678 EFALTIDQ
+4678 TIVVD
-4686 DAPTQT
+4686 TT
-4692 VSITSYTDDVGLVTG
+4692 VSDAVINISSVSEDRGASDTDFITSDNTLLINGELNKALQADEWVEISLDNGVTW
-4707 NMPGNTSTD
+4707 TRAST
-4716 DRQPVLNGKV
+4716 V
-4726 TGTPLEAGDEVR
+4726 TGTSWTVDMQSTPLNDGAYTIQARVVDNAGNVGSTDSQALQVASGGSDMNGLSTTTKVTTDTSHGLTTGDHFSHAATATNGDMVTRDRTVTISGNLSAALQAGEHLQISLDNGKTWKTLALNGQSWSYELPEATASTTHSFKLQVIDVAGNPGTNTNFADSYNVVIDLDSPNGITGAPDVPQHTTTGDSFTFSSGQYGRVEAGAIISLVSDVNNNGTYQEGLDQVIGFVKANADGSWSLNTSLPSGAHNLAFVVWDEAGNR
-4738 IYDVS
+4738 S
-4743 SNTMLGTATVNSDGT
+4743 SMSASTSTGVTEGGGSTLIEQTWGGTTDADSRGLNAAAVTISQDGLWSFFQSARGTSGTATANAGRVYDSVTREDYDSTYLAQPSTENGAGYDVDSTSYSRYVNSAA
-4758 WSFELPPL
+4758 F
-4766 DDNMT
+4766 
-4771 HTFRAVVAD
+4771 AD
-4780 NVGNE
+4780 
-4785 GTPSSDFAITVDL
+4785 I
-4798 NLLVNKQDTLDT
+4798 
-4810 TPIVSGSTGFEI
+4810 
-4822 QQGEY
+4822 
-4827 VEVTVNGK
+4827 
-4835 TYSSQN
+4835 
-4841 GQVVVD
+4841 
-4847 MRNNTWYVQIP
+4847 
-4858 DADALNVGTYD
+4858 
-4869 VKAVLFDA
+4869 
-4877 AGVQIAADESS
+4877 
-4888 NELVVSPTPKVSV
+4888 
-4901 GAGGGDPDQKATSV
+4901 
-4915 TLSEDGVWRIHSNQT
+4915 
-4930 MLDSTAT
+4930 
-4937 SSSSLGDFSTTRLQ
+4937 
-4951 SNSGTGYSSN
+4951 
-4961 NYVQNATFIDYNRDG
+4961 NRDG
-4976 MMDLFTVDS
+4976 YADVMSQISSYS
-4985 NYDDGQQMFYYNG
+4985 NAGR
-4998 STYTAYQVGAFERAP
+4998 TAY
-5013 QTGEFAGDANT
+5013 
-5024 DGSANTWSWYGG
+5024 W
-5036 IVAID
+5036 
-5041 KNGDGYVDMI
+5041 
-5051 NGDQTPNDSAIRGG
+5051 
-5065 YGSQIVLNNDGTVVG
+5065 L
-5080 MSKDGTFATDY
+5080 
-5091 AADSGYDP
+5091 
-5099 IGLDQSQPDMEL
+5099 
-5111 SGVDINNDG
+5111 
-5120 IVDFVMHSQN
+5120 QN
-5130 IVADGSRIDANGA
+5130 ADGSY
-5143 TDSSAARSTNQARL
+5143 SAKALDQ
-5157 VVVNGT
+5157 GT
-5163 NNGNW
+5163 LNHLG
-5168 KVTQIVDNVFQR
+5168 
-5180 GSDSDPGIGNGVAM
+5180 GVISY
-5194 TWGDYNGDGY
+5194 DREGDGY
-5204 LDLFLGRGSESTT
+5204 LDFVLGDSEADSISFIKNTQGTLSYEDNSGFSDGHPGGALPT
-5217 SDSSAGNNAGEYAS
+5217 S
-5231 RIHFND
+5231 
-5237 GNGKLLSDDGDNN
+5237 LSVLHEVGAVDIDNN
-5250 GIGNPTG
+5250 GTVDITAHIDYNGAGNLVGNNSRGLGILYNQTTG
-5257 MYTFNDTL
+5257 TSKTNFGEVGYYANVFRDDGHEDYGNLSISMTYADYNNDGWL
-5265 AGGASL
+5265 DLFLSRGSKGGSNSDESRIYLNDGTGKLNATDSQAQWFGDNVDGGTSL
-5271 ALDWNHDGKMDV
+5271 AVDWNHDGKMDI
-5283 IELPGMESSS
+5283 IEVPRS
-5293 GGINDAAATGPIN
+5293 GVTGSPM
-5306 LYTNTSVNGNTSF
+5306 LYTNTGSNNWGANKVSLTGS
-5319 TTSNLLTQVGKS
+5319 TTFNNM
-5331 TIGGSSTAQQVTG
+5331 TG
-5344 AIAIDVDWD
+5344 AVALDYDWD
-5353 GDRDLLAFTSGGTTT
+5353 GSMDLVLYRSGADADVVARDDAGRTMLV
-5368 YIENKNEVAH
+5368 KNTNIAAD
-5378 GTSIHLRILDEG
+5378 GTSLQIRIVDG
-5390 GINTLFGNTVQLIDE
+5390 NGINTFYSNTVKLYNSAGELVATQLINPQSSGSSNSMGLVSFFGLDPNEVYSVQMLRITDGE
-5405 ATGQVVSTQ
+5405 ADHVGATSSIG
-5414 IINAQSGNQTN
+5414 GYTN
-5425 DSTAIVDFYNLDA
+5425 
-5438 TKSYS
+5438 
-5443 AVILRST
+5443 
-5450 GGAVSNVGGVATV
+5450 GTV
-5463 DGKAVQNVNKAW
+5463 NESW
-5475 GGLTA
+5475 GGLTTGKA
-5480 AEGNH
+5480 H
-5485 AYVLTTESENNVA
+5485 DSYVLTAESGNAANNT
-5498 NASASGGTNTTGIV
+5498 SGNSGIV
-5512 GTGYNDTFFATL
+5512 GTGYNDTFF
-5524 GNDLY
+5524 
-5529 NGAGGTETVSGVK
+5529 
-5542 SWNNTGGLDIV
+5542 
-5553 DYKLAGSTPL
+5553 
-5563 NIDLN
+5563 
-5568 KTGMQNTGFGS
+5568 GS
-5579 AQFVNVEGLAGGS
+5579 A
-5592 GNDTFT
+5592 GNDTYNGGGGWNQIVSGKPVWSETAGMDVVDYSRSTTAINANLWTGTAT
-5598 GNAANNYFEGRA
+5598 GNGTDKLLNIEGLL
-5610 GADTFYLDN
+5610 GSSQQDTF
-5619 DGKGGGQDT
+5619 
-5628 LKYQVQENGRTN
+5628 
-5640 GTGGN
+5640 
-5645 GSDVVHGF
+5645 
-5653 VVGTVEATRKA
+5653 
-5664 DIIDISSLLVGYAGD
+5664 
-5679 ADGAAHYI
+5679 
-5687 NGVATIDAG
+5687 
-5696 DAIAQYLSVTYN
+5696 
-5708 GKDTILSID
+5708 
-5717 RDGSGSGF
+5717 
-5725 GASQVLTI
+5725 
-5733 ADTKVDL
+5733 
-5740 ETLLANHQLVIKG
+5740 
-5753 PDVSTMNYSALNEGV
+5753 
-5768 TVNMWTGFT
+5768 
-5777 SAGGKLEDIVKI
+5777 
-5789 VGTQTDDTI
+5789 
-5798 TDNSFSNVIA
+5798 TDNSANNLFDGRGGNDAFYLVN
-5808 GEGGNDTFYLMN
+5808 GGNDT
-5820 GGNDVL
+5820 L
-5826 MYNVLEGMENDA
+5826 MYNVLEGMTNDS
-5838 TGGNGHDTVHGFKVG
+5838 TGGNGHDTIHGFKVG
-5853 NVEKDGDAD
+5853 NLVKDSDAD
-5862 TLNLSDLVDYSGPVT
+5862 LLDMSELLDYKGSISFFEDDGKLELDYSSRGV
-5877 FFENNGKMELDAESK
+5877 LD
-5892 GLEDYLKVDV
+5892 YVKVEV
-5902 VGNDTVISVDIDGQ
+5902 VGSDTVISIDRDGQ

>member
-1 MTDNKVILA
+1 MTENKVILA

-40 LKNINDDFAPENITL
+40 LKNVNDDFAPENITL
-55 QRVDKALHIIQEG
+55 QRVGKALHIIQEG

-74 IIEDYFNGDPNNPVL
+74 IIENYFDGDSKNPTL

-99 AYVPLSGESYD
+99 AYIPLSGESYD
-110 TGYLIADGS
+110 NGYLMAEGGLA
-119 MSPVALGGEPLGAG
+119 PVALGGEPLGAG
-133 GPLLTAPDDDNDMLF
+133 GPLLSAPDDENDMLF

-159 GVGAAFALSEMDK
+159 GVGAAFALSELDK
-172 DDGDNHSTPDKP
+172 DESDSQPAPEKP
-184 SIGTTMDDEGS
+184 SIGKAVDDEGS
-195 IKGPLKSGDT
+195 IKGPLKSGDV
-205 TDDSTPTLT
+205 TDDSTPSLI
-214 GKGKPGDTIHIY
+214 GKGKPGDTIHII

-241 EWSYTPDKPLGEGE
+241 EWSYTPDKPLGDGE
-255 HELTVVEKDPDGN
+255 HDLSVVVEDPDGN
-268 ASPPSDPIV
+268 MSPPSDPIT
-277 IVVDTVAPKAPTIEH
+277 IVVDTVAPDAPTIEH
-292 IMDKVGKTTGEIH
+292 IMDKVGKVTGEILE
-305 DDAYTDDPQ
+305 DAYTDDPK

-327 AIYDNG
+327 TIYDNG
-333 KKIGETTVNDDGRWY
+333 KKIGETSVNDDGRWY

-358 SHSITVSQT
+358 NHSITVSQT

-393 TPEVIDNTGPVTG
+393 TPSVIDDNGPVTG
-406 PLKPGDVTDDSQPSF
+406 PLKPGDVTDDTKPSF

-431 IIKDNDKEIGS
+431 VIKDNDKEIGS
-442 VIVDDEGKWSFTP
+442 VIVDDEGKWTYTP
-455 KDELAEGE
+455 EKDLSEGE
-463 HNVVVVEEDPLGNEG
+463 HNVEVIEEDPLGNVG
-478 DPSDPIQI
+478 QPSDPIQI
-486 IVDTTPPAKPDMADA
+486 IVDTTPPARPDRVDA
-501 LDNTGPITGQ
+501 EDNTGPITGQ

-541 EVLGTTVI
+541 EVLGSTVI
-549 DDKGNWTL
+549 DDEGNWSL

-565 GHHSITVTQ
+565 GDHSITVTQ

-597 DASANVLNITAVADD
+597 DASADVLKITAVADD
-612 VGDRQGNVASGDIT
+612 VGDRQGNVASGEIT
-626 DDSKPLISG
+626 DDSKPFISG
-635 IGEAGNTVF
+635 IGEAGNTVY

-649 SSGKH
+649 ASGKH
-654 LIGTAVVGSD
+654 LIGSAVVGSD

-678 LNKLTLE
+678 LNQLTLE
-685 TQDPAGNRVAGEAP
+685 TQDPAGNRVAGDAP
-699 SYDINLLIPVST
+699 SYDINLLIPIST
-711 APSINSVVDNAEPH
+711 QPSINSVVDNSEPH
-725 VGPLQKGEST
+725 FGPLQKGDAT

-759 VIGTVKA
+759 VIGSVTA
-766 DSNGKWAFSPDT
+766 DSNGKWTFTPDA

-789 TATDAAGNA
+789 TATDAAGNS

-824 VGDKQGPVGPGDTT
+824 VGDKQGPVGSGDTT

-870 DEGKWSYTPDT
+870 DEGKWSYTPDK
-881 PLAKGDHEITT
+881 PLDKGDHEITT

-914 DPNQVTVGEI
+914 DPNQVTVGEV

-949 GKGKPGSTVTIMD
+949 GKGKPGSTVTIKD

-989 DHSLTV
+989 NHSLTV
-995 ISKDPA
+995 VSKDPA

-1039 NGGTTDDANPTFNGS
+1039 NGSTTDDANPTFNGS

-1076 DNGAWQFTPTTPLP
+1076 DKGAWQFTPTTPLP

-1115 LVTDYTPPVAS
+1115 LVTDYTPPVATG
-1126 SDVLNITSVMDDVGG
+1126 DVLNITSVMDDVGG

-1181 LGSAVVNSEGTWRLA
+1181 LGSAVVNSEGTWTLA

-1216 GNRVV
+1216 GNRVA

-1358 GPGDTTDDQS
+1358 GDGDTTDDQS

-1459 NLKPGTVTDDAR
+1459 NLRPGNVTDDAR
-1471 PELSGKGKPGSTVTI
+1471 PELGGKGKPGSTVTI

-1546 KPVIGVATDDVGSSR
+1546 KPVVGLATDDVGSSR

-1598 TMVDENG
+1598 TVVDENG

-1624 TATDEAGNTGPES
+1624 TATDKAGNTGPES

-1692 ITVYNGDKVIGTAK
+1692 ITVYNGDKVIGTAT

-1721 PDGKYTLTA
+1721 PDGRYTLTA

-1739 SGPSGEYIINVATVP
+1739 SGPSAEYVINVATVP

-1808 TTSVGSNGSWSFTP
+1808 TTTVGSNGSWSFTP

-1830 HNFTATVTDGVGRTS
+1830 HS
-1845 EPTGGFGIVIDT
+1845 
-1857 KAPEAA
+1857 
-1863 SDLLVTDNVGAY
+1863 
-1875 QGPVVSGDTTD
+1875 
-1886 DNTPTLSGKAEPGS
+1886 
-1900 TVNIIDNGQV
+1900 
-1910 IGTAKVNPDGTW
+1910 
-1922 SYTPDQPLANGAHD
+1922 
-1936 LTTTVTDPSGNTGP
+1936 
-1950 EGSHVVI
+1950 
-1957 TVDVV
+1957 
-1962 PGKVEIT
+1962 
-1969 AVTDDTGSV
+1969 
-1978 TGSLSQGALT
+1978 
-1988 DDTRPQ
+1988 
-1994 ISGTAKAGSTV
+1994 
-2005 TIMDGSNVLG
+2005 
-2015 TTTAGA
+2015 
-2021 DGTWSFTPSVDL
+2021 
-2033 GRGDHTFTATAKDP
+2033 
-2047 MGNESSSSSWT
+2047 
-2058 VTIDTDAPVKP
+2058 
-2069 TIDAALDDV
+2069 
-2078 GSVQGN
+2078 
-2084 LANGGTTDD
+2084 
-2093 PTPTL
+2093 
-2098 SGKAEAGSTVKIY
+2098 
-2111 DQNGLLG
+2111 
-2118 EVTAKADG
+2118 
-2126 TWSFSPVAKLPEGEH
+2126 
-2141 RFHVT
+2141 
-2146 ATDKAGNTSVASD
+2146 
-2159 DFVLTLD
+2159 
-2166 YTAPDA
+2166 
-2172 SKLAITEVY
+2172 
-2181 DDVNTAGVIA
+2181 
-2191 SGEETDDN
+2191 
-2199 RPLIKGTGAEPGNT
+2199 
-2213 ITVYNGDKVIGTAK
+2213 
-2227 VQADGTW
+2227 
-2234 SLEPTTP
+2234 
-2241 LPDGKYTLTAK
+2241 
-2252 ETDGVGNVSGPSG
+2252 
-2265 EYIINVATIPPQAP
+2265 
-2279 TLDTVYDDVAP
+2279 
-2290 HADYLQKGDVTN
+2290 
-2302 DTTPTLSGSSGV
+2302 
-2314 AGGTISIYDNGRL
+2314 
-2327 IGTTSVGSNGS
+2327 
-2338 WSFTP
+2338 
-2343 DTALADGSHNFTAT
+2343 
-2357 VTDGVGRTSEPTGG
+2357 
-2371 FGIVIDTKAPEAAS
+2371 
-2385 DLLVTDNVGAYQG
+2385 
-2398 PVVSGDT
+2398 
-2405 TDDNTPTLS
+2405 
-2414 GKAEPGSTVNI
+2414 
-2425 IDNGQVIGTA
+2425 
-2435 KVNPDGTWSYT
+2435 
-2446 PDQPLAN
+2446 
-2453 GAHDLTTTVTDPS
+2453 
-2466 GNTGPEGSHVVIT
+2466 
-2479 VDVVP
+2479 
-2484 GKVEIT
+2484 
-2490 AVTDDTGSVTGSL
+2490 
-2503 SQGALT
+2503 
-2509 DDTRPQISGTAKA
+2509 
-2522 GSTVTIM
+2522 
-2529 DGSNVLGTT
+2529 
-2538 TAGADG
+2538 
-2544 TWSFTPSVDLG
+2544 
-2555 RGDHTFTATAKDPM
+2555 
-2569 GNESSSSS
+2569 
-2577 WTVTID
+2577 
-2583 TDAPVKPTI
+2583 
-2592 DAALDD
+2592 
-2598 VGSVQGNLANG
+2598 
-2609 GTTDDPT
+2609 
-2616 PTLSGKAEAGS
+2616 
-2627 TVKIYDQNGL
+2627 
-2637 LGEVTAKADGTWSF
+2637 
-2651 SPVAKLPEGEHRF
+2651 
-2664 HVTATD
+2664 
-2670 KAGNT
+2670 
-2675 SVASDDFVLTLDYTA
+2675 
-2690 PDASKLAITEVY
+2690 
-2702 DDVNTAGVIASG
+2702 
-2714 EETDDNRPLIKGTG
+2714 
-2728 AEPGNTITVYN
+2728 
-2739 GDKVIGTAK
+2739 
-2748 VQADGTWSLE
+2748 
-2758 PTTPLP
+2758 
-2764 DGKYTLTAKETD
+2764 
-2776 GVGNVSGPSGEY
+2776 
-2788 IINVA
+2788 
-2793 TVPPQAPTLDT
+2793 
-2804 VYDDVAPHAD
+2804 
-2814 YLQKG
+2814 
-2819 DVTNDTTPTLSGSSG
+2819 
-2834 VAGGTISIYDNGRLI
+2834 
-2849 GTTSVGSNGS
+2849 
-2859 WSFTPD
+2859 
-2865 TALADGSH
+2865 
-2873 NFTATVTDGVG
+2873 FTATVTDGVG

-2932 TLSGKA
+2932 TLSGRA

-2952 IGTAKVNPDGT
+2952 IGSTKVNPDGT

-3013 TDDTGSVTGS
+3013 TDDAGSVTGS
-3023 LSQGALTDD
+3023 LSQNAVTDD

-3056 GTTTVGADGTWSFTP
+3056 GTTTAGADGTWSFTP

-3083 ATAKDPMGNE
+3083 ATAKDPTGNE
-3093 SSSSSWTVTIDT
+3093 SASSSWTVTIDT

-3128 NGGTTDDPTP
+3128 NGGSTDDPTP

-3192 AGNTSVASD
+3192 AGNTSAASD
-3201 DFVLT
+3201 DFVLN
-3206 LDYTAPDASKLAI
+3206 LDYTAP
-3219 TEVYDDVN
+3219 
-3227 TAGVIASGE
+3227 
-3236 ETDDNRPLIKGTG
+3236 
-3249 AEAGNTITV
+3249 EA
-3258 YNGDKVI
+3258 
-3265 GTAKVQADGTWSLEP
+3265 
-3280 TTPLPDGKYTLTAKE
+3280 
-3295 TDGVGNVSGPSG
+3295 
-3307 EYIINVATVP
+3307 
-3317 PQAPTLD
+3317 
-3324 TVYDDVAPHAD
+3324 
-3335 YLQKGDVTNDTTPTL
+3335 
-3350 SGSSG
+3350 
-3355 VAGGTI
+3355 
-3361 SIYDNGRLIGTT
+3361 
-3373 SVAGN
+3373 
-3378 GSWSFTPDTALADGS
+3378 
-3393 HNFTATV
+3393 
-3400 TDGVGRTSE
+3400 
-3409 PTGGF
+3409 
-3414 GIVIDTKAPDA
+3414 
-3425 ASDLL
+3425 
-3430 VTDNVG
+3430 
-3436 AYQGPV
+3436 
-3442 VSGDT
+3442 
-3447 TDDNTP
+3447 
-3453 TLSGKAEPG
+3453 
-3462 STVNIIDNGQVI
+3462 
-3474 GTAKVN
+3474 
-3480 PDGTWSYT
+3480 
-3488 PDQPL
+3488 
-3493 ANGAHDLTTT
+3493 
-3503 VTDPSGN
+3503 
-3510 TGPEGSHVVITVDV
+3510 
-3524 VPGKVEIT
+3524 
-3532 AVTDDTGSV
+3532 
-3541 TGSLSQGALTDDTRP
+3541 
-3556 QISGT
+3556 
-3561 AKAGSTVTIMDGS
+3561 
-3574 NVLGTTTAGADGT
+3574 
-3587 WSFTPSVDLGRG
+3587 
-3599 DHTFTATAKD
+3599 
-3609 PMGNESASSSWT
+3609 
-3621 VTIDT
+3621 
-3626 DAPVKPTIDAALDD
+3626 
-3640 VGSVQGNL
+3640 
-3648 ANGGTTDDPT
+3648 
-3658 PTLSGK
+3658 
-3664 AEAGS
+3664 
-3669 TVKIYDQNGLLG
+3669 
-3681 EVTAKADGTWSFSPV
+3681 
-3696 AKLPEGEHRFHVT
+3696 
-3709 ATDRAGNTSVASD
+3709 
-3722 DFVLTLD
+3722 
-3729 YTAPDVSKVSITDVV
+3729 SKVSITDVV
-3744 DDFGSVTGSIASGGK
+3744 DDFGSVTGSVTSGGK

-3771 AEPGN
+3771 AEAGN

-3808 GTYTLTVKETDS
+3808 GTYNLTVKETDS

-3877 EAGVTVRIY
+3877 EANVTVRIY

-3961 QTGTLS
+3961 KTGVLA

-3976 PTISGKAEPGSVVHI
+3976 PTISGKAEPGSVVHV

-4067 LKAND
+4067 MKAND

-4155 SIDYAEDQVGTI
+4155 SIDYAEDQVGTV

-4261 VAITEVID
+4261 VTID
-4269 NYGSVTGKV
+4269 SVTDNVGNV
-4278 ESGGVLDDSR
+4278 QGIVADGGVLDDTR
-4288 PVIKGTGAEI
+4288 PVIRGSGAEV
-4298 GNVITVYTTDAS
+4298 GNVITVYTTDKD
-4310 GATKVLGTTKVDA
+4310 GNTKVLGTTTVDQ
-4323 NGTWTLTVS
+4323 NGKWELTPS
-4332 DALYA
+4332 ESLYG
-4337 DLNKLTVTETD
+4337 DSINQLTVTETD
-4348 TTGNTAKPST
+4348 RVGNVAKPAD
-4358 SYDVTLSSAPGVPV
+4358 SYDVIMSDTPDAPAILNVLDDTGTTV
-4372 IDGITD
+4372 INL
-4378 DAGSANVEL
+4378 AN
-4387 SNGGLTKDTT
+4387 NALTKDDT
-4397 PTLHGTA
+4397 PTLKGTA
-4404 SGVAGNTVTIYN
+4404 DGAAGDTITIYN

-4422 TTTLDANGHW
+4422 KTTLNSDGTW
-4432 SFTPGTALADGSY
+4432 SFTPSPALADGSY
-4445 HFTVTVTNTAGQES
+4445 TFTVTNTNSAGQES
-4459 EKSQVYSID
+4459 DRSGSFTVTID
-4468 VDATAPNPATD
+4468 STAPNPVSGLQVSDDQGAWKGQLTD
-4479 ILIADDVSP
+4479 GM
-4488 ITGNLQDGDVTDD
+4488 TTDD
-4501 NKPTFSGKAEAG
+4501 NKPTFTGKAEQGSTVTIYDNGQAMGTVTVTNPDGSWQFTPSTPLVDGEHQFSTQVTDPAGNASAIVDDITVNVSTGASYLQLLQVVDDVQEAGGSRVLRDGEVTNDSQVQLVGKATAGSTIIITDVGGVQLGTVKADANGNWEFTPTSSLSDGAHTLRITGTDPSNNPLTPIDFDLVVDTVAPVAPAITDVLDDVNPVQGSVAHGKPTNDTTPEITGTAEKG
-4513 STVNILDGGKVI
+4513 STVNVYHQVDA
-4525 GSTTVDST
+4525 TT
-4533 GNWDWTPGTA
+4533 
-4543 LADGDHAF
+4543 
-4551 TTTVTDKAGNTSAPT
+4551 
-4566 GVVNITVD
+4566 
-4574 TQGST
+4574 
-4579 VALSIDG
+4579 
-4586 YHDDVGTNTGLI
+4586 
-4598 LGSGTSTDDTS
+4598 
-4609 PILQGSWSGDLET
+4609 
-4622 TESIRVYQDGILLGL
+4622 RILLGTAVADSTTGQWTLQITDANKL
-4637 AVLDRANH
+4637 AEG
-4645 TWTMAVNGLVNAN
+4645 TWNLVA
-4658 TYKFTVVAV
+4658 TST
-4667 DAAGNESAPSA
+4667 DAAGNVSTPSNTW
-4678 EFALTIDQ
+4678 TIVVD
-4686 DAPTQT
+4686 TT
-4692 VSITSYTDDVGLVTG
+4692 VSDAVINISSVSEDRGASDTDFITSDNTLLINGELNKALQADEWVEISLDNGVTW
-4707 NMPGNTSTD
+4707 TRAST
-4716 DRQPVLNGKV
+4716 V
-4726 TGTPLEAGDEVR
+4726 TGTSWTVDMQSTPLNDGAYTIQARVVDNAGNVGSTDSQALQVASGGSDMNGLSTTTKVTTDTSHGLTTGDHFSHAATATNGDMVTRDRTVTISGNLSAALQAGEHLQISLDNGKTWKTLALNGQSWSYELPEATASTTHSFKLQVIDVAGNPGTNTNFADSYNVVIDLDSPNGITGAPDVPQHTTTGDSFTFSSGQYGRVEAGAIISLVSDVNNNGTYQEGLDQVIGFVKANADGSWSLNTSLPSGAHNLAFVVWDEAGNR
-4738 IYDVS
+4738 S
-4743 SNTMLGTATVNSDGT
+4743 SMSASTSTGVTEGGGSTLIEQTWGGTTDADSRGLNAAAVTISQDGLWSFFQSARGTSGTATANAGRVYDSVTREDYDSTYLAQPSTENGAGYDVDSTSYSRYVNSAA
-4758 WSFELPPL
+4758 F
-4766 DDNMT
+4766 
-4771 HTFRAVVAD
+4771 AD
-4780 NVGNE
+4780 
-4785 GTPSSDFAITVDL
+4785 I
-4798 NLLVNKQDTLDT
+4798 
-4810 TPIVSGSTGFEI
+4810 
-4822 QQGEY
+4822 
-4827 VEVTVNGK
+4827 
-4835 TYSSQN
+4835 
-4841 GQVVVD
+4841 
-4847 MRNNTWYVQIP
+4847 
-4858 DADALNVGTYD
+4858 
-4869 VKAVLFDA
+4869 
-4877 AGVQIAADESS
+4877 
-4888 NELVVSPTPKVSV
+4888 
-4901 GAGGGDPDQKATSV
+4901 
-4915 TLSEDGVWRIHSNQT
+4915 
-4930 MLDSTAT
+4930 
-4937 SSSSLGDFSTTRLQ
+4937 
-4951 SNSGTGYSSN
+4951 
-4961 NYVQNATFIDYNRDG
+4961 NRDG
-4976 MMDLFTVDS
+4976 YADVMSQISSYS
-4985 NYDDGQQMFYYNG
+4985 NAGR
-4998 STYTAYQVGAFERAP
+4998 TAY
-5013 QTGEFAGDANT
+5013 
-5024 DGSANTWSWYGG
+5024 W
-5036 IVAID
+5036 
-5041 KNGDGYVDMI
+5041 
-5051 NGDQTPNDSAIRGG
+5051 
-5065 YGSQIVLNNDGTVVG
+5065 L
-5080 MSKDGTFATDY
+5080 
-5091 AADSGYDP
+5091 
-5099 IGLDQSQPDMEL
+5099 
-5111 SGVDINNDG
+5111 
-5120 IVDFVMHSQN
+5120 QN
-5130 IVADGSRIDANGA
+5130 ADGSY
-5143 TDSSAARSTNQARL
+5143 SAKALDQ
-5157 VVVNGT
+5157 GT
-5163 NNGNW
+5163 LNHLG
-5168 KVTQIVDNVFQR
+5168 
-5180 GSDSDPGIGNGVAM
+5180 GVISY
-5194 TWGDYNGDGY
+5194 DREGDGY
-5204 LDLFLGRGSESTT
+5204 LDFVLGDSEADSISFIKNTQGTLSYEDNSGFSDGHPGGALPT
-5217 SDSSAGNNAGEYAS
+5217 S
-5231 RIHFND
+5231 
-5237 GNGKLLSDDGDNN
+5237 LSVLHEVGAVDIDNN
-5250 GIGNPTG
+5250 GTVDITAHIDYNGAGNLVGNNSRGLGILYNQTTG
-5257 MYTFNDTL
+5257 TSKTNFGEVGYYANVFRDDGHEDYGNLSISMTYADYNNDGWL
-5265 AGGASL
+5265 DLFLSRGSKGGSNSDESRIYLNDGTGKLNATDSQAQWFGDNVDGGTSL
-5271 ALDWNHDGKMDV
+5271 AVDWNHDGKMDI
-5283 IELPGMESSS
+5283 IEVPRS
-5293 GGINDAAATGPIN
+5293 GVTGSPM
-5306 LYTNTSVNGNTSF
+5306 LYTNTGSNNWGANKVSLTGS
-5319 TTSNLLTQVGKS
+5319 TTFNNM
-5331 TIGGSSTAQQVTG
+5331 TG
-5344 AIAIDVDWD
+5344 AVALDYDWD
-5353 GDRDLLAFTSGGTTT
+5353 GSMDLVLYRSGADADVVARDDAGRTMLV
-5368 YIENKNEVAH
+5368 KNTNIAAD
-5378 GTSIHLRILDEG
+5378 GTSLQIRIVDG
-5390 GINTLFGNTVQLIDE
+5390 NGINTFYSNTVKLYNSAGELVATQLINPQSSGSSNSMGLVSFFGLDPNEVYSVQMLRITDGE
-5405 ATGQVVSTQ
+5405 ADHVGATSSIG
-5414 IINAQSGNQTN
+5414 GYTN
-5425 DSTAIVDFYNLDA
+5425 
-5438 TKSYS
+5438 
-5443 AVILRST
+5443 
-5450 GGAVSNVGGVATV
+5450 GTV
-5463 DGKAVQNVNKAW
+5463 NESW
-5475 GGLTA
+5475 GGLTTGKA
-5480 AEGNH
+5480 H
-5485 AYVLTTESENNVA
+5485 DSYVLTAESGNAANNT
-5498 NASASGGTNTTGIV
+5498 SGNSGIV
-5512 GTGYNDTFFATL
+5512 GTGYNDTFF
-5524 GNDLY
+5524 
-5529 NGAGGTETVSGVK
+5529 
-5542 SWNNTGGLDIV
+5542 
-5553 DYKLAGSTPL
+5553 
-5563 NIDLN
+5563 
-5568 KTGMQNTGFGS
+5568 GS
-5579 AQFVNVEGLAGGS
+5579 A
-5592 GNDTFT
+5592 GNDTYNGGGGWNQIVSGKPVWSETAGMDVVDYSRSTTAINANLWTGTAT
-5598 GNAANNYFEGRA
+5598 GNGTDKLLNIEGLL
-5610 GADTFYLDN
+5610 GSSQQDTF
-5619 DGKGGGQDT
+5619 
-5628 LKYQVQENGRTN
+5628 
-5640 GTGGN
+5640 
-5645 GSDVVHGF
+5645 
-5653 VVGTVEATRKA
+5653 
-5664 DIIDISSLLVGYAGD
+5664 
-5679 ADGAAHYI
+5679 
-5687 NGVATIDAG
+5687 
-5696 DAIAQYLSVTYN
+5696 
-5708 GKDTILSID
+5708 
-5717 RDGSGSGF
+5717 
-5725 GASQVLTI
+5725 
-5733 ADTKVDL
+5733 
-5740 ETLLANHQLVIKG
+5740 
-5753 PDVSTMNYSALNEGV
+5753 
-5768 TVNMWTGFT
+5768 
-5777 SAGGKLEDIVKI
+5777 
-5789 VGTQTDDTI
+5789 
-5798 TDNSFSNVIA
+5798 TDNSANNLFDGRGGNDAFYLVN
-5808 GEGGNDTFYLMN
+5808 GGNDT
-5820 GGNDVL
+5820 L
-5826 MYNVLEGMENDA
+5826 MYNVLEGMTNDS
-5838 TGGNGHDTVHGFKVG
+5838 TGGNGHDTIHGFKVG
-5853 NVEKDGDAD
+5853 NLVKDSDAD
-5862 TLNLSDLVDYSGPVT
+5862 LLDMSELLDYKGSISFFEDDGKLELDYSSRGV
-5877 FFENNGKMELDAESK
+5877 LD
-5892 GLEDYLKVDV
+5892 YVKVEV
-5902 VGNDTVISVDIDGQ
+5902 VGSDTVISIDRDGQ

>member
-10 VNNGDGKTRLLTADA
+10 VNNGDGKTRLLTAEA

-40 LKNINDDFAPENITL
+40 LKNFNDDFAPENITL

-74 IIEDYFNGDPNNPVL
+74 IIEDYFNGDPTNPVL

-99 AYVPLSGESYD
+99 AYVPLSGDSYD
-110 TGYLIADGS
+110 TGYLMADGS

-159 GVGAAFALSEMDK
+159 GVGAAFALSEMDN

-333 KKIGETTVNDDGRWY
+333 KKIGETTVNEDGRWY

-501 LDNTGPITGQ
+501 QDNTGPITGQ

-565 GHHSITVTQ
+565 GDHSITVTQ

-725 VGPLQKGEST
+725 VGPMQKGEST

-748 GDIVS
+748 GDVVS

-759 VIGTVKA
+759 VIGTVTA
-766 DSNGKWAFSPDT
+766 DSNGKWAFTPDT

-914 DPNQVTVGEI
+914 DPNQVTVGEV

-939 VTDDVRPELS
+939 VTDDARPELS

-1181 LGSAVVNSEGTWRLA
+1181 LGSAVVDSEGNWTLA

-1216 GNRVV
+1216 GNRVA

-1512 ADGDHSLTVISKDP
+1512 ADGAHSLTVISTDP

-1532 SPSFDISVDTVAPE
+1532 SPSFDITIDTVAPE
-1546 KPVIGVATDDVGSSR
+1546 KPVIGLATDDVGSSR

-1576 FKGSAE
+1576 FNGTAE

-1598 TMVDENG
+1598 TVVDENG

-1624 TATDEAGNTGPES
+1624 TATDKAGNTGPES

-1808 TTSVGSNGSWSFTP
+1808 TATVGSNGSWSFTP

-1845 EPTGGFGIVIDT
+1845 EPTGGFGIVVDT
-1857 KAPEAA
+1857 KAPDAA

-2015 TTTAGA
+2015 TTTAGS

-2084 LANGGTTDD
+2084 LANGGSTDD

-2146 ATDKAGNTSVASD
+2146 ATDRAGNTSADSD

-2181 DDVNTAGVIA
+2181 DDVKTAGVIA
-2191 SGEETDDN
+2191 SGGETDDN

-2213 ITVYNGDKVIGTAK
+2213 ITVYNGDKVIGTA
-2227 VQADGTW
+2227 T
-2234 SLEPTTP
+2234 
-2241 LPDGKYTLTAK
+2241 
-2252 ETDGVGNVSGPSG
+2252 
-2265 EYIINVATIPPQAP
+2265 
-2279 TLDTVYDDVAP
+2279 
-2290 HADYLQKGDVTN
+2290 
-2302 DTTPTLSGSSGV
+2302 
-2314 AGGTISIYDNGRL
+2314 
-2327 IGTTSVGSNGS
+2327 
-2338 WSFTP
+2338 
-2343 DTALADGSHNFTAT
+2343 
-2357 VTDGVGRTSEPTGG
+2357 
-2371 FGIVIDTKAPEAAS
+2371 
-2385 DLLVTDNVGAYQG
+2385 
-2398 PVVSGDT
+2398 
-2405 TDDNTPTLS
+2405 
-2414 GKAEPGSTVNI
+2414 
-2425 IDNGQVIGTA
+2425 
-2435 KVNPDGTWSYT
+2435 
-2446 PDQPLAN
+2446 
-2453 GAHDLTTTVTDPS
+2453 
-2466 GNTGPEGSHVVIT
+2466 
-2479 VDVVP
+2479 
-2484 GKVEIT
+2484 
-2490 AVTDDTGSVTGSL
+2490 
-2503 SQGALT
+2503 
-2509 DDTRPQISGTAKA
+2509 
-2522 GSTVTIM
+2522 
-2529 DGSNVLGTT
+2529 
-2538 TAGADG
+2538 
-2544 TWSFTPSVDLG
+2544 
-2555 RGDHTFTATAKDPM
+2555 
-2569 GNESSSSS
+2569 
-2577 WTVTID
+2577 
-2583 TDAPVKPTI
+2583 
-2592 DAALDD
+2592 
-2598 VGSVQGNLANG
+2598 
-2609 GTTDDPT
+2609 
-2616 PTLSGKAEAGS
+2616 
-2627 TVKIYDQNGL
+2627 
-2637 LGEVTAKADGTWSF
+2637 
-2651 SPVAKLPEGEHRF
+2651 
-2664 HVTATD
+2664 
-2670 KAGNT
+2670 
-2675 SVASDDFVLTLDYTA
+2675 
-2690 PDASKLAITEVY
+2690 
-2702 DDVNTAGVIASG
+2702 
-2714 EETDDNRPLIKGTG
+2714 
-2728 AEPGNTITVYN
+2728 
-2739 GDKVIGTAK
+2739 

-2849 GTTSVGSNGS
+2849 GTATVGSNGS

-3056 GTTTVGADGTWSFTP
+3056 GTTTAGSDGTWSFTP

-3128 NGGTTDDPTP
+3128 NGGSTDDPTP

-3177 LPEGEHRFHVTATDR
+3177 LPEGEHRFHVTATDK
-3192 AGNTSVASD
+3192 AGNTSADSD

-3249 AEAGNTITV
+3249 AEPGNTITV

-3373 SVAGN
+3373 TVGSN

-3414 GIVIDTKAPDA
+3414 GIVVDTKAPDA

-3574 NVLGTTTAGADGT
+3574 NVLGTTTAGSDGT

-3609 PMGNESASSSWT
+3609 PMGNESNSSSWT

-3648 ANGGTTDDPT
+3648 ANGTTTDDPT

-3709 ATDRAGNTSVASD
+3709 ATDKAGNTSVASD

-3729 YTAPDVSKVSITDVV
+3729 FTAPDVSKVSITDVV
-3744 DDFGSVTGSIASGGK
+3744 DDFGSVIGSIASGGK

-3808 GTYTLTVKETDS
+3808 GTYNLTVKETDS

-3961 QTGTLS
+3961 KTGTLS

-3976 PTISGKAEPGSVVHI
+3976 PMISGKAEPGSVVHI

-4060 KGSVTGE
+4060 KGTVTGE

-4072 VTDDARPEI
+4072 VTDDARPDI
-4081 IGKAKAGSTV
+4081 IGKAKAGSIV
-4091 TIMDGNV
+4091 TIKDGSV
-4098 VLGSV
+4098 VLGTV
-4103 KADASGNWVFTPTSD
+4103 TADASGNWTFTPTSD

-4155 SIDYAEDQVGTI
+4155 SIDYAEDQVGTV

-4204 GSVTANSNGAWNFKP
+4204 GTVTANSNGAWNFKP

-4247 FILTTD
+4247 FVLTTD

-4261 VAITEVID
+4261 VTID
-4269 NYGSVTGKV
+4269 SVTDNVGNV
-4278 ESGGVLDDSR
+4278 QGIVADGGVLDDSR
-4288 PVIKGTGAEI
+4288 PVIRGSGAEV
-4298 GNVITVYTTDAS
+4298 GNVITVYTTDKD
-4310 GATKVLGTTKVDA
+4310 GNTKVLGTTTVDQ
-4323 NGTWTLTVS
+4323 NGKWELTPS
-4332 DALYA
+4332 ESLYG
-4337 DLNKLTVTETD
+4337 DSINKLTVTETD
-4348 TTGNTAKPST
+4348 RVGNVAKPAD
-4358 SYDVTLSSAPGVPV
+4358 SYDVIMSDTPDAPAIVNVLDDTGTTV
-4372 IDGITD
+4372 INL
-4378 DAGSANVEL
+4378 AN
-4387 SNGGLTKDTT
+4387 NALTKDDT
-4397 PTLHGTA
+4397 PTLNGTA
-4404 SGVAGNTVTIYN
+4404 DGAAGDTITIYN

-4422 TTTLDANGHW
+4422 KTTLNSDGTW
-4432 SFTPGTALADGSY
+4432 SFTPSPALADGSY
-4445 HFTVTVTNTAGQES
+4445 TFTVTNTNSAGQES
-4459 EKSQVYSID
+4459 DRSGSFTVTID
-4468 VDATAPNPATD
+4468 STAPNPVSG
-4479 ILIADDVSP
+4479 LQVADDQGAWKGQL
-4488 ITGNLQDGDVTDD
+4488 TDGMTTDD
-4501 NKPTFSGKAEAG
+4501 NKPTFTGKAEQGSTVTIYDNGQAIGSVVVTNTDGSWQYTPTTPLADGEHQFATQVTDPAGNASAIVDDITVNVSTGASYLQLLQVVDDVQETGGSRVLREGEVTNDSQVQLVGKATAGSTIIITDVGGVQLGTVKADANGDWEFTPLSSLSDGAHTLRITGTDPSNNPLTPIDFDLVVDTVAPVAPVITDVLDDVNPVQGSVAHGKPTNDTTPEITGTAEKG
-4513 STVNILDGGKVI
+4513 STVNVYHQVDATTRILLGTAVADSTTGQWTLQITDANKLTEGTWNLVATSTDAAGNISTPSNTWTIVVDTTVSDAVINISSISEDRGSSDTDFVTSDNTLLINGQLTKALQADEWVEISLDNGATWTRASTVTSTSWTVDMQNTTLNDGAYTIQARVVDNAGNV
-4525 GSTTVDST
+4525 GSTDSQALQVAT
-4533 GNWDWTPGTA
+4533 GGSDMNGLSTTTKVTTDTSHGLTT
-4543 LADGDHAF
+4543 GDHFSHAA
-4551 TTTVTDKAGNTSAPT
+4551 TATNSDMVTRDRTVTISGNLSAALQAGEHLQISLDNGKTWQTLALNGQSWSYVLPEATASTTHSFKLQVIDVAGNP
-4566 GVVNITVD
+4566 
-4574 TQGST
+4574 
-4579 VALSIDG
+4579 
-4586 YHDDVGTNTGLI
+4586 GTNTKFADSYNVVIDLDSPNGITGAPDVPQHTTTGDSFTFSSGQYGRVEAGAIVSLVSDVNNNGTYQEGLDQVI
-4598 LGSGTSTDDTS
+4598 GFVKANADGSWSLNTSLPSGAHNLAFVVWDEAGNRSSMSASTSTGVTEGGGSTLIEQTWGGTTDADSRGLNAAAVTISQDGLWSFFQSARGTSGTSTANA
-4609 PILQGSWSGDLET
+4609 G
-4622 TESIRVYQDGILLGL
+4622 RVYDSVTREDYDSTYL
-4637 AVLDRANH
+4637 AQPS
-4645 TWTMAVNGLVNAN
+4645 TENGAG
-4658 TYKFTVVAV
+4658 YDV
-4667 DAAGNESAPSA
+4667 DS
-4678 EFALTIDQ
+4678 
-4686 DAPTQT
+4686 
-4692 VSITSYTDDVGLVTG
+4692 TSY
-4707 NMPGNTSTD
+4707 S
-4716 DRQPVLNGKV
+4716 R
-4726 TGTPLEAGDEVR
+4726 
-4738 IYDVS
+4738 Y
-4743 SNTMLGTATVNSDGT
+4743 VNSAA
-4758 WSFELPPL
+4758 F
-4766 DDNMT
+4766 
-4771 HTFRAVVAD
+4771 AD
-4780 NVGNE
+4780 
-4785 GTPSSDFAITVDL
+4785 I
-4798 NLLVNKQDTLDT
+4798 
-4810 TPIVSGSTGFEI
+4810 
-4822 QQGEY
+4822 
-4827 VEVTVNGK
+4827 
-4835 TYSSQN
+4835 
-4841 GQVVVD
+4841 
-4847 MRNNTWYVQIP
+4847 
-4858 DADALNVGTYD
+4858 
-4869 VKAVLFDA
+4869 
-4877 AGVQIAADESS
+4877 
-4888 NELVVSPTPKVSV
+4888 
-4901 GAGGGDPDQKATSV
+4901 
-4915 TLSEDGVWRIHSNQT
+4915 
-4930 MLDSTAT
+4930 
-4937 SSSSLGDFSTTRLQ
+4937 
-4951 SNSGTGYSSN
+4951 
-4961 NYVQNATFIDYNRDG
+4961 NRDG
-4976 MMDLFTVDS
+4976 YADVMSQISSYS
-4985 NYDDGQQMFYYNG
+4985 NAGR
-4998 STYTAYQVGAFERAP
+4998 TAY
-5013 QTGEFAGDANT
+5013 
-5024 DGSANTWSWYGG
+5024 W
-5036 IVAID
+5036 
-5041 KNGDGYVDMI
+5041 
-5051 NGDQTPNDSAIRGG
+5051 
-5065 YGSQIVLNNDGTVVG
+5065 L
-5080 MSKDGTFATDY
+5080 
-5091 AADSGYDP
+5091 
-5099 IGLDQSQPDMEL
+5099 
-5111 SGVDINNDG
+5111 
-5120 IVDFVMHSQN
+5120 QN
-5130 IVADGSRIDANGA
+5130 ADGSY
-5143 TDSSAARSTNQARL
+5143 SAKALDQ
-5157 VVVNGT
+5157 GT
-5163 NNGNW
+5163 LNHLG
-5168 KVTQIVDNVFQR
+5168 
-5180 GSDSDPGIGNGVAM
+5180 GVISY
-5194 TWGDYNGDGY
+5194 DREGDGY
-5204 LDLFLGRGSESTT
+5204 LDFVLGDSEADSISFIKNTQGTLSYEDNSGFSDGHPGGALPT
-5217 SDSSAGNNAGEYAS
+5217 S
-5231 RIHFND
+5231 
-5237 GNGKLLSDDGDNN
+5237 LSVLHEVGAVDIDNN
-5250 GIGNPTG
+5250 GTVDITAHIDYNGAGNLVGNNSRGLGILYNQTTG
-5257 MYTFNDTL
+5257 TSKTNFGEVGYYANVFRDDGHEDYGNLSISMTYADYNNDGWL
-5265 AGGASL
+5265 DLFLSRGSKGGSNSDESRIYLNDGTGKLNATDSQAQWFGDNVDGGTSL
-5271 ALDWNHDGKMDV
+5271 AVDWNHDGKMDI
-5283 IELPGMESSS
+5283 IEVPRS
-5293 GGINDAAATGPIN
+5293 GVTGSPM
-5306 LYTNTSVNGNTSF
+5306 LYTNTGSNNWGANKVSLTGS
-5319 TTSNLLTQVGKS
+5319 TTFNNM
-5331 TIGGSSTAQQVTG
+5331 TG
-5344 AIAIDVDWD
+5344 AVALDYDWD
-5353 GDRDLLAFTSGGTTT
+5353 GSMDLVLYRSGADADVVARDDAGRTMLV
-5368 YIENKNEVAH
+5368 KNTNIAAD
-5378 GTSIHLRILDEG
+5378 GTSLQIRIVDG
-5390 GINTLFGNTVQLIDE
+5390 NGINTFYSNTVKLYNSAGELVATQLINPQSS
-5405 ATGQVVSTQ
+5405 GSSNSMGLVSFF
-5414 IINAQSGNQTN
+5414 G
-5425 DSTAIVDFYNLDA
+5425 LDPNEV
-5438 TKSYS
+5438 YS
-5443 AVILRST
+5443 VQMLRIT
-5450 GGAVSNVGGVATV
+5450 
-5463 DGKAVQNVNKAW
+5463 DGKADHVGATGSIGGYTNGTVNENW
-5475 GGLTA
+5475 GGLTTGKA
-5480 AEGNH
+5480 H
-5485 AYVLTTESENNVA
+5485 DSYVLTAESSNAANNT
-5498 NASASGGTNTTGIV
+5498 SGNNGII
-5512 GTGYNDTFFATL
+5512 GTGYNDTFF
-5524 GNDLY
+5524 
-5529 NGAGGTETVSGVK
+5529 
-5542 SWNNTGGLDIV
+5542 
-5553 DYKLAGSTPL
+5553 
-5563 NIDLN
+5563 
-5568 KTGMQNTGFGS
+5568 GS
-5579 AQFVNVEGLAGGS
+5579 A
-5592 GNDTFT
+5592 GNDTYNGGGGWNQIVSGKPVWSETAGMDVVDYSRSTTAINANLWTGTAT
-5598 GNAANNYFEGRA
+5598 GNGTDKLLNIEGLVGSSQQDTFTDNSANNVFEGRGGNDA
-5610 GADTFYLDN
+5610 FYL
-5619 DGKGGGQDT
+5619 
-5628 LKYQVQENGRTN
+5628 
-5640 GTGGN
+5640 
-5645 GSDVVHGF
+5645 
-5653 VVGTVEATRKA
+5653 
-5664 DIIDISSLLVGYAGD
+5664 
-5679 ADGAAHYI
+5679 
-5687 NGVATIDAG
+5687 
-5696 DAIAQYLSVTYN
+5696 
-5708 GKDTILSID
+5708 
-5717 RDGSGSGF
+5717 
-5725 GASQVLTI
+5725 
-5733 ADTKVDL
+5733 
-5740 ETLLANHQLVIKG
+5740 
-5753 PDVSTMNYSALNEGV
+5753 
-5768 TVNMWTGFT
+5768 VN
-5777 SAGGKLEDIVKI
+5777 
-5789 VGTQTDDTI
+5789 
-5798 TDNSFSNVIA
+5798 
-5808 GEGGNDTFYLMN
+5808 GGNDT
-5820 GGNDVL
+5820 L
-5826 MYNVLEGMENDA
+5826 MYKVLAGLSNDS
-5838 TGGNGHDTVHGFKVG
+5838 TGGNGHDTIHGFKVG
-5853 NVEKDGDAD
+5853 NLVKDSDAD
-5862 TLNLSDLVDYSGPVT
+5862 LLDMSELLDYKGSVSFFEDEGKLELDYSSRGV
-5877 FFENNGKMELDAESK
+5877 LD
-5892 GLEDYLKVDV
+5892 YVKVEV
-5902 VGNDTVISVDIDGQ
+5902 VGSDTVISIDRDGQ

>member
-1 MTDNKVILA
+1 MTESKVILA
-10 VNNGDGKTRLLTADA
+10 VNSGDGKTRLLTADA
-25 GRTVKVKLIPGNKYL
+25 GRTVKIKLIAGNKYL
-40 LKNINDDFAPENITL
+40 LKNVNDDFAPENITL
-55 QRVDKALHIIQEG
+55 QRVGKALHIIQEG

-74 IIEDYFNGDPNNPVL
+74 IIEDYFDGDKNNPTL

-99 AYVPLSGESYD
+99 AYIPVSGESYD

-119 MSPVALGGEPLGAG
+119 MSPVALGGDPLGAG
-133 GPLLTAPDDDNDMLF
+133 GPILTAPDDDNDMLF

-159 GVGAAFALSEMDK
+159 GVGAAFALSELD
-172 DDGDNHSTPDKP
+172 DEDGDKHATPEKP
-184 SIGTTMDDEGS
+184 SIGQTIDDEGS
-195 IKGPLKSGDT
+195 IKGPLKSGDV
-205 TDDSTPTLT
+205 TDDTKPSLT
-214 GKGKPGDTIHIY
+214 GKGNPGDTIHII

-241 EWSYTPDKPLGEGE
+241 EWSYTPDKPLSDGE
-255 HELTVVEKDPDGN
+255 HDLSVVVEDPDGN
-268 ASPPSDPIV
+268 KSPPSDPIT
-277 IVVDTVAPKAPTIEH
+277 IVVDTVAPDAPTIEH
-292 IMDKVGKTTGEIH
+292 IMDKVGKVTGEIL
-305 DDAYTDDPQ
+305 DDTYTDDPK

-327 AIYDNG
+327 TIYDNG

-348 FKPSENLTDG
+348 FKPSENLADG
-358 SHSITVSQT
+358 NHSITVSQT
-367 DKAGNVSEP
+367 DKAGNVSKP
-376 SDERDFIVLTE
+376 SDEREFIVLTE

-393 TPEVIDNTGPVTG
+393 TPEVNDNTGPVTG
-406 PLKPGDVTDDSQPSF
+406 PLKPGDVTDDSKPSF

-431 IIKDNDKEIGS
+431 VIKDNDKEIGS
-442 VIVDDEGKWSFTP
+442 VIVDDEGKWTYTP
-455 KDELAEGE
+455 EKDLSEGE
-463 HNVVVVEEDPLGNEG
+463 HNVEVIEEDPLGNVGE
-478 DPSDPIQI
+478 PSDPIQI
-486 IVDTTPPAKPDMADA
+486 IVDTTPPAKPDMVDA
-501 LDNTGPITGQ
+501 EDNTGPITGQ

-541 EVLGTTVI
+541 EVLGSTVI
-549 DDKGNWTL
+549 DDEGNWTL
-557 KPEKPLGE
+557 TPEKALGE
-565 GHHSITVTQ
+565 GDHSITVTQ

-597 DASANVLNITAVADD
+597 DASANVLKITAVADD
-612 VGDRQGNVASGDIT
+612 VGERQGNVASGEIT

-654 LIGTAVVGSD
+654 LIGSAVVGSD

-669 TPETPLTEG
+669 TPSTPLTEG

-685 TQDPAGNRVAGEAP
+685 TQDPAGNRVAGDAP

-711 APSINSVVDNAEPH
+711 NPSINSVVDNSEPH

-759 VIGTVKA
+759 VIGSVTA
-766 DSNGKWAFSPDT
+766 DSNGKWTFTPDT

-808 DTAAPS
+808 DTTAPA
-814 PAENIVINDN
+814 PADNIILDDN
-824 VGDKQGPVGPGDTT
+824 VGDKQGPVG
-838 DDQSPTLSG
+838 
-847 EAEPGSVVDIYDND
+847 E
-861 EKIGSVIVD
+861 
-870 DEGKWSYTPDT
+870 
-881 PLAKGDHEITT
+881 
-892 TVTDPS
+892 
-898 GNTSE
+898 
-903 PSPGISFTVDP
+903 
-914 DPNQVTVGEI
+914 
-924 VDDQGPIVGN
+924 
-934 LKPGT
+934 
-939 VTDDVRPELS
+939 
-949 GKGKPGSTVTIMD
+949 
-962 GDDVLGS
+962 
-969 TVVDPDGNWTF
+969 
-980 TPEQDLADG
+980 
-989 DHSLTV
+989 
-995 ISKDPA
+995 
-1001 GNEVTSPSFDIT
+1001 
-1013 VDATAPEKPVLGSAT
+1013 
-1028 DDVGT
+1028 
-1033 IRGDLS
+1033 
-1039 NGGTTDDANPTFNGS
+1039 
-1054 AEPGSRV
+1054 
-1061 DIYDNGEHIGSTIAD
+1061 
-1076 DNGAWQFTPTTPLP
+1076 
-1090 EGEHHITTTATDEAG
+1090 
-1105 NTGPESDDFV
+1105 
-1115 LVTDYTPPVAS
+1115 
-1126 SDVLNITSVMDDVGG
+1126 
-1141 RQGNVASG
+1141 
-1149 EITDDSK
+1149 
-1156 PVINGIG
+1156 
-1163 EAGSTVFVYSTD
+1163 
-1175 ANGKHL
+1175 
-1181 LGSAVVNSEGTWRLA
+1181 
-1196 LDTPL
+1196 
-1201 VEGLNQLTLETQDAV
+1201 
-1216 GNRVV
+1216 
-1221 GEAPSY
+1221 
-1227 DITVLIPV
+1227 
-1235 STEPSINS
+1235 
-1243 VVDNAEP
+1243 
-1250 HVGPMQKGETT
+1250 
-1261 NDTTPTLSGSAAP
+1261 
-1274 GDVVSILDN
+1274 
-1283 GKVIG
+1283 
-1288 TVKADS
+1288 
-1294 SGKWSFTPDTA
+1294 
-1305 LADGQHTFTV
+1305 
-1315 TATDAAG
+1315 
-1322 NARTSGTFPIVIDTA
+1322 
-1337 APSPAENI
+1337 
-1345 VINDNVGDKQGPV
+1345 
-1358 GPGDTTDDQS
+1358 GDTTDDQS

-1406 KPLAKGDHEITT
+1406 KPLDKGDHELTT

-1459 NLKPGTVTDDAR
+1459 NLKPGNVTDDVR
-1471 PELSGKGKPGSTVTI
+1471 PELGGKGKPGSTVTI
-1486 MDGDDVLGSTVVDP
+1486 KDGDDVLGSTVVDP
-1500 DGNWTFTPEQDL
+1500 DGNWTFTPDQDL
-1512 ADGDHSLTVISKDP
+1512 ADGDHSLTVVSKDP

-1532 SPSFDISVDTVAPE
+1532 SPAFDITVDTVAPE
-1546 KPVIGVATDDVGSSR
+1546 KPVVGLATDDVGSSR

-1598 TMVDENG
+1598 TVVDENG

-1624 TATDEAGNTGPES
+1624 TATDEAGNTSPES

-1650 ASKVA
+1650 ASKVV

-1663 NTAGVIA
+1663 KA
-1670 SGEETDDN
+1670 SGVVASGGETDDN

-1730 KETDGVGNV
+1730 KETDSVGNV
-1739 SGPSGEYIINVATVP
+1739 SGPSAEYVINVATVP

-1784 PTLSGSSGVA
+1784 PTLSGSSGVI

-1808 TTSVGSNGSWSFTP
+1808 TATVGSNGSWSFTP
-1822 DTALADGS
+1822 DTALADGNHS
-1830 HNFTATVTDGVGRTS
+1830 FTATVTDGVGRTS
-1845 EPTGGFGIVIDT
+1845 EPTGGFGIVVDT
-1857 KAPEAA
+1857 KAPDAA

-1910 IGTAKVNPDGTW
+1910 IGSTKVNPDGTW
-1922 SYTPDQPLANGAHD
+1922 SFTPDQALSNGEHD

-1969 AVTDDTGSV
+1969 GVTDDVGSV
-1978 TGSLSQGALT
+1978 TGSLSQNAVT

-2033 GRGDHTFTATAKDP
+2033 GRGEHSFTATAKDP

-2078 GSVQGN
+2078 GTVQGT
-2084 LANGGTTDD
+2084 LSDGSSTDD

-2146 ATDKAGNTSVASD
+2146 ATDKAGNTSAASD
-2159 DFVLTLD
+2159 DFVLNLD

-2172 SKLAITEVY
+2172 
-2181 DDVNTAGVIA
+2181 
-2191 SGEETDDN
+2191 
-2199 RPLIKGTGAEPGNT
+2199 
-2213 ITVYNGDKVIGTAK
+2213 
-2227 VQADGTW
+2227 
-2234 SLEPTTP
+2234 
-2241 LPDGKYTLTAK
+2241 
-2252 ETDGVGNVSGPSG
+2252 
-2265 EYIINVATIPPQAP
+2265 
-2279 TLDTVYDDVAP
+2279 
-2290 HADYLQKGDVTN
+2290 
-2302 DTTPTLSGSSGV
+2302 
-2314 AGGTISIYDNGRL
+2314 
-2327 IGTTSVGSNGS
+2327 
-2338 WSFTP
+2338 
-2343 DTALADGSHNFTAT
+2343 
-2357 VTDGVGRTSEPTGG
+2357 
-2371 FGIVIDTKAPEAAS
+2371 
-2385 DLLVTDNVGAYQG
+2385 
-2398 PVVSGDT
+2398 
-2405 TDDNTPTLS
+2405 
-2414 GKAEPGSTVNI
+2414 
-2425 IDNGQVIGTA
+2425 
-2435 KVNPDGTWSYT
+2435 
-2446 PDQPLAN
+2446 
-2453 GAHDLTTTVTDPS
+2453 
-2466 GNTGPEGSHVVIT
+2466 
-2479 VDVVP
+2479 
-2484 GKVEIT
+2484 
-2490 AVTDDTGSVTGSL
+2490 
-2503 SQGALT
+2503 
-2509 DDTRPQISGTAKA
+2509 
-2522 GSTVTIM
+2522 
-2529 DGSNVLGTT
+2529 
-2538 TAGADG
+2538 
-2544 TWSFTPSVDLG
+2544 
-2555 RGDHTFTATAKDPM
+2555 
-2569 GNESSSSS
+2569 
-2577 WTVTID
+2577 
-2583 TDAPVKPTI
+2583 
-2592 DAALDD
+2592 
-2598 VGSVQGNLANG
+2598 
-2609 GTTDDPT
+2609 
-2616 PTLSGKAEAGS
+2616 
-2627 TVKIYDQNGL
+2627 
-2637 LGEVTAKADGTWSF
+2637 
-2651 SPVAKLPEGEHRF
+2651 
-2664 HVTATD
+2664 
-2670 KAGNT
+2670 
-2675 SVASDDFVLTLDYTA
+2675 
-2690 PDASKLAITEVY
+2690 
-2702 DDVNTAGVIASG
+2702 
-2714 EETDDNRPLIKGTG
+2714 
-2728 AEPGNTITVYN
+2728 
-2739 GDKVIGTAK
+2739 
-2748 VQADGTWSLE
+2748 
-2758 PTTPLP
+2758 
-2764 DGKYTLTAKETD
+2764 
-2776 GVGNVSGPSGEY
+2776 
-2788 IINVA
+2788 
-2793 TVPPQAPTLDT
+2793 
-2804 VYDDVAPHAD
+2804 
-2814 YLQKG
+2814 
-2819 DVTNDTTPTLSGSSG
+2819 
-2834 VAGGTISIYDNGRLI
+2834 
-2849 GTTSVGSNGS
+2849 
-2859 WSFTPD
+2859 
-2865 TALADGSH
+2865 
-2873 NFTATVTDGVG
+2873 
-2884 RTSEPT
+2884 
-2890 GGFGIVI
+2890 
-2897 DTKAPDAASDLLV
+2897 
-2910 TDNVGAYQG
+2910 
-2919 PVVSGDTTDDNTP
+2919 
-2932 TLSGKA
+2932 
-2938 EPGSTVNIIDNGQV
+2938 
-2952 IGTAKVNPDGT
+2952 
-2963 WSYTPDQPLA
+2963 
-2973 NGAHDLTTTVTDPS
+2973 
-2987 GNTGPEGS
+2987 
-2995 HVVIT
+2995 
-3000 VDVVPGKVEITAV
+3000 
-3013 TDDTGSVTGS
+3013 
-3023 LSQGALTDD
+3023 
-3032 TRPQISGTAKAGSTV
+3032 
-3047 TIMDGSNVL
+3047 
-3056 GTTTVGADGTWSFTP
+3056 
-3071 SVDLGRGDHTFT
+3071 
-3083 ATAKDPMGNE
+3083 
-3093 SSSSSWTVTIDT
+3093 
-3105 DAPVKPTIDAALDD
+3105 
-3119 VGSVQGNLA
+3119 
-3128 NGGTTDDPTP
+3128 
-3138 TLSGKAEAG
+3138 
-3147 STVKIYDQNGLLG
+3147 
-3160 EVTAKA
+3160 
-3166 DGTWSFSPVAK
+3166 
-3177 LPEGEHRFHVTATDR
+3177 
-3192 AGNTSVASD
+3192 
-3201 DFVLT
+3201 
-3206 LDYTAPDASKLAI
+3206 
-3219 TEVYDDVN
+3219 
-3227 TAGVIASGE
+3227 
-3236 ETDDNRPLIKGTG
+3236 
-3249 AEAGNTITV
+3249 
-3258 YNGDKVI
+3258 
-3265 GTAKVQADGTWSLEP
+3265 
-3280 TTPLPDGKYTLTAKE
+3280 
-3295 TDGVGNVSGPSG
+3295 
-3307 EYIINVATVP
+3307 
-3317 PQAPTLD
+3317 
-3324 TVYDDVAPHAD
+3324 
-3335 YLQKGDVTNDTTPTL
+3335 
-3350 SGSSG
+3350 
-3355 VAGGTI
+3355 
-3361 SIYDNGRLIGTT
+3361 
-3373 SVAGN
+3373 
-3378 GSWSFTPDTALADGS
+3378 
-3393 HNFTATV
+3393 
-3400 TDGVGRTSE
+3400 
-3409 PTGGF
+3409 
-3414 GIVIDTKAPDA
+3414 
-3425 ASDLL
+3425 
-3430 VTDNVG
+3430 
-3436 AYQGPV
+3436 
-3442 VSGDT
+3442 
-3447 TDDNTP
+3447 
-3453 TLSGKAEPG
+3453 
-3462 STVNIIDNGQVI
+3462 
-3474 GTAKVN
+3474 
-3480 PDGTWSYT
+3480 
-3488 PDQPL
+3488 
-3493 ANGAHDLTTT
+3493 
-3503 VTDPSGN
+3503 
-3510 TGPEGSHVVITVDV
+3510 
-3524 VPGKVEIT
+3524 
-3532 AVTDDTGSV
+3532 
-3541 TGSLSQGALTDDTRP
+3541 
-3556 QISGT
+3556 
-3561 AKAGSTVTIMDGS
+3561 
-3574 NVLGTTTAGADGT
+3574 
-3587 WSFTPSVDLGRG
+3587 
-3599 DHTFTATAKD
+3599 
-3609 PMGNESASSSWT
+3609 
-3621 VTIDT
+3621 
-3626 DAPVKPTIDAALDD
+3626 
-3640 VGSVQGNL
+3640 
-3648 ANGGTTDDPT
+3648 
-3658 PTLSGK
+3658 
-3664 AEAGS
+3664 
-3669 TVKIYDQNGLLG
+3669 
-3681 EVTAKADGTWSFSPV
+3681 
-3696 AKLPEGEHRFHVT
+3696 
-3709 ATDRAGNTSVASD
+3709 
-3722 DFVLTLD
+3722 
-3729 YTAPDVSKVSITDVV
+3729 SKVSITDVV
-3744 DDFGSVTGSIASGGK
+3744 DDFGSVTGSVTSGGK

-3771 AEPGN
+3771 AEAGN

-3808 GTYTLTVKETDS
+3808 GTYNLTVKETDS

-3877 EAGVTVRIY
+3877 EANVTVRIY

-3898 KADAQGKWSFNTP
+3898 QADAQGKWSFNTP

-3933 QTGGFPITVDTSAPG
+3933 QTGGFPVTVDTSAPG

-3961 QTGTLS
+3961 KTGVLS

-3976 PTISGKAEPGSVVHI
+3976 PTISGKAEPGSVVHV

-4060 KGSVTGE
+4060 KGTVTGE

-4072 VTDDARPEI
+4072 VTDDARPDI
-4081 IGKAKAGSTV
+4081 IGKAKAGSIV
-4091 TIMDGNV
+4091 TIKDGSV
-4098 VLGSV
+4098 VLGTV
-4103 KADASGNWVFTPTSD
+4103 TADASGNWTFTPTSD

-4155 SIDYAEDQVGTI
+4155 SIDYAEDQVGTV

-4181 PILHGTAEAGST
+4181 PILHGTAEANST
-4193 VNIYTVDGTLL
+4193 VNIYSVDGTLL
-4204 GSVTANSNGAWNFKP
+4204 GSVTANSSGAWNFKP

-4230 YVTATDEAGNVS
+4230 YVTATDKAGNVS

-4247 FILTTD
+4247 FVLTTD

-4261 VAITEVID
+4261 VLITEVVD

-4298 GNVITVYTTDAS
+4298 GNVITVYTTDAN
-4310 GATKVLGTTKVDA
+4310 GATKVLGTTTVDA

-4348 TTGNTAKPST
+4348 TTGNTAKPSD

-4372 IDGITD
+4372 IDGVTD

-4416 GSQVVG
+4416 GNQVVG
-4422 TTTLDANGHW
+4422 TTTLDANGNW

-4525 GSTTVDST
+4525 GSTTVDSN
-4533 GNWDWTPGTA
+4533 GDWSWTPGTA

-4551 TTTVTDKAGNTSAPT
+4551 TTTVTDKAGNTSTPT

-4574 TQGST
+4574 TQGSA
-4579 VALSIDG
+4579 VSLSVDG
-4586 YHDDVGTNTGLI
+4586 YHDDAGTNTGLI

-4609 PILQGSWSGDLET
+4609 PVLQGSWTGDLET
-4622 TESIRVYQDGILLGL
+4622 SESIRVYQDGILLGL
-4637 AVLDRANH
+4637 AVLDRTNH

-4692 VSITSYTDDVGLVTG
+4692 VSITSYTDDVGLATG

-4726 TGTPLEAGDEVR
+4726 TGTPLDAGDEVR
-4738 IYDVS
+4738 IYSVNDNS
-4743 SNTMLGTATVNSDGT
+4743 LLGTATVKSDGT

-4766 DDNMT
+4766 EDGMT
-4771 HTFRAVVAD
+4771 HSFRAVVAD

-4877 AGVQIAADESS
+4877 AGVQIATDDSS

-4915 TLSEDGVWRIHSNQT
+4915 TLSEDGTWRIHSNQT

-5013 QTGEFAGDANT
+5013 QTGDFAGDANT

-5099 IGLDQSQPDMEL
+5099 IGLDQAQPDMEL

-5130 IVADGSRIDANGA
+5130 IVSDGSRIDANGA

-5265 AGGASL
+5265 AGAASL

-5331 TIGGSSTAQQVTG
+5331 TIGGSSTAQQVSG

-5414 IINAQSGNQTN
+5414 VINAQSGNQTN

-5450 GGAVSNVGGVATV
+5450 GGAVSNVGGVATA

-5485 AYVLTTESENNVA
+5485 AYVLTTESESNVA
-5498 NASASGGTNTTGIV
+5498 NASATGGTNTTGIV

-5579 AQFVNVEGLAGGS
+5579 AQFVNVEGLAGGT

-5598 GNAANNYFEGRA
+5598 GNAANNFFEGRA

-5628 LKYQVQENGRTN
+5628 LKYQVQANGKTN

-5664 DIIDISSLLVGYAGD
+5664 DVIDISSLLVGYAGD

-5777 SAGGKLEDIVKI
+5777 SAGGELEDIVKI

-5877 FFENNGKMELDAESK
+5877 FFENNGKVELDAASK

>member
-1 MTDNKVILA
+1 MTENKVILA

-40 LKNINDDFAPENITL
+40 LKNVNDDFAPENITL
-55 QRVDKALHIIQEG
+55 QRVGKALHIIQEG

-74 IIEDYFNGDPNNPVL
+74 IIENYFDGDSKNPTL

-99 AYVPLSGESYD
+99 AYIPLSGESYD
-110 TGYLIADGS
+110 NGYLMAEGGLA
-119 MSPVALGGEPLGAG
+119 PVALGGEPLGAG
-133 GPLLTAPDDDNDMLF
+133 GPLLSAPDDENDMLF

-159 GVGAAFALSEMDK
+159 GVGAAFALSELEK
-172 DDGDNHSTPDKP
+172 DESDSQPAPEKP
-184 SIGTTMDDEGS
+184 SIGKAVDDEGS
-195 IKGPLKSGDT
+195 IKGPLKSGDV
-205 TDDSTPTLT
+205 TDDSTPSLI
-214 GKGKPGDTIHIY
+214 GKGKPGDTIHII

-241 EWSYTPDKPLGEGE
+241 EWSYTPDKPLGDGE
-255 HELTVVEKDPDGN
+255 HDLSVVVEDPDGN
-268 ASPPSDPIV
+268 MSPPSDPIT
-277 IVVDTVAPKAPTIEH
+277 IVVDTVAPDAPTIEH
-292 IMDKVGKTTGEIH
+292 IMDKVGKVTGEILE
-305 DDAYTDDPQ
+305 DAYTDDPK

-327 AIYDNG
+327 TIYDNG

-358 SHSITVSQT
+358 NHSITVSQT

-393 TPEVIDNTGPVTG
+393 TPSVIDDNGPVTG
-406 PLKPGDVTDDSQPSF
+406 PLKPGDVTDDTKPSF

-431 IIKDNDKEIGS
+431 VIKDNDKEIGS
-442 VIVDDEGKWSFTP
+442 VIVDDEGKWTYTP
-455 KDELAEGE
+455 EKDLSEGE
-463 HNVVVVEEDPLGNEG
+463 HNVEVIEEDPLGNVG
-478 DPSDPIQI
+478 QPSDPIQI
-486 IVDTTPPAKPDMADA
+486 IVDTTPPARPDRVDA
-501 LDNTGPITGQ
+501 EDNTGPITGQ

-541 EVLGTTVI
+541 EVLGSTVI
-549 DDKGNWTL
+549 DDEGNWSL

-565 GHHSITVTQ
+565 GDHSITVTQ

-597 DASANVLNITAVADD
+597 DASADVLKITAVADD
-612 VGDRQGNVASGDIT
+612 VGDRQGNVASGEIT

-635 IGEAGNTVF
+635 IGEAGNTVY

-649 SSGKH
+649 ASGKH
-654 LIGTAVVGSD
+654 LIGSAVVGSD

-678 LNKLTLE
+678 LNQLTLE
-685 TQDPAGNRVAGEAP
+685 TQDPAGNRVAGDAP
-699 SYDINLLIPVST
+699 SYDINLLIPIST
-711 APSINSVVDNAEPH
+711 QPSINSVVDNSEPH
-725 VGPLQKGEST
+725 VGPLQKGDAT

-759 VIGTVKA
+759 VIGSVTA
-766 DSNGKWAFSPDT
+766 DSNGKWTFTPDA

-789 TATDAAGNA
+789 TATDAAGNS

-824 VGDKQGPVGPGDTT
+824 VGDKQGPVGSGDTT

-870 DEGKWSYTPDT
+870 DEGKWSYTPDK
-881 PLAKGDHEITT
+881 PLDKGDHEITT

-914 DPNQVTVGEI
+914 DPNQVTVGEV

-949 GKGKPGSTVTIMD
+949 GKGKPGSTVTIKD

-989 DHSLTV
+989 NHSLTV
-995 ISKDPA
+995 VSKDPA

-1039 NGGTTDDANPTFNGS
+1039 NGSTTDDANPTFNGS

-1076 DNGAWQFTPTTPLP
+1076 DKGAWQFTPTTPLP

-1115 LVTDYTPPVAS
+1115 LVTDYTPPVATG
-1126 SDVLNITSVMDDVGG
+1126 DVLNITSVMDDVGG

-1181 LGSAVVNSEGTWRLA
+1181 LGSAVVNSEGTWTLA

-1216 GNRVV
+1216 GNRVA

-1358 GPGDTTDDQS
+1358 GDGDTTDDQS

-1459 NLKPGTVTDDAR
+1459 NLRPGNVTDDAR
-1471 PELSGKGKPGSTVTI
+1471 PELGGKGKPGSTVTI

-1532 SPSFDISVDTVAPE
+1532 SPSFDISVDTVAPK
-1546 KPVIGVATDDVGSSR
+1546 KPVVGLATDDVGSSR

-1598 TMVDENG
+1598 TVVDENG

-1624 TATDEAGNTGPES
+1624 TATDKAGNTGPES

-1721 PDGKYTLTA
+1721 PDGRYTLTA

-1739 SGPSGEYIINVATVP
+1739 SGPSAEYVINVATVP

-1808 TTSVGSNGSWSFTP
+1808 TTTVGSNGSWSFTP

-1830 HNFTATVTDGVGRTS
+1830 HS
-1845 EPTGGFGIVIDT
+1845 
-1857 KAPEAA
+1857 
-1863 SDLLVTDNVGAY
+1863 
-1875 QGPVVSGDTTD
+1875 
-1886 DNTPTLSGKAEPGS
+1886 
-1900 TVNIIDNGQV
+1900 
-1910 IGTAKVNPDGTW
+1910 
-1922 SYTPDQPLANGAHD
+1922 
-1936 LTTTVTDPSGNTGP
+1936 
-1950 EGSHVVI
+1950 
-1957 TVDVV
+1957 
-1962 PGKVEIT
+1962 
-1969 AVTDDTGSV
+1969 
-1978 TGSLSQGALT
+1978 
-1988 DDTRPQ
+1988 
-1994 ISGTAKAGSTV
+1994 
-2005 TIMDGSNVLG
+2005 
-2015 TTTAGA
+2015 
-2021 DGTWSFTPSVDL
+2021 
-2033 GRGDHTFTATAKDP
+2033 
-2047 MGNESSSSSWT
+2047 
-2058 VTIDTDAPVKP
+2058 
-2069 TIDAALDDV
+2069 
-2078 GSVQGN
+2078 
-2084 LANGGTTDD
+2084 
-2093 PTPTL
+2093 
-2098 SGKAEAGSTVKIY
+2098 
-2111 DQNGLLG
+2111 
-2118 EVTAKADG
+2118 
-2126 TWSFSPVAKLPEGEH
+2126 
-2141 RFHVT
+2141 
-2146 ATDKAGNTSVASD
+2146 
-2159 DFVLTLD
+2159 
-2166 YTAPDA
+2166 
-2172 SKLAITEVY
+2172 
-2181 DDVNTAGVIA
+2181 
-2191 SGEETDDN
+2191 
-2199 RPLIKGTGAEPGNT
+2199 
-2213 ITVYNGDKVIGTAK
+2213 
-2227 VQADGTW
+2227 
-2234 SLEPTTP
+2234 
-2241 LPDGKYTLTAK
+2241 
-2252 ETDGVGNVSGPSG
+2252 
-2265 EYIINVATIPPQAP
+2265 
-2279 TLDTVYDDVAP
+2279 
-2290 HADYLQKGDVTN
+2290 
-2302 DTTPTLSGSSGV
+2302 
-2314 AGGTISIYDNGRL
+2314 
-2327 IGTTSVGSNGS
+2327 
-2338 WSFTP
+2338 
-2343 DTALADGSHNFTAT
+2343 
-2357 VTDGVGRTSEPTGG
+2357 
-2371 FGIVIDTKAPEAAS
+2371 
-2385 DLLVTDNVGAYQG
+2385 
-2398 PVVSGDT
+2398 
-2405 TDDNTPTLS
+2405 
-2414 GKAEPGSTVNI
+2414 
-2425 IDNGQVIGTA
+2425 
-2435 KVNPDGTWSYT
+2435 
-2446 PDQPLAN
+2446 
-2453 GAHDLTTTVTDPS
+2453 
-2466 GNTGPEGSHVVIT
+2466 
-2479 VDVVP
+2479 
-2484 GKVEIT
+2484 
-2490 AVTDDTGSVTGSL
+2490 
-2503 SQGALT
+2503 
-2509 DDTRPQISGTAKA
+2509 
-2522 GSTVTIM
+2522 
-2529 DGSNVLGTT
+2529 
-2538 TAGADG
+2538 
-2544 TWSFTPSVDLG
+2544 
-2555 RGDHTFTATAKDPM
+2555 
-2569 GNESSSSS
+2569 
-2577 WTVTID
+2577 
-2583 TDAPVKPTI
+2583 
-2592 DAALDD
+2592 
-2598 VGSVQGNLANG
+2598 
-2609 GTTDDPT
+2609 
-2616 PTLSGKAEAGS
+2616 
-2627 TVKIYDQNGL
+2627 
-2637 LGEVTAKADGTWSF
+2637 
-2651 SPVAKLPEGEHRF
+2651 
-2664 HVTATD
+2664 
-2670 KAGNT
+2670 
-2675 SVASDDFVLTLDYTA
+2675 
-2690 PDASKLAITEVY
+2690 
-2702 DDVNTAGVIASG
+2702 
-2714 EETDDNRPLIKGTG
+2714 
-2728 AEPGNTITVYN
+2728 
-2739 GDKVIGTAK
+2739 
-2748 VQADGTWSLE
+2748 
-2758 PTTPLP
+2758 
-2764 DGKYTLTAKETD
+2764 
-2776 GVGNVSGPSGEY
+2776 
-2788 IINVA
+2788 
-2793 TVPPQAPTLDT
+2793 
-2804 VYDDVAPHAD
+2804 
-2814 YLQKG
+2814 
-2819 DVTNDTTPTLSGSSG
+2819 
-2834 VAGGTISIYDNGRLI
+2834 
-2849 GTTSVGSNGS
+2849 
-2859 WSFTPD
+2859 
-2865 TALADGSH
+2865 
-2873 NFTATVTDGVG
+2873 FTATVTDGVG

-2932 TLSGKA
+2932 TLSGRA

-2952 IGTAKVNPDGT
+2952 IGSTKVNPDGT
-2963 WSYTPDQPLA
+2963 WSFTPDQALS
-2973 NGAHDLTTTVTDPS
+2973 NGEHDLTTTVTDPS

-3013 TDDTGSVTGS
+3013 TDDAGSVTGS
-3023 LSQGALTDD
+3023 LSQNAVTDD

-3056 GTTTVGADGTWSFTP
+3056 GTTTAGADGAWSFTP

-3083 ATAKDPMGNE
+3083 ATAKDPTGNE
-3093 SSSSSWTVTIDT
+3093 SASSSWTVTIDT

-3192 AGNTSVASD
+3192 AGNTSADSD

-3219 TEVYDDVN
+3219 TEVYDDVK
-3227 TAGVIASGE
+3227 TAGVVASGG

-3249 AEAGNTITV
+3249 AEPGNTITV

-3265 GTAKVQADGTWSLEP
+3265 GTATVQADGTWSLEP
-3280 TTPLPDGKYTLTAKE
+3280 TTPLPDGRYTLTAKE
-3295 TDGVGNVSGPSG
+3295 TDGVGNVSGPSA
-3307 EYIINVATVP
+3307 EYVINVATVP

-3373 SVAGN
+3373 TVGSN

-3393 HNFTATV
+3393 HSFTATV

-3453 TLSGKAEPG
+3453 TLSGRAEPG

-3474 GTAKVN
+3474 GSTKVN
-3480 PDGTWSYT
+3480 PDGTWSFT
-3488 PDQPL
+3488 PDQAL
-3493 ANGAHDLTTT
+3493 SNGEHDLTTT

-3532 AVTDDTGSV
+3532 AVTDDAGSV
-3541 TGSLSQGALTDDTRP
+3541 TGSLSQNAVTDDTRP

-3599 DHTFTATAKD
+3599 EHTFTATAKD

-3709 ATDRAGNTSVASD
+3709 ATDRAGNTSSASD

-3729 YTAPDVSKVSITDVV
+3729 YTAPDASKLAITEVYDDVNTAGVIASGEETDDNRPLIKGTGAEAGNTITVYSGDKVIGTATVQADGTWSLEPTTPLPDGRYTLTAKETDGVGNVSGPSAEYVINVATVPPQAPTLDTVYDDVAPHADYLQKGDVTNDTTPTLSGSSGVAGGTISIYDNGHLIGTTTVGSNGSWSFTPDTALADGSHSFTATVTDGVGRTSEPTGGFGIVIDTKAPDAASDLLVTDNVGAYQGPVVSGDTTDDNTPTLSGRAEPGSTVNIIDNGQVIGSTKVNPDGTWSYTPDQPLANGAHDLTTTVTDPSGNTGPEGSHVVITVDVVPGKVEITGVTDDAGSVTGSLSQNAVTDDTRPQISGTAKAGSTVTIMDGSNVLGTTTAGADGTWSFTPSVDLGRGEHTFTATAKDPMGNESASSSWTVTIDTDAPVKPTIDAALDDVGSVQGNLANGGSTDDPTPTLSGKAEAGSTVKIYDQNGLLGEVTAKADGTWSFSPTAKLPEGEHRFHVTATDRAGNTSAASDDFVLNLDYTAPDASKVSITDVV
-3744 DDFGSVTGSIASGGK
+3744 DDFGSVTGSVTSGGK

-3771 AEPGN
+3771 AEAGN

-3808 GTYTLTVKETDS
+3808 GTYNLTVKETDS

-3877 EAGVTVRIY
+3877 EANVTVRIY

-3961 QTGTLS
+3961 KTGVLA

-3976 PTISGKAEPGSVVHI
+3976 PTISGKAEPGSVVHV

-4067 LKAND
+4067 MKAND

-4155 SIDYAEDQVGTI
+4155 SIDYAEDQVGTV

-4261 VAITEVID
+4261 VTID
-4269 NYGSVTGKV
+4269 SVTDNVGNV
-4278 ESGGVLDDSR
+4278 QGIVADGGVLDDTR
-4288 PVIKGTGAEI
+4288 PVIRGSGAEV
-4298 GNVITVYTTDAS
+4298 GNVITVYTTDKD
-4310 GATKVLGTTKVDA
+4310 GNTKVLGTTTVDQ
-4323 NGTWTLTVS
+4323 NGKWELTPS
-4332 DALYA
+4332 ESLYG
-4337 DLNKLTVTETD
+4337 DSINQLTVTETD
-4348 TTGNTAKPST
+4348 RVGNVAKPAD
-4358 SYDVTLSSAPGVPV
+4358 SYDVIMSDTPDAPAILNVLDDTGTTV
-4372 IDGITD
+4372 INL
-4378 DAGSANVEL
+4378 AN
-4387 SNGGLTKDTT
+4387 NALTKDDT
-4397 PTLHGTA
+4397 PTLKGTA
-4404 SGVAGNTVTIYN
+4404 DGAAGDTITIYN

-4422 TTTLDANGHW
+4422 KTTLNSDGTW
-4432 SFTPGTALADGSY
+4432 SFTPSPALADGSY
-4445 HFTVTVTNTAGQES
+4445 TFTVTNTNSAGQES
-4459 EKSQVYSID
+4459 DRSGSFTVTID
-4468 VDATAPNPATD
+4468 STAPNPVSGLQVSDDQGAWKGQLTD
-4479 ILIADDVSP
+4479 GM
-4488 ITGNLQDGDVTDD
+4488 TTDD
-4501 NKPTFSGKAEAG
+4501 NKPTFTGKAEQGSTVTIYDNGQAMGTVTVTNPDGSWQFTPSTPLVDGEHQFATQVTDPAGNASAIVDDITVNVSTGASYLQLLQVVDNVQEAGGSRVLRDGEVTNDSQVQLVGKATAGSTIIITDVGGVQLGTVKADANGNWEFTPTSSLSDGAHTLRITGTDPSNNPLTPIDFDLVVDTVAPVAPAITDVLDDVNPVQGSVAHGKPTNDTTPEITGTAEKG
-4513 STVNILDGGKVI
+4513 STVNVYHQVDA
-4525 GSTTVDST
+4525 TT
-4533 GNWDWTPGTA
+4533 
-4543 LADGDHAF
+4543 
-4551 TTTVTDKAGNTSAPT
+4551 
-4566 GVVNITVD
+4566 
-4574 TQGST
+4574 
-4579 VALSIDG
+4579 
-4586 YHDDVGTNTGLI
+4586 
-4598 LGSGTSTDDTS
+4598 
-4609 PILQGSWSGDLET
+4609 
-4622 TESIRVYQDGILLGL
+4622 RILLGTAVADSTTGQWTLQITDANKL
-4637 AVLDRANH
+4637 AEG
-4645 TWTMAVNGLVNAN
+4645 TWNLVA
-4658 TYKFTVVAV
+4658 TST
-4667 DAAGNESAPSA
+4667 DAAGNVSTPSNTW
-4678 EFALTIDQ
+4678 TIVVD
-4686 DAPTQT
+4686 TT
-4692 VSITSYTDDVGLVTG
+4692 VSDAVINISSVSEDRGASDTDFITSDNTLLINGELNKALQADEWVEISLDNGVTW
-4707 NMPGNTSTD
+4707 TRAST
-4716 DRQPVLNGKV
+4716 V
-4726 TGTPLEAGDEVR
+4726 TGTSWTVDMQSTPLNDGAYTIQARVVDNAGNVGSTDSQALQVASGGSDMNGLSTTTKVTTDTSHGLTTGDHFSHAATATNGDMVTRDRTVTISGNLSAALQAGEHLQISLDNGKTWKTLALNGQSWSYELPEATASTTHSFKLQVIDVAGNPGTNTNFADSYNVVIDLDSPNGITGAPDVPQHTTTGDSFTFSSGQYGRVEAGAIISLVSDVNNNGTYQEGLDQVIGFVKANADGSWSLNTSLPSGAHNLAFVVWDEAGNR
-4738 IYDVS
+4738 S
-4743 SNTMLGTATVNSDGT
+4743 SMSSSTSTGVTEGGGSTLIEQTWGGTTDADSRGLNAAAVTISQDGLWSFFQSARGTSGTATANAGRVYDSVTREDYDSTYLAQPSTENGAGYDVDSTSYSRYVNSAA
-4758 WSFELPPL
+4758 F
-4766 DDNMT
+4766 
-4771 HTFRAVVAD
+4771 AD
-4780 NVGNE
+4780 
-4785 GTPSSDFAITVDL
+4785 I
-4798 NLLVNKQDTLDT
+4798 
-4810 TPIVSGSTGFEI
+4810 
-4822 QQGEY
+4822 
-4827 VEVTVNGK
+4827 
-4835 TYSSQN
+4835 
-4841 GQVVVD
+4841 
-4847 MRNNTWYVQIP
+4847 
-4858 DADALNVGTYD
+4858 
-4869 VKAVLFDA
+4869 
-4877 AGVQIAADESS
+4877 
-4888 NELVVSPTPKVSV
+4888 
-4901 GAGGGDPDQKATSV
+4901 
-4915 TLSEDGVWRIHSNQT
+4915 
-4930 MLDSTAT
+4930 
-4937 SSSSLGDFSTTRLQ
+4937 
-4951 SNSGTGYSSN
+4951 
-4961 NYVQNATFIDYNRDG
+4961 NRDG
-4976 MMDLFTVDS
+4976 YADVMSQISSYS
-4985 NYDDGQQMFYYNG
+4985 NAGR
-4998 STYTAYQVGAFERAP
+4998 TAY
-5013 QTGEFAGDANT
+5013 
-5024 DGSANTWSWYGG
+5024 W
-5036 IVAID
+5036 
-5041 KNGDGYVDMI
+5041 
-5051 NGDQTPNDSAIRGG
+5051 
-5065 YGSQIVLNNDGTVVG
+5065 L
-5080 MSKDGTFATDY
+5080 
-5091 AADSGYDP
+5091 
-5099 IGLDQSQPDMEL
+5099 
-5111 SGVDINNDG
+5111 
-5120 IVDFVMHSQN
+5120 QN
-5130 IVADGSRIDANGA
+5130 ADGSY
-5143 TDSSAARSTNQARL
+5143 SAKALDQ
-5157 VVVNGT
+5157 GT
-5163 NNGNW
+5163 LNHLG
-5168 KVTQIVDNVFQR
+5168 
-5180 GSDSDPGIGNGVAM
+5180 GVISY
-5194 TWGDYNGDGY
+5194 DREGDGY
-5204 LDLFLGRGSESTT
+5204 LDFVLGDSEADSISFIKNTQGTLSYEDNSGFSDGHPGGALPT
-5217 SDSSAGNNAGEYAS
+5217 S
-5231 RIHFND
+5231 
-5237 GNGKLLSDDGDNN
+5237 LSVLHEVGAVDIDNN
-5250 GIGNPTG
+5250 GTVDITAHIDYNGAGNLVGNNSRGLGILYNQTTG
-5257 MYTFNDTL
+5257 TSKTNFGEVGYYANVFRDDGHEDYGNLSISMTYADYNNDGWL
-5265 AGGASL
+5265 DLFLSRGSKGGSNSDESRIYLNDGTGKLNATDSQAQWFGDNVDGGTSL
-5271 ALDWNHDGKMDV
+5271 AVDWNHDGKMDI
-5283 IELPGMESSS
+5283 IEVPRS
-5293 GGINDAAATGPIN
+5293 GVTGSPM
-5306 LYTNTSVNGNTSF
+5306 LYTNTGSNNWGANKVSLTGS
-5319 TTSNLLTQVGKS
+5319 TTFNNM
-5331 TIGGSSTAQQVTG
+5331 TG
-5344 AIAIDVDWD
+5344 AVALDYDWD
-5353 GDRDLLAFTSGGTTT
+5353 GSMDLVLYRSGADADVVARDDAGRTMLV
-5368 YIENKNEVAH
+5368 KNTNIAAD
-5378 GTSIHLRILDEG
+5378 GTSLQIRIVDG
-5390 GINTLFGNTVQLIDE
+5390 NGINTFYSNTVKLYNSAGELVATQLINPQSSGSSNSMGLVSFFGLDPNEVYSVQMLRITDGE
-5405 ATGQVVSTQ
+5405 ADHVGATSSIG
-5414 IINAQSGNQTN
+5414 GYTN
-5425 DSTAIVDFYNLDA
+5425 
-5438 TKSYS
+5438 
-5443 AVILRST
+5443 
-5450 GGAVSNVGGVATV
+5450 GTV
-5463 DGKAVQNVNKAW
+5463 NESW
-5475 GGLTA
+5475 GGLTTGKA
-5480 AEGNH
+5480 H
-5485 AYVLTTESENNVA
+5485 DSYVLTAESGNAANNT
-5498 NASASGGTNTTGIV
+5498 SGNSGIV
-5512 GTGYNDTFFATL
+5512 GTGYNDTFF
-5524 GNDLY
+5524 
-5529 NGAGGTETVSGVK
+5529 
-5542 SWNNTGGLDIV
+5542 
-5553 DYKLAGSTPL
+5553 
-5563 NIDLN
+5563 
-5568 KTGMQNTGFGS
+5568 GS
-5579 AQFVNVEGLAGGS
+5579 A
-5592 GNDTFT
+5592 GNDTYNGGGGWNQIVSGKPVWSETAGMDVVDYSRSTTAINANLWTGTAT
-5598 GNAANNYFEGRA
+5598 GNGTDKLLNIEGLL
-5610 GADTFYLDN
+5610 GSSQQDTF
-5619 DGKGGGQDT
+5619 
-5628 LKYQVQENGRTN
+5628 
-5640 GTGGN
+5640 
-5645 GSDVVHGF
+5645 
-5653 VVGTVEATRKA
+5653 
-5664 DIIDISSLLVGYAGD
+5664 
-5679 ADGAAHYI
+5679 
-5687 NGVATIDAG
+5687 
-5696 DAIAQYLSVTYN
+5696 
-5708 GKDTILSID
+5708 
-5717 RDGSGSGF
+5717 
-5725 GASQVLTI
+5725 
-5733 ADTKVDL
+5733 
-5740 ETLLANHQLVIKG
+5740 
-5753 PDVSTMNYSALNEGV
+5753 
-5768 TVNMWTGFT
+5768 
-5777 SAGGKLEDIVKI
+5777 
-5789 VGTQTDDTI
+5789 
-5798 TDNSFSNVIA
+5798 TDNSANNLFDGRGGNDAFYLVN
-5808 GEGGNDTFYLMN
+5808 GGNDT
-5820 GGNDVL
+5820 L
-5826 MYNVLEGMENDA
+5826 MYNVLEGMTNDS
-5838 TGGNGHDTVHGFKVG
+5838 TGGNGHDTIHGFKVG
-5853 NVEKDGDAD
+5853 NLVKDSDAD
-5862 TLNLSDLVDYSGPVT
+5862 LLDMSELLDYKGSISFFEDDGKLELDYSSRGV
-5877 FFENNGKMELDAESK
+5877 LD
-5892 GLEDYLKVDV
+5892 YVKVEV
-5902 VGNDTVISVDIDGQ
+5902 VGSDTVISIDRDGQ